1 MNAIYK
7 VIWNDA
13 IRQYQVVNELCR
25 SRRKACSVKAVHT
38 ERTSDSATSSLK
50 IGAALVGAIAVM
62 GAGMTAYAED
72 LPLDF
77 VDGTFDTDGGTLND
91 PLQFGLEDVP
101 NFPTSNQFFVLNG
114 KDFRAGTSNV
124 SSQDSDGIIGN
135 LLQIPSRDYLPNGK
149 IKIVDDAGAVLYD
162 GSNEASRFGIAGSDA
177 NLYYKFNVN
186 FTGGEGNSLIYT
198 LNRELTRIDLTG
210 NQSSQYGLVVF
221 GGEADETSSN
231 LTDLDVAITGTGDIQ
246 FAFTNQQGGEDA
258 NMGYLYL
265 NTDSNILDDGVAE
278 EQASTYTG
286 KTYVGNVGGDP
297 NGKAVTVIFGKN
309 NAFGSTSNLYI
320 HDDSSVWFADKDL
333 KTRHTQTVGGLT
345 GEGEL
350 NFGNAAEV
358 TLKQT
363 STGNGYTDTDNGV
376 VRVDNA
382 FTGASANGGGA
393 VFNIDLSELKLNT
406 TDPVRGSD
414 SVYGIFF
421 TDQPQKDEYTG
432 LITLTGGAVTA
443 YNKDHSQNFNGVAD
457 PYTNLNGILL
467 GSTLQLKQDGWVR
480 VDSRGE
486 LNNLIIDSG
495 AGGIDFSNLGNVVA
509 NGEGALTINGNLTFS
524 GADATVS
531 IKDFNYN
538 IGEAAADMDLIDADE
553 GLRNTLVHVEGDV
566 VGEENYGFVL
576 EESQQKPVV
585 SEITDDSGTT
595 VASGT
600 WVFEDE
606 LDYDDSGNYDLV
618 YKLTQVDIK
627 EGQTL
632 TISGSDKASEASK
645 TQDFTAK
652 IIGSGNIVFDA
663 ADNATGSG
671 TRIEIGDASTTDKND
686 YTGSTTV
693 TDGTTLVLTEDD
705 AMGRTSDLIAHGNV
719 EIGSGIEQIVK
730 NINSSGSGTISIAD
744 SGTLTVD
751 ASGDQT
757 INNIISGAGDLN
769 IDLGGS
775 DKKLVFGNSGQGSSF
790 TGDLSLGNGRFSLD
804 DGQNEA
810 FAGSSSIV
818 LGTGSVFDFGSG
830 TSNIKDLT
838 VNADSKLESSALV
851 IGSDTAPHNIS
862 GSFSLNSD
870 TTITLTGVS
879 VETDL
884 SLTDYDGN
892 SVSQDFITAGNV
904 TVGAN
909 AEISLSGAGD
919 FVNLGN
925 LVLDYQQT
933 QNGSTATVAETVWT
947 VNGSLTQNGNAFQ
960 VGTQL
965 KEIRLIGNTILSGS
979 GTSNELSALVTDS
992 DTDGSHS
999 LQFSSADGTQTSFTI
1014 VDYAGDSVFG
1024 NSYTGAT
1031 TVDSNVTVTLGTN
1044 NGFGSTSLLT
1054 AQGNVTLSDGVKQ
1067 TVKGLSGTGTITLG
1081 SGAELT
1087 LDQTGSAS
1095 VGNILAGTGKFI
1107 VDLGAEANE
1116 LSFTNSGAGAFGGTV
1131 SLSDGTVRLA
1141 SGTATQ
1147 TVLSG
1152 ADLALDTDGRLIVS
1166 GSGTDQRELGGLTLN
1181 GNSQIDFSSVS
1192 MGDANSNNAQ
1202 LYVSGSFTINGSNDV
1217 SVGGINLDG
1226 TKNILAADDDNGG
1239 LKQALVTAN
1248 GGIDLSRG
1256 QLVIDL
1262 TDPLMKSEI
1271 KNSGSDK
1278 TVAYG
1283 VWTAG
1288 AGDDVFTVAGNTLYA
1303 SLRLSEIQLA
1313 DATTGLILDA
1323 TGLTVGDGTTLTAKI
1338 TDHDTTAGKIV
1349 FAGGDITIGGTRT
1362 DEENT
1367 YTGATDVTGGTVT
1380 LGKTNAFGKTSLL
1393 TVSGGQVAFN
1403 NQSTRIGAIKTT
1415 QDGALLGDGS
1425 ITLFGTS
1432 TQTDIVG
1439 ANIGLS
1445 ASIAMLDGHTATIHH
1460 SQGLGTG
1467 GIALSDSSTLILDY
1481 SDLNTAFANVL
1492 TGGGSL
1498 QIGNG
1503 TNAAAVYINGDN
1515 TGFSGNINIAANA
1528 DLLASGANVDDNLGT
1543 GVIKFAG
1550 SGSTL
1555 HLSSNTRGDITIDN
1569 AFSGA
1574 GSLYV
1579 SGTDSNQHF
1588 GFETSGWGN
1597 DFNGGTLTL
1606 TGIAMRVGSTV
1617 NYGDNNAANLAQAN
1631 LALNA
1636 NAILE
1641 VSSGD
1646 RIDTFN
1652 NLTLSGGS
1660 VRFDGTAGFNA
1671 GNDLAD
1677 LHIDGTLTLGSG
1689 NIALTLPDQSA
1700 DMTGSLGHDSLL
1712 STASSGL
1719 FETLIEA
1726 EKGIV
1731 GDISNITLN
1740 NGSGKGY
1747 SGKQNITGTLSGGS
1761 EGNVAYGLFDYG
1773 LATSGTSLGLDFD
1786 LTGVE
1791 IVRGETL
1798 VLEEDGTLGV
1808 VVSDHGTGT
1817 SGGSLEIA
1825 ADSEVLLTGANEYT
1839 GSTTVKGE
1847 LTAGA
1852 SGLGGTS
1859 FLSVESGGTYINSG
1873 ANTVGG
1879 LDVNA
1884 DSTLI
1889 LSGGSGTTLAIE
1901 HGDASGSSTIAGA
1914 LQGSGALSLD
1924 AGTLAVTA
1932 NNRTNW
1938 TGDIDLG
1945 TSSTG
1950 ATLRLNGENAL
1961 GTGTVT
1967 FVNSSSEI
1975 LLNHAGDLSFGNSVS
1990 GSGSFHV
1997 DLDGND
2003 FTFTNAEDDLTA
2015 GARLYLDHAGF
2026 SLDGGL
2032 NSTVAQ
2038 KTEIVLGS
2046 QSMLSSSGE
2055 VDRLVWGL
2063 DLTSGG
2069 TIDLGEIDGNGGQLV
2084 LSSGG
2089 SGNGTLK
2096 LSSDQTTTI
2105 TFNGSEA
2112 SGGNRVD
2119 ESNNGASL
2127 LAGGGTFDLD
2137 LFEGVSKLTGVT
2149 VETDGQISG
2158 GLATDGDFDSTAE
2171 NYYQNADSGDSA
2183 DDLVAVLRRGGNGSF
2198 YYDANRDVVYMKYG
2212 IREIDLQLSNS
2223 GQGLRLDAESM
2234 TDATLSA
2241 SVTGK
2246 GNIVFAGGAVTVT
2259 DSTNDYT
2266 GSTYVQSGVTVT
2278 LGASN
2283 VFGKTDY
2290 LQIDAGGSVALGAGF
2305 EQTVGEL
2312 SGSGS
2317 LTLGSGSSF
2326 EIDNSQRKGEGVRDE
2341 DDPAAK
2347 DAFVINAAITG
2358 AAGATFTINGAGA
2371 SDDSA
2376 TVSFGTTSNLSGTT
2390 LVFENLSTSFTSSG
2404 TSDHGYQ
2411 TAASAADTVLGTNS
2425 LLTIY
2430 ANNGGTAQTY
2440 DLNKLSFAGGRIDF
2454 GSVTLTTDDHTN
2466 AILHV
2471 DTLDLSQSGT
2481 IGVQATI
2488 DSGFNILDADTR
2500 SFRQTLIKYEK
2511 LTNTSNLDNLK
2522 PASSEEMPDS
2532 AIYAADNTTV
2542 LANVQWSG
2550 GFVPKDDADP
2560 NTIAMSYQAV
2570 ALKLAQGGTANGL
2583 VLDADGHDSTLSI
2596 YVTDDKSVK
2605 DNGGGNITYAGGKIT
2620 VAHENDYTGV
2630 TKVTAGSVT
2639 LGANSGF
2646 GLTSDLQVSDGAYV
2660 DLGSHA
2666 QTAGAVHASGAH
2678 ALRGSGTLTLGIA
2691 GNELNESFIS
2701 GSNSAEDVVSGF
2713 TGTVVLTNGHA
2724 LVLDSTEGLGAEAT
2738 ANLASGTL
2746 VVSGASGNFETT
2758 LTGAGTMKIEGGTV
2772 AIAGAGNDSFSG
2784 AWLLSNNARTTVS
2797 GSSDASADDLL
2808 GTGVVNLDAG
2818 TTLTLSE
2825 QNSSTNWSIDNAFV
2839 GSGTLE
2845 VLGTNP
2851 SSLQNFAFSTDWD
2864 DSNVFEG
2871 TLSLES
2877 GIRFTVSSGSNNAL
2891 NMAGTD
2897 FKLGSGA
2904 ELKVEKDGLVDTFKQ
2919 LSVENG
2925 STIRF
2930 EGELGIGA
2938 GAGDLAKLQVNSLS
2952 GSGNIVIDLPAD
2964 GQKVSQTIGEGD
2976 LIARDNSGFFQSL
2989 IVAETGGVN
2998 ASGWILNSNSGTA
3011 SGLKQGIFDANNT
3024 EVAQA
3029 EYSYGLEAGTDDG
3042 KNALGIGFDLTAVDI
3057 SGGKTLTLSG
3067 EGDFDAV
3074 VKDSTGAGDLLIS
3087 GNIGLTNAENEY
3099 SGMTTVS
3106 STGKLTAGAGALG
3119 DTSGLTLQNRALYV
3133 NDGANTVGTLNAQ
3146 GAQLTLNGALILED
3160 GSGNSISGGSILGAG
3175 AFTLNA
3181 GNLEIDAL
3189 ESENYSGAITLGT
3202 TSGGASFSFIN
3213 GIDGKAG
3220 IGAGTVTF
3228 AHDDSTVSVTGS
3240 SSLTLSNT
3248 YAGSGTINV
3257 NLGSSGNVFAFDD
3270 DQGEM
3275 GADDRFTGT
3284 LSIANA
3290 EYRLYEDETLAYA
3303 GLRTDSGSLV
3313 VVNTVGELTLGGGTI
3328 DFGSMS
3334 TDNAGSGQIATSS
3347 LNFVEGQHT
3356 TIDLALADR
3365 ADADGTS
3372 VFGTGEKLYLIEG
3385 KSLEI
3390 DEDEL
3395 GSLTLDSDAAATTQT
3410 VKQWGKD
3417 VANLHYGNGSL
3428 DADASGLYADWTL
3441 DTVELLSNASGGLH
3455 VEESGT
3461 ITAVVSGSGDVTFT
3475 GEDAVVTIAG
3485 SGDNTYTG
3493 ATFVTSDAQLTLGKD
3508 EALGD
3513 TNRLDVDSGASV
3525 AFGEYAQTI
3534 GELHVGASG
3543 HFTMSESGSLTLASG
3558 GSLIASANAEAAGN
3572 LIVSTGATLELRG
3585 NGAAGSLSLEAKD
3598 DASIS
3603 FTQAGSA
3610 DGYETVANVLRGSG
3624 TYIVGD
3630 GTKSAYVE
3638 LTNSGNAF
3646 GALKV
3651 LNAGHFLVNGMES
3664 GANALGGADL
3674 TVASG
3679 AYAELNG
3686 SSGWKFDNVLD
3697 IDEGGELAL
3706 SAGGSGNAF
3715 NFSGSNQ
3722 TINGRVTLTDL
3733 MLTLDGHNEEVL
3745 DTASVVAGSNSHVH
3759 VALGN
3764 VADDRQ
3770 QVKDFTLSSG
3780 AEITFDG
3787 QLGMSGVGAN
3797 VLGQMDVS
3805 GTLTLD
3811 SGSTVHVSVDP
3822 NTGASSTVAQDRL
3835 VETAASGSFQ
3845 NLITAGTIDGS
3856 AVSDNGTVIGIGLT
3870 DSRGNALQTVR
3881 AAIKNGNDTVAVGTF
3896 GSSLLVSGSSFG
3908 VRYGLQAID
3917 ILGDLTISESGS
3929 FSAKISSTG
3938 RTGSLTVSADEN
3950 LTLSGEN
3957 DYTVATTVTGM
3968 LTADKKALGNTKSLT
3983 ISNGG
3988 QFINAG
3994 ANEVGD
4000 LESSG
4005 KMTLNALLTVTNALD
4020 GESHVSGTLAGN
4032 GDLMINSGSLVST
4045 AVSDPTSGYAG
4056 TVTLGTSD
4064 TDAHLTLE
4072 ADAGAQIGSG
4082 TIEFANADSSLTI
4095 NTSGASVLGNLLSGV
4110 GQVTVS
4116 GTNGESFAFKAGQ
4129 EKSVFT
4135 GALTLTNVEYDFTT
4149 DANDILDDVS
4159 LTVNNGTTLVLND
4172 ADDTATRKIK
4182 GLSLNGGR
4190 IDFGTIGNGSGLIDL
4205 QGQSLLTSDVD
4216 TTLSLETDL
4225 ADRQDASG
4233 SAAFDTVID
4242 DSVLLIGNIAAATP
4256 ESVLDGLAFADNGQA
4271 FTRDLTQGTET
4282 TARIHGKLGG
4292 LVLAGNDDGTKNI
4305 EAGLVNES
4313 LELLTTYNVRDSGSI
4328 TLKIF
4333 GSGSLAVYNE
4343 LKLTNGA
4350 NSYKGDT
4357 TVFGAGAVLTL
4368 GADGAL
4374 GQADSHTGELS
4385 VTDGAKVD
4393 FGSTSQTIGSIT
4405 AEGTDALVSAD
4416 QTNGKLT
4423 IADGGTVSGVNSGF
4437 HTAVELSD
4445 GSAGLTLTNVDAL
4458 GQASITT
4465 LGSNTDL
4472 VLSGAD
4478 GEFDNIV
4485 AGSGGLSIVNGANV
4499 TLTGENTFA
4508 GTLTVDSDS
4517 SVAAS
4522 GDVFLH
4528 IVGGSLELEGSAD
4541 FTQTTFA
4548 DEHSV
4553 WKWNRTVNG
4562 SGNLSLSTDGAH
4574 ELVLESGLGN
4584 FKGNLTLGNLQM
4596 TLSSG
4601 GNIMQSLAALSG
4613 SKIKSLILDADA
4625 DLHLEGAT
4633 TLSTGADNFGVTMK
4647 SGGSFVFEGIAVPGS
4662 EESATNT
4669 THLTIK
4675 GNLTLE
4681 SGFELSLS
4689 TEEDAKVD
4697 PTNGKSLLEQDD
4709 DGMSISVITAHNIAL
4724 DGFKD
4729 INEGGSVTLDGGR
4742 DTTFEIV
4749 DGDGNV
4755 VADGH
4760 YAFEIGLTDET
4771 DSDTL
4776 NLSYKLDQVSIRGG
4790 QELELA
4796 GGNDGSAVEN
4806 TLSAKLSGSGN
4817 LSITSGVV
4825 TLANSNN
4832 DFTGATT
4839 VQSEAV
4845 LYAESGALG
4854 SDSGA
4859 ATSILTVAEKASAY
4873 IEGNNTVDGL
4883 MVSRGEGEETT
4894 GVLHIGASDDNVTL
4908 TLRSSTSETD
4918 PANHIYGTLSGA
4930 GTLRV
4935 LGNGQVDEGVD
4946 PDLTIHSSQE
4956 RFDGDVQLE
4965 SGAWVKIDADNS
4977 NLFGNRLVHTNIS
4990 IDKGSL
4996 LTIESQY
5003 NGEGTFAGVFTNGV
5017 SGGGTVEIK
5026 LHNSSNLFRFTAEQ
5040 DKAGFNGTFVL
5051 DQGTINYTQ
5060 LYGSTSGG
5068 AGDVLADAT
5077 LQLND
5082 NGILQLFG
5090 DDDTGSGTTAD
5101 VNLGGLTLDG
5111 GNIAFGSINYDAGHE
5126 SAVSGAHAMHINLGG
5141 DGVLALNDDDG
5152 RTSTVTIS
5160 QNETNNI
5167 SAGGS
5172 ELLAADDGTSIV
5184 LIHNIG
5190 SLEINGKNVTGE
5202 YANGASIGSDYLQLQ
5217 NEAGET
5223 QLLAQQLGGSGD
5235 YVDVAEVVRTFD
5247 NELTFGQSTING
5259 ENGKYAVSLGY
5270 TVDRVGL
5277 LHQTR
5282 AVSADDFAD
5291 ETVDNSLWQGLT
5303 ITASDSEDPKR
5314 NEFSAL
5320 ITDGSNGEAGNLVLR
5335 GNETARDA
5343 VLTITGPENDAGEF
5357 TGNTYTGKTWVTAGA
5372 NIAFGANS
5380 AFGSTQ
5386 ALRVDSG
5393 STVDFGTYDQT
5404 VGGLFALGD
5413 EALQSDE
5420 NSLITVTE
5428 DAVIRGA
5435 NENLFG
5441 NITFEGNAEINNA
5454 VGLGTGT
5461 VTLAG
5466 NGSQLEISGASG
5478 AAGGEFVNTLVGGE
5492 NTSVQMS
5499 GSDIALGTDQLE
5511 NYEGSFNLIESEL
5524 DLSIKP
5530 AESDETVLGN
5540 VITTDVD
5547 STLSASL
5554 GDGTKNF
5561 IFAEGSKIAGA
5572 LAISNGA
5579 FNLSDERNLSALDK
5593 TDLVIGGAGRLEIA
5607 SDIGAENVDNLT
5619 LNTGSIIAFSGGGTP
5634 GSAGYDDS
5642 KGHLDLG
5649 DGTLTVNGNVGVEVD
5664 VGMVNADLVEDAMHD
5679 VSNLPLTAQDVLT
5692 ADQGGQILANLVEAG
5707 NVVNDEGAFTLT
5719 VTGGV
5724 YDSTN
5729 SRLEVGIFNDGSSVK
5744 VAKGIYD
5751 YTVRLTED
5759 GLNLSYG
5766 LTGVELIKDQTL
5778 SLKGYAETDDIDNTL
5793 SIAVTGDG
5801 SLSIDA
5807 GTITLTG
5814 QNGYKGSTTVA
5825 GGATLV
5831 TGIGGKAL
5839 GETSSL
5845 NLKDTAD
5852 GLVGARV
5859 EIHGDETVGALNI
5872 DAKSTLA
5879 LGAAAENDRT
5889 EFTIKNTAGV
5899 ESTVNGQI
5907 TGGRDSL
5914 ITVIGNADS
5923 NDHDLVVT
5931 SANNNFY
5938 GDVTLQDAYVR
5949 LESINS
5955 FGSEGILRLDTTS
5968 TLEINSNADDAQ
5980 TVTDD
5985 DGTIYTYHKFE
5996 NLISGDGTVRVA
6008 LDDAD
6013 DYFDFA
6019 EDQYKYPSG
6028 DDQAFTGTL
6037 ELAVGKFRFTDRKA
6051 DVLESVHVK
6060 LDGDAT
6066 LDVSADTSETTDRTM
6081 RGLTLAGGTLEFGS
6095 LALDREQAE
6104 ARATHIDL
6112 NGYDLTLED
6121 SDRQVEVSFRQDAT
6135 NYISDAGSE
6144 VVNAADGDG
6153 SKIVLIH
6160 DIGKLVV
6167 DGQAIATAEDAQAVL
6182 QDYLKH
6188 EFADNAEDQIL
6199 HQSIAGAGQEADVQ
6213 QVARVNREFGDFGY
6227 ADMSAQ
6233 NLGNAL
6239 YVGYEINSIELLYRG
6254 SNNEAYGADGVWKG
6268 LTVSTSDLS
6277 NQLKAQLTGQG
6288 NLVVTGGTGGTLLIG
6303 DASTE
6308 TEYNNYT
6315 GRTWV
6320 TGNAKVEF
6328 AEDNA
6333 FGNTSHL
6340 RVDVGSSVN
6349 LGGDASGGGFSQT
6362 VGSLVTYD
6370 ENALI
6375 GGKDASV
6382 TVTGSAQIAG
6392 NNSGFYGNLIFDTEQ
6407 VTTGTVTDVEGL
6419 GKGDVYIG
6427 ENYQLQITDVADA
6440 SGGSVLLE
6448 NDLLDVNGEGGLLQI
6463 GSGLSKPEHE
6473 STTIIA
6479 GNNLNFSGNIRV
6491 EDGWAISAEVGEGE
6505 DIADRLGTGSLT
6517 LAGDASATIDFGSSD
6532 VEWNHNVD
6540 GRGTLNVTTDA
6551 DRTVSIGIGLGGDFE
6566 GTFTV
6571 GGGRFELADNADKL
6585 GNGNLAASGG
6595 NALII
6600 VSGEESVEFGK
6611 NLTIT
6616 GSNEDRGQLV
6626 FEDPIKLSDNGSP
6639 ELIVDG
6645 NLTLKGA
6652 DVSVSVDGELEAG
6665 QGPSDALDMSSITM
6679 ADEGA
6684 IDYVIAKAGLID
6696 MSDTTLSLET
6706 GGSGNAMTVD
6716 ITDGGKKVATGKYD
6730 FGLSVSTDRTELGLS
6745 YKLVEVEIDDA
6756 DTLLGLQGAI
6766 SGSTSAADWANAS
6779 EFSANITGAGGISLV
6794 NGNLTL
6800 TGAGNT
6806 YHGATVV
6813 YDGAVLT
6820 VESSLGNTSLVT
6832 VAEGGRLV
6840 NASDSTKAG
6849 AVNVAGRLD
6858 LQAGSKLSL
6867 KEGGESSI
6875 TGSITGSGNLALLSN
6890 ASVVV
6895 TAGSGYEAFTGSVT
6909 MEEGAEY
6916 ALSASNGSTVIVRNN
6931 FADSKNSAGGTV
6943 RFDKASGS
6951 SSANY
6956 SLAGS
6961 AVGFTGTFELGDN
6974 VVVSANSIEAIGGK
6988 GSELLIT
6995 TGKVGDEIDK
7005 ATLSFEYDDELV
7017 GQNDSLRITQ
7027 GMTEGITFEKSG
7039 DGVVDLSD
7047 NAMGA
7052 GKVDVKEG
7060 GVLFGTSDR
7069 KSAYDTAL
7077 EIVEDAWAAGFG
7089 GVSSLKV
7096 DLGGS
7101 FYVGGRSGYNS
7112 VFASTATKA
7121 ANEDPANTPPAADN
7135 TVDFVVNGSVTNAGT
7150 IYVGNKNADGSAPAD
7165 SSSIGNE
7172 LVIKGDYNVTA
7183 SDKDGV
7189 GTGGIFDMNAIIA
7202 GDDSIA
7208 DHVTITGKINGN
7220 GYVDVNYDSTVST
7233 GGTLEYLGLVKVE
7246 GGDDGESLWLK
7257 DEVKIGDLW
7266 YRLMWSSEQNEYY
7279 LQSSVT
7285 DPGDKPWDTEDVENV
7300 NAGTRSALAFMQA
7313 QAFDL
7318 SLRGHLGETL
7328 YVDPVTGEQRKSSFW
7343 MVQRGDW
7350 TKFSNASGQMNAD
7363 GNLYT
7368 THLGTDLFKRET
7380 DGATFRWG
7388 VLAGFAD
7395 GDFDVSSNVDGKSS
7409 KGSFRGYSA
7418 GLYMTA
7424 ESKAESGPFLGLQL
7438 RWNRFDNE
7446 VGPDD
7451 YDVNGLSL
7459 TAEASWDQLLSKG
7472 LTDGGRHYE
7481 WRLEPHVRAYWTNFS
7496 DPGNW
7501 TSRLGE
7507 TYSSDFDNGLL
7518 VRVGAR
7524 TKIQTTLGTGP
7535 AWQAYAEA
7543 NWVYNNGDYSTTM
7556 STQYGDVTS
7565 TQNGAEFAEF
7575 RLGLEAQFTTNVNVW
7590 LEGHH
7595 QTGSDDYESTGAM
7608 FGFKYMW

>member
-38 ERTSDSATSSLK
+38 DGFGRTIERRVLATAAATL
-50 IGAALVGAIAVM
+50 IGSAALLGAPGSVW
-62 GAGMTAYAED
+62 AGNFNLGEHAPDIEINIGTGSVNNGTPPKVD
-72 LPLDF
+72 FSLLP
-77 VDGTFDTDGGTLND
+77 
-91 PLQFGLEDVP
+91 
-101 NFPTSNQFFVLNG
+101 
-114 KDFRAGTSNV
+114 
-124 SSQDSDGIIGN
+124 
-135 LLQIPSRDYLPNGK
+135 
-149 IKIVDDAGAVLYD
+149 
-162 GSNEASRFGIAGSDA
+162 GSNETIYINQSA
-177 NLYYKFNVN
+177 
-186 FTGGEGNSLIYT
+186 FTGFASNIFNQEERTPPLYLLETTDSGAMVSDINLSILGADGQPLDLTNNPLGTTGTANFYYTFDNTRIVDGFLYVYRT
-198 LNRELTRIDLTG
+198 LNRIKLTSQDGYGQVFDVSDSKGADLK
-210 NQSSQYGLVVF
+210 
-221 GGEADETSSN
+221 A
-231 LTDLDVAITGTGDIQ
+231 AITGAGNITFSYNSTGE
-246 FAFTNQQGGEDA
+246 GGDP
-258 NMGYLYL
+258 GHLTL
-265 NTDSNILDDGVAE
+265 SNPDGVNNAN
-278 EQASTYTG
+278 TYTG
-286 KTYVGNVGGDP
+286 KTFVGYNSQGAESSPV
-297 NGKAVTVIFGKN
+297 NIYFGKDG
-309 NAFGSTSNLYI
+309 ALGSTIGTEQLQIAAQSAVHFGGENDNEAY
-320 HDDSSVWFADKDL
+320 
-333 KTRHTQTVGGLT
+333 TQTVRGLSGSGLLHLGTQATLTLNQSSSDT
-345 GEGEL
+345 GLVPDRAGQIIIS
-350 NFGNAAEV
+350 NRYAGSGTYNAA
-358 TLKQT
+358 
-363 STGNGYTDTDNGV
+363 NGSYSGSVFNVNLSDKVAGYELVFTDT
-376 VRVDNA
+376 
-382 FTGASANGGGA
+382 AS
-393 VFNIDLSELKLNT
+393 D
-406 TDPVRGSD
+406 
-414 SVYGIFF
+414 
-421 TDQPQKDEYTG
+421 YTG
-432 LITLTGGAVTA
+432 LINLTNAAVTA
-443 YNKDHSQNFNGVAD
+443 YDTEQTVNVGGIDYTPNALLESATLQLQSGSHLKVEGKKGSVHNLIIAD
-457 PYTNLNGILL
+457 ENTSIVFDNLELGNGILEIDNL
-467 GSTLQLKQDGWVR
+467 SLQNTGKV
-480 VDSRGE
+480 E
-486 LNNLIIDSG
+486 ID
-495 AGGIDFSNLGNVVA
+495 
-509 NGEGALTINGNLTFS
+509 
-524 GADATVS
+524 
-531 IKDFNYN
+531 N
-538 IGEAAADMDLIDADE
+538 IGSGLQGAASELGYLEADE
-553 GLRNTLVHVEGDV
+553 GITQKIIHVSGSIVGAENGIVLAGDTLQEKQTQISGDGVAADLYWNFDSSLIYNPDDQTYSAKYGLTKVNVESGQ
-566 VGEENYGFVL
+566 FVL
-576 EESQQKPVV
+576 EAKEGATEATADFTAQ
-585 SEITDDSGTT
+585 ITGSGGLRIDASGTT
-595 VASGT
+595 VTLGNTEQGAPANSYSGATTVTSGT
-600 WVFEDE
+600 DVI
-606 LDYDDSGNYDLV
+606 LAV
-618 YKLTQVDIK
+618 
-627 EGQTL
+627 
-632 TISGSDKASEASK
+632 DKAMGNTSSLDADGNV
-645 TQDFTAK
+645 TLAK
-652 IIGSGNIVFDA
+652 EVDQTIKGL
-663 ADNATGSG
+663 TGSG
-671 TRIEIGDASTTDKND
+671 TLTLEDDSVLTLKQSGDAILDNVLSGNGTFRVSGTGTDKTNVVFNKEFGYD
-686 YTGSTTV
+686 GAFDFSNTV
-693 TDGTTLVLTEDD
+693 FDLDEGHNRDAAASADFNLSNSVLHLGESGGT
-705 AMGRTSDLIAHGNV
+705 
-719 EIGSGIEQIVK
+719 
-730 NINSSGSGTISIAD
+730 
-744 SGTLTVD
+744 
-751 ASGDQT
+751 
-757 INNIISGAGDLN
+757 
-769 IDLGGS
+769 
-775 DKKLVFGNSGQGSSF
+775 FGNMVV
-790 TGDLSLGNGRFSLD
+790 D
-804 DGQNEA
+804 DGVQ
-810 FAGSSSIV
+810 
-818 LGTGSVFDFGSG
+818 FD
-830 TSNIKDLT
+830 
-838 VNADSKLESSALV
+838 SAYLV
-851 IGSDTAPHNIS
+851 IGSDTAALS
-862 GSFSLNSD
+862 G
-870 TTITLTGVS
+870 TG
-879 VETDL
+879 
-884 SLTDYDGN
+884 SLTFN
-892 SVSQDFITAGNV
+892 SNTSIKLEGISVADDIALIDFDENTQYQDFITASGGITGPGNV
-904 TVGAN
+904 TLQGQNLASFTGSYTQNGTNVANTTWVVSSDLQKNGSDSLQAGALLTGI
-909 AEISLSGAGD
+909 ELTGGELVISGAGTLAALVTQADDAQNAAIHFSLADGALSSSMTVSNTND
-919 FVNLGN
+919 FTAAVSVDGGVKLSLAADNALGTTSGLTVAGTAEVALNDGVSQTVGGLEGTGTVSLGSGSAFTLSQNGAASLETAVAGDANSTFTVNLGN
-925 LVLDYQQT
+925 SNNVLTFENRTGYNGKFVLQNAHLQFADNSNAEAVLGGSTFVLDDGAVFDLQT
-933 QNGSTATVAETVWT
+933 GTAGTLNGFVFDGGTLGTHQTTLTDAGNAQLIVSGDVSLDESSKIEADGITLTGASDVLRADNAKGVRQVFVQYTGEFNSGNGAQLSIDGDALASSDIFNDGNTTDVVAHGTWSSSVRVDTE
-947 VNGSLTQNGNAFQ
+947 GKQIYGDLQLTQIDLIDTN
-960 VGTQL
+960 VG
-965 KEIRLIGNTILSGS
+965 LILNTSDADDS
-979 GTSNELSALVTDS
+979 SLSALVT
-992 DTDGSHS
+992 
-999 LQFSSADGTQTSFTI
+999 
-1014 VDYAGDSVFG
+1014 
-1024 NSYTGAT
+1024 
-1031 TVDSNVTVTLGTN
+1031 
-1044 NGFGSTSLLT
+1044 
-1054 AQGNVTLSDGVKQ
+1054 
-1067 TVKGLSGTGTITLG
+1067 G
-1081 SGAELT
+1081 SGNLT
-1087 LDQTGSAS
+1087 LA
-1095 VGNILAGTGKFI
+1095 
-1107 VDLGAEANE
+1107 
-1116 LSFTNSGAGAFGGTV
+1116 
-1131 SLSDGTVRLA
+1131 
-1141 SGTATQ
+1141 
-1147 TVLSG
+1147 
-1152 ADLALDTDGRLIVS
+1152 
-1166 GSGTDQRELGGLTLN
+1166 
-1181 GNSQIDFSSVS
+1181 
-1192 MGDANSNNAQ
+1192 
-1202 LYVSGSFTINGSNDV
+1202 
-1217 SVGGINLDG
+1217 
-1226 TKNILAADDDNGG
+1226 
-1239 LKQALVTAN
+1239 
-1248 GGIDLSRG
+1248 
-1256 QLVIDL
+1256 
-1262 TDPLMKSEI
+1262 
-1271 KNSGSDK
+1271 
-1278 TVAYG
+1278 
-1283 VWTAG
+1283 
-1288 AGDDVFTVAGNTLYA
+1288 
-1303 SLRLSEIQLA
+1303 
-1313 DATTGLILDA
+1313 
-1323 TGLTVGDGTTLTAKI
+1323 
-1338 TDHDTTAGKIV
+1338 
-1349 FAGGDITIGGTRT
+1349 GDITIEG
-1362 DEENT
+1362 DQENT
-1367 YTGATDVTGGTVT
+1367 YSGTTTVTDGTVT

-1415 QDGALLGDGS
+1415 QGGALLGDGS

-1439 ANIGLS
+1439 ANTGLS
-1445 ASIAMLDGHTATIHH
+1445 ASIAMLDGHTATIHNP
-1460 SQGLGTG
+1460 QGLGTG
-1467 GIALSDSSTLILDY
+1467 GIGLSDGSTLILDY
-1481 SDLNTAFANVL
+1481 SDQSTVFANAL
-1492 TGGGSL
+1492 AGGGTL

-1503 TNAAAVYINGDN
+1503 TDAAAVLIGGGNS
-1515 TGFSGNINIAANA
+1515 GFSGSIDISAHAN
-1528 DLLASGANVDDNLGT
+1528 LLAGGSGVDDNLGT
-1543 GVIKFAG
+1543 GVIRFAD
-1550 SGSTL
+1550 STSTL
-1555 HLSSNTRGDITIDN
+1555 RLTSASGDLTIDN
-1569 AFSGA
+1569 ALSGA
-1574 GSLYV
+1574 GTLIVEGTS
-1579 SGTDSNQHF
+1579 SGQHF
-1588 GFETSGWGN
+1588 GFETADWGSN
-1597 DFNGGTLTL
+1597 SFGGGTLTL
-1606 TGIAMRVGSTV
+1606 SSIAMRVGSTA
-1617 NYGDNNAANLAQAN
+1617 NYGSNNAAHLAQSN
-1631 LALNA
+1631 IVLDSNA
-1636 NAILE
+1636 VLE
-1641 VSSGD
+1641 VSSGATV
-1646 RIDTFN
+1646 DTFN

-1660 VRFDGTAGFNA
+1660 VSFDGMVGFNA

-1677 LHIDGTLTLGSG
+1677 LKIDGTLTLGSG
-1689 NIALTLPDQSA
+1689 NIVLNLPGSSA
-1700 DMTGSLGHDSLL
+1700 DMAGSLGHGSLL
-1712 STASSGL
+1712 ATASGGL
-1719 FETLIEA
+1719 FETLIA
-1726 EKGIV
+1726 ASGLSGGIE
-1731 GDISNITLN
+1731 NITLN
-1740 NGSGKGY
+1740 GSGSGTRY
-1747 SGKQNITGTLSGGS
+1747 SGTQNITGTLRKGG

-1825 ADSEVLLTGANEYT
+1825 ADSEVLLTGANKYT

-1847 LTAGA
+1847 LTAGT

-1859 FLSVESGGTYINSG
+1859 LLSVKSGGTYINSG

-1879 LDVNA
+1879 LDVDA
-1884 DSTLI
+1884 DGTLI
-1889 LSGGSGTTLAIE
+1889 LSGSAGITLAIE
-1901 HGDASGSSTIAGA
+1901 HGDAIGSSTIAGA
-1914 LQGSGALSLD
+1914 LQGSGYLSLN
-1924 AGTLAVTA
+1924 AGTLQVDA
-1932 NNRTNW
+1932 NTGTNW
-1938 TGDIDLG
+1938 QGNLALG
-1945 TSSTG
+1945 TSATKAVLNLTG
-1950 ATLRLNGENAL
+1950 KNAL
-1961 GTGTVT
+1961 GNGTVT
-1967 FVNSSSEI
+1967 FVNNDSEI
-1975 LLNHAGDLSFGNSVS
+1975 HLLHSGALAFGNAVS
-1990 GSGSFHV
+1990 GSGSIYV
-1997 DLDGND
+1997 DLAGND
-2003 FTFTNAEDDLTA
+2003 FTFITNTQADLTS
-2015 GARLYLDHAGF
+2015 GSHLYLTDAGF
-2026 SLDGGL
+2026 SLDSGL

-2046 QSMLSSSGE
+2046 SSTLSSSGE
-2055 VDRLVWGL
+2055 ADRLVWGL

-2069 TIDLGEIDGNGGQLV
+2069 TIDLGEIDGYGGQLV

-2089 SGNGTLK
+2089 TGTLK

-2137 LFEGVSKLTGVT
+2137 LFEGVSNLTGVT

-2158 GLATDGDFDSTAE
+2158 GLATDGDFNSTAE

-2183 DDLVAVLRRGGNGSF
+2183 DDLVAVLRRGGSGLF

-2241 SVTGK
+2241 RVTGK

-2259 DSTNDYT
+2259 GSTNDYT
-2266 GSTYVQSGVTVT
+2266 GSTYVQSGATVT

-2290 LQIDAGGSVALGAGF
+2290 LQINAGGSVALGAGF

-2347 DAFVINAAITG
+2347 DALVINAAITG
-2358 AAGATFTINGAGA
+2358 ADAATFTINGAGA
-2371 SDDSA
+2371 SDGCAD
-2376 TVSFGTTSNLSGTT
+2376 VSFGTTSNLSGTT
-2390 LVFENLSTSFTSSG
+2390 LVLENLSTSFNSSG
-2404 TSDHGYQ
+2404 TGDHGYW

-2440 DLNKLSFAGGRIDF
+2440 GLNKLSFAGGRIDF

-2488 DSGFNILDADTR
+2488 DSGFNILDADTQ

-2511 LTNTSNLDNLK
+2511 LTSTSNLDNLK

-2532 AIYAADNTTV
+2532 AIYAADDTTV

-2550 GFVPKDDADP
+2550 GIVPQDEADL

-2570 ALKLAQGGTANGL
+2570 ALKLAQGGSGDGL
-2583 VLDADGHDSTLSI
+2583 VLNADGHDSTLSI
-2596 YVTDDKSVK
+2596 YVTDDESV
-2605 DNGGGNITYAGGKIT
+2605 GGSGGNITYAGGNILVT
-2620 VAHENDYTGV
+2620 HENDYTGV

-2639 LGANSGF
+2639 LGADSGF

-2660 DLGSHA
+2660 NLDGYD
-2666 QTAGAVHASGAH
+2666 QTAGAIHTTDAH

-2701 GSNSAEDVVSGF
+2701 SSNSAEDAVSGF
-2713 TGTVVLTNGHA
+2713 TGTVVLTNGHV
-2724 LVLDSTEGLGAEAT
+2724 LVLDSTEGLGDEAT

-2746 VVSGASGNFETT
+2746 VVSGASGTFATT
-2758 LTGAGTMKIEGGTV
+2758 LTGAGTMKIDSGTV
-2772 AIAGAGNDSFSG
+2772 AIAGAGNESFSG
-2784 AWLLSNNARTTVS
+2784 AWLLSKRAHTTVS
-2797 GSSDASADDLL
+2797 GSADASADDLL
-2808 GTGVVNLDAG
+2808 GTGVVNLEAE

-2825 QNSSTNWSIDNAFV
+2825 QNSSTNWSIDNAFA

-2891 NMAGTD
+2891 NMAGAN
-2897 FKLGSGA
+2897 FKLGPGA
-2904 ELKVEKDGLVDTFKQ
+2904 ELKVEEGGLVDTFKQ
-2919 LSVENG
+2919 LAVEDG

-2930 EGELGIGA
+2930 GGTLGIGA
-2938 GAGDLAKLQVNSLS
+2938 ETNYLAKLQVNSLS

-2976 LIARDNSGFFQSL
+2976 LIDRDNSGFFQSL

-2998 ASGWILNSNSGTA
+2998 ASGWLLNGNSGTA
-3011 SGLKQGIFDANNT
+3011 SGLKQGFFAANNT

-3106 STGKLTAGAGALG
+3106 SKGKLTAAAGALG
-3119 DTSGLTLQNRALYV
+3119 ETSELNLQDDASYV
-3133 NDGANTVGTLNAQ
+3133 NDGENTVGALAAQ
-3146 GAQLTLNGALILED
+3146 GAQLTLYGDLIVEN
-3160 GSGNSISGGSILGAG
+3160 GSGKIISGGSISGAG

-3189 ESENYSGAITLGT
+3189 ESENYSGAVTLGT

-3213 GIDGKAG
+3213 GINGKAG
-3220 IGAGTVTF
+3220 IGTGTVTF
-3228 AHDDSTVSVTGS
+3228 AHDDSTVSVSGMNGV
-3240 SSLTLSNT
+3240 TLSNT
-3248 YAGSGTINV
+3248 YAGNGTINV
-3257 NLGSSGNVFAFDD
+3257 DLGGSLNVFAFNGA
-3270 DQGEM
+3270 QGKVAE
-3275 GADDRFTGT
+3275 DERFTGT

-3303 GLRTDSGSLV
+3303 GLRTNAGSLV
-3313 VVNTVGELTLGGGTI
+3313 VVNTSDKLDDRTIGELTLGGGTI

-3334 TDNAGSGQIATSS
+3334 TANAGSGQIVTGS

-3365 ADADGTS
+3365 ADTDGSS

-3385 KSLEI
+3385 SGLGI
-3390 DEDEL
+3390 DANEL
-3395 GSLTLDSDAAATTQT
+3395 GSLVLDSSAASTTQT
-3410 VKQWGKD
+3410 VTKSGVN
-3417 VANLHYGNGSL
+3417 VAKLHYGSGKL

-3441 DTVELLSNASGGLH
+3441 DTVELLSNASGGFH

-3651 LNAGHFLVNGMES
+3651 LNAGHLLVNGMES
-3664 GANALGGADL
+3664 DANALGGADL

-3715 NFSGSNQ
+3715 NFAGTNQ
-3722 TINGRVTLTDL
+3722 RIDGTVTLTDL
-3733 MLTLDGHNEEVL
+3733 MLTIGGASGSGNAAVL
-3745 DTASVVAGSNSHVH
+3745 DSASVVAGSNSHVH

-3856 AVSDNGTVIGIGLT
+3856 AVSDDGTVTGIGLT
-3870 DSRGNALQTVR
+3870 DSSGNALQTVR
-3881 AAIKNGNDTVAVGTF
+3881 ADIKNGSDTVAVGTF
-3896 GSSLLVSGSSFG
+3896 GSSMLVSGSSFG

-3917 ILGDLTISESGS
+3917 IVGDLTISESGS
-3929 FSAKISSTG
+3929 FSAKISSTSG
-3938 RTGSLTVSADEN
+3938 TGSLTVSAGEN

-3957 DYTVATTVTGM
+3957 DYTVATTVTGI
-3968 LTADKKALGNTKSLT
+3968 LTAEEKALGQTESLT
-3983 ISNGG
+3983 IGDGG
-3988 QFINAG
+3988 QFVNAG
-3994 ANEVGD
+3994 VNAVGK
-4000 LESSG
+4000 LEASG
-4005 KMTLNALLTVTNALD
+4005 HMTLDALLTVTNAKG

-4032 GDLMINSGSLVST
+4032 GGLMINSGSLVST
-4045 AVSDPTSGYAG
+4045 AVSEPTSGYTG
-4056 TVTLGTSD
+4056 TVTLGTSG

-4072 ADAGAQIGSG
+4072 AAAGAQIGSG
-4082 TIEFANADSSLTI
+4082 TIEFANADSSLTV
-4095 NTSGASVLGNLLSGV
+4095 NTPSDSVLGNLLSGV

-4116 GTNGESFAFKAGQ
+4116 GTNGESFAFKDGQ
-4129 EKSVFT
+4129 QGEDVNFA
-4135 GALTLTNVEYDFTT
+4135 GALTLTNVQYDFTT

-4159 LTVNNGTTLVLND
+4159 LTVNNGTTLVLNK
-4172 ADDTATRKIK
+4172 ADDTATRKIN
-4182 GLSLNGGR
+4182 GMSLNGGR
-4190 IDFGTIGNGSGLIDL
+4190 IDFGTIGNGSGHIDL
-4205 QGQSLLTSDVD
+4205 QGQSLSTSTVAD
-4216 TTLSLETDL
+4216 TTFSLETDL

-4233 SAAFDTVID
+4233 SAAFDGVID
-4242 DSVLLIGNIAAATP
+4242 ESVLLIGNVAADTP
-4256 ESVLDGLAFADNGQA
+4256 ESVLDGLAFEDNGQA
-4271 FTRDLTQGTET
+4271 FTRDLTQVTEKGTET

-4292 LVLAGNDDGTKNI
+4292 LVLTGNADGTKNVV
-4305 EAGLVNES
+4305 AGLENQS

-4328 TLKIF
+4328 ALKIF
-4333 GSGSLAVYNE
+4333 GSGSLAVYDE
-4343 LKLTNGA
+4343 LTLTNGV
-4350 NSYKGDT
+4350 NSYTGDT
-4357 TVFGAGAVLTL
+4357 TVSGTGAVLTL

-4374 GQADSHTGELS
+4374 GQTNSHTGKLS

-4405 AEGTDALVSAD
+4405 AEGTDALVSAN

-4445 GSAGLTLTNVDAL
+4445 GSADLTLTNVDAL

-4465 LGSNTDL
+4465 LGSGTDL

-4485 AGSGGLSIVNGANV
+4485 AGSGGVSIEDGANV
-4499 TLTGENTFA
+4499 TLKGDNTFD
-4508 GTLTVDSDS
+4508 GSLKVDGSS

-4522 GDVFLH
+4522 GNVFSH
-4528 IVGGSLELEGSAD
+4528 IGDGSLELEGSAD

-4548 DEHSV
+4548 DEHPV
-4553 WKWNRTVNG
+4553 WTWDRTVNG

-4574 ELVLESGLGN
+4574 ELVLESGFANFAGTLSLGD
-4584 FKGNLTLGNLQM
+4584 LSLS
-4596 TLSSG
+4596 LSSG
-4601 GNIMQSLAALSG
+4601 GRALQSLETFSFSAIKHLVLESG
-4613 SKIKSLILDADA
+4613 A
-4625 DLHLEGAT
+4625 DLHLDGET
-4633 TLSTGADNFGVTMK
+4633 TLTSQANAFDVTMK
-4647 SGGSFVFEGIAVPGS
+4647 SGGSFVFEGIAVPGA
-4662 EESATNT
+4662 EDAATNT
-4669 THLTIK
+4669 THLTVD
-4675 GNLTLE
+4675 GTLKLE
-4681 SGFELSLS
+4681 EGFELSLS
-4689 TEEDAKVD
+4689 TQEGAKVD

-4709 DGMSISVITAHNIAL
+4709 DGMTIDVIAAN
-4724 DGFKD
+4724 D
-4729 INEGGSVTLDGGR
+4729 IQGDVSQGKVTLDGGG
-4742 DTTFEIV
+4742 DTKFEIV
-4749 DGDGNV
+4749 NAEGTT
-4755 VADGH
+4755 VADG
-4760 YAFEIGLTDET
+4760 YYGFDIVSGSSGRL
-4771 DSDTL
+4771 DTISL
-4776 NLSYKLDQVSIRGG
+4776 EYKLDRVEIRGG
-4790 QELELA
+4790 ETLELKGDGDASLDSNTLKAEVTGSGDLSIA
-4796 GGNDGSAVEN
+4796 GNVTLDAANSYTGETIVTAGSKLYANENALGTVDG
-4806 TLSAKLSGSGN
+4806 TLSAVTSKLRVEEGGEALINGFNTVEGLEIKKGGTLTIGSSSGAVPENPVMLTLKSDESAGSRLDGTLNGTGTIKVVGSGDVDDDDN
-4817 LSITSGVV
+4817 PADLTIVGSQG
-4825 TLANSNN
+4825 
-4832 DFTGATT
+4832 DFLGDL
-4839 VQSEAV
+4839 V
-4845 LYAESGALG
+4845 L
-4854 SDSGA
+4854 DSGA
-4859 ATSILTVAEKASAY
+4859 WIDLAANSLNIFGSSSSDASNRIL
-4873 IEGNNTVDGL
+4873 
-4883 MVSRGEGEETT
+4883 VSKDS
-4894 GVLHIGASDDNVTL
+4894 L
-4908 TLRSSTSETD
+4908 
-4918 PANHIYGTLSGA
+4918 
-4930 GTLRV
+4930 
-4935 LGNGQVDEGVD
+4935 
-4946 PDLTIHSSQE
+4946 LTIHSNNNHDASFGGVFE
-4956 RFDGDVQLE
+4956 NG
-4965 SGAWVKIDADNS
+4965 SGGKGGRIEVTLASADNDFTFS
-4977 NLFGNRLVHTNIS
+4977 
-4990 IDKGSL
+4990 DKQAEVVF
-4996 LTIESQY
+4996 T
-5003 NGEGTFAGVFTNGV
+5003 GTFAL
-5017 SGGGTVEIK
+5017 E
-5026 LHNSSNLFRFTAEQ
+5026 
-5040 DKAGFNGTFVL
+5040 
-5051 DQGTINYTQ
+5051 QGTIDLGN
-5060 LYGSTSGG
+5060 LYSTTVTDASHN
-5068 AGDVLADAT
+5068 ALDDAT
-5077 LQLND
+5077 LELGA
-5082 NGILQLFG
+5082 NGKAILRASTSQTSE
-5090 DDDTGSGTTAD
+5090 DTL
-5101 VNLGGLTLDG
+5101 LGGLTMRG
-5111 GNIAFGSINYDAGHE
+5111 GTIEFGSINYEAGDD
-5126 SAVSGAHAMHINLGG
+5126 SSVSGAHASHIDLGG
-5141 DGVLALNDDDG
+5141 DGILDLYAPVTGDDG
-5152 RTSTVTIS
+5152 GVSQSTITIA
-5160 QNETNNI
+5160 QNETNRI
-5167 SAGGS
+5167 SDAGS

-5184 LIHNIG
+5184 LIHGIG
-5190 SLEINGKNVTGE
+5190 SLYADGTDVTDRADE
-5202 YANGASIGSDYLQLQ
+5202 YGAILNDYLHLE
-5217 NEAGET
+5217 NDAAET
-5223 QLLAQQLGGSGD
+5223 QLLEQAIESGESKAYAQ
-5235 YVDVAEVVRTFD
+5235 VAEVVRTFAD
-5247 NELTFGQSTING
+5247 ELTFGKSNLEG
-5259 ENGKYAVSLGY
+5259 EEDNYAVSLGY
-5270 TVDRVGL
+5270 SVDRVGL
-5277 LHQTR
+5277 LHQT
-5282 AVSADDFAD
+5282 ADATAD
-5291 ETVDNSLWQGLT
+5291 NFEDKALWQGLT
-5303 ITASDSEDPKR
+5303 ITTSENADR
-5314 NEFSAL
+5314 NTFEAL
-5320 ITDGSNGEAGNLVLR
+5320 ITDASDGLAGKLVLK
-5335 GNETARDA
+5335 GNTQAAEN
-5343 VLTITGPENDAGEF
+5343 VLTISGE
-5357 TGNTYTGKTWVTAGA
+5357 TNTYTGKTWVTAGA

-5380 AFGSTQ
+5380 AFGSTE

-5413 EALQSDE
+5413 NALQSDE
-5420 NSLITVTE
+5420 GSFITVTE

-5435 NENLFG
+5435 NEKLIG

-5466 NGSQLEISGASG
+5466 NGSQLEINGASG
-5478 AAGGEFVNTLVGGE
+5478 DAGGTFANTLVGGE
-5492 NTSVQMS
+5492 NTSVQII

-5511 NYEGSFNLIESEL
+5511 NYEGSFNLIKSEL

-5540 VITTDVD
+5540 VITTDVN

-5554 GDGTKNF
+5554 GDGNKNF
-5561 IFAEGSKIAGA
+5561 IFAEGSKVAGT
-5572 LAISNGA
+5572 LTISNGA

-5649 DGTLTVNGNVGVEVD
+5649 DGTLTVNGNIGVEVD

-5692 ADQGGQILANLVEAG
+5692 ADQGGHILANLVEAG
-5707 NVVNDEGAFTLT
+5707 KVVNVNDEGSFKLT

-5724 YDSTN
+5724 YDSEH
-5729 SRLEVGIFNDGSSVK
+5729 SRLEVGIFNDGSSVA

-5814 QNGYKGSTTVA
+5814 QNGYKGATTVA

-5845 NLKDTAD
+5845 NLEDTAD
-5852 GLVGARV
+5852 GLVGARA

-5872 DAKSTLA
+5872 DANSTLA

-5931 SANNNFY
+5931 SANDNFY

-5955 FGSEGILRLDTTS
+5955 FGSEGILRIDNKS

-5980 TVTDD
+5980 TVTGD

-6019 EDQYKYPSG
+6019 EDQYVYSSG

-6066 LDVSADTSETTDRTM
+6066 LDISSDTSETTDRTM
-6081 RGLTLAGGTLEFGS
+6081 RGLTLADGTLEFGA
-6095 LALDREQAE
+6095 LALDREHAE
-6104 ARATHIDL
+6104 ARATHINLVGNDL
-6112 NGYDLTLED
+6112 NLED
-6121 SDRQVEVSFRQDAT
+6121 ADRQVEISFRQDAT

-6160 DIGKLVV
+6160 GIGNLHV
-6167 DGQAIATAEDAQAVL
+6167 DGETLATSENAQAVL

-6188 EFADNAEDQIL
+6188 ELADNAEDQIL

-6213 QVARVNREFGDFGY
+6213 QVARVNRKFGDFGY
-6227 ADMSAQ
+6227 ADMSDQ

-6239 YVGYEINSIELLYRG
+6239 YLGYEINSIELLYRG
-6254 SNNEAYGADGVWKG
+6254 SNDEAYGADGVWKG

-6349 LGGDASGGGFSQT
+6349 LGGDESGGGFSQT

-6375 GGKDASV
+6375 GGKDASL

-6407 VTTGTVTDVEGL
+6407 ITTGTVTDVEGL
-6419 GKGDVYIG
+6419 GQGNVYIG
-6427 ENYQLQITDVADA
+6427 ENYQLQITDIADA
-6440 SGGSVLLE
+6440 DGGSVLLE
-6448 NDLLDVNGEGGLLQI
+6448 NDLSDVNGKGGLLQI

-6479 GNNLNFSGNIRV
+6479 GNNSNFSGDIRV
-6491 EDGWAISAEVGEGE
+6491 EDGWSISAEVGEGE
-6505 DIADRLGTGSLT
+6505 DIAHRLGTGSLS
-6517 LAGDASATIDFGSSD
+6517 LVGDSSATIDFGSSD

-6551 DRTVSIGIGLGGDFE
+6551 DRTVSIGSSGLGSGFE

-6595 NALII
+6595 DASII
-6600 VSGEESVEFGK
+6600 VSGEESVKFGN

-6616 GSNEDRGQLV
+6616 GSNNDRGQLV
-6626 FEDPIKLSDNGSP
+6626 FEDSIKLSDNGSP

-6645 NLTLKGA
+6645 NLTLNGA
-6652 DVSVSVDGELEAG
+6652 HVTVSVDGELEAG
-6665 QGPSDALDMSSITM
+6665 QGPGEALDMSSITM

-6684 IDYVIAKAGLID
+6684 IEHVIAEAGLIE
-6696 MSDTTLSLET
+6696 MSNTTLSLENV
-6706 GGSGNAMTVD
+6706 GSGNQTTVD
-6716 ITDGGKKVATGKYD
+6716 IYDGGQKVATGTYD
-6730 FGLSVSTDRTELGLS
+6730 FGLAVSTDRTELGLS
-6745 YKLVEVEIDDA
+6745 YKLIEVAIDEA
-6756 DTLLGLQGAI
+6756 DTLLGLQGAV
-6766 SGSTSAADWANAS
+6766 SGSTSAADWTNAS

-6840 NASDSTKAG
+6840 NASNSTKAG

-6858 LQAGSKLSL
+6858 LEAGSKLSL

-6875 TGSITGSGNLALLSN
+6875 TGSITGRGELELLSN
-6890 ASVVV
+6890 ASVAV
-6895 TAGSGYEAFTGSVT
+6895 TADSGYEAFTGLVK
-6909 MEEGAEY
+6909 MEAGAEY
-6916 ALSASNGSTVIVRNN
+6916 ALSASSSSTVIVRNS
-6931 FADSKNSAGGTV
+6931 FADSENSAGGTV

-6974 VVVSANSIEAIGGK
+6974 VVVSANSIEAIGGE

-6995 TGKVGDEIDK
+6995 TGKVGDEIEK
-7005 ATLSFEYDDELV
+7005 ATLNFEYDDELV

-7077 EIVEDAWAAGFG
+7077 EIAEDAWAAGFG

-7112 VFASTATKA
+7112 VLASPAAKA
-7121 ANEDPANTPPAADN
+7121 ANEDPANNPSAVDN
-7135 TVDFVVNGSVTNAGT
+7135 TVKFEVAGGVTNAGT
-7150 IYVGNKNADGSAPAD
+7150 IYVGNKNADGSAPAN

-7208 DHVTITGKINGN
+7208 DHITITGKINGN

-7246 GGDDGESLWLK
+7246 GGDDGDSLRLK
-7257 DEVKIGDLW
+7257 DTIKIGDLW
-7266 YRLMWSSEQNEYY
+7266 YRLMWSSDQNEYY

-7350 TKFSNASGQMNAD
+7350 TKFSNASGQMDAD

-7418 GLYMTA
+7418 GMYMTA

-7438 RWNRFDNE
+7438 RWNRFDSE
-7446 VGPDD
+7446 VGQDD

-7472 LTDGGRHYE
+7472 ITDGGRNYE
-7481 WRLEPHVRAYWTNFS
+7481 WRLEPHVRAYWTNFG
-7496 DPGNW
+7496 DPDDW
-7501 TSRLGE
+7501 TSSLGE

-7556 STQYGDVTS
+7556 STKYGDVTS

>member
-1 MNAIYK
+1 MTFGFNATGE
-7 VIWNDA
+7 
-13 IRQYQVVNELCR
+13 VNEGWL
-25 SRRKACSVKAVHT
+25 T
-38 ERTSDSATSSLK
+38 LNSDAETDEFKQVNDYTGVTRVGYTVAGSESDPTH
-50 IGAALVGAIAVM
+50 LVF
-62 GAGMTAYAED
+62 GMTEAFGDTSMLMVSSNSEVRFGGINGDKAYTQIVGG
-72 LPLDF
+72 LS
-77 VDGTFDTDGGTLND
+77 GTGTLDLGSAAHLTLN
-91 PLQFGLEDVP
+91 QSVVQGVTSA
-101 NFPTSNQFFVLNG
+101 PTTSEPGKLGILNNIL
-114 KDFRAGTSNV
+114 GTGATNPES
-124 SSQDSDGIIGN
+124 
-135 LLQIPSRDYLPNGK
+135 
-149 IKIVDDAGAVLYD
+149 GAVL
-162 GSNEASRFGIAGSDA
+162 
-177 NLYYKFNVN
+177 NV
-186 FTGGEGNSLIYT
+186 
-198 LNRELTRIDLTG
+198 
-210 NQSSQYGLVVF
+210 V
-221 GGEADETSSN
+221 
-231 LTDLDVAITGTGDIQ
+231 LD
-246 FAFTNQQGGEDA
+246 
-258 NMGYLYL
+258 
-265 NTDSNILDDGVAE
+265 
-278 EQASTYTG
+278 
-286 KTYVGNVGGDP
+286 
-297 NGKAVTVIFGKN
+297 
-309 NAFGSTSNLYI
+309 
-320 HDDSSVWFADKDL
+320 
-333 KTRHTQTVGGLT
+333 
-345 GEGEL
+345 
-350 NFGNAAEV
+350 
-358 TLKQT
+358 
-363 STGNGYTDTDNGV
+363 
-376 VRVDNA
+376 
-382 FTGASANGGGA
+382 GA
-393 VFNIDLSELKLNT
+393 VKDYE
-406 TDPVRGSD
+406 V
-414 SVYGIFF
+414 VF
-421 TDQPQKDEYTG
+421 TDQNVTVTDDQVDFSG
-432 LITLTGGAVTA
+432 LITLTNSAVTA
-443 YNKDHSQNFNGVAD
+443 YKNGRSDTVGDQEYTDVNK
-457 PYTNLNGILL
+457 ILT
-467 GSTLQLKQDGWVR
+467 GATLQLKSNGLLR
-480 VDSRGE
+480 VDSTGE
-486 LNNLIIDSG
+486 LKNLIISSG
-495 AGGIDFSNLGNVVA
+495 AGGIEFSGLGNVDA
-509 NGEGALTINGNLTFS
+509 DGQGALMINGGLTFD

-538 IGEAAADMDLIDADE
+538 IGEAAAGMDLIDADD
-553 GLRNTLVHVEGDV
+553 GLLNTLVHVKGDV

-576 EESQQKPVV
+576 DEASQQEKPVV
-585 SEITDDSGTT
+585 SAIKDDSGTT
-595 VASGT
+595 IASGT
-600 WVFEDE
+600 WVLEDE
-606 LDYDDSGNYDLV
+606 LRYDGSGNFDLA

-627 EGQTL
+627 EDQTL
-632 TISGSDKASEASK
+632 TISGSDKESEASK

-652 IIGSGNIVFDA
+652 ITGSGNIVFDA
-663 ADNATGSG
+663 AENATGSG

-705 AMGRTSDLIAHGNV
+705 AMGQTSDLIAYGNV
-719 EIGSGIEQIVK
+719 EIGSGIEQTVK
-730 NINSSGSGTISIAD
+730 NINSSGTGTISIDD
-744 SGTLTVD
+744 SGKLTVD

-775 DKKLVFGNSGQGSSF
+775 GNKLVFGNSGQGSSF

-818 LGTGSVFDFGSG
+818 LGSGAVFDFGSG

-884 SLTDYDGN
+884 SLTDYDGG
-892 SVSQDFITAGNV
+892 SVSQDFITAGDV
-904 TVGAN
+904 TVGAD
-909 AEISLSGAGD
+909 AEITLSGSGD

-933 QNGSTATVAETVWT
+933 QNGSAATVAETVWT

-992 DTDGSHS
+992 DKDGSHS

-1054 AQGNVTLSDGVKQ
+1054 AQGNVTLSDGVQQ

-1166 GSGTDQRELGGLTLN
+1166 GSGTDRRELGGLTLN

-1248 GGIDLSRG
+1248 GGIDLSSG

-1288 AGDDVFTVAGNTLYA
+1288 AGDDVFTVAGDTLYA

-1323 TGLTVGDGTTLTAKI
+1323 TGLTVGDSTTLTAKI

-1445 ASIAMLDGHTATIHH
+1445 ASIAMLDGHTATIHNP
-1460 SQGLGTG
+1460 QGLGKG
-1467 GIALSDSSTLILDY
+1467 GIGLSDGSTLILDY
-1481 SDLNTAFANVL
+1481 SDQSTAFANAL
-1492 TGGGSL
+1492 TGGGTL

-1503 TNAAAVYINGDN
+1503 TDAAAVLIGGGNS
-1515 TGFSGNINIAANA
+1515 GFSGSIDISAHAN
-1528 DLLASGANVDDNLGT
+1528 LLAGGSGVDDNLGT
-1543 GVIKFAG
+1543 GVIRFAD
-1550 SGSTL
+1550 STSTL
-1555 HLSSNTRGDITIDN
+1555 RLTSVSGDLTIDN
-1569 AFSGA
+1569 ALSGA
-1574 GSLYV
+1574 GTLIVEGTS
-1579 SGTDSNQHF
+1579 SGQHF
-1588 GFETSGWGN
+1588 GFETADWGSN
-1597 DFNGGTLTL
+1597 SFGGGTLTL
-1606 TGIAMRVGSTV
+1606 STIAMRVGSTA
-1617 NYGDNNAANLAQAN
+1617 NYGSNNAAHLAQSN
-1631 LALNA
+1631 IVLDSNA
-1636 NAILE
+1636 VLE
-1641 VSSGD
+1641 VSSGATV
-1646 RIDTFN
+1646 DTFN

-1660 VRFDGTAGFNA
+1660 VSFDGMVGFNA

-1677 LHIDGTLTLGSG
+1677 LKIDGTLTLESG
-1689 NIALTLPDQSA
+1689 NIVLNLPGSSA
-1700 DMTGSLGHDSLL
+1700 DMAGSLENGKLL
-1712 STASSGL
+1712 DTASGGL
-1719 FETLIEA
+1719 FETLIA
-1726 EKGIV
+1726 ASGLSGGIE
-1731 GDISNITLN
+1731 NITLN
-1740 NGSGKGY
+1740 GSGSGKRYLGT
-1747 SGKQNITGTLSGGS
+1747 QNITGG
-1761 EGNVAYGLFDYG
+1761 EGNVAYGIFDYG

-2149 VETDGQISG
+2149 VETDGQISD
-2158 GLATDGDFDSTAE
+2158 GLATDRDFESTAE

-2183 DDLVAVLRRGGNGSF
+2183 DDLVAVLRRGGSGLF

-2241 SVTGK
+2241 RVTGK

-2347 DAFVINAAITG
+2347 DALVINAAITG
-2358 AAGATFTINGAGA
+2358 ADAATFTINGAGA
-2371 SDDSA
+2371 SDGRAD
-2376 TVSFGTTSNLSGTT
+2376 VSFGTTSNLSGTT

-2532 AIYAADNTTV
+2532 AIYAADDTTV

-2550 GFVPKDDADP
+2550 GLVPQDEADP

-2570 ALKLAQGGTANGL
+2570 ALKLAQGGSGDGL
-2583 VLDADGHDSTLSI
+2583 VLNADGPDSTLSI
-2596 YVTDDKSVK
+2596 YVTDDESV
-2605 DNGGGNITYAGGKIT
+2605 GGSGGNITYAGGNILVT
-2620 VAHENDYTGV
+2620 HENDYTGV

-2639 LGANSGF
+2639 LGADSGF

-2660 DLGSHA
+2660 NLDGYD
-2666 QTAGAVHASGAH
+2666 QTAGAIHTTDAH

-2701 GSNSAEDVVSGF
+2701 SSNSAEDAVSGF
-2713 TGTVVLTNGHA
+2713 TGTVVLTNGHV
-2724 LVLDSTEGLGAEAT
+2724 LVLDSTEGLGDEAT

-2746 VVSGASGNFETT
+2746 VVSGASGTFATT
-2758 LTGAGTMKIEGGTV
+2758 LTGAGTMKIDSGTV
-2772 AIAGAGNDSFSG
+2772 AIAGAGNESFSG
-2784 AWLLSNNARTTVS
+2784 AWLLSNSAHTTVS
-2797 GSSDASADDLL
+2797 GSADASADDLL

-2825 QNSSTNWSIDNAFV
+2825 QNSSTSWSIDNAFA

-2891 NMAGTD
+2891 NMAGAD

-2904 ELKVEKDGLVDTFKQ
+2904 ELKVEKGGLVDTFKQ
-2919 LSVENG
+2919 LAVVDG

-2930 EGELGIGA
+2930 GGTLGIGA
-2938 GAGDLAKLQVNSLS
+2938 ETRDLAKLQVNSLS

-2998 ASGWILNSNSGTA
+2998 ASGWLLNSNSGTA
-3011 SGLKQGIFDANNT
+3011 SGLKQGILDANNI

-3119 DTSGLTLQNRALYV
+3119 DTSGLTLQSGASYI
-3133 NDGANTVGTLNAQ
+3133 NDGENTVGTLAAQ

-3160 GSGNSISGGSILGAG
+3160 GSGNSISGGSISGAG

-3189 ESENYSGAITLGT
+3189 ESEKYSGAVTLGT
-3202 TSGGASFSFIN
+3202 TSGGAHLGFVN
-3213 GIDGKAG
+3213 GTTG
-3220 IGAGTVTF
+3220 IGSVTVTF
-3228 AHDDSTVSVTGS
+3228 AHDESTVSVSGMNGV
-3240 SSLTLSNT
+3240 TLSNT
-3248 YAGSGTINV
+3248 YAGNGTINV
-3257 NLGSSGNVFAFDD
+3257 DLGGSLNVFAFNGA
-3270 DQGEM
+3270 QGKVAE
-3275 GADDRFTGT
+3275 DKRFTGT
-3284 LSIANA
+3284 LSLANA
-3290 EYRLYEDETLAYA
+3290 QYHLYEDETLANA
-3303 GLRTDSGSLV
+3303 GLRTNAGSLV
-3313 VVNTVGELTLGGGTI
+3313 VVNTSDKLDDRSVNVLTLGGGTI

-3365 ADADGTS
+3365 ADTDGSS

-3385 KSLEI
+3385 SSLGI
-3390 DEDEL
+3390 NANEL
-3395 GSLTLDSDAAATTQT
+3395 GSLVLDSSAASTTQT
-3410 VKQWGKD
+3410 VTQSGEN
-3417 VANLHYGNGSL
+3417 VAKLHYGSGKL

-3441 DTVELLSNASGGLH
+3441 DTVELLSNASGGFH

-3485 SGDNTYTG
+3485 RGNNTYTG
-3493 ATFVTSDAQLTLGKD
+3493 ATFVTSEAQLTLGKD

-3558 GSLIASANAEAAGN
+3558 GSLIASENADASGA
-3572 LIVSTGATLELRG
+3572 LLVSGSATLELRG
-3585 NGAAGSLSLEAKD
+3585 HGAAGSLALEAGS
-3598 DASIS
+3598 DAEIS
-3603 FTQAGSA
+3603 FTRVGS
-3610 DGYETVANVLRGSG
+3610 DGSYETVGNRLGGSG

-3630 GTKSAYVE
+3630 GTDSTYVE

-3646 GALKV
+3646 GVLKV

-3674 TVASG
+3674 TIASG

-3686 SSGWKFDNVLD
+3686 SSGWTFDNVLD

-3715 NFSGSNQ
+3715 NFAETNQ
-3722 TINGRVTLTDL
+3722 RIDGTVTLTDL
-3733 MLTLDGHNEEVL
+3733 MLTIGGASGSDNAAVL
-3745 DTASVVAGSNSHVH
+3745 DSASVVAGSNSHVH

-3856 AVSDNGTVIGIGLT
+3856 AISDDGIITGIGLT
-3870 DSRGNALQTVR
+3870 DSSDNALQTVR
-3881 AAIKNGNDTVAVGTF
+3881 ADIKNGSGTVAVGTF

-3908 VRYGLQAID
+3908 VFYGLQAID
-3917 ILGDLTISESGS
+3917 IVGDLTISESGS
-3929 FSAKISSTG
+3929 FSAKISSTSG
-3938 RTGSLTVSADEN
+3938 TGSLTVSAGEN
-3950 LTLSGEN
+3950 LTLTGEN
-3957 DYTVATTVTGM
+3957 DYTVATMVTGI

-4005 KMTLNALLTVTNALD
+4005 KMTLNELLTVTNAQD

-4032 GDLMINSGSLVST
+4032 GGLMINSGSLVST
-4045 AVSDPTSGYAG
+4045 AVSDPTSGYTG

-4072 ADAGAQIGSG
+4072 ATTGAQIGSG
-4082 TIEFANADSSLTI
+4082 TIEFAHADSSLTV
-4095 NTSGASVLGNLLSGV
+4095 NTSGASVLGNLLSGA
-4110 GQVTVS
+4110 GLVTVS
-4116 GTNGESFAFKAGQ
+4116 GTNGESFAFKKGQ
-4129 EKSVFT
+4129 EGKDIDFAGT
-4135 GALTLTNVEYDFTT
+4135 LTLTNVEYDFTT
-4149 DANDILDDVS
+4149 DANDILNDVS
-4159 LTVNNGTTLVLND
+4159 LTVNNGTTLVLNN
-4172 ADDTATRKIK
+4172 ADDTATRKVN
-4182 GLSLNGGR
+4182 GMSLNGGS
-4190 IDFGTIGNGSGLIDL
+4190 INFGTIGNGSGHIDL
-4205 QGQSLLTSDVD
+4205 QGQSLSTSTVAD
-4216 TTLSLETDL
+4216 TTFSLETDL

-4233 SAAFDTVID
+4233 SAAFDGVID
-4242 DSVLLIGNIAAATP
+4242 ESVLLIGNVAADTP
-4256 ESVLDGLAFADNGQA
+4256 ESVLDGLAFEDNGQA
-4271 FTRDLTQGTET
+4271 FTRDLTQVTEKGTET

-4292 LVLAGNDDGTKNI
+4292 LVLTGNDDGTKNV

-4313 LELLTTYNVRDSGSI
+4313 LELLTTYSVSDSGTI
-4328 TLKIF
+4328 ALKVF
-4333 GSGSLAVYNE
+4333 GSGSLAVYGE
-4343 LKLTNGA
+4343 LRLE
-4350 NSYKGDT
+4350 NSGNAYTGGT
-4357 TVFGAGAVLTL
+4357 TVSGKGAVLTL

-4374 GQADSHTGELS
+4374 GQANSHTGELS

-4393 FGSTSQTIGSIT
+4393 FGSTSQTIGSINAFGDNALEST
-4405 AEGTDALVSAD
+4405 GGT
-4416 QTNGKLT
+4416 LT
-4423 IADGGTVSGVNSGF
+4423 IASGGTVSGANSDF
-4437 HTAVELSD
+4437 NTDVELLD
-4445 GSAGLTLTNVDAL
+4445 GSADLTLTNVDAL

-4499 TLTGENTFA
+4499 TLKGDNTFD
-4508 GTLTVDSDS
+4508 GSLTVDANS

-4522 GDVFLH
+4522 GDVFSH
-4528 IVGGSLELEGSAD
+4528 IGGGSLELKGSAA
-4541 FTQTTFA
+4541 FAQTTFA
-4548 DEHSV
+4548 DENSV
-4553 WKWNRTVNG
+4553 WTWNRTVNG

-4596 TLSSG
+4596 MLSSG
-4601 GNIMQSLAALSG
+4601 GNDIALSG
-4613 SKIKSLILDADA
+4613 SKIKSLILDTGA

-4709 DGMSISVITAHNIAL
+4709 DGMSISVITADDIAL
-4724 DGFKD
+4724 DGFTD
-4729 INEGGSVTLDGGR
+4729 INKGGRVTLDGGR

-4749 DGDGNV
+4749 DRDGNV

-4806 TLSAKLSGSGN
+4806 TLSAKLTGSGN

-5051 DQGTINYTQ
+5051 DQGTINNTQ

-5202 YANGASIGSDYLQLQ
+5202 YVNGASIGSDYLQLQ

-5277 LHQTR
+5277 LHQTG

-5372 NIAFGANS
+5372 NIALGANS

-5404 VGGLFALGD
+5404 VGGLFALVD

-5420 NSLITVTE
+5420 GSLITVKE
-5428 DAVIRGA
+5428 DAVIRGS
-5435 NENLFG
+5435 NTNLFG
-5441 NITFEGNAEINNA
+5441 NITFEGDAEINNA

-5466 NGSQLEISGASG
+5466 NGSQLEINGASG
-5478 AAGGEFVNTLVGGE
+5478 AAGGEFANTLVGGE
-5492 NTSVQMS
+5492 NTSVQMI

-5511 NYEGSFNLIESEL
+5511 NYQGSFNLIESEL
-5524 DLSIKP
+5524 DLSIIP

-5579 FNLSDERNLSALDK
+5579 FNLSDERNLSAFDK
-5593 TDLVIGGAGRLEIA
+5593 TDLVIGSAGRLEIA
-5607 SDIGAENVDNLT
+5607 SDIGAEDVDNLT

-5649 DGTLTVNGNVGVEVD
+5649 DGTLTVNGNIGVEVD

-5707 NVVNDEGAFTLT
+5707 NVVNDEGSFTLT
-5719 VTGGV
+5719 VTGGE
-5724 YDSTN
+5724 YDSGH
-5729 SRLEVGIFNDGSSVK
+5729 SSLKVGIFNDGNTDE

-5751 YTVRLTED
+5751 YTVRLTEG

-5766 LTGVELIKDQTL
+5766 LTGVELIRDKTL

-6551 DRTVSIGIGLGGDFE
+6551 DRTVSIGIGLGSDFE

-6595 NALII
+6595 NASII

-6756 DTLLGLQGAI
+6756 DTLLGLQGAV

-6800 TGAGNT
+6800 TGAKND

-6820 VESSLGNTSLVT
+6820 VESSLDNTSLVT

-6858 LQAGSKLSL
+6858 LEAGSKLSL

-6875 TGSITGSGNLALLSN
+6875 TGSITGSGELELLSN
-6890 ASVVV
+6890 ASVAV
-6895 TAGSGYEAFTGSVT
+6895 TAGSGYEAFTGAVK

-6916 ALSASNGSTVIVRNN
+6916 VLNASNGSTVIVGNS
-6931 FADSKNSAGGTV
+6931 FADGKNSAGGTV
-6943 RFDKASGS
+6943 RFDKASGG

-6961 AVGFTGTFELGDN
+6961 AVDFTGTFELGDN
-6974 VVVSANSIEAIGGK
+6974 VVVSANSIAAIGGE

-6995 TGKVGDEIDK
+6995 TGKVGDEINK
-7005 ATLSFEYDDELV
+7005 ATLSFEYDDKLV

-7060 GVLFGTSDR
+7060 GVLFGTADR
-7069 KSAYDTAL
+7069 ESAYGTAL
-7077 EIVEDAWAAGFG
+7077 EIAEGAWAAGFG

-7112 VFASTATKA
+7112 VLASTVAKV
-7121 ANEDPANTPPAADN
+7121 ANEDPANNPPTADN
-7135 TVDFVVNGSVTNAGT
+7135 TAEFVVNGSVTNAGT

-7183 SDKDGV
+7183 SDKDDI

-7202 GDDSIA
+7202 GEDSIA

-7350 TKFSNASGQMNAD
+7350 TKFSNASGQMDAD

-7438 RWNRFDNE
+7438 RWNRFDSE
-7446 VGPDD
+7446 VGQDD

-7472 LTDGGRHYE
+7472 ITDGGRNYE
-7481 WRLEPHVRAYWTNFS
+7481 WRLEPHVRAYWTNFG
-7496 DPGNW
+7496 DPDDW
-7501 TSRLGE
+7501 TSSLGE

-7556 STQYGDVTS
+7556 STKYGDVTS

>member
-1 MNAIYK
+1 M
-7 VIWNDA
+7 
-13 IRQYQVVNELCR
+13 
-25 SRRKACSVKAVHT
+25 
-38 ERTSDSATSSLK
+38 
-50 IGAALVGAIAVM
+50 
-62 GAGMTAYAED
+62 
-72 LPLDF
+72 
-77 VDGTFDTDGGTLND
+77 
-91 PLQFGLEDVP
+91 
-101 NFPTSNQFFVLNG
+101 
-114 KDFRAGTSNV
+114 
-124 SSQDSDGIIGN
+124 
-135 LLQIPSRDYLPNGK
+135 
-149 IKIVDDAGAVLYD
+149 
-162 GSNEASRFGIAGSDA
+162 
-177 NLYYKFNVN
+177 
-186 FTGGEGNSLIYT
+186 
-198 LNRELTRIDLTG
+198 
-210 NQSSQYGLVVF
+210 
-221 GGEADETSSN
+221 
-231 LTDLDVAITGTGDIQ
+231 
-246 FAFTNQQGGEDA
+246 
-258 NMGYLYL
+258 
-265 NTDSNILDDGVAE
+265 
-278 EQASTYTG
+278 
-286 KTYVGNVGGDP
+286 
-297 NGKAVTVIFGKN
+297 
-309 NAFGSTSNLYI
+309 
-320 HDDSSVWFADKDL
+320 
-333 KTRHTQTVGGLT
+333 
-345 GEGEL
+345 
-350 NFGNAAEV
+350 
-358 TLKQT
+358 
-363 STGNGYTDTDNGV
+363 
-376 VRVDNA
+376 
-382 FTGASANGGGA
+382 
-393 VFNIDLSELKLNT
+393 
-406 TDPVRGSD
+406 
-414 SVYGIFF
+414 
-421 TDQPQKDEYTG
+421 
-432 LITLTGGAVTA
+432 
-443 YNKDHSQNFNGVAD
+443 
-457 PYTNLNGILL
+457 
-467 GSTLQLKQDGWVR
+467 
-480 VDSRGE
+480 
-486 LNNLIIDSG
+486 
-495 AGGIDFSNLGNVVA
+495 
-509 NGEGALTINGNLTFS
+509 
-524 GADATVS
+524 
-531 IKDFNYN
+531 
-538 IGEAAADMDLIDADE
+538 
-553 GLRNTLVHVEGDV
+553 
-566 VGEENYGFVL
+566 
-576 EESQQKPVV
+576 
-585 SEITDDSGTT
+585 
-595 VASGT
+595 
-600 WVFEDE
+600 
-606 LDYDDSGNYDLV
+606 
-618 YKLTQVDIK
+618 
-627 EGQTL
+627 
-632 TISGSDKASEASK
+632 
-645 TQDFTAK
+645 
-652 IIGSGNIVFDA
+652 
-663 ADNATGSG
+663 
-671 TRIEIGDASTTDKND
+671 
-686 YTGSTTV
+686 
-693 TDGTTLVLTEDD
+693 
-705 AMGRTSDLIAHGNV
+705 
-719 EIGSGIEQIVK
+719 
-730 NINSSGSGTISIAD
+730 
-744 SGTLTVD
+744 
-751 ASGDQT
+751 
-757 INNIISGAGDLN
+757 
-769 IDLGGS
+769 
-775 DKKLVFGNSGQGSSF
+775 
-790 TGDLSLGNGRFSLD
+790 
-804 DGQNEA
+804 
-810 FAGSSSIV
+810 
-818 LGTGSVFDFGSG
+818 
-830 TSNIKDLT
+830 
-838 VNADSKLESSALV
+838 
-851 IGSDTAPHNIS
+851 
-862 GSFSLNSD
+862 
-870 TTITLTGVS
+870 
-879 VETDL
+879 
-884 SLTDYDGN
+884 
-892 SVSQDFITAGNV
+892 
-904 TVGAN
+904 
-909 AEISLSGAGD
+909 
-919 FVNLGN
+919 
-925 LVLDYQQT
+925 
-933 QNGSTATVAETVWT
+933 
-947 VNGSLTQNGNAFQ
+947 
-960 VGTQL
+960 
-965 KEIRLIGNTILSGS
+965 
-979 GTSNELSALVTDS
+979 
-992 DTDGSHS
+992 
-999 LQFSSADGTQTSFTI
+999 
-1014 VDYAGDSVFG
+1014 
-1024 NSYTGAT
+1024 
-1031 TVDSNVTVTLGTN
+1031 
-1044 NGFGSTSLLT
+1044 
-1054 AQGNVTLSDGVKQ
+1054 
-1067 TVKGLSGTGTITLG
+1067 
-1081 SGAELT
+1081 
-1087 LDQTGSAS
+1087 
-1095 VGNILAGTGKFI
+1095 
-1107 VDLGAEANE
+1107 
-1116 LSFTNSGAGAFGGTV
+1116 
-1131 SLSDGTVRLA
+1131 
-1141 SGTATQ
+1141 
-1147 TVLSG
+1147 
-1152 ADLALDTDGRLIVS
+1152 
-1166 GSGTDQRELGGLTLN
+1166 
-1181 GNSQIDFSSVS
+1181 
-1192 MGDANSNNAQ
+1192 
-1202 LYVSGSFTINGSNDV
+1202 
-1217 SVGGINLDG
+1217 
-1226 TKNILAADDDNGG
+1226 
-1239 LKQALVTAN
+1239 
-1248 GGIDLSRG
+1248 
-1256 QLVIDL
+1256 
-1262 TDPLMKSEI
+1262 
-1271 KNSGSDK
+1271 
-1278 TVAYG
+1278 
-1283 VWTAG
+1283 
-1288 AGDDVFTVAGNTLYA
+1288 
-1303 SLRLSEIQLA
+1303 
-1313 DATTGLILDA
+1313 
-1323 TGLTVGDGTTLTAKI
+1323 
-1338 TDHDTTAGKIV
+1338 
-1349 FAGGDITIGGTRT
+1349 
-1362 DEENT
+1362 
-1367 YTGATDVTGGTVT
+1367 
-1380 LGKTNAFGKTSLL
+1380 
-1393 TVSGGQVAFN
+1393 
-1403 NQSTRIGAIKTT
+1403 
-1415 QDGALLGDGS
+1415 
-1425 ITLFGTS
+1425 
-1432 TQTDIVG
+1432 
-1439 ANIGLS
+1439 
-1445 ASIAMLDGHTATIHH
+1445 
-1460 SQGLGTG
+1460 
-1467 GIALSDSSTLILDY
+1467 
-1481 SDLNTAFANVL
+1481 
-1492 TGGGSL
+1492 
-1498 QIGNG
+1498 
-1503 TNAAAVYINGDN
+1503 
-1515 TGFSGNINIAANA
+1515 
-1528 DLLASGANVDDNLGT
+1528 
-1543 GVIKFAG
+1543 
-1550 SGSTL
+1550 
-1555 HLSSNTRGDITIDN
+1555 
-1569 AFSGA
+1569 
-1574 GSLYV
+1574 
-1579 SGTDSNQHF
+1579 
-1588 GFETSGWGN
+1588 
-1597 DFNGGTLTL
+1597 
-1606 TGIAMRVGSTV
+1606 
-1617 NYGDNNAANLAQAN
+1617 
-1631 LALNA
+1631 
-1636 NAILE
+1636 
-1641 VSSGD
+1641 
-1646 RIDTFN
+1646 
-1652 NLTLSGGS
+1652 
-1660 VRFDGTAGFNA
+1660 
-1671 GNDLAD
+1671 
-1677 LHIDGTLTLGSG
+1677 
-1689 NIALTLPDQSA
+1689 
-1700 DMTGSLGHDSLL
+1700 
-1712 STASSGL
+1712 
-1719 FETLIEA
+1719 
-1726 EKGIV
+1726 
-1731 GDISNITLN
+1731 
-1740 NGSGKGY
+1740 
-1747 SGKQNITGTLSGGS
+1747 
-1761 EGNVAYGLFDYG
+1761 
-1773 LATSGTSLGLDFD
+1773 
-1786 LTGVE
+1786 
-1791 IVRGETL
+1791 
-1798 VLEEDGTLGV
+1798 
-1808 VVSDHGTGT
+1808 
-1817 SGGSLEIA
+1817 
-1825 ADSEVLLTGANEYT
+1825 
-1839 GSTTVKGE
+1839 
-1847 LTAGA
+1847 
-1852 SGLGGTS
+1852 
-1859 FLSVESGGTYINSG
+1859 
-1873 ANTVGG
+1873 
-1879 LDVNA
+1879 
-1884 DSTLI
+1884 
-1889 LSGGSGTTLAIE
+1889 
-1901 HGDASGSSTIAGA
+1901 
-1914 LQGSGALSLD
+1914 
-1924 AGTLAVTA
+1924 
-1932 NNRTNW
+1932 
-1938 TGDIDLG
+1938 
-1945 TSSTG
+1945 
-1950 ATLRLNGENAL
+1950 
-1961 GTGTVT
+1961 
-1967 FVNSSSEI
+1967 
-1975 LLNHAGDLSFGNSVS
+1975 
-1990 GSGSFHV
+1990 
-1997 DLDGND
+1997 
-2003 FTFTNAEDDLTA
+2003 
-2015 GARLYLDHAGF
+2015 
-2026 SLDGGL
+2026 
-2032 NSTVAQ
+2032 
-2038 KTEIVLGS
+2038 
-2046 QSMLSSSGE
+2046 
-2055 VDRLVWGL
+2055 
-2063 DLTSGG
+2063 
-2069 TIDLGEIDGNGGQLV
+2069 
-2084 LSSGG
+2084 
-2089 SGNGTLK
+2089 
-2096 LSSDQTTTI
+2096 
-2105 TFNGSEA
+2105 
-2112 SGGNRVD
+2112 
-2119 ESNNGASL
+2119 
-2127 LAGGGTFDLD
+2127 
-2137 LFEGVSKLTGVT
+2137 
-2149 VETDGQISG
+2149 
-2158 GLATDGDFDSTAE
+2158 
-2171 NYYQNADSGDSA
+2171 
-2183 DDLVAVLRRGGNGSF
+2183 
-2198 YYDANRDVVYMKYG
+2198 
-2212 IREIDLQLSNS
+2212 
-2223 GQGLRLDAESM
+2223 
-2234 TDATLSA
+2234 
-2241 SVTGK
+2241 
-2246 GNIVFAGGAVTVT
+2246 
-2259 DSTNDYT
+2259 
-2266 GSTYVQSGVTVT
+2266 
-2278 LGASN
+2278 
-2283 VFGKTDY
+2283 
-2290 LQIDAGGSVALGAGF
+2290 
-2305 EQTVGEL
+2305 
-2312 SGSGS
+2312 
-2317 LTLGSGSSF
+2317 
-2326 EIDNSQRKGEGVRDE
+2326 
-2341 DDPAAK
+2341 
-2347 DAFVINAAITG
+2347 
-2358 AAGATFTINGAGA
+2358 
-2371 SDDSA
+2371 
-2376 TVSFGTTSNLSGTT
+2376 SFGTTSNLSGTT

-2532 AIYAADNTTV
+2532 AIYAADDTTV

-2550 GFVPKDDADP
+2550 GLVPQDEADP

-2570 ALKLAQGGTANGL
+2570 ALKLAQGGSGDGL
-2583 VLDADGHDSTLSI
+2583 VLNADGHDSTLSI
-2596 YVTDDKSVK
+2596 YVTDDESV
-2605 DNGGGNITYAGGKIT
+2605 GGSGGNITYAGGNILVT
-2620 VAHENDYTGV
+2620 HENDYTGV

-2639 LGANSGF
+2639 LGADSGF

-2660 DLGSHA
+2660 NLDGYD
-2666 QTAGAVHASGAH
+2666 QTAGAIHTTDAH

-2701 GSNSAEDVVSGF
+2701 SSNSAEDAVSGF
-2713 TGTVVLTNGHA
+2713 TGTVVLTNGHV
-2724 LVLDSTEGLGAEAT
+2724 LVLDSTEGLGDEAT

-2746 VVSGASGNFETT
+2746 VVSGASGTFATT
-2758 LTGAGTMKIEGGTV
+2758 LTGAGTMKIDSGTV
-2772 AIAGAGNDSFSG
+2772 AIAGAGNESFSG
-2784 AWLLSNNARTTVS
+2784 AWLLSNSAHTTVS
-2797 GSSDASADDLL
+2797 GSADASADDLL

-2825 QNSSTNWSIDNAFV
+2825 QNSSTSWSIDNAFA

-2891 NMAGTD
+2891 NMAGAD

-2904 ELKVEKDGLVDTFKQ
+2904 ELKVEKGGLVDTFKQ
-2919 LSVENG
+2919 LAVVDG

-2930 EGELGIGA
+2930 GGTLGIGA
-2938 GAGDLAKLQVNSLS
+2938 ETRDLAKLQVNSLS

-2998 ASGWILNSNSGTA
+2998 ASGWLLNSNSGTA
-3011 SGLKQGIFDANNT
+3011 SGLKQGILDANNI

-3119 DTSGLTLQNRALYV
+3119 DTSGLTLQSGASYI
-3133 NDGANTVGTLNAQ
+3133 NDGENTVGTLAAQ

-3160 GSGNSISGGSILGAG
+3160 GSGNSISGGSISGAG

-3189 ESENYSGAITLGT
+3189 ESEKYSGAVTLGT
-3202 TSGGASFSFIN
+3202 TSGGAHLGFVN
-3213 GIDGKAG
+3213 GTTG
-3220 IGAGTVTF
+3220 IGSVTVTF
-3228 AHDDSTVSVTGS
+3228 AHDESTVSVSGMNGV
-3240 SSLTLSNT
+3240 TLSNT
-3248 YAGSGTINV
+3248 YAGNGTINV
-3257 NLGSSGNVFAFDD
+3257 DLGGSLNVFAFNGA
-3270 DQGEM
+3270 QGKVAE
-3275 GADDRFTGT
+3275 DKRFTGT
-3284 LSIANA
+3284 LSLANA
-3290 EYRLYEDETLAYA
+3290 QYHLYEDETLANA
-3303 GLRTDSGSLV
+3303 GLRTNAGSLV
-3313 VVNTVGELTLGGGTI
+3313 VVNTSDKLDDRSVNVLTLGGGTI

-3365 ADADGTS
+3365 ADTDGSS

-3385 KSLEI
+3385 SSLGI
-3390 DEDEL
+3390 NANEL
-3395 GSLTLDSDAAATTQT
+3395 GSLVLDSSAASTTQT
-3410 VKQWGKD
+3410 VTQSGEN
-3417 VANLHYGNGSL
+3417 VAKLHYGSGKL

-3441 DTVELLSNASGGLH
+3441 DTVELLSNASGGFH

-3485 SGDNTYTG
+3485 RGNNTYTG
-3493 ATFVTSDAQLTLGKD
+3493 ATFVTSEAQLTLGKD

-3513 TNRLDVDSGASV
+3513 TNRLAVDSDASV
-3525 AFGEYAQTI
+3525 AFGEYDQTI
-3534 GELHVGASG
+3534 GELYVGTSG
-3543 HFTMSESGSLTLASG
+3543 HFTMSESGSLTLTNGS
-3558 GSLIASANAEAAGN
+3558 SLIASENADASGA
-3572 LIVSTGATLELRG
+3572 LLVSGSATLELRG
-3585 NGAAGSLSLEAKD
+3585 HGAAGSLALEAGS
-3598 DASIS
+3598 DAEIS
-3603 FTQAGSA
+3603 FTRVGS
-3610 DGYETVANVLRGSG
+3610 DGSYETVGNRLGGSG

-3630 GTKSAYVE
+3630 GTDSTYVE

-3646 GALKV
+3646 GVLKV

-3674 TVASG
+3674 TIASG

-3686 SSGWKFDNVLD
+3686 SSGWTFDNVLD

-3715 NFSGSNQ
+3715 NFAETNQ
-3722 TINGRVTLTDL
+3722 RIDGTVTLTDL
-3733 MLTLDGHNEEVL
+3733 MLTIGGASGSDNAAVL
-3745 DTASVVAGSNSHVH
+3745 DSASVVAGSNSHVH

-3845 NLITAGTIDGS
+3845 NLITAGAIDGS
-3856 AVSDNGTVIGIGLT
+3856 AVSDDGTVTGIGLT
-3870 DSRGNALQTVR
+3870 DSSGNALQTVR
-3881 AAIKNGNDTVAVGTF
+3881 ADIKNGSDTVAVGTF

-3917 ILGDLTISESGS
+3917 IVGDLTISESGS
-3929 FSAKISSTG
+3929 FSAKISSTSG
-3938 RTGSLTVSADEN
+3938 TGSLTVSAGEN
-3950 LTLSGEN
+3950 LTLTGEN
-3957 DYTVATTVTGM
+3957 DYTVATMVTGI

-3994 ANEVGD
+3994 ANEVGE

-4005 KMTLNALLTVTNALD
+4005 KMTLNALLTVTNDQD

-4032 GDLMINSGSLVST
+4032 GGLMINSGSLVST
-4045 AVSDPTSGYAG
+4045 AVSEPTSGYTG

-4072 ADAGAQIGSG
+4072 AAAGAQIGSG

-4116 GTNGESFAFKAGQ
+4116 GTNGESFAFKKGQ
-4129 EKSVFT
+4129 EGKDIDFAGT
-4135 GALTLTNVEYDFTT
+4135 LTLTNVEYDFTT
-4149 DANDILDDVS
+4149 DANDILNDVS
-4159 LTVNNGTTLVLND
+4159 LTVNNGTTLVLNK
-4172 ADDTATRKIK
+4172 ADDTATRKIN
-4182 GLSLNGGR
+4182 GMSLNGGR
-4190 IDFGTIGNGSGLIDL
+4190 IDFGTIGNGSGHIDL
-4205 QGQSLLTSDVD
+4205 QGQSLSTSTVAD
-4216 TTLSLETDL
+4216 TTFSLETDL

-4233 SAAFDTVID
+4233 SAAFDGVID
-4242 DSVLLIGNIAAATP
+4242 ESVLLIGNVAADTP
-4256 ESVLDGLAFADNGQA
+4256 ESVLDGLAFEDNGQA
-4271 FTRDLTQGTET
+4271 FTRDLTQVTEKGTET

-4292 LVLAGNDDGTKNI
+4292 LVLTGNADGTKNVV
-4305 EAGLVNES
+4305 AGLENQS

-4328 TLKIF
+4328 ALEIF
-4333 GSGSLAVYNE
+4333 GSGSLAVYDE
-4343 LKLTNGA
+4343 LTLTNGS
-4350 NSYKGDT
+4350 NRYTGET
-4357 TVFGAGAVLTL
+4357 TVSGTGAVLTL
-4368 GADGAL
+4368 VADGAL
-4374 GQADSHTGELS
+4374 GQANLHTGKLS
-4385 VTDGAKVD
+4385 VTGGAKVD
-4393 FGSTSQTIGSIT
+4393 FGSTSQTIGSIN
-4405 AEGTDALVSAD
+4405 ASGGDALVSTKGG
-4416 QTNGKLT
+4416 QLT
-4423 IADGGTVSGVNSGF
+4423 IANGGTVSGANVGF
-4437 HTAVELSD
+4437 NTAVELLD
-4445 GSAGLTLTNVDAL
+4445 GSVDLTLTNVDAL

-4499 TLTGENTFA
+4499 TLKGDNTFD
-4508 GTLTVDSDS
+4508 GSLTVDANS

-4522 GDVFLH
+4522 GDVFSH
-4528 IVGGSLELEGSAD
+4528 IGGGSLELKGSAA
-4541 FTQTTFA
+4541 FAQTTFA
-4548 DEHSV
+4548 DENSV
-4553 WKWNRTVNG
+4553 WTWNRTVNG

-4596 TLSSG
+4596 MLSSG
-4601 GNIMQSLAALSG
+4601 GNDIALSG
-4613 SKIKSLILDADA
+4613 SKIKSLILDTGA

-4709 DGMSISVITAHNIAL
+4709 DGMSISVITADDIAL
-4724 DGFKD
+4724 DGFTD
-4729 INEGGSVTLDGGR
+4729 INKGGRVTLDGGR

-4749 DGDGNV
+4749 DRDGNV

-4806 TLSAKLSGSGN
+4806 TLSAKLTGSGN

-5202 YANGASIGSDYLQLQ
+5202 YVNGASIGSDYLQLQ

-5277 LHQTR
+5277 LHQTG

-5372 NIAFGANS
+5372 NIALGANS

-5404 VGGLFALGD
+5404 VGGLFALVD

-5420 NSLITVTE
+5420 GSLITVKE
-5428 DAVIRGA
+5428 DAVIRGS
-5435 NENLFG
+5435 NTNLFG
-5441 NITFEGNAEINNA
+5441 NITFEGDAEINNA

-5466 NGSQLEISGASG
+5466 NGSQLEINGASG
-5478 AAGGEFVNTLVGGE
+5478 AAGGEFANTLVGGE
-5492 NTSVQMS
+5492 NTSVQMI

-5511 NYEGSFNLIESEL
+5511 NYKGSFNLIESEL
-5524 DLSIKP
+5524 DLSIIP

-5561 IFAEGSKIAGA
+5561 IFAEGSKITGA

-5579 FNLSDERNLSALDK
+5579 FNLSDERNLSAFDK
-5593 TDLVIGGAGRLEIA
+5593 TDLVIGSAGRLEIA
-5607 SDIGAENVDNLT
+5607 SDIGAEDVDNLT

-5649 DGTLTVNGNVGVEVD
+5649 DGTLTVNGNIGVEVD

-5707 NVVNDEGAFTLT
+5707 KVVNVNDEGSFTLT
-5719 VTGGV
+5719 VTGGE
-5724 YDSTN
+5724 YDSGH
-5729 SRLEVGIFNDGSSVK
+5729 SSLKVGIFNDGNTDE

-5751 YTVRLTED
+5751 YTVRLTEGEG

-5766 LTGVELIKDQTL
+5766 LTGVELIRDKTL

-6551 DRTVSIGIGLGGDFE
+6551 DRTVSIGIGLGSDFE

-6706 GGSGNAMTVD
+6706 GGSGNAMMVD

-6756 DTLLGLQGAI
+6756 DTLLGLQGAV

-6800 TGAGNT
+6800 TGAKND

-6820 VESSLGNTSLVT
+6820 VESSLDNTSLVT

-6875 TGSITGSGNLALLSN
+6875 TGSITGRGELELLSN
-6890 ASVVV
+6890 ASVAV
-6895 TAGSGYEAFTGSVT
+6895 TTGSGYEAFTGAVK

-6916 ALSASNGSTVIVRNN
+6916 VLNASNGSTVIVGNS
-6931 FADSKNSAGGTV
+6931 FADGKNSAGGTV
-6943 RFDKASGS
+6943 RFDKASGG

-6961 AVGFTGTFELGDN
+6961 AVDFTGTFELGDN
-6974 VVVSANSIEAIGGK
+6974 VVVSANSIAAIGGE

-7005 ATLSFEYDDELV
+7005 ATLSFEYDDKLV

-7060 GVLFGTSDR
+7060 GVLFGTADR
-7069 KSAYDTAL
+7069 ESAYGTAL
-7077 EIVEDAWAAGFG
+7077 EIAEGAWAAGFG

-7112 VFASTATKA
+7112 VPASTVAKV
-7121 ANEDPANTPPAADN
+7121 ANEDPANNPPTADN
-7135 TVDFVVNGSVTNAGT
+7135 TAEFVVNGSVTNAGT

-7183 SDKDGV
+7183 SDKDDI

-7202 GDDSIA
+7202 GEDSIA

-7257 DEVKIGDLW
+7257 DEVRIGDLW

-7350 TKFSNASGQMNAD
+7350 TKFSNASGQMDAD

-7438 RWNRFDNE
+7438 RWNRFDSE
-7446 VGPDD
+7446 VGQDD

-7472 LTDGGRHYE
+7472 ITDGGRNYE
-7481 WRLEPHVRAYWTNFS
+7481 WRLEPHVRAYWTNFG
-7496 DPGNW
+7496 DPDDW
-7501 TSRLGE
+7501 TSSLGE

-7524 TKIQTTLGTGP
+7524 AKIQTTLGTGP

-7556 STQYGDVTS
+7556 STKYGDVTS

>member
-1 MNAIYK
+1 M
-7 VIWNDA
+7 
-13 IRQYQVVNELCR
+13 
-25 SRRKACSVKAVHT
+25 
-38 ERTSDSATSSLK
+38 
-50 IGAALVGAIAVM
+50 
-62 GAGMTAYAED
+62 
-72 LPLDF
+72 
-77 VDGTFDTDGGTLND
+77 
-91 PLQFGLEDVP
+91 
-101 NFPTSNQFFVLNG
+101 
-114 KDFRAGTSNV
+114 
-124 SSQDSDGIIGN
+124 
-135 LLQIPSRDYLPNGK
+135 
-149 IKIVDDAGAVLYD
+149 
-162 GSNEASRFGIAGSDA
+162 
-177 NLYYKFNVN
+177 
-186 FTGGEGNSLIYT
+186 
-198 LNRELTRIDLTG
+198 
-210 NQSSQYGLVVF
+210 
-221 GGEADETSSN
+221 
-231 LTDLDVAITGTGDIQ
+231 
-246 FAFTNQQGGEDA
+246 
-258 NMGYLYL
+258 
-265 NTDSNILDDGVAE
+265 
-278 EQASTYTG
+278 
-286 KTYVGNVGGDP
+286 
-297 NGKAVTVIFGKN
+297 
-309 NAFGSTSNLYI
+309 
-320 HDDSSVWFADKDL
+320 
-333 KTRHTQTVGGLT
+333 
-345 GEGEL
+345 
-350 NFGNAAEV
+350 
-358 TLKQT
+358 
-363 STGNGYTDTDNGV
+363 
-376 VRVDNA
+376 
-382 FTGASANGGGA
+382 
-393 VFNIDLSELKLNT
+393 
-406 TDPVRGSD
+406 
-414 SVYGIFF
+414 
-421 TDQPQKDEYTG
+421 
-432 LITLTGGAVTA
+432 
-443 YNKDHSQNFNGVAD
+443 
-457 PYTNLNGILL
+457 
-467 GSTLQLKQDGWVR
+467 
-480 VDSRGE
+480 
-486 LNNLIIDSG
+486 
-495 AGGIDFSNLGNVVA
+495 
-509 NGEGALTINGNLTFS
+509 
-524 GADATVS
+524 
-531 IKDFNYN
+531 
-538 IGEAAADMDLIDADE
+538 
-553 GLRNTLVHVEGDV
+553 
-566 VGEENYGFVL
+566 
-576 EESQQKPVV
+576 
-585 SEITDDSGTT
+585 
-595 VASGT
+595 
-600 WVFEDE
+600 
-606 LDYDDSGNYDLV
+606 
-618 YKLTQVDIK
+618 
-627 EGQTL
+627 
-632 TISGSDKASEASK
+632 
-645 TQDFTAK
+645 
-652 IIGSGNIVFDA
+652 
-663 ADNATGSG
+663 
-671 TRIEIGDASTTDKND
+671 
-686 YTGSTTV
+686 
-693 TDGTTLVLTEDD
+693 
-705 AMGRTSDLIAHGNV
+705 
-719 EIGSGIEQIVK
+719 
-730 NINSSGSGTISIAD
+730 
-744 SGTLTVD
+744 
-751 ASGDQT
+751 
-757 INNIISGAGDLN
+757 
-769 IDLGGS
+769 
-775 DKKLVFGNSGQGSSF
+775 
-790 TGDLSLGNGRFSLD
+790 
-804 DGQNEA
+804 
-810 FAGSSSIV
+810 
-818 LGTGSVFDFGSG
+818 
-830 TSNIKDLT
+830 
-838 VNADSKLESSALV
+838 
-851 IGSDTAPHNIS
+851 
-862 GSFSLNSD
+862 
-870 TTITLTGVS
+870 
-879 VETDL
+879 
-884 SLTDYDGN
+884 
-892 SVSQDFITAGNV
+892 
-904 TVGAN
+904 
-909 AEISLSGAGD
+909 
-919 FVNLGN
+919 
-925 LVLDYQQT
+925 
-933 QNGSTATVAETVWT
+933 
-947 VNGSLTQNGNAFQ
+947 
-960 VGTQL
+960 
-965 KEIRLIGNTILSGS
+965 
-979 GTSNELSALVTDS
+979 
-992 DTDGSHS
+992 
-999 LQFSSADGTQTSFTI
+999 
-1014 VDYAGDSVFG
+1014 
-1024 NSYTGAT
+1024 
-1031 TVDSNVTVTLGTN
+1031 
-1044 NGFGSTSLLT
+1044 
-1054 AQGNVTLSDGVKQ
+1054 
-1067 TVKGLSGTGTITLG
+1067 
-1081 SGAELT
+1081 
-1087 LDQTGSAS
+1087 
-1095 VGNILAGTGKFI
+1095 
-1107 VDLGAEANE
+1107 
-1116 LSFTNSGAGAFGGTV
+1116 
-1131 SLSDGTVRLA
+1131 
-1141 SGTATQ
+1141 
-1147 TVLSG
+1147 
-1152 ADLALDTDGRLIVS
+1152 
-1166 GSGTDQRELGGLTLN
+1166 
-1181 GNSQIDFSSVS
+1181 
-1192 MGDANSNNAQ
+1192 
-1202 LYVSGSFTINGSNDV
+1202 
-1217 SVGGINLDG
+1217 
-1226 TKNILAADDDNGG
+1226 
-1239 LKQALVTAN
+1239 
-1248 GGIDLSRG
+1248 
-1256 QLVIDL
+1256 
-1262 TDPLMKSEI
+1262 
-1271 KNSGSDK
+1271 
-1278 TVAYG
+1278 
-1283 VWTAG
+1283 
-1288 AGDDVFTVAGNTLYA
+1288 
-1303 SLRLSEIQLA
+1303 
-1313 DATTGLILDA
+1313 
-1323 TGLTVGDGTTLTAKI
+1323 
-1338 TDHDTTAGKIV
+1338 
-1349 FAGGDITIGGTRT
+1349 
-1362 DEENT
+1362 
-1367 YTGATDVTGGTVT
+1367 
-1380 LGKTNAFGKTSLL
+1380 
-1393 TVSGGQVAFN
+1393 
-1403 NQSTRIGAIKTT
+1403 
-1415 QDGALLGDGS
+1415 
-1425 ITLFGTS
+1425 
-1432 TQTDIVG
+1432 
-1439 ANIGLS
+1439 
-1445 ASIAMLDGHTATIHH
+1445 
-1460 SQGLGTG
+1460 
-1467 GIALSDSSTLILDY
+1467 
-1481 SDLNTAFANVL
+1481 L

-1839 GSTTVKGE
+1839 GLTTVKGE

-2055 VDRLVWGL
+2055 VDRLVLGL

-2241 SVTGK
+2241 RVTGK

-2891 NMAGTD
+2891 NMAGAD

-3087 GNIGLTNAENEY
+3087 GNIGLTNSENAY
-3099 SGMTTVS
+3099 SGKTTVS
-3106 STGKLTAGAGALG
+3106 STGTLTAAAGALG
-3119 DTSGLTLQNRALYV
+3119 ETSELNLQDGASYV
-3133 NDGANTVGTLNAQ
+3133 NDGENTVGTLNAQ
-3146 GAQLTLNGALILED
+3146 GAQLTLNGALLLED
-3160 GSGNSISGGSILGAG
+3160 GSGNSISGGSISGAG

-3189 ESENYSGAITLGT
+3189 ESEKYSGVVTLGT

-3220 IGAGTVTF
+3220 IGTGTVTF

-3248 YAGSGTINV
+3248 YVGSGTINV

-3313 VVNTVGELTLGGGTI
+3313 VVNTVGNLADRTIGELTLGGGTI

-3715 NFSGSNQ
+3715 NFAGTNQ
-3722 TINGRVTLTDL
+3722 RIDGTVTLTDL
-3733 MLTLDGHNEEVL
+3733 MLTIGGASGSGNAAVL
-3745 DTASVVAGSNSHVH
+3745 DSASVVAGSNSHVH

-3805 GTLTLD
+3805 GTLMLD

-3856 AVSDNGTVIGIGLT
+3856 AISDDGIITGIGLT
-3870 DSRGNALQTVR
+3870 DSSGNALQTVR
-3881 AAIKNGNDTVAVGTF
+3881 ADIKNGSGTVAVGTF

-3908 VRYGLQAID
+3908 VFYGLQAID
-3917 ILGDLTISESGS
+3917 IVGDLTISESGS
-3929 FSAKISSTG
+3929 FSAKISSTSG
-3938 RTGSLTVSADEN
+3938 TGSLTVSAGEN
-3950 LTLSGEN
+3950 LTLTGEN
-3957 DYTVATTVTGM
+3957 DYTVATMVTGI

-4005 KMTLNALLTVTNALD
+4005 KMTLNELLTVTNAQD

-4032 GDLMINSGSLVST
+4032 GGLMINSGSLVST
-4045 AVSDPTSGYAG
+4045 AVSEPTSGYTG

-4072 ADAGAQIGSG
+4072 AAAGAQIGSG

-4116 GTNGESFAFKAGQ
+4116 GTNGESFAFKDGQ

-4135 GALTLTNVEYDFTT
+4135 GALALTNVKYDFTT

-4159 LTVNNGTTLVLND
+4159 LTVNNGTTLVLNKD
-4172 ADDTATRKIK
+4172 DDTATRKIN
-4182 GLSLNGGR
+4182 GMSLNGGS
-4190 IDFGTIGNGSGLIDL
+4190 IDFGTIGNGSGHIDL
-4205 QGQSLLTSDVD
+4205 QGQSLSTSTVAD
-4216 TTLSLETDL
+4216 TTFSLETDL

-4233 SAAFDTVID
+4233 SAAFDGVID
-4242 DSVLLIGNIAAATP
+4242 ESVLLIGNVAADTP
-4256 ESVLDGLAFADNGQA
+4256 ESVLDGLAFEDNGQA
-4271 FTRDLTQGTET
+4271 FTRDLTQVTEKGTET

-4328 TLKIF
+4328 TLEIF

-4445 GSAGLTLTNVDAL
+4445 GSADLTLTNVDAL

-4662 EESATNT
+4662 KESSTNT
-4669 THLTIK
+4669 THLTIDGDLK
-4675 GNLTLE
+4675 LE

-4742 DTTFEIV
+4742 DTIFEIV

-4776 NLSYKLDQVSIRGG
+4776 NLSYKLDQVTIRGG

-4817 LSITSGVV
+4817 LSIKSGVV

-4935 LGNGQVDEGVD
+4935 LGNGQVHEGVD

-4965 SGAWVKIDADNS
+4965 SGAWVKIDADKS
-4977 NLFGNRLVHTNIS
+4977 NLFGNSLVHTKIS

-4996 LTIESQY
+4996 LTIESRY
-5003 NGEGTFAGVFTNGV
+5003 DGEGSFAGIFTNGANDL
-5017 SGGGTVEIK
+5017 GGTVEIK
-5026 LHNSSNLFRFTAEQ
+5026 LLNASDLFRFTTDQ
-5040 DKAGFNGTFVL
+5040 DTAHFNGTFVL
-5051 DQGTINYTQ
+5051 DQGTIDYTR
-5060 LYGSTSGG
+5060 LYSSASGG
-5068 AGDVLADAT
+5068 NNAVLADAT

-5082 NGILQLFG
+5082 NGNLKLF
-5090 DDDTGSGTTAD
+5090 DTDETGNGSASD

-5141 DGVLALNDDDG
+5141 DGVLALNSVGEGEVG

-5372 NIAFGANS
+5372 NIALGANS

-5393 STVDFGTYDQT
+5393 STVDFGIYDQT

-5420 NSLITVTE
+5420 GSLITVKE
-5428 DAVIRGA
+5428 DAVIRGS
-5435 NENLFG
+5435 NTNLFG
-5441 NITFEGNAEINNA
+5441 NITFEGDAEINNA

-5466 NGSQLEISGASG
+5466 NGSQLEINGASD
-5478 AAGGEFVNTLVGGE
+5478 AAGGKFANTLVGGE

-5499 GSDIALGTDQLE
+5499 GSDIVLGTDQLE
-5511 NYEGSFNLIESEL
+5511 KYEGSFNLVKSEL

-5561 IFAEGSKIAGA
+5561 IFAEGSKIAGQ

-5593 TDLVIGGAGRLEIA
+5593 TDLVIGDAGRLEIA
-5607 SDIGAENVDNLT
+5607 SDIGAEDVDNLT
-5619 LNTGSIIAFSGGGTP
+5619 LDKDSTIAFSGGGTP

-5649 DGTLTVNGNVGVEVD
+5649 DGTLTVNGNIGVEVD
-5664 VGMVNADLVEDAMHD
+5664 VGMVNADLVEDAKHD

-5692 ADQGGQILANLVEAG
+5692 ADQGGHILANLVEAG
-5707 NVVNDEGAFTLT
+5707 KVVNDEGSFTLT
-5719 VTGGV
+5719 VTGGE
-5724 YDSTN
+5724 YDPTN
-5729 SRLEVGIFNDGSSVK
+5729 SRLEVGIFNDGSTDE

-5801 SLSIDA
+5801 SMSIDA

-5814 QNGYKGSTTVA
+5814 QNGYKGATTVA

-5845 NLKDTAD
+5845 NLEDSAD
-5852 GLVGARV
+5852 GLVGARA

-6551 DRTVSIGIGLGGDFE
+6551 DRTVSIGIGLGSDFE

-6875 TGSITGSGNLALLSN
+6875 TGSITGRGELELLSN
-6890 ASVVV
+6890 ASVAV
-6895 TAGSGYEAFTGSVT
+6895 TAGSGYEAFTGAVK

-6916 ALSASNGSTVIVRNN
+6916 VLNASNGSTVIVGNS
-6931 FADSKNSAGGTV
+6931 FADGKNSAGGTV

-7077 EIVEDAWAAGFG
+7077 EIAEDAWAAGFG

-7189 GTGGIFDMNAIIA
+7189 G
-7202 GDDSIA
+7202 
-7208 DHVTITGKINGN
+7208 
-7220 GYVDVNYDSTVST
+7220 T

-7350 TKFSNASGQMNAD
+7350 TKFSNASGQMDAD

-7395 GDFDVSSNVDGKSS
+7395 GDFDVSSNVDGKTS

-7438 RWNRFDNE
+7438 RWNRFDSE
-7446 VGPDD
+7446 VGQDD

-7472 LTDGGRHYE
+7472 ITDGGRNYE
-7481 WRLEPHVRAYWTNFS
+7481 WRLEPHVRAYWTNFG
-7496 DPGNW
+7496 DPDDW
-7501 TSRLGE
+7501 TSSLGE

-7556 STQYGDVTS
+7556 STKYGDVTS

>member
-186 FTGGEGNSLIYT
+186 FTGGEDNSLIYT

-414 SVYGIFF
+414 SVYEIFF

-443 YNKDHSQNFNGVAD
+443 YNKDHLQKFNGVAD

-538 IGEAAADMDLIDADE
+538 IGEAAASMDLIDADE

-719 EIGSGIEQIVK
+719 EIGSGIEQTVK

-933 QNGSTATVAETVWT
+933 QNGSAATVAETVWT

-1773 LATSGTSLGLDFD
+1773 LATSGNSLGLDFK
-1786 LTGVE
+1786 LTEVD

-1798 VLEEDGTLGV
+1798 VLKGDGTLGV
-1808 VVSDHGTGT
+1808 VVKDYQTGT
-1817 SGGSLEIA
+1817 SGGNLEIA
-1825 ADSEVLLTGANEYT
+1825 SGSNVVLSGQNEYT
-1839 GSTTVKGE
+1839 GTTTVHGE
-1847 LTAGA
+1847 LKADA
-1852 SGLGGTS
+1852 SGLGDTS
-1859 FLSVESGGTYINSG
+1859 LLVVESGGTYVNAG
-1873 ANTVGG
+1873 ENTVGG
-1879 LDVNA
+1879 LRVVEDGKLVL
-1884 DSTLI
+1884 D
-1889 LSGGSGTTLAIE
+1889 GDGEGQYPTLAIA
-1901 HGDASGSSTIAGA
+1901 HDAGESSTIAGVI
-1914 LQGSGALSLD
+1914 QGSGNLSLD
-1924 AGTLAVTA
+1924 EGTLAVTA
-1932 NNRTNW
+1932 NAETNW
-1938 TGDIDLG
+1938 QGNLALG
-1945 TSSTG
+1945 TS
-1950 ATLRLNGENAL
+1950 ATKAVLNLTGENAL
-1961 GTGTVT
+1961 GNGTVT
-1967 FVNSSSEI
+1967 FVNNDSEI
-1975 LLNHAGDLSFGNSVS
+1975 HLSHSGTLAFGNAVS
-1990 GSGSFHV
+1990 GSGSIYV
-1997 DLDGND
+1997 DLAGND
-2003 FTFTNAEDDLTA
+2003 FTFTNTQANLTA
-2015 GARLYLDHAGF
+2015 GSHLYLTDAGF
-2026 SLDGGL
+2026 SLDSGL

-2046 QSMLSSSGE
+2046 QSTLSSSGE

-2069 TIDLGEIDGNGGQLV
+2069 TIDLGEIDGDGGQLV

-2089 SGNGTLK
+2089 SGSGALK

-2149 VETDGQISG
+2149 VGTDGQISD
-2158 GLATDGDFDSTAE
+2158 GLATDGDFKSTAE

-2241 SVTGK
+2241 RVTGK

-2259 DSTNDYT
+2259 DSTNVYT
-2266 GSTYVQSGVTVT
+2266 GSTYVQSGATVT

-2358 AAGATFTINGAGA
+2358 ADAATFTINGAGA
-2371 SDDSA
+2371 SDVRAD
-2376 TVSFGTTSNLSGTT
+2376 VSFGTTSNLSGTT
-2390 LVFENLSTSFTSSG
+2390 LVLENLSTSFTSSG
-2404 TSDHGYQ
+2404 TNDHGYR
-2411 TAASAADTVLGTNS
+2411 TAASAADTVLGTDS
-2425 LLTIY
+2425 ILTIY
-2430 ANNGGTAQTY
+2430 ANNAGTAQTY
-2440 DLNKLSFAGGRIDF
+2440 DLNELSFAGGRINF
-2454 GSVTLTTDDHTN
+2454 GEVTLTTDSTD

-2471 DTLDLSQSGT
+2471 DTLDLSQAGT

-2488 DSGFNILDADTR
+2488 DSGFNILDADTK
-2500 SFRQTLIKYEK
+2500 SFRQTLIEYGS
-2511 LTNTSNLDNLK
+2511 LTENSNPDNLQ
-2522 PASSEEMPDS
+2522 PASSEEMDDS
-2532 AIYAADNTTV
+2532 AIYAADDTTV

-2550 GFVPKDDADP
+2550 GLVPKDDADP

-2570 ALKLAQGGTANGL
+2570 ALKLAQGGSGDGL
-2583 VLDADGHDSTLSI
+2583 VLNADGHDSTLSI
-2596 YVTDDKSVK
+2596 YVTDDESVK
-2605 DNGGGNITYAGGKIT
+2605 GNGGGNITYAGGKIT

-2630 TKVTAGSVT
+2630 TQVTAGSVT

-2691 GNELNESFIS
+2691 GNEFNESFIS
-2701 GSNSAEDVVSGF
+2701 GSNSAEGDISGF

-2758 LTGAGTMKIEGGTV
+2758 LTGAGTMKIDGGTV
-2772 AIAGAGNDSFSG
+2772 AIAGASNESFSG
-2784 AWLLSNNARTTVS
+2784 AWLLSNSTHTTVS
-2797 GSSDASADDLL
+2797 GSADASADDLL

-2825 QNSSTNWSIDNAFV
+2825 QNSSTNWLIDNAFV

-2851 SSLQNFAFSTDWD
+2851 SSLQDFAFSTDWD

-2877 GIRFTVSSGSNNAL
+2877 GIRFTVSSGSNNAF
-2891 NMAGTD
+2891 NMAGAD

-2904 ELKVEKDGLVDTFKQ
+2904 ELKVEKGGLVDTFKQ
-2919 LSVENG
+2919 LAGVDG

-2930 EGELGIGA
+2930 GGTLGIGA
-2938 GAGDLAKLQVNSLS
+2938 ETRDLAKLQVNSLS

-2998 ASGWILNSNSGTA
+2998 ASGWLLNSNSGTA

-3119 DTSGLTLQNRALYV
+3119 DTSGLTLQNLASYV

-3189 ESENYSGAITLGT
+3189 ESENYSGAVTLGT

-3220 IGAGTVTF
+3220 IGTGTVTF

-3303 GLRTDSGSLV
+3303 GLRTNAGSLV
-3313 VVNTVGELTLGGGTI
+3313 VVNTSDKLDDRTIGELTLGGGTI

-3334 TDNAGSGQIATSS
+3334 TANAGSGQIVTGS

-3365 ADADGTS
+3365 ADTDGSS

-3385 KSLEI
+3385 SGLGI
-3390 DEDEL
+3390 DANEL
-3395 GSLTLDSDAAATTQT
+3395 GSLVLDSSAASTTQT
-3410 VKQWGKD
+3410 VTKSGVN
-3417 VANLHYGNGSL
+3417 VAKLHYGSGKL

-3441 DTVELLSNASGGLH
+3441 DTVELLSNASGGFH

-3493 ATFVTSDAQLTLGKD
+3493 ATFVTSGAQLTLGKD

-3715 NFSGSNQ
+3715 NFAGTNQ
-3722 TINGRVTLTDL
+3722 RIDGTVTLTDL
-3733 MLTLDGHNEEVL
+3733 MLTIGGASGSGNAAVL
-3745 DTASVVAGSNSHVH
+3745 DSASVVAGSNSHVH

-3805 GTLTLD
+3805 GTLMLD

-3856 AVSDNGTVIGIGLT
+3856 AVSDDGIITGIGLT
-3870 DSRGNALQTVR
+3870 DSSGNALQTVR
-3881 AAIKNGNDTVAVGTF
+3881 ADIKNGSGTVAVGTF

-3908 VRYGLQAID
+3908 VFYGLQAID
-3917 ILGDLTISESGS
+3917 IVGDLTISESGS
-3929 FSAKISSTG
+3929 FSAKISSTSG
-3938 RTGSLTVSADEN
+3938 TGSLTVSAGKN

-3957 DYTVATTVTGM
+3957 DYTVATMVTGI
-3968 LTADKKALGNTKSLT
+3968 LTADKKALGKTKSLT

-4005 KMTLNALLTVTNALD
+4005 KMTLNELLTVTNAQD

-4032 GDLMINSGSLVST
+4032 GGLMINSGSLVST
-4045 AVSDPTSGYAG
+4045 AVSEPTSGYTG

-4072 ADAGAQIGSG
+4072 AAAGAQIGSG

-4116 GTNGESFAFKAGQ
+4116 GTNGESFAFKDGQ

-4135 GALTLTNVEYDFTT
+4135 GALALTNVKYDFTT

-4159 LTVNNGTTLVLND
+4159 LTVNNGTTLVLNKD
-4172 ADDTATRKIK
+4172 DDTATRKIN
-4182 GLSLNGGR
+4182 GMSLNGGS
-4190 IDFGTIGNGSGLIDL
+4190 IDFGTIGNGSGHIDL
-4205 QGQSLLTSDVD
+4205 QGQSLSTSTVAN

-4233 SAAFDTVID
+4233 SAAFDTIID
-4242 DSVLLIGNIAAATP
+4242 GSVLLIGNAAADTTAD
-4256 ESVLDGLAFADNGQA
+4256 VLGGLSFSGSDSD
-4271 FTRDLTQGTET
+4271 FTRDLIQDEDGNGVNEV
-4282 TARIHGKLGG
+4282 TARIHGTFGDLQLSTNAEGMKDVEVG
-4292 LVLAGNDDGTKNI
+4292 LTNTV
-4305 EAGLVNES
+4305 
-4313 LELLTTYNVRDSGSI
+4313 LELVTDQTYGVHESGTITLQVSGS
-4328 TLKIF
+4328 
-4333 GSGSLAVYNE
+4333 GNLAVYDE
-4343 LKLTNGA
+4343 LTLA
-4350 NSYKGDT
+4350 NSKNNYTGNT
-4357 TVFGAGAVLTL
+4357 SVSGTGAVLTL
-4368 GADGAL
+4368 GGDNAL
-4374 GQADSHTGELS
+4374 GQADSHTAELS
-4385 VTDGAKVD
+4385 VTNGGQVQ

-4445 GSAGLTLTNVDAL
+4445 GSADLTLTNVDAL

-4662 EESATNT
+4662 EETATNT
-4669 THLTIK
+4669 THLTID

-4681 SGFELSLS
+4681 KGFELSLS

-4729 INEGGSVTLDGGR
+4729 INDGGSVTLDGGR
-4742 DTTFEIV
+4742 DTIFEIV

-4776 NLSYKLDQVSIRGG
+4776 NLSYKLDQVTIRGG

-4817 LSITSGVV
+4817 LSIKSGVV

-4908 TLRSSTSETD
+4908 TRVRPRAKRIRPITSTAPFRAPGRCASSAT
-4918 PANHIYGTLSGA
+4918 
-4930 GTLRV
+4930 
-4935 LGNGQVDEGVD
+4935 
-4946 PDLTIHSSQE
+4946 
-4956 RFDGDVQLE
+4956 
-4965 SGAWVKIDADNS
+4965 VK
-4977 NLFGNRLVHTNIS
+4977 
-4990 IDKGSL
+4990 
-4996 LTIESQY
+4996 
-5003 NGEGTFAGVFTNGV
+5003 FTKAL
-5017 SGGGTVEIK
+5017 IRI
-5026 LHNSSNLFRFTAEQ
+5026 LRFTVRR
-5040 DKAGFNGTFVL
+5040 N
-5051 DQGTINYTQ
+5051 
-5060 LYGSTSGG
+5060 
-5068 AGDVLADAT
+5068 
-5077 LQLND
+5077 
-5082 NGILQLFG
+5082 
-5090 DDDTGSGTTAD
+5090 
-5101 VNLGGLTLDG
+5101 
-5111 GNIAFGSINYDAGHE
+5111 
-5126 SAVSGAHAMHINLGG
+5126 
-5141 DGVLALNDDDG
+5141 ALM
-5152 RTSTVTIS
+5152 VTC
-5160 QNETNNI
+5160 
-5167 SAGGS
+5167 
-5172 ELLAADDGTSIV
+5172 
-5184 LIHNIG
+5184 
-5190 SLEINGKNVTGE
+5190 
-5202 YANGASIGSDYLQLQ
+5202 
-5217 NEAGET
+5217 
-5223 QLLAQQLGGSGD
+5223 
-5235 YVDVAEVVRTFD
+5235 
-5247 NELTFGQSTING
+5247 
-5259 ENGKYAVSLGY
+5259 
-5270 TVDRVGL
+5270 
-5277 LHQTR
+5277 
-5282 AVSADDFAD
+5282 
-5291 ETVDNSLWQGLT
+5291 
-5303 ITASDSEDPKR
+5303 
-5314 NEFSAL
+5314 
-5320 ITDGSNGEAGNLVLR
+5320 
-5335 GNETARDA
+5335 
-5343 VLTITGPENDAGEF
+5343 
-5357 TGNTYTGKTWVTAGA
+5357 
-5372 NIAFGANS
+5372 
-5380 AFGSTQ
+5380 
-5386 ALRVDSG
+5386 
-5393 STVDFGTYDQT
+5393 
-5404 VGGLFALGD
+5404 
-5413 EALQSDE
+5413 
-5420 NSLITVTE
+5420 
-5428 DAVIRGA
+5428 
-5435 NENLFG
+5435 
-5441 NITFEGNAEINNA
+5441 
-5454 VGLGTGT
+5454 
-5461 VTLAG
+5461 
-5466 NGSQLEISGASG
+5466 
-5478 AAGGEFVNTLVGGE
+5478 
-5492 NTSVQMS
+5492 
-5499 GSDIALGTDQLE
+5499 
-5511 NYEGSFNLIESEL
+5511 
-5524 DLSIKP
+5524 
-5530 AESDETVLGN
+5530 
-5540 VITTDVD
+5540 
-5547 STLSASL
+5547 
-5554 GDGTKNF
+5554 
-5561 IFAEGSKIAGA
+5561 
-5572 LAISNGA
+5572 
-5579 FNLSDERNLSALDK
+5579 
-5593 TDLVIGGAGRLEIA
+5593 
-5607 SDIGAENVDNLT
+5607 
-5619 LNTGSIIAFSGGGTP
+5619 
-5634 GSAGYDDS
+5634 
-5642 KGHLDLG
+5642 
-5649 DGTLTVNGNVGVEVD
+5649 
-5664 VGMVNADLVEDAMHD
+5664 
-5679 VSNLPLTAQDVLT
+5679 
-5692 ADQGGQILANLVEAG
+5692 
-5707 NVVNDEGAFTLT
+5707 
-5719 VTGGV
+5719 
-5724 YDSTN
+5724 
-5729 SRLEVGIFNDGSSVK
+5729 
-5744 VAKGIYD
+5744 
-5751 YTVRLTED
+5751 
-5759 GLNLSYG
+5759 
-5766 LTGVELIKDQTL
+5766 
-5778 SLKGYAETDDIDNTL
+5778 
-5793 SIAVTGDG
+5793 
-5801 SLSIDA
+5801 
-5807 GTITLTG
+5807 
-5814 QNGYKGSTTVA
+5814 
-5825 GGATLV
+5825 
-5831 TGIGGKAL
+5831 
-5839 GETSSL
+5839 
-5845 NLKDTAD
+5845 NLKA
-5852 GLVGARV
+5852 A
-5859 EIHGDETVGALNI
+5859 HG
-5872 DAKSTLA
+5872 
-5879 LGAAAENDRT
+5879 
-5889 EFTIKNTAGV
+5889 
-5899 ESTVNGQI
+5899 
-5907 TGGRDSL
+5907 
-5914 ITVIGNADS
+5914 
-5923 NDHDLVVT
+5923 
-5931 SANNNFY
+5931 
-5938 GDVTLQDAYVR
+5938 
-5949 LESINS
+5949 
-5955 FGSEGILRLDTTS
+5955 
-5968 TLEINSNADDAQ
+5968 
-5980 TVTDD
+5980 
-5985 DGTIYTYHKFE
+5985 
-5996 NLISGDGTVRVA
+5996 
-6008 LDDAD
+6008 
-6013 DYFDFA
+6013 
-6019 EDQYKYPSG
+6019 
-6028 DDQAFTGTL
+6028 
-6037 ELAVGKFRFTDRKA
+6037 
-6051 DVLESVHVK
+6051 
-6060 LDGDAT
+6060 
-6066 LDVSADTSETTDRTM
+6066 
-6081 RGLTLAGGTLEFGS
+6081 
-6095 LALDREQAE
+6095 
-6104 ARATHIDL
+6104 
-6112 NGYDLTLED
+6112 
-6121 SDRQVEVSFRQDAT
+6121 
-6135 NYISDAGSE
+6135 
-6144 VVNAADGDG
+6144 
-6153 SKIVLIH
+6153 
-6160 DIGKLVV
+6160 
-6167 DGQAIATAEDAQAVL
+6167 
-6182 QDYLKH
+6182 
-6188 EFADNAEDQIL
+6188 
-6199 HQSIAGAGQEADVQ
+6199 
-6213 QVARVNREFGDFGY
+6213 
-6227 ADMSAQ
+6227 
-6233 NLGNAL
+6233 
-6239 YVGYEINSIELLYRG
+6239 
-6254 SNNEAYGADGVWKG
+6254 
-6268 LTVSTSDLS
+6268 
-6277 NQLKAQLTGQG
+6277 
-6288 NLVVTGGTGGTLLIG
+6288 
-6303 DASTE
+6303 
-6308 TEYNNYT
+6308 
-6315 GRTWV
+6315 
-6320 TGNAKVEF
+6320 
-6328 AEDNA
+6328 
-6333 FGNTSHL
+6333 
-6340 RVDVGSSVN
+6340 
-6349 LGGDASGGGFSQT
+6349 
-6362 VGSLVTYD
+6362 
-6370 ENALI
+6370 
-6375 GGKDASV
+6375 
-6382 TVTGSAQIAG
+6382 
-6392 NNSGFYGNLIFDTEQ
+6392 
-6407 VTTGTVTDVEGL
+6407 
-6419 GKGDVYIG
+6419 
-6427 ENYQLQITDVADA
+6427 
-6440 SGGSVLLE
+6440 
-6448 NDLLDVNGEGGLLQI
+6448 
-6463 GSGLSKPEHE
+6463 
-6473 STTIIA
+6473 
-6479 GNNLNFSGNIRV
+6479 
-6491 EDGWAISAEVGEGE
+6491 
-6505 DIADRLGTGSLT
+6505 
-6517 LAGDASATIDFGSSD
+6517 
-6532 VEWNHNVD
+6532 
-6540 GRGTLNVTTDA
+6540 
-6551 DRTVSIGIGLGGDFE
+6551 
-6566 GTFTV
+6566 
-6571 GGGRFELADNADKL
+6571 
-6585 GNGNLAASGG
+6585 
-6595 NALII
+6595 
-6600 VSGEESVEFGK
+6600 
-6611 NLTIT
+6611 
-6616 GSNEDRGQLV
+6616 
-6626 FEDPIKLSDNGSP
+6626 
-6639 ELIVDG
+6639 
-6645 NLTLKGA
+6645 
-6652 DVSVSVDGELEAG
+6652 
-6665 QGPSDALDMSSITM
+6665 
-6679 ADEGA
+6679 
-6684 IDYVIAKAGLID
+6684 
-6696 MSDTTLSLET
+6696 
-6706 GGSGNAMTVD
+6706 
-6716 ITDGGKKVATGKYD
+6716 
-6730 FGLSVSTDRTELGLS
+6730 
-6745 YKLVEVEIDDA
+6745 
-6756 DTLLGLQGAI
+6756 
-6766 SGSTSAADWANAS
+6766 
-6779 EFSANITGAGGISLV
+6779 
-6794 NGNLTL
+6794 
-6800 TGAGNT
+6800 
-6806 YHGATVV
+6806 
-6813 YDGAVLT
+6813 
-6820 VESSLGNTSLVT
+6820 
-6832 VAEGGRLV
+6832 
-6840 NASDSTKAG
+6840 
-6849 AVNVAGRLD
+6849 
-6858 LQAGSKLSL
+6858 
-6867 KEGGESSI
+6867 
-6875 TGSITGSGNLALLSN
+6875 
-6890 ASVVV
+6890 
-6895 TAGSGYEAFTGSVT
+6895 
-6909 MEEGAEY
+6909 
-6916 ALSASNGSTVIVRNN
+6916 
-6931 FADSKNSAGGTV
+6931 
-6943 RFDKASGS
+6943 
-6951 SSANY
+6951 
-6956 SLAGS
+6956 
-6961 AVGFTGTFELGDN
+6961 
-6974 VVVSANSIEAIGGK
+6974 
-6988 GSELLIT
+6988 
-6995 TGKVGDEIDK
+6995 
-7005 ATLSFEYDDELV
+7005 
-7017 GQNDSLRITQ
+7017 
-7027 GMTEGITFEKSG
+7027 
-7039 DGVVDLSD
+7039 
-7047 NAMGA
+7047 
-7052 GKVDVKEG
+7052 
-7060 GVLFGTSDR
+7060 
-7069 KSAYDTAL
+7069 
-7077 EIVEDAWAAGFG
+7077 
-7089 GVSSLKV
+7089 
-7096 DLGGS
+7096 
-7101 FYVGGRSGYNS
+7101 
-7112 VFASTATKA
+7112 
-7121 ANEDPANTPPAADN
+7121 
-7135 TVDFVVNGSVTNAGT
+7135 
-7150 IYVGNKNADGSAPAD
+7150 
-7165 SSSIGNE
+7165 
-7172 LVIKGDYNVTA
+7172 
-7183 SDKDGV
+7183 
-7189 GTGGIFDMNAIIA
+7189 
-7202 GDDSIA
+7202 
-7208 DHVTITGKINGN
+7208 
-7220 GYVDVNYDSTVST
+7220 
-7233 GGTLEYLGLVKVE
+7233 
-7246 GGDDGESLWLK
+7246 
-7257 DEVKIGDLW
+7257 
-7266 YRLMWSSEQNEYY
+7266 
-7279 LQSSVT
+7279 
-7285 DPGDKPWDTEDVENV
+7285 
-7300 NAGTRSALAFMQA
+7300 
-7313 QAFDL
+7313 
-7318 SLRGHLGETL
+7318 
-7328 YVDPVTGEQRKSSFW
+7328 
-7343 MVQRGDW
+7343 
-7350 TKFSNASGQMNAD
+7350 
-7363 GNLYT
+7363 
-7368 THLGTDLFKRET
+7368 
-7380 DGATFRWG
+7380 
-7388 VLAGFAD
+7388 
-7395 GDFDVSSNVDGKSS
+7395 
-7409 KGSFRGYSA
+7409 
-7418 GLYMTA
+7418 
-7424 ESKAESGPFLGLQL
+7424 
-7438 RWNRFDNE
+7438 
-7446 VGPDD
+7446 
-7451 YDVNGLSL
+7451 
-7459 TAEASWDQLLSKG
+7459 
-7472 LTDGGRHYE
+7472 
-7481 WRLEPHVRAYWTNFS
+7481 
-7496 DPGNW
+7496 
-7501 TSRLGE
+7501 
-7507 TYSSDFDNGLL
+7507 
-7518 VRVGAR
+7518 
-7524 TKIQTTLGTGP
+7524 
-7535 AWQAYAEA
+7535 
-7543 NWVYNNGDYSTTM
+7543 
-7556 STQYGDVTS
+7556 
-7565 TQNGAEFAEF
+7565 
-7575 RLGLEAQFTTNVNVW
+7575 
-7590 LEGHH
+7590 
-7595 QTGSDDYESTGAM
+7595 
-7608 FGFKYMW
+7608 

>member
-1 MNAIYK
+1 M
-7 VIWNDA
+7 
-13 IRQYQVVNELCR
+13 
-25 SRRKACSVKAVHT
+25 
-38 ERTSDSATSSLK
+38 
-50 IGAALVGAIAVM
+50 
-62 GAGMTAYAED
+62 
-72 LPLDF
+72 
-77 VDGTFDTDGGTLND
+77 
-91 PLQFGLEDVP
+91 
-101 NFPTSNQFFVLNG
+101 
-114 KDFRAGTSNV
+114 
-124 SSQDSDGIIGN
+124 
-135 LLQIPSRDYLPNGK
+135 
-149 IKIVDDAGAVLYD
+149 
-162 GSNEASRFGIAGSDA
+162 
-177 NLYYKFNVN
+177 
-186 FTGGEGNSLIYT
+186 
-198 LNRELTRIDLTG
+198 
-210 NQSSQYGLVVF
+210 
-221 GGEADETSSN
+221 
-231 LTDLDVAITGTGDIQ
+231 
-246 FAFTNQQGGEDA
+246 
-258 NMGYLYL
+258 
-265 NTDSNILDDGVAE
+265 
-278 EQASTYTG
+278 
-286 KTYVGNVGGDP
+286 
-297 NGKAVTVIFGKN
+297 
-309 NAFGSTSNLYI
+309 
-320 HDDSSVWFADKDL
+320 
-333 KTRHTQTVGGLT
+333 
-345 GEGEL
+345 
-350 NFGNAAEV
+350 
-358 TLKQT
+358 
-363 STGNGYTDTDNGV
+363 
-376 VRVDNA
+376 
-382 FTGASANGGGA
+382 
-393 VFNIDLSELKLNT
+393 
-406 TDPVRGSD
+406 
-414 SVYGIFF
+414 
-421 TDQPQKDEYTG
+421 
-432 LITLTGGAVTA
+432 
-443 YNKDHSQNFNGVAD
+443 
-457 PYTNLNGILL
+457 
-467 GSTLQLKQDGWVR
+467 
-480 VDSRGE
+480 
-486 LNNLIIDSG
+486 
-495 AGGIDFSNLGNVVA
+495 
-509 NGEGALTINGNLTFS
+509 
-524 GADATVS
+524 
-531 IKDFNYN
+531 
-538 IGEAAADMDLIDADE
+538 
-553 GLRNTLVHVEGDV
+553 
-566 VGEENYGFVL
+566 
-576 EESQQKPVV
+576 
-585 SEITDDSGTT
+585 
-595 VASGT
+595 
-600 WVFEDE
+600 
-606 LDYDDSGNYDLV
+606 
-618 YKLTQVDIK
+618 
-627 EGQTL
+627 
-632 TISGSDKASEASK
+632 
-645 TQDFTAK
+645 
-652 IIGSGNIVFDA
+652 
-663 ADNATGSG
+663 
-671 TRIEIGDASTTDKND
+671 
-686 YTGSTTV
+686 
-693 TDGTTLVLTEDD
+693 
-705 AMGRTSDLIAHGNV
+705 
-719 EIGSGIEQIVK
+719 
-730 NINSSGSGTISIAD
+730 
-744 SGTLTVD
+744 
-751 ASGDQT
+751 
-757 INNIISGAGDLN
+757 
-769 IDLGGS
+769 
-775 DKKLVFGNSGQGSSF
+775 
-790 TGDLSLGNGRFSLD
+790 
-804 DGQNEA
+804 
-810 FAGSSSIV
+810 
-818 LGTGSVFDFGSG
+818 
-830 TSNIKDLT
+830 
-838 VNADSKLESSALV
+838 
-851 IGSDTAPHNIS
+851 
-862 GSFSLNSD
+862 
-870 TTITLTGVS
+870 
-879 VETDL
+879 
-884 SLTDYDGN
+884 
-892 SVSQDFITAGNV
+892 
-904 TVGAN
+904 
-909 AEISLSGAGD
+909 
-919 FVNLGN
+919 
-925 LVLDYQQT
+925 
-933 QNGSTATVAETVWT
+933 
-947 VNGSLTQNGNAFQ
+947 
-960 VGTQL
+960 
-965 KEIRLIGNTILSGS
+965 
-979 GTSNELSALVTDS
+979 
-992 DTDGSHS
+992 
-999 LQFSSADGTQTSFTI
+999 
-1014 VDYAGDSVFG
+1014 
-1024 NSYTGAT
+1024 
-1031 TVDSNVTVTLGTN
+1031 
-1044 NGFGSTSLLT
+1044 
-1054 AQGNVTLSDGVKQ
+1054 
-1067 TVKGLSGTGTITLG
+1067 
-1081 SGAELT
+1081 
-1087 LDQTGSAS
+1087 DQTGSAS

-1152 ADLALDTDGRLIVS
+1152 ADLVLDTDGRLIVS
-1166 GSGTDQRELGGLTLN
+1166 GSGTDRRELGGLTLN

-1248 GGIDLSRG
+1248 GGIDLSSG

-1288 AGDDVFTVAGNTLYA
+1288 AGDDVFTVAGDTLYA

-1323 TGLTVGDGTTLTAKI
+1323 TGLTVGDSTTLTAKI

-1445 ASIAMLDGHTATIHH
+1445 ASIAMLDGHTATIHNP
-1460 SQGLGTG
+1460 QGLGKG
-1467 GIALSDSSTLILDY
+1467 GIGLSDGSTLILDY
-1481 SDLNTAFANVL
+1481 SDQSTAFANAL
-1492 TGGGSL
+1492 TGGGTL

-1503 TNAAAVYINGDN
+1503 TDAAAVLIGGGNS
-1515 TGFSGNINIAANA
+1515 GFSGSIDISAHAN
-1528 DLLASGANVDDNLGT
+1528 LLAGGSGVDDNLGT
-1543 GVIKFAG
+1543 GVIRFAD
-1550 SGSTL
+1550 STSTL
-1555 HLSSNTRGDITIDN
+1555 RLTSASGDLTIDN
-1569 AFSGA
+1569 ALSGA
-1574 GSLYV
+1574 GTLIVEGTS
-1579 SGTDSNQHF
+1579 SGQHF
-1588 GFETSGWGN
+1588 GFETADWGSN
-1597 DFNGGTLTL
+1597 SFGGGTLTL
-1606 TGIAMRVGSTV
+1606 SSIAMRVGSTA
-1617 NYGDNNAANLAQAN
+1617 NYGSNNAAHLAQSN
-1631 LALNA
+1631 IVLDSNA
-1636 NAILE
+1636 VLE
-1641 VSSGD
+1641 VSSGATV
-1646 RIDTFN
+1646 DTFN

-1660 VRFDGTAGFNA
+1660 VSFDGMVGFNA

-1677 LHIDGTLTLGSG
+1677 LKIDGTLTLGSG
-1689 NIALTLPDQSA
+1689 NIVLNLPGSSA
-1700 DMTGSLGHDSLL
+1700 DMAGSLENGKLL
-1712 STASSGL
+1712 DTASGGL
-1719 FETLIEA
+1719 FETLIA
-1726 EKGIV
+1726 ASGLSGGIE
-1731 GDISNITLN
+1731 NITLN
-1740 NGSGKGY
+1740 GSGSGKRYLGT
-1747 SGKQNITGTLSGGS
+1747 QNITGG
-1761 EGNVAYGLFDYG
+1761 EGNVAYGIFDYG

-1808 VVSDHGTGT
+1808 VVSDHGTGK

-1884 DSTLI
+1884 DGTLI

-1932 NNRTNW
+1932 NNGTNW

-1961 GTGTVT
+1961 RTGTVT

-2003 FTFTNAEDDLTA
+2003 FTFTNAEADLTA

-2046 QSMLSSSGE
+2046 QSTLSSSGE

-2084 LSSGG
+2084 FSSGG
-2089 SGNGTLK
+2089 SGSGTLK
-2096 LSSDQTTTI
+2096 LSSNQTTTI

-2137 LFEGVSKLTGVT
+2137 LFEGVSNLTGVT

-2158 GLATDGDFDSTAE
+2158 GLATDGDFESTAE

-2183 DDLVAVLRRGGNGSF
+2183 DDLVAVLRRGGSGLF

-2241 SVTGK
+2241 RVTGK

-2259 DSTNDYT
+2259 DSTNNYT
-2266 GSTYVQSGVTVT
+2266 GSTYVQSGATVT

-2347 DAFVINAAITG
+2347 DALVINAAITG
-2358 AAGATFTINGAGA
+2358 ADAATFTINGAGA
-2371 SDDSA
+2371 SDGRAD
-2376 TVSFGTTSNLSGTT
+2376 VSFGTTSNLSGTT

-2532 AIYAADNTTV
+2532 AIYAADDTTV

-2550 GFVPKDDADP
+2550 GLVPQDEADP

-2570 ALKLAQGGTANGL
+2570 ALKLAQGGSGDGL
-2583 VLDADGHDSTLSI
+2583 VLNADGHDSTLSI
-2596 YVTDDKSVK
+2596 YVTDDESV
-2605 DNGGGNITYAGGKIT
+2605 GGSGGNITYAGGNILVT
-2620 VAHENDYTGV
+2620 HENDYTGV

-2639 LGANSGF
+2639 LGADSGF

-2660 DLGSHA
+2660 NLDGYD
-2666 QTAGAVHASGAH
+2666 QTAGAIHTTDAH

-2701 GSNSAEDVVSGF
+2701 SSNSAEDAVSGF
-2713 TGTVVLTNGHA
+2713 TGTVVLTNGHV
-2724 LVLDSTEGLGAEAT
+2724 LVLDSTEGHGDEAT

-2746 VVSGASGNFETT
+2746 VVSGASGTFATT
-2758 LTGAGTMKIEGGTV
+2758 LTGAGTMKIDSGTV
-2772 AIAGAGNDSFSG
+2772 AIAGAGNESFSG
-2784 AWLLSNNARTTVS
+2784 AWLLSNSAHTTVS
-2797 GSSDASADDLL
+2797 GSADASADDLL

-2825 QNSSTNWSIDNAFV
+2825 QNSSTSWSIDNAFA

-2891 NMAGTD
+2891 NMAGAD

-2904 ELKVEKDGLVDTFKQ
+2904 ELKVEKGGLVDTFKQ
-2919 LSVENG
+2919 LAVVDG

-2930 EGELGIGA
+2930 GGTLGIGA
-2938 GAGDLAKLQVNSLS
+2938 ETRDLAKLQVNSLS

-2998 ASGWILNSNSGTA
+2998 ASGWLLNSNSGTA
-3011 SGLKQGIFDANNT
+3011 SGLKQGILDANNI

-3119 DTSGLTLQNRALYV
+3119 DTSGLTLQSGASYI
-3133 NDGANTVGTLNAQ
+3133 NDGENTVGTLAAQ

-3160 GSGNSISGGSILGAG
+3160 GSGNSISGGSISGEG

-3189 ESENYSGAITLGT
+3189 ESEKYSGAVTLGT
-3202 TSGGASFSFIN
+3202 TSGGAHLGFVN
-3213 GIDGKAG
+3213 GTTG
-3220 IGAGTVTF
+3220 IGSVTVTF
-3228 AHDDSTVSVTGS
+3228 AHDESTVSVSGMNGV
-3240 SSLTLSNT
+3240 TLSNT
-3248 YAGSGTINV
+3248 YAGNGTINV
-3257 NLGSSGNVFAFDD
+3257 DLGGSLNVFAFNGA
-3270 DQGEM
+3270 QGKVAE
-3275 GADDRFTGT
+3275 DKRFTGT
-3284 LSIANA
+3284 LSLANA
-3290 EYRLYEDETLAYA
+3290 QYHLYEDETLANA
-3303 GLRTDSGSLV
+3303 GLRTNAGSLV
-3313 VVNTVGELTLGGGTI
+3313 VVNTSDKLDDRSVNVLTLGGGTI

-3365 ADADGTS
+3365 ADTDGSS

-3385 KSLEI
+3385 SSLGI
-3390 DEDEL
+3390 NANEL
-3395 GSLTLDSDAAATTQT
+3395 GSLVLDSSAASTTQT
-3410 VKQWGKD
+3410 VTQSGEN
-3417 VANLHYGNGSL
+3417 VAKLHYGSGKL

-3441 DTVELLSNASGGLH
+3441 DTVELLSNASGGFH

-3485 SGDNTYTG
+3485 RGNNTYTG
-3493 ATFVTSDAQLTLGKD
+3493 ATFVTSEAQLTLGKD

-3513 TNRLDVDSGASV
+3513 TNRLAVDSDASV
-3525 AFGEYAQTI
+3525 AFGEYDQTI
-3534 GELHVGASG
+3534 GELYVGTSG
-3543 HFTMSESGSLTLASG
+3543 HFTMSESGSLTLTNGS
-3558 GSLIASANAEAAGN
+3558 SLIASENADASGA
-3572 LIVSTGATLELRG
+3572 LLVSGSATLELRG
-3585 NGAAGSLSLEAKD
+3585 HGAAGSLALEAGS
-3598 DASIS
+3598 DAEIS
-3603 FTQAGSA
+3603 FTRVGS
-3610 DGYETVANVLRGSG
+3610 DGSYETVGNRLGGSG

-3630 GTKSAYVE
+3630 GTDSTYVE

-3646 GALKV
+3646 GVLKV

-3674 TVASG
+3674 TIASG

-3686 SSGWKFDNVLD
+3686 SSGWTFDNVLD

-3715 NFSGSNQ
+3715 NFAETNQ
-3722 TINGRVTLTDL
+3722 RIDGTVTLTDL
-3733 MLTLDGHNEEVL
+3733 MLTIGGASGSDNAAVL
-3745 DTASVVAGSNSHVH
+3745 DSASVVAGSNSHVH

-3845 NLITAGTIDGS
+3845 NLITAGAIDGS
-3856 AVSDNGTVIGIGLT
+3856 AVSDDGTVTGIGLT
-3870 DSRGNALQTVR
+3870 DSSGNALQTVR
-3881 AAIKNGNDTVAVGTF
+3881 ADIKNGSDTVAVGTF

-3917 ILGDLTISESGS
+3917 IVGDLTISESGS
-3929 FSAKISSTG
+3929 FSAKISSTSG
-3938 RTGSLTVSADEN
+3938 TGSLTVSAGEN
-3950 LTLSGEN
+3950 LTLTGEN
-3957 DYTVATTVTGM
+3957 DYTVATMVTGI

-3994 ANEVGD
+3994 ANEVGE

-4005 KMTLNALLTVTNALD
+4005 KMTLNALLTVTNDQD

-4032 GDLMINSGSLVST
+4032 GGLMINSGSLVST
-4045 AVSDPTSGYAG
+4045 AVSEPTSGYTG

-4072 ADAGAQIGSG
+4072 AAAGAQIGSG

-4116 GTNGESFAFKAGQ
+4116 GTNGESFAFKKGQ
-4129 EKSVFT
+4129 EGKDIDFAGT
-4135 GALTLTNVEYDFTT
+4135 LTLTNVEYDFTT
-4149 DANDILDDVS
+4149 DANDILNDVS
-4159 LTVNNGTTLVLND
+4159 LTVNNGTTLVLNK
-4172 ADDTATRKIK
+4172 ADDTATRKIN
-4182 GLSLNGGR
+4182 GMSLNGGR
-4190 IDFGTIGNGSGLIDL
+4190 IDFGTIGNGSGHIDL
-4205 QGQSLLTSDVD
+4205 QGQSLSTSTVAD
-4216 TTLSLETDL
+4216 TTFSLETDL

-4662 EESATNT
+4662 EETATNT
-4669 THLTIK
+4669 THLTID

-4681 SGFELSLS
+4681 KGFELSLS

-4729 INEGGSVTLDGGR
+4729 INDGGSVTLDGGR
-4742 DTTFEIV
+4742 DTIFEIV

-4776 NLSYKLDQVSIRGG
+4776 NLSYKLDQVMIRGG

-4817 LSITSGVV
+4817 LSIKSGVV

-4935 LGNGQVDEGVD
+4935 LGNGQVHEGVD

-4965 SGAWVKIDADNS
+4965 SGAWVKIDADKS
-4977 NLFGNRLVHTNIS
+4977 NLFGNSLVHTKIS

-4996 LTIESQY
+4996 LTIESRY
-5003 NGEGTFAGVFTNGV
+5003 DGEGSFAGIFTNGANDL
-5017 SGGGTVEIK
+5017 GGTVEIK
-5026 LHNSSNLFRFTAEQ
+5026 LLNASDLFRFTTDQ
-5040 DKAGFNGTFVL
+5040 DTAHFNGTFVL
-5051 DQGTINYTQ
+5051 DQGTIDYTR
-5060 LYGSTSGG
+5060 LYSSASGG
-5068 AGDVLADAT
+5068 NNAVLADAT

-5082 NGILQLFG
+5082 NGNLKLF
-5090 DDDTGSGTTAD
+5090 DTDETGNVPD

-5141 DGVLALNDDDG
+5141 DGVLALNSVGEGEVG

-5372 NIAFGANS
+5372 NIALGANS

-5393 STVDFGTYDQT
+5393 STVDFGIYDQT

-5420 NSLITVTE
+5420 GSLITVKE
-5428 DAVIRGA
+5428 DAVIRGS
-5435 NENLFG
+5435 NTNLFG
-5441 NITFEGNAEINNA
+5441 NITFEGDAEINNA

-5466 NGSQLEISGASG
+5466 NGSQLEINGASD
-5478 AAGGEFVNTLVGGE
+5478 AAGGKFANTLVGGE

-5499 GSDIALGTDQLE
+5499 GSDIVLGTDQLE
-5511 NYEGSFNLIESEL
+5511 KYEGSFNLVKSEL

-5561 IFAEGSKIAGA
+5561 IFAEGSKIAGQ

-5593 TDLVIGGAGRLEIA
+5593 TDLVIGDAGRLEIA
-5607 SDIGAENVDNLT
+5607 SDIGAEDVDNLT
-5619 LNTGSIIAFSGGGTP
+5619 LDKDSTIAFSGGGTP

-5649 DGTLTVNGNVGVEVD
+5649 DGTLTVNGNIGVEVD
-5664 VGMVNADLVEDAMHD
+5664 VGMVNADLVEDAKHD

-5692 ADQGGQILANLVEAG
+5692 ADQGGHILANLVEAG
-5707 NVVNDEGAFTLT
+5707 KVVNDEGSFTLT
-5719 VTGGV
+5719 VTGGE
-5724 YDSTN
+5724 YDPTN
-5729 SRLEVGIFNDGSSVK
+5729 SRLEVGIFNDGSTDE

-5801 SLSIDA
+5801 SMSIDA

-5814 QNGYKGSTTVA
+5814 QNGYKGATTVA

-5845 NLKDTAD
+5845 NLEDSAD
-5852 GLVGARV
+5852 GLVGARA

-5955 FGSEGILRLDTTS
+5955 FGSEGILRIDNKS

-6407 VTTGTVTDVEGL
+6407 ITTGTVTDVEGL
-6419 GKGDVYIG
+6419 GQGDVYIG
-6427 ENYQLQITDVADA
+6427 ENYQLQVTDIADA
-6440 SGGSVLLE
+6440 DGGSILLE
-6448 NDLLDVNGEGGLLQI
+6448 NDIFDVNGKGGLLQI

-6473 STTIIA
+6473 STTIID
-6479 GNNLNFSGNIRV
+6479 GNNSNFSGNIRV
-6491 EDGWAISAEVGEGE
+6491 EDGWAISAEVGESE

-6551 DRTVSIGIGLGGDFE
+6551 DKTVSIGSGLGSGFE

-6595 NALII
+6595 NASII
-6600 VSGEESVEFGK
+6600 VSGDGPVEFGN

-6706 GGSGNAMTVD
+6706 GGSGNAMMVD

-6756 DTLLGLQGAI
+6756 DTLLGLQGAV

-6800 TGAGNT
+6800 TGAKND

-6820 VESSLGNTSLVT
+6820 VESSLDNTSLVT

-6858 LQAGSKLSL
+6858 LEAGSKLSL

-6974 VVVSANSIEAIGGK
+6974 VVVSANSIEAIGGE

-7005 ATLSFEYDDELV
+7005 ATLSFEYDDKLV

-7060 GVLFGTSDR
+7060 GVLFGTADR
-7069 KSAYDTAL
+7069 ESAYGTAL
-7077 EIVEDAWAAGFG
+7077 EIAEGAWAAGFG

-7112 VFASTATKA
+7112 VLASTVAKV
-7121 ANEDPANTPPAADN
+7121 ANEDPANNPPTADN

-7350 TKFSNASGQMNAD
+7350 TKFSNASGQMDAD

-7395 GDFDVSSNVDGKSS
+7395 GDFDVSSNVDGKTS

-7438 RWNRFDNE
+7438 RWNRFDSE
-7446 VGPDD
+7446 VGQDD

-7472 LTDGGRHYE
+7472 ITDGGRNYE
-7481 WRLEPHVRAYWTNFS
+7481 WRLEPHVRAYWTNFG
-7496 DPGNW
+7496 DPDDW
-7501 TSRLGE
+7501 TSSLGE

-7556 STQYGDVTS
+7556 STKYGDVTS

>member
-25 SRRKACSVKAVHT
+25 SRRKACSLKAVHT
-38 ERTSDSATSSLK
+38 DGTSRGIFRALK
-50 IGAALVGAIAVM
+50 VGAL
-62 GAGMTAYAED
+62 AGTLSLLTLGTSAWAAPYD
-72 LPLDF
+72 VPQFTWSLGGGQITS
-77 VDGTFDTDGGTLND
+77 GTFDPGINAL
-91 PLQFGLEDVP
+91 PDV
-101 NFPTSNQFFVLNG
+101 
-114 KDFRAGTSNV
+114 
-124 SSQDSDGIIGN
+124 
-135 LLQIPSRDYLPNGK
+135 
-149 IKIVDDAGAVLYD
+149 
-162 GSNEASRFGIAGSDA
+162 GSDERIVVD
-177 NLYYKFNVN
+177 LSKVN
-186 FTGGEGNSLIYT
+186 FTDITRLIYGQDEISS
-198 LNRELTRIDLTG
+198 LVPLIGVDSSYVTG
-210 NQSSQYGLVVF
+210 WGLDAPPPLVF
-221 GGEADETSSN
+221 
-231 LTDLDVAITGTGDIQ
+231 
-246 FAFTNQQGGEDA
+246 EDA
-258 NMGYLYL
+258 NGDRTTEY
-265 NTDSNILDDGVAE
+265 T
-278 EQASTYTG
+278 ASTGFANFKYSLGAGWTQS
-286 KTYVGNVGGDP
+286 N
-297 NGKAVTVIFGKN
+297 NQWVI
-309 NAFGSTSNLYI
+309 
-320 HDDSSVWFADKDL
+320 
-333 KTRHTQTVGGLT
+333 GLT
-345 GEGEL
+345 SQLTEIELTSQDNWQSIDAGE
-350 NFGNAAEV
+350 
-358 TLKQT
+358 T
-363 STGNGYTDTDNGV
+363 SDV
-376 VRVDNA
+376 
-382 FTGASANGGGA
+382 
-393 VFNIDLSELKLNT
+393 DLS
-406 TDPVRGSD
+406 
-414 SVYGIFF
+414 
-421 TDQPQKDEYTG
+421 
-432 LITLTGGAVTA
+432 
-443 YNKDHSQNFNGVAD
+443 
-457 PYTNLNGILL
+457 
-467 GSTLQLKQDGWVR
+467 
-480 VDSRGE
+480 
-486 LNNLIIDSG
+486 
-495 AGGIDFSNLGNVVA
+495 
-509 NGEGALTINGNLTFS
+509 
-524 GADATVS
+524 
-531 IKDFNYN
+531 
-538 IGEAAADMDLIDADE
+538 
-553 GLRNTLVHVEGDV
+553 
-566 VGEENYGFVL
+566 
-576 EESQQKPVV
+576 
-585 SEITDDSGTT
+585 
-595 VASGT
+595 
-600 WVFEDE
+600 
-606 LDYDDSGNYDLV
+606 
-618 YKLTQVDIK
+618 
-627 EGQTL
+627 
-632 TISGSDKASEASK
+632 
-645 TQDFTAK
+645 AK
-652 IIGSGNIVFDA
+652 I
-663 ADNATGSG
+663 TG
-671 TRIEIGDASTTDKND
+671 
-686 YTGSTTV
+686 
-693 TDGTTLVLTEDD
+693 
-705 AMGRTSDLIAHGNV
+705 
-719 EIGSGIEQIVK
+719 
-730 NINSSGSGTISIAD
+730 
-744 SGTLTVD
+744 
-751 ASGDQT
+751 
-757 INNIISGAGDLN
+757 
-769 IDLGGS
+769 
-775 DKKLVFGNSGQGSSF
+775 
-790 TGDLSLGNGRFSLD
+790 
-804 DGQNEA
+804 
-810 FAGSSSIV
+810 
-818 LGTGSVFDFGSG
+818 
-830 TSNIKDLT
+830 
-838 VNADSKLESSALV
+838 
-851 IGSDTAPHNIS
+851 
-862 GSFSLNSD
+862 
-870 TTITLTGVS
+870 
-879 VETDL
+879 
-884 SLTDYDGN
+884 
-892 SVSQDFITAGNV
+892 AGNV
-904 TVGAN
+904 TFGFNATGEVNEGWLTLN
-909 AEISLSGAGD
+909 SDAEIS
-919 FVNLGN
+919 
-925 LVLDYQQT
+925 
-933 QNGSTATVAETVWT
+933 
-947 VNGSLTQNGNAFQ
+947 
-960 VGTQL
+960 
-965 KEIRLIGNTILSGS
+965 
-979 GTSNELSALVTDS
+979 
-992 DTDGSHS
+992 
-999 LQFSSADGTQTSFTI
+999 FT
-1014 VDYAGDSVFG
+1014 
-1024 NSYTGAT
+1024 
-1031 TVDSNVTVTLGTN
+1031 
-1044 NGFGSTSLLT
+1044 
-1054 AQGNVTLSDGVKQ
+1054 
-1067 TVKGLSGTGTITLG
+1067 
-1081 SGAELT
+1081 
-1087 LDQTGSAS
+1087 
-1095 VGNILAGTGKFI
+1095 
-1107 VDLGAEANE
+1107 
-1116 LSFTNSGAGAFGGTV
+1116 
-1131 SLSDGTVRLA
+1131 
-1141 SGTATQ
+1141 
-1147 TVLSG
+1147 
-1152 ADLALDTDGRLIVS
+1152 
-1166 GSGTDQRELGGLTLN
+1166 
-1181 GNSQIDFSSVS
+1181 
-1192 MGDANSNNAQ
+1192 
-1202 LYVSGSFTINGSNDV
+1202 
-1217 SVGGINLDG
+1217 
-1226 TKNILAADDDNGG
+1226 
-1239 LKQALVTAN
+1239 
-1248 GGIDLSRG
+1248 
-1256 QLVIDL
+1256 
-1262 TDPLMKSEI
+1262 
-1271 KNSGSDK
+1271 
-1278 TVAYG
+1278 
-1283 VWTAG
+1283 
-1288 AGDDVFTVAGNTLYA
+1288 
-1303 SLRLSEIQLA
+1303 
-1313 DATTGLILDA
+1313 
-1323 TGLTVGDGTTLTAKI
+1323 
-1338 TDHDTTAGKIV
+1338 
-1349 FAGGDITIGGTRT
+1349 
-1362 DEENT
+1362 
-1367 YTGATDVTGGTVT
+1367 
-1380 LGKTNAFGKTSLL
+1380 
-1393 TVSGGQVAFN
+1393 
-1403 NQSTRIGAIKTT
+1403 
-1415 QDGALLGDGS
+1415 
-1425 ITLFGTS
+1425 
-1432 TQTDIVG
+1432 
-1439 ANIGLS
+1439 
-1445 ASIAMLDGHTATIHH
+1445 
-1460 SQGLGTG
+1460 
-1467 GIALSDSSTLILDY
+1467 
-1481 SDLNTAFANVL
+1481 
-1492 TGGGSL
+1492 
-1498 QIGNG
+1498 
-1503 TNAAAVYINGDN
+1503 
-1515 TGFSGNINIAANA
+1515 
-1528 DLLASGANVDDNLGT
+1528 
-1543 GVIKFAG
+1543 
-1550 SGSTL
+1550 
-1555 HLSSNTRGDITIDN
+1555 
-1569 AFSGA
+1569 
-1574 GSLYV
+1574 
-1579 SGTDSNQHF
+1579 
-1588 GFETSGWGN
+1588 
-1597 DFNGGTLTL
+1597 
-1606 TGIAMRVGSTV
+1606 RVGS
-1617 NYGDNNAANLAQAN
+1617 
-1631 LALNA
+1631 
-1636 NAILE
+1636 
-1641 VSSGD
+1641 
-1646 RIDTFN
+1646 
-1652 NLTLSGGS
+1652 
-1660 VRFDGTAGFNA
+1660 
-1671 GNDLAD
+1671 
-1677 LHIDGTLTLGSG
+1677 
-1689 NIALTLPDQSA
+1689 
-1700 DMTGSLGHDSLL
+1700 
-1712 STASSGL
+1712 
-1719 FETLIEA
+1719 
-1726 EKGIV
+1726 
-1731 GDISNITLN
+1731 
-1740 NGSGKGY
+1740 
-1747 SGKQNITGTLSGGS
+1747 
-1761 EGNVAYGLFDYG
+1761 
-1773 LATSGTSLGLDFD
+1773 
-1786 LTGVE
+1786 
-1791 IVRGETL
+1791 
-1798 VLEEDGTLGV
+1798 
-1808 VVSDHGTGT
+1808 
-1817 SGGSLEIA
+1817 
-1825 ADSEVLLTGANEYT
+1825 
-1839 GSTTVKGE
+1839 
-1847 LTAGA
+1847 
-1852 SGLGGTS
+1852 
-1859 FLSVESGGTYINSG
+1859 
-1873 ANTVGG
+1873 
-1879 LDVNA
+1879 
-1884 DSTLI
+1884 
-1889 LSGGSGTTLAIE
+1889 
-1901 HGDASGSSTIAGA
+1901 
-1914 LQGSGALSLD
+1914 
-1924 AGTLAVTA
+1924 
-1932 NNRTNW
+1932 
-1938 TGDIDLG
+1938 
-1945 TSSTG
+1945 
-1950 ATLRLNGENAL
+1950 
-1961 GTGTVT
+1961 
-1967 FVNSSSEI
+1967 
-1975 LLNHAGDLSFGNSVS
+1975 
-1990 GSGSFHV
+1990 
-1997 DLDGND
+1997 
-2003 FTFTNAEDDLTA
+2003 
-2015 GARLYLDHAGF
+2015 
-2026 SLDGGL
+2026 
-2032 NSTVAQ
+2032 
-2038 KTEIVLGS
+2038 
-2046 QSMLSSSGE
+2046 
-2055 VDRLVWGL
+2055 
-2063 DLTSGG
+2063 
-2069 TIDLGEIDGNGGQLV
+2069 
-2084 LSSGG
+2084 
-2089 SGNGTLK
+2089 
-2096 LSSDQTTTI
+2096 
-2105 TFNGSEA
+2105 
-2112 SGGNRVD
+2112 
-2119 ESNNGASL
+2119 
-2127 LAGGGTFDLD
+2127 
-2137 LFEGVSKLTGVT
+2137 
-2149 VETDGQISG
+2149 
-2158 GLATDGDFDSTAE
+2158 
-2171 NYYQNADSGDSA
+2171 
-2183 DDLVAVLRRGGNGSF
+2183 
-2198 YYDANRDVVYMKYG
+2198 
-2212 IREIDLQLSNS
+2212 
-2223 GQGLRLDAESM
+2223 
-2234 TDATLSA
+2234 
-2241 SVTGK
+2241 
-2246 GNIVFAGGAVTVT
+2246 
-2259 DSTNDYT
+2259 
-2266 GSTYVQSGVTVT
+2266 
-2278 LGASN
+2278 
-2283 VFGKTDY
+2283 
-2290 LQIDAGGSVALGAGF
+2290 
-2305 EQTVGEL
+2305 
-2312 SGSGS
+2312 
-2317 LTLGSGSSF
+2317 
-2326 EIDNSQRKGEGVRDE
+2326 
-2341 DDPAAK
+2341 
-2347 DAFVINAAITG
+2347 
-2358 AAGATFTINGAGA
+2358 
-2371 SDDSA
+2371 
-2376 TVSFGTTSNLSGTT
+2376 
-2390 LVFENLSTSFTSSG
+2390 
-2404 TSDHGYQ
+2404 
-2411 TAASAADTVLGTNS
+2411 
-2425 LLTIY
+2425 
-2430 ANNGGTAQTY
+2430 
-2440 DLNKLSFAGGRIDF
+2440 
-2454 GSVTLTTDDHTN
+2454 
-2466 AILHV
+2466 
-2471 DTLDLSQSGT
+2471 
-2481 IGVQATI
+2481 
-2488 DSGFNILDADTR
+2488 
-2500 SFRQTLIKYEK
+2500 
-2511 LTNTSNLDNLK
+2511 
-2522 PASSEEMPDS
+2522 
-2532 AIYAADNTTV
+2532 
-2542 LANVQWSG
+2542 
-2550 GFVPKDDADP
+2550 
-2560 NTIAMSYQAV
+2560 
-2570 ALKLAQGGTANGL
+2570 
-2583 VLDADGHDSTLSI
+2583 
-2596 YVTDDKSVK
+2596 
-2605 DNGGGNITYAGGKIT
+2605 
-2620 VAHENDYTGV
+2620 
-2630 TKVTAGSVT
+2630 
-2639 LGANSGF
+2639 
-2646 GLTSDLQVSDGAYV
+2646 
-2660 DLGSHA
+2660 
-2666 QTAGAVHASGAH
+2666 
-2678 ALRGSGTLTLGIA
+2678 
-2691 GNELNESFIS
+2691 
-2701 GSNSAEDVVSGF
+2701 
-2713 TGTVVLTNGHA
+2713 
-2724 LVLDSTEGLGAEAT
+2724 
-2738 ANLASGTL
+2738 
-2746 VVSGASGNFETT
+2746 
-2758 LTGAGTMKIEGGTV
+2758 
-2772 AIAGAGNDSFSG
+2772 
-2784 AWLLSNNARTTVS
+2784 
-2797 GSSDASADDLL
+2797 
-2808 GTGVVNLDAG
+2808 
-2818 TTLTLSE
+2818 
-2825 QNSSTNWSIDNAFV
+2825 
-2839 GSGTLE
+2839 
-2845 VLGTNP
+2845 
-2851 SSLQNFAFSTDWD
+2851 
-2864 DSNVFEG
+2864 
-2871 TLSLES
+2871 
-2877 GIRFTVSSGSNNAL
+2877 
-2891 NMAGTD
+2891 
-2897 FKLGSGA
+2897 
-2904 ELKVEKDGLVDTFKQ
+2904 
-2919 LSVENG
+2919 
-2925 STIRF
+2925 
-2930 EGELGIGA
+2930 
-2938 GAGDLAKLQVNSLS
+2938 
-2952 GSGNIVIDLPAD
+2952 
-2964 GQKVSQTIGEGD
+2964 
-2976 LIARDNSGFFQSL
+2976 
-2989 IVAETGGVN
+2989 
-2998 ASGWILNSNSGTA
+2998 
-3011 SGLKQGIFDANNT
+3011 
-3024 EVAQA
+3024 
-3029 EYSYGLEAGTDDG
+3029 
-3042 KNALGIGFDLTAVDI
+3042 
-3057 SGGKTLTLSG
+3057 
-3067 EGDFDAV
+3067 
-3074 VKDSTGAGDLLIS
+3074 
-3087 GNIGLTNAENEY
+3087 
-3099 SGMTTVS
+3099 
-3106 STGKLTAGAGALG
+3106 
-3119 DTSGLTLQNRALYV
+3119 
-3133 NDGANTVGTLNAQ
+3133 
-3146 GAQLTLNGALILED
+3146 D
-3160 GSGNSISGGSILGAG
+3160 GS
-3175 AFTLNA
+3175 
-3181 GNLEIDAL
+3181 
-3189 ESENYSGAITLGT
+3189 
-3202 TSGGASFSFIN
+3202 
-3213 GIDGKAG
+3213 
-3220 IGAGTVTF
+3220 
-3228 AHDDSTVSVTGS
+3228 
-3240 SSLTLSNT
+3240 
-3248 YAGSGTINV
+3248 
-3257 NLGSSGNVFAFDD
+3257 
-3270 DQGEM
+3270 
-3275 GADDRFTGT
+3275 
-3284 LSIANA
+3284 
-3290 EYRLYEDETLAYA
+3290 
-3303 GLRTDSGSLV
+3303 
-3313 VVNTVGELTLGGGTI
+3313 
-3328 DFGSMS
+3328 
-3334 TDNAGSGQIATSS
+3334 
-3347 LNFVEGQHT
+3347 
-3356 TIDLALADR
+3356 
-3365 ADADGTS
+3365 
-3372 VFGTGEKLYLIEG
+3372 
-3385 KSLEI
+3385 
-3390 DEDEL
+3390 
-3395 GSLTLDSDAAATTQT
+3395 
-3410 VKQWGKD
+3410 
-3417 VANLHYGNGSL
+3417 
-3428 DADASGLYADWTL
+3428 
-3441 DTVELLSNASGGLH
+3441 
-3455 VEESGT
+3455 
-3461 ITAVVSGSGDVTFT
+3461 
-3475 GEDAVVTIAG
+3475 
-3485 SGDNTYTG
+3485 
-3493 ATFVTSDAQLTLGKD
+3493 
-3508 EALGD
+3508 
-3513 TNRLDVDSGASV
+3513 
-3525 AFGEYAQTI
+3525 
-3534 GELHVGASG
+3534 
-3543 HFTMSESGSLTLASG
+3543 
-3558 GSLIASANAEAAGN
+3558 
-3572 LIVSTGATLELRG
+3572 
-3585 NGAAGSLSLEAKD
+3585 
-3598 DASIS
+3598 
-3603 FTQAGSA
+3603 
-3610 DGYETVANVLRGSG
+3610 YETVGNRLGGSG

-3630 GTKSAYVE
+3630 GTDSTYVE

-3646 GALKV
+3646 GVLKV
-3651 LNAGHFLVNGMES
+3651 LNAGHLLVNGMES

-3674 TVASG
+3674 TIASG

-3715 NFSGSNQ
+3715 NFAGTNQ
-3722 TINGRVTLTDL
+3722 RIDGTVTLTDL
-3733 MLTLDGHNEEVL
+3733 MLTIGGASGSGNAAVL
-3745 DTASVVAGSNSHVH
+3745 DSASVVAGSNSHVH

-3805 GTLTLD
+3805 GTLMLD

-3856 AVSDNGTVIGIGLT
+3856 AISDDGIITGIGLT
-3870 DSRGNALQTVR
+3870 DSSDNALQTVR
-3881 AAIKNGNDTVAVGTF
+3881 ADIKNGSGTVAVGTF

-3908 VRYGLQAID
+3908 VFYGLQAID
-3917 ILGDLTISESGS
+3917 IVGDLTISESGS
-3929 FSAKISSTG
+3929 FSAKISSTSG
-3938 RTGSLTVSADEN
+3938 TGSLTVSAGEN
-3950 LTLSGEN
+3950 LTLTGEN
-3957 DYTVATTVTGM
+3957 DYTVATMVTGI

-4005 KMTLNALLTVTNALD
+4005 KMTLNELLTVTNAQD

-4032 GDLMINSGSLVST
+4032 GGLMINSGSLVST
-4045 AVSDPTSGYAG
+4045 AVSDPTSGYTG

-4072 ADAGAQIGSG
+4072 ATTGAQIGSG
-4082 TIEFANADSSLTI
+4082 TIEFAHADSSLTV
-4095 NTSGASVLGNLLSGV
+4095 NTSGASVLGNLLSGA
-4110 GQVTVS
+4110 GLVTVS
-4116 GTNGESFAFKAGQ
+4116 GTNGESFAFKKGQ
-4129 EKSVFT
+4129 EGKDIDFAGT
-4135 GALTLTNVEYDFTT
+4135 LTLTNVEYDFTT

-4159 LTVNNGTTLVLND
+4159 LTLNNGTTLVLNK
-4172 ADDTATRKIK
+4172 ADDTATRKIN
-4182 GLSLNGGR
+4182 GMSLNGGR
-4190 IDFGTIGNGSGLIDL
+4190 IDFGTIGNGSGHIDL
-4205 QGQSLLTSDVD
+4205 QGQSLSTSTVAD
-4216 TTLSLETDL
+4216 TTFSLETDL

-4233 SAAFDTVID
+4233 SAAFDGVID
-4242 DSVLLIGNIAAATP
+4242 ESVLLIGNVAADTP
-4256 ESVLDGLAFADNGQA
+4256 ESVLDGLAFEDNGQA
-4271 FTRDLTQGTET
+4271 FTRDLTLVTEKGTET

-4292 LVLAGNDDGTKNI
+4292 LVLAGNADGTKNVV
-4305 EAGLVNES
+4305 AGLENQS

-4328 TLKIF
+4328 ALEIF
-4333 GSGSLAVYNE
+4333 GSGSLAVYDE
-4343 LKLTNGA
+4343 LTLTSGSNR
-4350 NSYKGDT
+4350 YTGDT
-4357 TVFGAGAVLTL
+4357 TVSGTGAVLTL
-4368 GADGAL
+4368 EADGAL
-4374 GQADSHTGELS
+4374 GQANSHTRVLS
-4385 VTDGAKVD
+4385 VTGGAKVD
-4393 FGSTSQTIGSIT
+4393 FGSTSQTIGSINAFGDNALEST
-4405 AEGTDALVSAD
+4405 GGT
-4416 QTNGKLT
+4416 LT
-4423 IADGGTVSGVNSGF
+4423 IANGGTVSGANSGF

-4499 TLTGENTFA
+4499 TLKGDNTFD
-4508 GTLTVDSDS
+4508 GSLTVDANS

-4522 GDVFLH
+4522 GDVFSH
-4528 IVGGSLELEGSAD
+4528 VGGGSLELKGSAA

-4548 DEHSV
+4548 DENSV
-4553 WKWNRTVNG
+4553 WTWNRTVNG

-4596 TLSSG
+4596 MLSSG
-4601 GNIMQSLAALSG
+4601 GNDIALSG
-4613 SKIKSLILDADA
+4613 SKIKSLILDTGA

-4709 DGMSISVITAHNIAL
+4709 DGMSISVITADDIAL
-4724 DGFKD
+4724 DGFAD
-4729 INEGGSVTLDGGR
+4729 INKGGRVTLDGGR

-4806 TLSAKLSGSGN
+4806 TLSAKLTGSGN

-4918 PANHIYGTLSGA
+4918 PANHIYGTLSGV

-4965 SGAWVKIDADNS
+4965 SGAWVKIAADNS

-5040 DKAGFNGTFVL
+5040 DKAHFNGTFVL
-5051 DQGTINYTQ
+5051 EQGTINYTQ

-5077 LQLND
+5077 LRLND

-5247 NELTFGQSTING
+5247 DELTFGQSTING

-5277 LHQTR
+5277 LHQTG
-5282 AVSADDFAD
+5282 AVSADDFTD

-5372 NIAFGANS
+5372 NIALGANS

-5393 STVDFGTYDQT
+5393 STVDFGIYDQT

-5420 NSLITVTE
+5420 GSLITVKE
-5428 DAVIRGA
+5428 DAVIRGS
-5435 NENLFG
+5435 NTNLFG
-5441 NITFEGNAEINNA
+5441 NITFEGDAEINNA

-5751 YTVRLTED
+5751 YTVCLTGD

-5845 NLKDTAD
+5845 NLEDSAD

-5899 ESTVNGQI
+5899 KSTVHGQI
-5907 TGGRDSL
+5907 KGGRDSL
-5914 ITVIGNADS
+5914 ITVIGNAESSDY
-5923 NDHDLVVT
+5923 DLVVT
-5931 SANNNFY
+5931 TANDDFY

-5968 TLEINSNADDAQ
+5968 TLEINSNADDAK
-5980 TVTDD
+5980 TVTGD
-5985 DGTIYTYHKFE
+5985 DGTVYTYHKFE

-6019 EDQYKYPSG
+6019 EDQYVYSSG

-6066 LDVSADTSETTDRTM
+6066 LDISSDTSETTDRTM

-6095 LALDREQAE
+6095 LALDREHAE
-6104 ARATHIDL
+6104 ARATHINLDGNDL
-6112 NGYDLTLED
+6112 NLED
-6121 SDRQVEVSFRQDAT
+6121 ADRQVEISFRQNAT

-6160 DIGKLVV
+6160 GIGNLHV
-6167 DGQAIATAEDAQAVL
+6167 DGETLATSENAQAVL

-6188 EFADNAEDQIL
+6188 ELADNAEDQIL

-6213 QVARVNREFGDFGY
+6213 QVARVDREFGDFGY
-6227 ADMSAQ
+6227 ADMSDQ

-6239 YVGYEINSIELLYRG
+6239 YLGYEINSIELLYRG
-6254 SNNEAYGADGVWKG
+6254 SNDEAYGADGVWKG

-6349 LGGDASGGGFSQT
+6349 LGGDESGGGFSQT

-6375 GGKDASV
+6375 GGKDASL

-6419 GKGDVYIG
+6419 GQGNVYIG

-6440 SGGSVLLE
+6440 VGGSILLE
-6448 NDLLDVNGEGGLLQI
+6448 NDLFDVNGEGGLLQI

-6479 GNNLNFSGNIRV
+6479 GNNSNFSGNIRV

-6540 GRGTLNVTTDA
+6540 GRGTLNVATDA
-6551 DRTVSIGIGLGGDFE
+6551 DKTVSIGSGFGSGFE

-6595 NALII
+6595 NASII
-6600 VSGEESVEFGK
+6600 VSGDGPVKFGN

-6706 GGSGNAMTVD
+6706 GGSGNAMMVD

-6756 DTLLGLQGAI
+6756 DTLLGLQGAV

-6800 TGAGNT
+6800 TGAKND

-6820 VESSLGNTSLVT
+6820 VESSLDNTSLVT

-6858 LQAGSKLSL
+6858 LKAGSKLSL

-6875 TGSITGSGNLALLSN
+6875 TGSITGSGELALLSN

-6895 TAGSGYEAFTGSVT
+6895 TAGSGYEAFTGFVT

-6931 FADSKNSAGGTV
+6931 FADGKNSAGGTV
-6943 RFDKASGS
+6943 RFDKALGS

-6961 AVGFTGTFELGDN
+6961 ADGFTGTFELGGN
-6974 VVVSANSIEAIGGK
+6974 VVVSTNSIEAIGGE

-7039 DGVVDLSD
+7039 NGVVDLSD

-7077 EIVEDAWAAGFG
+7077 EIAEDAWAAGFG

-7112 VFASTATKA
+7112 VLASTATKA

-7233 GGTLEYLGLVKVE
+7233 GGTLEYLGLVNVA
-7246 GGDDGESLWLK
+7246 GGDDGDSLRLK
-7257 DEVKIGDLW
+7257 DTIKIGDLW

-7350 TKFSNASGQMNAD
+7350 TKFSNASGQMDAD

>member
-1 MNAIYK
+1 MRYG
-7 VIWNDA
+7 
-13 IRQYQVVNELCR
+13 IRQ
-25 SRRKACSVKAVHT
+25 
-38 ERTSDSATSSLK
+38 
-50 IGAALVGAIAVM
+50 I
-62 GAGMTAYAED
+62 D
-72 LPLDF
+72 L
-77 VDGTFDTDGGTLND
+77 
-91 PLQFGLEDVP
+91 
-101 NFPTSNQFFVLNG
+101 
-114 KDFRAGTSNV
+114 
-124 SSQDSDGIIGN
+124 QDSDSGRGLRLAADGN
-135 LLQIPSRDYLPNGK
+135 
-149 IKIVDDAGAVLYD
+149 
-162 GSNEASRFGIAGSDA
+162 
-177 NLYYKFNVN
+177 
-186 FTGGEGNSLIYT
+186 GGELS
-198 LNRELTRIDLTG
+198 
-210 NQSSQYGLVVF
+210 
-221 GGEADETSSN
+221 AD
-231 LTDLDVAITGTGDIQ
+231 
-246 FAFTNQQGGEDA
+246 
-258 NMGYLYL
+258 
-265 NTDSNILDDGVAE
+265 
-278 EQASTYTG
+278 
-286 KTYVGNVGGDP
+286 
-297 NGKAVTVIFGKN
+297 VT
-309 NAFGSTSNLYI
+309 
-320 HDDSSVWFADKDL
+320 
-333 KTRHTQTVGGLT
+333 
-345 GEGEL
+345 
-350 NFGNAAEV
+350 
-358 TLKQT
+358 
-363 STGNGYTDTDNGV
+363 
-376 VRVDNA
+376 
-382 FTGASANGGGA
+382 
-393 VFNIDLSELKLNT
+393 
-406 TDPVRGSD
+406 
-414 SVYGIFF
+414 
-421 TDQPQKDEYTG
+421 
-432 LITLTGGAVTA
+432 
-443 YNKDHSQNFNGVAD
+443 
-457 PYTNLNGILL
+457 
-467 GSTLQLKQDGWVR
+467 
-480 VDSRGE
+480 
-486 LNNLIIDSG
+486 
-495 AGGIDFSNLGNVVA
+495 
-509 NGEGALTINGNLTFS
+509 
-524 GADATVS
+524 
-531 IKDFNYN
+531 
-538 IGEAAADMDLIDADE
+538 
-553 GLRNTLVHVEGDV
+553 
-566 VGEENYGFVL
+566 
-576 EESQQKPVV
+576 
-585 SEITDDSGTT
+585 
-595 VASGT
+595 
-600 WVFEDE
+600 
-606 LDYDDSGNYDLV
+606 
-618 YKLTQVDIK
+618 
-627 EGQTL
+627 
-632 TISGSDKASEASK
+632 
-645 TQDFTAK
+645 
-652 IIGSGNIVFDA
+652 GSGNIVYA
-663 ADNATGSG
+663 G
-671 TRIEIGDASTTDKND
+671 
-686 YTGSTTV
+686 
-693 TDGTTLVLTEDD
+693 
-705 AMGRTSDLIAHGNV
+705 GN
-719 EIGSGIEQIVK
+719 I
-730 NINSSGSGTISIAD
+730 
-744 SGTLTVD
+744 
-751 ASGDQT
+751 
-757 INNIISGAGDLN
+757 
-769 IDLGGS
+769 
-775 DKKLVFGNSGQGSSF
+775 
-790 TGDLSLGNGRFSLD
+790 R
-804 DGQNEA
+804 
-810 FAGSSSIV
+810 
-818 LGTGSVFDFGSG
+818 
-830 TSNIKDLT
+830 
-838 VNADSKLESSALV
+838 
-851 IGSDTAPHNIS
+851 
-862 GSFSLNSD
+862 
-870 TTITLTGVS
+870 
-879 VETDL
+879 
-884 SLTDYDGN
+884 
-892 SVSQDFITAGNV
+892 
-904 TVGAN
+904 
-909 AEISLSGAGD
+909 
-919 FVNLGN
+919 
-925 LVLDYQQT
+925 
-933 QNGSTATVAETVWT
+933 
-947 VNGSLTQNGNAFQ
+947 VNGS
-960 VGTQL
+960 
-965 KEIRLIGNTILSGS
+965 
-979 GTSNELSALVTDS
+979 
-992 DTDGSHS
+992 
-999 LQFSSADGTQTSFTI
+999 
-1014 VDYAGDSVFG
+1014 
-1024 NSYTGAT
+1024 
-1031 TVDSNVTVTLGTN
+1031 N
-1044 NGFGSTSLLT
+1044 N
-1054 AQGNVTLSDGVKQ
+1054 N
-1067 TVKGLSGTGTITLG
+1067 
-1081 SGAELT
+1081 
-1087 LDQTGSAS
+1087 
-1095 VGNILAGTGKFI
+1095 
-1107 VDLGAEANE
+1107 
-1116 LSFTNSGAGAFGGTV
+1116 
-1131 SLSDGTVRLA
+1131 
-1141 SGTATQ
+1141 
-1147 TVLSG
+1147 
-1152 ADLALDTDGRLIVS
+1152 
-1166 GSGTDQRELGGLTLN
+1166 
-1181 GNSQIDFSSVS
+1181 
-1192 MGDANSNNAQ
+1192 
-1202 LYVSGSFTINGSNDV
+1202 
-1217 SVGGINLDG
+1217 
-1226 TKNILAADDDNGG
+1226 
-1239 LKQALVTAN
+1239 
-1248 GGIDLSRG
+1248 
-1256 QLVIDL
+1256 
-1262 TDPLMKSEI
+1262 
-1271 KNSGSDK
+1271 
-1278 TVAYG
+1278 
-1283 VWTAG
+1283 
-1288 AGDDVFTVAGNTLYA
+1288 
-1303 SLRLSEIQLA
+1303 
-1313 DATTGLILDA
+1313 
-1323 TGLTVGDGTTLTAKI
+1323 
-1338 TDHDTTAGKIV
+1338 
-1349 FAGGDITIGGTRT
+1349 
-1362 DEENT
+1362 
-1367 YTGATDVTGGTVT
+1367 
-1380 LGKTNAFGKTSLL
+1380 
-1393 TVSGGQVAFN
+1393 
-1403 NQSTRIGAIKTT
+1403 
-1415 QDGALLGDGS
+1415 
-1425 ITLFGTS
+1425 
-1432 TQTDIVG
+1432 
-1439 ANIGLS
+1439 
-1445 ASIAMLDGHTATIHH
+1445 
-1460 SQGLGTG
+1460 
-1467 GIALSDSSTLILDY
+1467 
-1481 SDLNTAFANVL
+1481 
-1492 TGGGSL
+1492 
-1498 QIGNG
+1498 
-1503 TNAAAVYINGDN
+1503 
-1515 TGFSGNINIAANA
+1515 
-1528 DLLASGANVDDNLGT
+1528 
-1543 GVIKFAG
+1543 
-1550 SGSTL
+1550 
-1555 HLSSNTRGDITIDN
+1555 
-1569 AFSGA
+1569 
-1574 GSLYV
+1574 
-1579 SGTDSNQHF
+1579 
-1588 GFETSGWGN
+1588 
-1597 DFNGGTLTL
+1597 
-1606 TGIAMRVGSTV
+1606 
-1617 NYGDNNAANLAQAN
+1617 
-1631 LALNA
+1631 
-1636 NAILE
+1636 
-1641 VSSGD
+1641 
-1646 RIDTFN
+1646 
-1652 NLTLSGGS
+1652 
-1660 VRFDGTAGFNA
+1660 
-1671 GNDLAD
+1671 
-1677 LHIDGTLTLGSG
+1677 
-1689 NIALTLPDQSA
+1689 
-1700 DMTGSLGHDSLL
+1700 
-1712 STASSGL
+1712 
-1719 FETLIEA
+1719 
-1726 EKGIV
+1726 
-1731 GDISNITLN
+1731 
-1740 NGSGKGY
+1740 
-1747 SGKQNITGTLSGGS
+1747 
-1761 EGNVAYGLFDYG
+1761 
-1773 LATSGTSLGLDFD
+1773 
-1786 LTGVE
+1786 
-1791 IVRGETL
+1791 
-1798 VLEEDGTLGV
+1798 
-1808 VVSDHGTGT
+1808 
-1817 SGGSLEIA
+1817 
-1825 ADSEVLLTGANEYT
+1825 
-1839 GSTTVKGE
+1839 
-1847 LTAGA
+1847 
-1852 SGLGGTS
+1852 
-1859 FLSVESGGTYINSG
+1859 
-1873 ANTVGG
+1873 
-1879 LDVNA
+1879 
-1884 DSTLI
+1884 
-1889 LSGGSGTTLAIE
+1889 
-1901 HGDASGSSTIAGA
+1901 
-1914 LQGSGALSLD
+1914 
-1924 AGTLAVTA
+1924 
-1932 NNRTNW
+1932 
-1938 TGDIDLG
+1938 
-1945 TSSTG
+1945 
-1950 ATLRLNGENAL
+1950 
-1961 GTGTVT
+1961 
-1967 FVNSSSEI
+1967 
-1975 LLNHAGDLSFGNSVS
+1975 
-1990 GSGSFHV
+1990 
-1997 DLDGND
+1997 
-2003 FTFTNAEDDLTA
+2003 
-2015 GARLYLDHAGF
+2015 
-2026 SLDGGL
+2026 
-2032 NSTVAQ
+2032 
-2038 KTEIVLGS
+2038 
-2046 QSMLSSSGE
+2046 
-2055 VDRLVWGL
+2055 
-2063 DLTSGG
+2063 
-2069 TIDLGEIDGNGGQLV
+2069 
-2084 LSSGG
+2084 
-2089 SGNGTLK
+2089 
-2096 LSSDQTTTI
+2096 
-2105 TFNGSEA
+2105 
-2112 SGGNRVD
+2112 
-2119 ESNNGASL
+2119 
-2127 LAGGGTFDLD
+2127 
-2137 LFEGVSKLTGVT
+2137 
-2149 VETDGQISG
+2149 
-2158 GLATDGDFDSTAE
+2158 
-2171 NYYQNADSGDSA
+2171 
-2183 DDLVAVLRRGGNGSF
+2183 
-2198 YYDANRDVVYMKYG
+2198 
-2212 IREIDLQLSNS
+2212 
-2223 GQGLRLDAESM
+2223 
-2234 TDATLSA
+2234 
-2241 SVTGK
+2241 
-2246 GNIVFAGGAVTVT
+2246 
-2259 DSTNDYT
+2259 YT
-2266 GSTYVQSGVTVT
+2266 GSTYVENGANVE
-2278 LGASN
+2278 LGKNNAL
-2283 VFGKTDY
+2283 GKTDY
-2290 LQIDAGGSVALGAGF
+2290 LSIVAGSTVTLGNGLS
-2305 EQTVGEL
+2305 QTVGEL
-2312 SGSGS
+2312 VGDG
-2317 LTLGSGSSF
+2317 TLNLVNDSTF
-2326 EIDNSQRKGEGVRDE
+2326 TINNSQRQNGEN
-2341 DDPAAK
+2341 DPAAK
-2347 DAFVINAAITG
+2347 DDILINTDVVAFSG
-2358 AAGATFTINGAGA
+2358 AKFVINGAGA
-2371 SDDSA
+2371 ADGRAD
-2376 TVSFGTTSNLSGTT
+2376 VSFAKDASLEGADFTLENAEIRFDHANATDLSYGS
-2390 LVFENLSTSFTSSG
+2390 VNDAANFT
-2404 TSDHGYQ
+2404 
-2411 TAASAADTVLGTNS
+2411 LGTNS
-2425 LLTIY
+2425 ELVVD
-2430 ANNGGTAQTY
+2430 ARNGTAAQNY
-2440 DLNKLSFAGGRIDF
+2440 SIDN
-2454 GSVTLTTDDHTN
+2454 TLTLSGGLISFSDVQLTTEAGN
-2466 AILHV
+2466 TAILDVGHIEV
-2471 DTLDLSQSGT
+2471 TDSGF
-2481 IGVQATI
+2481 IGVSATI
-2488 DSGFNILDADTR
+2488 DDNFNILDADTQN
-2500 SFRQTLIKYEK
+2500 FQQTLISYDSITGRDK
-2511 LTNTSNLDNLK
+2511 LQAATSDQID
-2522 PASSEEMPDS
+2522 DS
-2532 AIYAADNTTV
+2532 AIKNDSGNTV
-2542 LANVQWSG
+2542 AYVEWDG
-2550 GFVPKDDADP
+2550 GFVAEDQSPE
-2560 NTIAMSYQAV
+2560 NTIVMSYKV
-2570 ALKLAQGGTANGL
+2570 AKLKLAQGGEENGL
-2583 VLDADGHDSTLSI
+2583 VLDANDHDTKLSVLI
-2596 YVTDDKSVK
+2596 DDADEVK
-2605 DNGGGNITYAGGKIT
+2605 NNGGGNITFAGGDIT
-2620 VAHENDYTGV
+2620 VTHENTYTGV

-2639 LGANSGF
+2639 LDANSAF
-2646 GLTSDLQVSDGAYV
+2646 GSSRLLAVENGTVNFSTVSQT
-2660 DLGSHA
+2660 LGSIDV
-2666 QTAGAVHASGAH
+2666 GVSGNITGISGTGMVT
-2678 ALRGSGTLTLGIA
+2678 LGSDAYADGISTISGQHSDFDTNLTLANGHTLTLNDTFGIGDTGTVVLGGDTKLVINDIDGGDLTKIVSGEAGANVRLSGSGFEISADNKNYRGNWTFTDGTTVSVAGDDNLSADDRLGSSGMVTLGNNASLALSQVKDNITIDNVFAGA
-2691 GNELNESFIS
+2691 GNLVVS
-2701 GSNSAEDVVSGF
+2701 GTNGQTFEFSRKWSHAEASGF
-2713 TGTVVLTNGHA
+2713 TGTLRLNGDIQMTVGGKGDSSGANNAANLAYADFHLGADSKLIVEKQMSVVDTFDNLNVAQGSTVEFKGQLRTGAAPSNLGRLQVHTLTGTGNILLDIPTTDDTVVQEVAENYLLDLDTPQFETLITVESGAVSADGWTLNGESEDGSGFRQAVTNGTDTVAHA
-2724 LVLDSTEGLGAEAT
+2724 IYDYGLGVRNTDDDADADSLGVELDLTQVDIVKDQTLTFSTNGTLSAQVTNSSGAGNLSVTSGAEVTLSGKNNYSGNTNVVDKGSKLT
-2738 ANLASGTL
+2738 AGESGLGNTNTLDLASGTAFVNAGL
-2746 VVSGASGNFETT
+2746 NTVKSLTASDATIELNKTFTLASGVADRSTITGGSISGVGT
-2758 LTGAGTMKIEGGTV
+2758 L
-2772 AIAGAGNDSFSG
+2772 AIKNG
-2784 AWLLSNNARTTVS
+2784 WLTVS
-2797 GSSDASADDLL
+2797 GELNDEKFSGIVDLGNVNPTVGYGGATLVLDGLAGIGHGTINFTTATSALD
-2808 GTGVVNLDAG
+2808 VNGSVG
-2818 TTLTLSE
+2818 TTLTNLVSGAGE
-2825 QNSSTNWSIDNAFV
+2825 INVDLGVSTNVFDFRSDQGDAFKGWLILNNAGYHLYDDAGELASATLLTSGGGYVTVNTANYIADHKV
-2839 GSGTLE
+2839 GGLSLYGGTLDFGLLTEGSESGQIE
-2845 VLGTNP
+2845 VGADGFATNASPTVVKVALGENNNATGSDVFDLNSDLSVLLIEGFDATGRDLTSLDFSGSDEVDQLVKQSGRYADGSATAELTY
-2851 SSLQNFAFSTDWD
+2851 SSGHLVGN
-2864 DSNVFEG
+2864 
-2871 TLSLES
+2871 ES
-2877 GIRFTVSSGSNNAL
+2877 GISAAWDLSQINLLSGNGEGFLINASGESGGAGTISALITGDGNIEFAGGTVTLNNSQNSYSGSTTVSNETTL
-2891 NMAGTD
+2891 
-2897 FKLGSGA
+2897 
-2904 ELKVEKDGLVDTFKQ
+2904 
-2919 LSVENG
+2919 
-2925 STIRF
+2925 
-2930 EGELGIGA
+2930 
-2938 GAGDLAKLQVNSLS
+2938 DLAQTGALGNTSDLKIES
-2952 GSGNIVIDLPAD
+2952 GTVAFNGTE
-2964 GQKVSQTIGEGD
+2964 QTIGS
-2976 LIARDNSGFFQSL
+2976 IH
-2989 IVAETGGVN
+2989 
-2998 ASGWILNSNSGTA
+2998 
-3011 SGLKQGIFDANNT
+3011 
-3024 EVAQA
+3024 
-3029 EYSYGLEAGTDDG
+3029 
-3042 KNALGIGFDLTAVDI
+3042 VD
-3057 SGGKTLTLSG
+3057 
-3067 EGDFDAV
+3067 
-3074 VKDSTGAGDLLIS
+3074 
-3087 GNIGLTNAENEY
+3087 
-3099 SGMTTVS
+3099 
-3106 STGKLTAGAGALG
+3106 
-3119 DTSGLTLQNRALYV
+3119 Q
-3133 NDGANTVGTLNAQ
+3133 
-3146 GAQLTLNGALILED
+3146 
-3160 GSGNSISGGSILGAG
+3160 
-3175 AFTLNA
+3175 
-3181 GNLEIDAL
+3181 
-3189 ESENYSGAITLGT
+3189 
-3202 TSGGASFSFIN
+3202 
-3213 GIDGKAG
+3213 
-3220 IGAGTVTF
+3220 
-3228 AHDDSTVSVTGS
+3228 
-3240 SSLTLSNT
+3240 
-3248 YAGSGTINV
+3248 
-3257 NLGSSGNVFAFDD
+3257 
-3270 DQGEM
+3270 
-3275 GADDRFTGT
+3275 
-3284 LSIANA
+3284 
-3290 EYRLYEDETLAYA
+3290 
-3303 GLRTDSGSLV
+3303 
-3313 VVNTVGELTLGGGTI
+3313 
-3328 DFGSMS
+3328 
-3334 TDNAGSGQIATSS
+3334 
-3347 LNFVEGQHT
+3347 
-3356 TIDLALADR
+3356 
-3365 ADADGTS
+3365 
-3372 VFGTGEKLYLIEG
+3372 TGE
-3385 KSLEI
+3385 
-3390 DEDEL
+3390 
-3395 GSLTLDSDAAATTQT
+3395 
-3410 VKQWGKD
+3410 
-3417 VANLHYGNGSL
+3417 
-3428 DADASGLYADWTL
+3428 
-3441 DTVELLSNASGGLH
+3441 
-3455 VEESGT
+3455 
-3461 ITAVVSGSGDVTFT
+3461 
-3475 GEDAVVTIAG
+3475 
-3485 SGDNTYTG
+3485 
-3493 ATFVTSDAQLTLGKD
+3493 
-3508 EALGD
+3508 
-3513 TNRLDVDSGASV
+3513 
-3525 AFGEYAQTI
+3525 
-3534 GELHVGASG
+3534 
-3543 HFTMSESGSLTLASG
+3543 FTMSGSGSLTLTSGASV
-3558 GSLIASANAEAAGN
+3558 IASANEGAFGGE
-3572 LIVSTGATLELRG
+3572 LIVQNDATLELRG
-3585 NGAAGSLSLEAKD
+3585 SNAAGNLELA
-3598 DASIS
+3598 AVAQTSSIS
-3603 FTQAGSA
+3603 FTRVGS
-3610 DGYETVANVLRGSG
+3610 DTGYAEVDNLLTGSG
-3624 TYIVGD
+3624 TYIIGD
-3630 GTKSAYVE
+3630 GTNAAYVE
-3638 LTNSGNAF
+3638 FTNTANNFASVDV
-3646 GALKV
+3646 LKE
-3651 LNAGHFLVNGMES
+3651 GHFLINGMEDNS
-3664 GANALGGADL
+3664 NNALGAAGLSLAG
-3674 TVASG
+3674 G

-3686 SSGWKFDNVLD
+3686 SSGWTFDNVLD

-3715 NFSGSNQ
+3715 NFAGTNQ
-3722 TINGRVTLTDL
+3722 RIDGTVTLTDL
-3733 MLTLDGHNEEVL
+3733 MLTIGGASGSGNAAVL
-3745 DTASVVAGSNSHVH
+3745 DSASVVAGSNSHVH

-3764 VADDRQ
+3764 VADDQQ

-3881 AAIKNGNDTVAVGTF
+3881 ADIKNGNDTVAVGTF

-3917 ILGDLTISESGS
+3917 IVGDLTISESGS
-3929 FSAKISSTG
+3929 FSAKISSTSG
-3938 RTGSLTVSADEN
+3938 TGSLTVSAGEN
-3950 LTLSGEN
+3950 LTLTGEN
-3957 DYTVATTVTGM
+3957 DYTVATMVTGI

-4005 KMTLNALLTVTNALD
+4005 KMTLNELLTVTNAQD

-4032 GDLMINSGSLVST
+4032 GGLMINSGSLVST
-4045 AVSDPTSGYAG
+4045 AVSDPTSGYTG

-4072 ADAGAQIGSG
+4072 ATTGAQIGSG
-4082 TIEFANADSSLTI
+4082 TIEFAHADSSLTI
-4095 NTSGASVLGNLLSGV
+4095 NTSGASVLGNLLSGA

-4116 GTNGESFAFKAGQ
+4116 GTNGESFAFKDGQ

-4135 GALTLTNVEYDFTT
+4135 GALALTNVKYDFTT
-4149 DANDILDDVS
+4149 DTNDILDDVS
-4159 LTVNNGTTLVLND
+4159 LTVNNGTTLVLNK
-4172 ADDTATRKIK
+4172 ADDTATRKIN
-4182 GLSLNGGR
+4182 GMSLNGGR
-4190 IDFGTIGNGSGLIDL
+4190 IDFGTIGNGSGHIDL
-4205 QGQSLLTSDVD
+4205 QGQSLSTSTVAD
-4216 TTLSLETDL
+4216 TTFSLETDL

-4233 SAAFDTVID
+4233 SAAFDGVID
-4242 DSVLLIGNIAAATP
+4242 ESVLLIGNVAADTP
-4256 ESVLDGLAFADNGQA
+4256 ESVLDGLAFEDNGQA
-4271 FTRDLTQGTET
+4271 FTRDLTQVTEKGTET

-4292 LVLAGNDDGTKNI
+4292 LVLAGNDDGTKNV

-4313 LELLTTYNVRDSGSI
+4313 LELLTIYNVRDSGSI
-4328 TLKIF
+4328 ALKIF
-4333 GSGSLAVYNE
+4333 GSGSLAVYDE
-4343 LKLTNGA
+4343 LTLTNGV
-4350 NSYKGDT
+4350 NSYTGDT
-4357 TVFGAGAVLTL
+4357 TVSGTGAVLTL

-4374 GQADSHTGELS
+4374 GQTNSHTGKLS

-4405 AEGTDALVSAD
+4405 AEGTDALVSAN

-4445 GSAGLTLTNVDAL
+4445 GSADLTLTHVDAL

-4465 LGSNTDL
+4465 LGSGTDL

-4485 AGSGGLSIVNGANV
+4485 AGSGGVSIEDGANV
-4499 TLTGENTFA
+4499 TLKGENTFD
-4508 GTLTVDSDS
+4508 GSLTVDANS

-4522 GDVFLH
+4522 GDVFSH
-4528 IVGGSLELEGSAD
+4528 IGGGSLELKGSAA

-4548 DEHSV
+4548 DENSV
-4553 WKWNRTVNG
+4553 WTWNRTVNG

-4574 ELVLESGLGN
+4574 ELVLESGLGY

-4613 SKIKSLILDADA
+4613 SKIKSLILNADA

-4633 TLSTGADNFGVTMK
+4633 TLSTGVDNFGVTMK

-4662 EESATNT
+4662 EETATNT
-4669 THLTIK
+4669 THLTID

-4689 TEEDAKVD
+4689 TQEGAKVD
-4697 PTNGKSLLEQDD
+4697 PTHGKSLLEQDD
-4709 DGMSISVITAHNIAL
+4709 DGMSISVITADNIAL
-4724 DGFKD
+4724 DDFTD
-4729 INEGGSVTLDGGR
+4729 INEGGRVTLDGGR
-4742 DTTFEIV
+4742 PTTFEIV

-4796 GGNDGSAVEN
+4796 GGNDGFADEN
-4806 TLSAKLSGSGN
+4806 TLSAKLTGSGN

-4883 MVSRGEGEETT
+4883 MVSRGEGEETN

-4965 SGAWVKIDADNS
+4965 SGAWVKIDADKS
-4977 NLFGNRLVHTNIS
+4977 NLFGNSLVHTKIS

-5026 LHNSSNLFRFTAEQ
+5026 LLNASDLFRFTTDQ
-5040 DKAGFNGTFVL
+5040 DTAHFNGTFVL
-5051 DQGTINYTQ
+5051 DQGTIDYTR
-5060 LYGSTSGG
+5060 LYSSASGG
-5068 AGDVLADAT
+5068 NNAVLADAT

-5082 NGILQLFG
+5082 NGNLKLF
-5090 DDDTGSGTTAD
+5090 DTDETGNGSTSD

-5235 YVDVAEVVRTFD
+5235 FVDVAEVVRTFD

-5259 ENGKYAVSLGY
+5259 ENGRFAVSLGY

-5335 GNETARDA
+5335 GNETVPGA
-5343 VLTITGPENDAGEF
+5343 VLTITGPKNDAGEF

-5386 ALRVDSG
+5386 ALRIDSG
-5393 STVDFGTYDQT
+5393 STVDFGTYDQS

-5413 EALQSDE
+5413 NALQSDE
-5420 NSLITVTE
+5420 GSFITVTE

-5435 NENLFG
+5435 NEKLIG

-5466 NGSQLEISGASG
+5466 NGSQLEINGASG
-5478 AAGGEFVNTLVGGE
+5478 DAGGTFANTLVGGE
-5492 NTSVQMS
+5492 NTSVQII

-5511 NYEGSFNLIESEL
+5511 NYEGSFNLIKSEL

-5540 VITTDVD
+5540 VITTDVN

-5561 IFAEGSKIAGA
+5561 IFAEGSKIAGT
-5572 LAISNGA
+5572 LAISNSS

-5649 DGTLTVNGNVGVEVD
+5649 DGTLTVNGNIGVEVD

-5692 ADQGGQILANLVEAG
+5692 ADQGGHILANLVEAG
-5707 NVVNDEGAFTLT
+5707 KVVNVNDEGSFTLT
-5719 VTGGV
+5719 VTGGE
-5724 YDSTN
+5724 YDPTN
-5729 SRLEVGIFNDGSSVK
+5729 SRLEVGIFNDGSTDE

-5814 QNGYKGSTTVA
+5814 QNGYKGATTVA

-5845 NLKDTAD
+5845 NLEDTAD
-5852 GLVGARV
+5852 GLVGARA

-5872 DAKSTLA
+5872 DANSTLA

-5899 ESTVNGQI
+5899 QSTVHGQI

-5914 ITVIGNADS
+5914 ITVIGNAESSDY
-5923 NDHDLVVT
+5923 DLVVT
-5931 SANNNFY
+5931 TANDDFY

-5955 FGSEGILRLDTTS
+5955 FGSEGILRIDNKS

-5980 TVTDD
+5980 TVTGD

-6019 EDQYKYPSG
+6019 EDQYVYSSG

-6066 LDVSADTSETTDRTM
+6066 LDISSDTSETTDRTM
-6081 RGLTLAGGTLEFGS
+6081 RGLTLAGGTLEFGA
-6095 LALDREQAE
+6095 LALDREHAE
-6104 ARATHIDL
+6104 ARATHINLVGNDL
-6112 NGYDLTLED
+6112 NLED
-6121 SDRQVEVSFRQDAT
+6121 ADRQVEISFRQDAT

-6160 DIGKLVV
+6160 GIGNLHV
-6167 DGQAIATAEDAQAVL
+6167 DGETLATSENAQAVL

-6188 EFADNAEDQIL
+6188 ELADNAEDQIL

-6213 QVARVNREFGDFGY
+6213 QVARVNRKFGDFGY
-6227 ADMSAQ
+6227 ADMSDQ

-6239 YVGYEINSIELLYRG
+6239 YLGYEINSIELLYRG
-6254 SNNEAYGADGVWKG
+6254 SNDEAYGADGVWKG

-6349 LGGDASGGGFSQT
+6349 LGGDESGGGFSQT

-6375 GGKDASV
+6375 GGKDASL

-6407 VTTGTVTDVEGL
+6407 ITTGTVTDVEGL
-6419 GKGDVYIG
+6419 GQGNVYIG
-6427 ENYQLQITDVADA
+6427 ENYQLQITDIADA
-6440 SGGSVLLE
+6440 DGGSILLE
-6448 NDLLDVNGEGGLLQI
+6448 NDIFDVNGKGGLLQI

-6479 GNNLNFSGNIRV
+6479 GNNSNFSGNIRV

-6505 DIADRLGTGSLT
+6505 DIAHRLGTGSLT

-6540 GRGTLNVTTDA
+6540 GRGTLNVATDA
-6551 DRTVSIGIGLGGDFE
+6551 DKTVSIGSGLGSGFE
-6566 GTFTV
+6566 GTFAV

-6595 NALII
+6595 DASII
-6600 VSGEESVEFGK
+6600 VSGEESVKFGN

-6616 GSNEDRGQLV
+6616 GSNNDRGQLV
-6626 FEDPIKLSDNGSP
+6626 FEDSIKLSDNGSP

-6645 NLTLKGA
+6645 NLTLNGA
-6652 DVSVSVDGELEAG
+6652 HVTVSVDGELEAG
-6665 QGPSDALDMSSITM
+6665 QGPGEALDMSSITM

-6684 IDYVIAKAGLID
+6684 IEHVIAEAGLIE
-6696 MSDTTLSLET
+6696 MSNTTLSLENV
-6706 GGSGNAMTVD
+6706 GSGNQTTVD
-6716 ITDGGKKVATGKYD
+6716 IYDGGQKVATGTYD
-6730 FGLSVSTDRTELGLS
+6730 FGLAVSTDRTELGLS
-6745 YKLVEVEIDDA
+6745 YKLIEVAIDEA
-6756 DTLLGLQGAI
+6756 DTLLGLQGAV
-6766 SGSTSAADWANAS
+6766 SGSTSAADWTNAS

-6840 NASDSTKAG
+6840 NASNSTKAG

-6858 LQAGSKLSL
+6858 LEAGSKLSL

-6875 TGSITGSGNLALLSN
+6875 TGSITGRGELELLSN
-6890 ASVVV
+6890 ASVAV
-6895 TAGSGYEAFTGSVT
+6895 TADSGYEAFTGLVK
-6909 MEEGAEY
+6909 MEAGAEY
-6916 ALSASNGSTVIVRNN
+6916 ALSASSSSTVIVRNS
-6931 FADSKNSAGGTV
+6931 FADSENSAGGTV

-6974 VVVSANSIEAIGGK
+6974 VVVSANSIKAIGGK

-7077 EIVEDAWAAGFG
+7077 EIAEDAWAAGFG

-7112 VFASTATKA
+7112 VLASPAAKA
-7121 ANEDPANTPPAADN
+7121 ANEDPANNPSAVDN
-7135 TVDFVVNGSVTNAGT
+7135 TVKFEVAGGVTNAGT

-7246 GGDDGESLWLK
+7246 GGDDGDSLRLK
-7257 DEVKIGDLW
+7257 DTIKIGDLW
-7266 YRLMWSSEQNEYY
+7266 YRLMWSSDQNEYY

-7350 TKFSNASGQMNAD
+7350 TKFSNASGQMDAD

-7395 GDFDVSSNVDGKSS
+7395 GDFDVSSNVDGKTS

-7418 GLYMTA
+7418 GMYMTA

-7438 RWNRFDNE
+7438 RWNRFDSE
-7446 VGPDD
+7446 VGQDD

-7472 LTDGGRHYE
+7472 ITDGGRNYE
-7481 WRLEPHVRAYWTNFS
+7481 WRLEPHVRAYWTNFG
-7496 DPGNW
+7496 DPDDW
-7501 TSRLGE
+7501 TSSLGE

-7556 STQYGDVTS
+7556 STKYGDVTS

>member
-1 MNAIYK
+1 M
-7 VIWNDA
+7 
-13 IRQYQVVNELCR
+13 
-25 SRRKACSVKAVHT
+25 
-38 ERTSDSATSSLK
+38 TS
-50 IGAALVGAIAVM
+50 
-62 GAGMTAYAED
+62 
-72 LPLDF
+72 
-77 VDGTFDTDGGTLND
+77 
-91 PLQFGLEDVP
+91 
-101 NFPTSNQFFVLNG
+101 
-114 KDFRAGTSNV
+114 
-124 SSQDSDGIIGN
+124 
-135 LLQIPSRDYLPNGK
+135 
-149 IKIVDDAGAVLYD
+149 
-162 GSNEASRFGIAGSDA
+162 
-177 NLYYKFNVN
+177 
-186 FTGGEGNSLIYT
+186 
-198 LNRELTRIDLTG
+198 
-210 NQSSQYGLVVF
+210 
-221 GGEADETSSN
+221 
-231 LTDLDVAITGTGDIQ
+231 
-246 FAFTNQQGGEDA
+246 
-258 NMGYLYL
+258 
-265 NTDSNILDDGVAE
+265 
-278 EQASTYTG
+278 
-286 KTYVGNVGGDP
+286 
-297 NGKAVTVIFGKN
+297 
-309 NAFGSTSNLYI
+309 
-320 HDDSSVWFADKDL
+320 
-333 KTRHTQTVGGLT
+333 
-345 GEGEL
+345 
-350 NFGNAAEV
+350 
-358 TLKQT
+358 
-363 STGNGYTDTDNGV
+363 
-376 VRVDNA
+376 
-382 FTGASANGGGA
+382 
-393 VFNIDLSELKLNT
+393 
-406 TDPVRGSD
+406 
-414 SVYGIFF
+414 
-421 TDQPQKDEYTG
+421 
-432 LITLTGGAVTA
+432 
-443 YNKDHSQNFNGVAD
+443 
-457 PYTNLNGILL
+457 
-467 GSTLQLKQDGWVR
+467 
-480 VDSRGE
+480 
-486 LNNLIIDSG
+486 
-495 AGGIDFSNLGNVVA
+495 
-509 NGEGALTINGNLTFS
+509 
-524 GADATVS
+524 
-531 IKDFNYN
+531 
-538 IGEAAADMDLIDADE
+538 
-553 GLRNTLVHVEGDV
+553 
-566 VGEENYGFVL
+566 
-576 EESQQKPVV
+576 
-585 SEITDDSGTT
+585 
-595 VASGT
+595 
-600 WVFEDE
+600 
-606 LDYDDSGNYDLV
+606 
-618 YKLTQVDIK
+618 
-627 EGQTL
+627 
-632 TISGSDKASEASK
+632 
-645 TQDFTAK
+645 
-652 IIGSGNIVFDA
+652 
-663 ADNATGSG
+663 
-671 TRIEIGDASTTDKND
+671 
-686 YTGSTTV
+686 
-693 TDGTTLVLTEDD
+693 
-705 AMGRTSDLIAHGNV
+705 
-719 EIGSGIEQIVK
+719 
-730 NINSSGSGTISIAD
+730 
-744 SGTLTVD
+744 
-751 ASGDQT
+751 ASGDLT
-757 INNIISGAGDLN
+757 ID
-769 IDLGGS
+769 
-775 DKKLVFGNSGQGSSF
+775 
-790 TGDLSLGNGRFSLD
+790 
-804 DGQNEA
+804 
-810 FAGSSSIV
+810 
-818 LGTGSVFDFGSG
+818 
-830 TSNIKDLT
+830 
-838 VNADSKLESSALV
+838 NA
-851 IGSDTAPHNIS
+851 
-862 GSFSLNSD
+862 
-870 TTITLTGVS
+870 
-879 VETDL
+879 
-884 SLTDYDGN
+884 
-892 SVSQDFITAGNV
+892 
-904 TVGAN
+904 
-909 AEISLSGAGD
+909 LSGAG
-919 FVNLGN
+919 
-925 LVLDYQQT
+925 T
-933 QNGSTATVAETVWT
+933 
-947 VNGSLTQNGNAFQ
+947 
-960 VGTQL
+960 
-965 KEIRLIGNTILSGS
+965 LIVE
-979 GTSNELSALVTDS
+979 GTS
-992 DTDGSHS
+992 
-999 LQFSSADGTQTSFTI
+999 
-1014 VDYAGDSVFG
+1014 
-1024 NSYTGAT
+1024 
-1031 TVDSNVTVTLGTN
+1031 
-1044 NGFGSTSLLT
+1044 
-1054 AQGNVTLSDGVKQ
+1054 
-1067 TVKGLSGTGTITLG
+1067 SG
-1081 SGAELT
+1081 
-1087 LDQTGSAS
+1087 
-1095 VGNILAGTGKFI
+1095 
-1107 VDLGAEANE
+1107 
-1116 LSFTNSGAGAFGGTV
+1116 
-1131 SLSDGTVRLA
+1131 
-1141 SGTATQ
+1141 
-1147 TVLSG
+1147 
-1152 ADLALDTDGRLIVS
+1152 
-1166 GSGTDQRELGGLTLN
+1166 
-1181 GNSQIDFSSVS
+1181 
-1192 MGDANSNNAQ
+1192 
-1202 LYVSGSFTINGSNDV
+1202 
-1217 SVGGINLDG
+1217 
-1226 TKNILAADDDNGG
+1226 
-1239 LKQALVTAN
+1239 
-1248 GGIDLSRG
+1248 
-1256 QLVIDL
+1256 
-1262 TDPLMKSEI
+1262 
-1271 KNSGSDK
+1271 
-1278 TVAYG
+1278 
-1283 VWTAG
+1283 
-1288 AGDDVFTVAGNTLYA
+1288 
-1303 SLRLSEIQLA
+1303 
-1313 DATTGLILDA
+1313 
-1323 TGLTVGDGTTLTAKI
+1323 
-1338 TDHDTTAGKIV
+1338 
-1349 FAGGDITIGGTRT
+1349 
-1362 DEENT
+1362 
-1367 YTGATDVTGGTVT
+1367 
-1380 LGKTNAFGKTSLL
+1380 
-1393 TVSGGQVAFN
+1393 
-1403 NQSTRIGAIKTT
+1403 
-1415 QDGALLGDGS
+1415 
-1425 ITLFGTS
+1425 
-1432 TQTDIVG
+1432 
-1439 ANIGLS
+1439 
-1445 ASIAMLDGHTATIHH
+1445 
-1460 SQGLGTG
+1460 
-1467 GIALSDSSTLILDY
+1467 
-1481 SDLNTAFANVL
+1481 
-1492 TGGGSL
+1492 
-1498 QIGNG
+1498 
-1503 TNAAAVYINGDN
+1503 
-1515 TGFSGNINIAANA
+1515 
-1528 DLLASGANVDDNLGT
+1528 
-1543 GVIKFAG
+1543 
-1550 SGSTL
+1550 
-1555 HLSSNTRGDITIDN
+1555 
-1569 AFSGA
+1569 
-1574 GSLYV
+1574 
-1579 SGTDSNQHF
+1579 QHF
-1588 GFETSGWGN
+1588 GFETADWGSN
-1597 DFNGGTLTL
+1597 SFGGGTLTL
-1606 TGIAMRVGSTV
+1606 SSIAMRVGSTA
-1617 NYGDNNAANLAQAN
+1617 NYGSNNAAHLAQSN
-1631 LALNA
+1631 IVLDSNA
-1636 NAILE
+1636 VLE
-1641 VSSGD
+1641 VSSGATV
-1646 RIDTFN
+1646 DTFN

-1660 VRFDGTAGFNA
+1660 VSFDGMVGFNA

-1677 LHIDGTLTLGSG
+1677 LKIDGTLTLGSG
-1689 NIALTLPDQSA
+1689 NIVLNLPGSSA
-1700 DMTGSLGHDSLL
+1700 DMAGSLGHGSLL
-1712 STASSGL
+1712 ATASGGL
-1719 FETLIEA
+1719 FETLIA
-1726 EKGIV
+1726 ASGLSGGIE
-1731 GDISNITLN
+1731 NITLN
-1740 NGSGKGY
+1740 GSGSGTRY
-1747 SGKQNITGTLSGGS
+1747 SGTQNITGTLRKGG

-1847 LTAGA
+1847 LTAGT

-1859 FLSVESGGTYINSG
+1859 LLSVKSGGTYINSG

-1879 LDVNA
+1879 LDVDA
-1884 DSTLI
+1884 DGTLI
-1889 LSGGSGTTLAIE
+1889 LSGSAGITLAIE
-1901 HGDASGSSTIAGA
+1901 HGDAIGSSTIAGA
-1914 LQGSGALSLD
+1914 LQGSGYLSLN
-1924 AGTLAVTA
+1924 AGTLQVDA
-1932 NNRTNW
+1932 NTGTNW
-1938 TGDIDLG
+1938 QGNLALG
-1945 TSSTG
+1945 TS
-1950 ATLRLNGENAL
+1950 ATKAVLNLTGENAL
-1961 GTGTVT
+1961 GNGTVT
-1967 FVNSSSEI
+1967 FVNNDSEI
-1975 LLNHAGDLSFGNSVS
+1975 HLLHSGALAFGNAVS
-1990 GSGSFHV
+1990 GSGSIYV
-1997 DLDGND
+1997 DLAGND
-2003 FTFTNAEDDLTA
+2003 FTFTNTQADLTS
-2015 GARLYLDHAGF
+2015 GSHLYLTDAGF
-2026 SLDGGL
+2026 SLDSGR

-2046 QSMLSSSGE
+2046 QSTLSSSGE
-2055 VDRLVWGL
+2055 ADRLVWGL

-2069 TIDLGEIDGNGGQLV
+2069 TIDLGEIDGDGGQLV

-2089 SGNGTLK
+2089 SGSGTLK
-2096 LSSDQTTTI
+2096 LSSGQTTTI

-2137 LFEGVSKLTGVT
+2137 LFEGVSNLTGVT
-2149 VETDGQISG
+2149 VGTDGQISS
-2158 GLATDGDFDSTAE
+2158 GLATDGDFNSTAE

-2183 DDLVAVLRRGGNGSF
+2183 DDLVAVLRRGGSGLF

-2241 SVTGK
+2241 RVTGK

-2259 DSTNDYT
+2259 GSTNDYT
-2266 GSTYVQSGVTVT
+2266 GSTYVQSGATVT

-2290 LQIDAGGSVALGAGF
+2290 LQINAGGSVALGAGF

-2347 DAFVINAAITG
+2347 DALVINAAITG
-2358 AAGATFTINGAGA
+2358 ADAATFTINGAGA
-2371 SDDSA
+2371 SDGCAD
-2376 TVSFGTTSNLSGTT
+2376 VSFGTTSNLSGTT
-2390 LVFENLSTSFTSSG
+2390 LVLENLSTSFNSSG
-2404 TSDHGYQ
+2404 TGDHGYW

-2440 DLNKLSFAGGRIDF
+2440 GLNKLSFAGGRIDF

-2488 DSGFNILDADTR
+2488 DSGFNILDADTQ

-2511 LTNTSNLDNLK
+2511 LTSTSNLDNLK

-2532 AIYAADNTTV
+2532 AIYAADDTTV

-2550 GFVPKDDADP
+2550 GIVPQDEADL

-2570 ALKLAQGGTANGL
+2570 ALKLAQGGSGDGL
-2583 VLDADGHDSTLSI
+2583 VLNADGHDSTLSI
-2596 YVTDDKSVK
+2596 YVTDDESV
-2605 DNGGGNITYAGGKIT
+2605 GGSGGNITYAGGNILVT
-2620 VAHENDYTGV
+2620 HENDYTGV

-2639 LGANSGF
+2639 LGADSGF

-2660 DLGSHA
+2660 NLDGYA
-2666 QTAGAVHASGAH
+2666 QTAGAIHTTDAH

-2701 GSNSAEDVVSGF
+2701 SSNSAEDAVSGF
-2713 TGTVVLTNGHA
+2713 TGTVVLTNGHV
-2724 LVLDSTEGLGAEAT
+2724 LVLDSTEGLGDEAT

-2746 VVSGASGNFETT
+2746 VVSGASGTFATT
-2758 LTGAGTMKIEGGTV
+2758 LTGAGTMKIDSGTV
-2772 AIAGAGNDSFSG
+2772 AIAGAGNESFSG
-2784 AWLLSNNARTTVS
+2784 AWLLSNKAHTTVS
-2797 GSSDASADDLL
+2797 GSADASADDLL
-2808 GTGVVNLDAG
+2808 GTGVVNLGAG

-2825 QNSSTNWSIDNAFV
+2825 QNSSTNWLIDNAFV

-2891 NMAGTD
+2891 NMAGAN
-2897 FKLGSGA
+2897 FKLGPGA
-2904 ELKVEKDGLVDTFKQ
+2904 ELKVEEGGLVDTFKQ
-2919 LSVENG
+2919 LAVEDG

-2930 EGELGIGA
+2930 GGTLGIGA
-2938 GAGDLAKLQVNSLS
+2938 ETNYLAKLQVNSLS

-2976 LIARDNSGFFQSL
+2976 LIDRDNSGFFQSL

-2998 ASGWILNSNSGTA
+2998 VSGWLLNGNSGTA
-3011 SGLKQGIFDANNT
+3011 SGLKQGIFDAHNT

-3106 STGKLTAGAGALG
+3106 SKGKLTAAAGALG
-3119 DTSGLTLQNRALYV
+3119 ETSELNLQDDASYV
-3133 NDGANTVGTLNAQ
+3133 NDGENTVGALAAQ
-3146 GAQLTLNGALILED
+3146 GAQLTLYGDLIVEN
-3160 GSGNSISGGSILGAG
+3160 GSGKIISGGSISGAG

-3189 ESENYSGAITLGT
+3189 ESENYSGAVTLGT

-3213 GIDGKAG
+3213 GINGKAG
-3220 IGAGTVTF
+3220 IGTGTVTF
-3228 AHDDSTVSVTGS
+3228 AHDESTVSVSGMNGV
-3240 SSLTLSNT
+3240 TLSNT
-3248 YAGSGTINV
+3248 YAGNGTINV
-3257 NLGSSGNVFAFDD
+3257 DLGGSLNVFAFNGA
-3270 DQGEM
+3270 QGKVAENE
-3275 GADDRFTGT
+3275 RFTGT
-3284 LSIANA
+3284 LSLANA
-3290 EYRLYEDETLAYA
+3290 QYHLYEDETLANA
-3303 GLRTDSGSLV
+3303 GLRTNAGSLV
-3313 VVNTVGELTLGGGTI
+3313 VVNTSDKLDDRSVNVLTLGGGTI

-3385 KSLEI
+3385 KSLGI

-3603 FTQAGSA
+3603 FTQAGST

-3651 LNAGHFLVNGMES
+3651 LNAGHLLVNGMES
-3664 GANALGGADL
+3664 DANALGGADL
-3674 TVASG
+3674 TVASS

-3706 SAGGSGNAF
+3706 SAGGSENAF
-3715 NFSGSNQ
+3715 NFAGTNQ
-3722 TINGRVTLTDL
+3722 RIDGTVTLTDL
-3733 MLTLDGHNEEVL
+3733 MLTIGGTSGSGNAAVL
-3745 DTASVVAGSNSHVH
+3745 DSASVVAGSNSHVH

-3822 NTGASSTVAQDRL
+3822 TTGASSTVAQDRL
-3835 VETAASGSFQ
+3835 VETASSGSFQ

-3881 AAIKNGNDTVAVGTF
+3881 ANIKNGNDTVAVGTF

-3917 ILGDLTISESGS
+3917 IVGDLTISESGS
-3929 FSAKISSTG
+3929 FSAKISSTSG
-3938 RTGSLTVSADEN
+3938 TGSLTVSAGEN
-3950 LTLSGEN
+3950 LTLTGEN
-3957 DYTVATTVTGM
+3957 DYTVATEVTGI
-3968 LTADKKALGNTKSLT
+3968 LTAEEKALGKTESLT
-3983 ISNGG
+3983 ISNVG
-3988 QFINAG
+3988 QFFNAG
-3994 ANEVGD
+3994 ANEVGE

-4005 KMTLNALLTVTNALD
+4005 KMTLNALLTVTNDQD
-4020 GESHVSGTLAGN
+4020 GESHVSGTLTGN
-4032 GDLMINSGSLVST
+4032 GGLMINSGSLVST
-4045 AVSDPTSGYAG
+4045 AVSEPTSGYTG
-4056 TVTLGTSD
+4056 TVTLGTSN

-4072 ADAGAQIGSG
+4072 AAAGAQIGSG

-4095 NTSGASVLGNLLSGV
+4095 NTSVASVLGNLLSGV

-4116 GTNGESFAFKAGQ
+4116 GTNGESFAFKNGQ
-4129 EKSVFT
+4129 QGEDVNFA
-4135 GALTLTNVEYDFTT
+4135 GALTLTNVQYDFTT

-4159 LTVNNGTTLVLND
+4159 LTVNNGTTLVLNK
-4172 ADDTATRKIK
+4172 ADDTATRKIN
-4182 GLSLNGGR
+4182 GMSLNGGR
-4190 IDFGTIGNGSGLIDL
+4190 IDFGTIGNGSGHIDL
-4205 QGQSLLTSDVD
+4205 QGQSLSTSTVAD
-4216 TTLSLETDL
+4216 TTFSLETDL

-4233 SAAFDTVID
+4233 SAAFDGVIEE
-4242 DSVLLIGNIAAATP
+4242 SVLLIGNVAADTP
-4256 ESVLDGLAFADNGQA
+4256 ESVLDGLAFEDNGQA
-4271 FTRDLTQGTET
+4271 FTRDLTQVTEKGTET

-4292 LVLAGNDDGTKNI
+4292 LVLTGNADGTKNVV
-4305 EAGLVNES
+4305 AGLENQS

-4328 TLKIF
+4328 ALKIF
-4333 GSGSLAVYNE
+4333 GSGSLAVYDE
-4343 LKLTNGA
+4343 LTLTNGV
-4350 NSYKGDT
+4350 NSYTGDT
-4357 TVFGAGAVLTL
+4357 TVSGTGAVLTL

-4374 GQADSHTGELS
+4374 GQTNSHTGKLS

-4405 AEGTDALVSAD
+4405 AEGTDALVSAN

-4445 GSAGLTLTNVDAL
+4445 GSADLTLTNVDAL

-4465 LGSNTDL
+4465 LGSGTDL

-4485 AGSGGLSIVNGANV
+4485 AGSGGVSIEDRANV
-4499 TLTGENTFA
+4499 TLKGDNTFD
-4508 GTLTVDSDS
+4508 GSLKVDGSS

-4522 GDVFLH
+4522 GNVFSH
-4528 IVGGSLELEGSAD
+4528 IGDGSLELEGSAD

-4548 DEHSV
+4548 DEHPV
-4553 WKWNRTVNG
+4553 WTWDRTVNG

-4574 ELVLESGLGN
+4574 ELVLESGFANFAGTLSLGD
-4584 FKGNLTLGNLQM
+4584 LSLS
-4596 TLSSG
+4596 LSSG
-4601 GNIMQSLAALSG
+4601 GRALQSLETFSDSAIKHLVLESG
-4613 SKIKSLILDADA
+4613 A
-4625 DLHLEGAT
+4625 DLHLDGET
-4633 TLSTGADNFGVTMK
+4633 TLTSQADAFDVTMK
-4647 SGGSFVFEGIAVPGS
+4647 GGGSFVFEGIAVPGA
-4662 EESATNT
+4662 EDAATNT
-4669 THLTIK
+4669 THLTVNGTLK
-4675 GNLTLE
+4675 LE

-4689 TEEDAKVD
+4689 TQEGAKVD

-4709 DGMSISVITAHNIAL
+4709 DGMTIDVIAAN
-4724 DGFKD
+4724 D
-4729 INEGGSVTLDGGR
+4729 IQGDVSQGKVTLDGGG
-4742 DTTFEIV
+4742 DTKFEIV
-4749 DGDGNV
+4749 NAEGTT
-4755 VADGH
+4755 VADG
-4760 YAFEIGLTDET
+4760 YYGFDIVSGSSGRL
-4771 DSDTL
+4771 DTISL
-4776 NLSYKLDQVSIRGG
+4776 EYKLDRVVIRGG
-4790 QELELA
+4790 ETLELKGDGDASLDSNTLKAEVTGSGDLSIA
-4796 GGNDGSAVEN
+4796 GNVTLDAANSYTGETIVTAGSKLYANENALGTVDG
-4806 TLSAKLSGSGN
+4806 TLSAVTSKLRVEEGGEALINGFNTVEGLEIKKGGTLTIGLSSGAVPENPVMLTLKSDESAGSRLDGTLNGTGTIKVVGSGDVDDDN
-4817 LSITSGVV
+4817 PADLTIVGSQG
-4825 TLANSNN
+4825 
-4832 DFTGATT
+4832 DFLGDL
-4839 VQSEAV
+4839 V
-4845 LYAESGALG
+4845 L
-4854 SDSGA
+4854 DSGA
-4859 ATSILTVAEKASAY
+4859 WIDLAANSLNIFGSSSSDASNRIL
-4873 IEGNNTVDGL
+4873 
-4883 MVSRGEGEETT
+4883 VSEDS
-4894 GVLHIGASDDNVTL
+4894 L
-4908 TLRSSTSETD
+4908 
-4918 PANHIYGTLSGA
+4918 
-4930 GTLRV
+4930 
-4935 LGNGQVDEGVD
+4935 
-4946 PDLTIHSSQE
+4946 LTIHSNNNHDASFGGVFE
-4956 RFDGDVQLE
+4956 NGLGGKGGRIEVTLA
-4965 SGAWVKIDADNS
+4965 SADNDFTFS
-4977 NLFGNRLVHTNIS
+4977 
-4990 IDKGSL
+4990 DKQAEVVF
-4996 LTIESQY
+4996 T
-5003 NGEGTFAGVFTNGV
+5003 GTFAL
-5017 SGGGTVEIK
+5017 E
-5026 LHNSSNLFRFTAEQ
+5026 
-5040 DKAGFNGTFVL
+5040 
-5051 DQGTINYTQ
+5051 QGTIDLGN
-5060 LYGSTSGG
+5060 LYSTTVTDASHN
-5068 AGDVLADAT
+5068 ALDDAT
-5077 LQLND
+5077 LELGA
-5082 NGILQLFG
+5082 NGKAILRASTSQTSE
-5090 DDDTGSGTTAD
+5090 DTL
-5101 VNLGGLTLDG
+5101 LGGLTMRG
-5111 GNIAFGSINYDAGHE
+5111 GTIEFGSINYEAGDD
-5126 SAVSGAHAMHINLGG
+5126 SSVSGAHASHIDLGG
-5141 DGVLALNDDDG
+5141 DGILDLYAPVTGDDG
-5152 RTSTVTIS
+5152 GVSQSTITIA
-5160 QNETNNI
+5160 QNETNRI
-5167 SAGGS
+5167 SDAGS

-5184 LIHNIG
+5184 LIHGIG
-5190 SLEINGKNVTGE
+5190 SLYADGTDVTDRADE
-5202 YANGASIGSDYLQLQ
+5202 YGAILNDYLHLE
-5217 NEAGET
+5217 NDAAET
-5223 QLLAQQLGGSGD
+5223 QLLEQAIESGESKAYAQ
-5235 YVDVAEVVRTFD
+5235 VAEVVRTFAD
-5247 NELTFGQSTING
+5247 ELTFGKSNLEG
-5259 ENGKYAVSLGY
+5259 EEDNYAVSLGY
-5270 TVDRVGL
+5270 SVDRVGL
-5277 LHQTR
+5277 LHQT
-5282 AVSADDFAD
+5282 ADATAD
-5291 ETVDNSLWQGLT
+5291 NFEDKALWQGLT
-5303 ITASDSEDPKR
+5303 ITTSENADR
-5314 NEFSAL
+5314 NTFEAL
-5320 ITDGSNGEAGNLVLR
+5320 ITDASDGLAGNLVLK
-5335 GNETARDA
+5335 GNTQAAEN
-5343 VLTITGPENDAGEF
+5343 VLTISGE
-5357 TGNTYTGKTWVTAGA
+5357 TNTYTGKTWVTAGA

-5380 AFGSTQ
+5380 AFGSTE

-5413 EALQSDE
+5413 NALQSDE
-5420 NSLITVTE
+5420 GSFITVTE

-5435 NENLFG
+5435 NEKLIG

-5466 NGSQLEISGASG
+5466 NGSQLEINGASG
-5478 AAGGEFVNTLVGGE
+5478 DAGGTFANTLVGGE
-5492 NTSVQMS
+5492 NTSVQII

-5511 NYEGSFNLIESEL
+5511 NYEGSFNLIKSEL

-5540 VITTDVD
+5540 VITTDVN

-5561 IFAEGSKIAGA
+5561 IFAEGSKIAGT
-5572 LAISNGA
+5572 LAISNSA

-5649 DGTLTVNGNVGVEVD
+5649 DGTLTVNGNIGVEVD

-5692 ADQGGQILANLVEAG
+5692 ADQGGHILANLVEAG
-5707 NVVNDEGAFTLT
+5707 KVVNVNDEGSFTLT
-5719 VTGGV
+5719 VAGGE
-5724 YDSTN
+5724 YDPDH
-5729 SRLEVGIFNDGSSVK
+5729 SRLEVGIFNDGSAVE

-5766 LTGVELIKDQTL
+5766 LTGVKLIKDQTL

-5845 NLKDTAD
+5845 NLVDTPTAD
-5852 GLVGARV
+5852 GLVGARA

-5872 DAKSTLA
+5872 EDKSTLA

-5899 ESTVNGQI
+5899 ESTVHGQI

-5914 ITVIGNADS
+5914 ITVIGNAESSDY
-5923 NDHDLVVT
+5923 DLVVT
-5931 SANNNFY
+5931 TANDDFY

-5980 TVTDD
+5980 TVTGD
-5985 DGTIYTYHKFE
+5985 DGTVYTYHKFE

-6019 EDQYKYPSG
+6019 EDQYVYSSG

-6066 LDVSADTSETTDRTM
+6066 LDISSDTSETTDRTM
-6081 RGLTLAGGTLEFGS
+6081 RGLTLAGGTLEFGA
-6095 LALDREQAE
+6095 LALDREHAE
-6104 ARATHIDL
+6104 ARATHINLVGNDL
-6112 NGYDLTLED
+6112 NLED
-6121 SDRQVEVSFRQDAT
+6121 ADRQVEISFRQDAT

-6160 DIGKLVV
+6160 GIGNLHV
-6167 DGQAIATAEDAQAVL
+6167 DGETLATSENAQAVL

-6188 EFADNAEDQIL
+6188 ELADNAEDQIL

-6213 QVARVNREFGDFGY
+6213 QVARVNRKFGDFGY
-6227 ADMSAQ
+6227 ADMSDQ

-6239 YVGYEINSIELLYRG
+6239 YLGYEINSIELLYRG
-6254 SNNEAYGADGVWKG
+6254 SNDEAYGADGVWKG

-6349 LGGDASGGGFSQT
+6349 LGGDESGGGFSQT

-6375 GGKDASV
+6375 GGKDASL

-6407 VTTGTVTDVEGL
+6407 ITTGTVTDVEGL
-6419 GKGDVYIG
+6419 GQGNVYIG
-6427 ENYQLQITDVADA
+6427 ENYQLQITDIADA
-6440 SGGSVLLE
+6440 DGGSILLE
-6448 NDLLDVNGEGGLLQI
+6448 NDIFDVNGKGGLLQI

-6479 GNNLNFSGNIRV
+6479 GNNSNFSGNIRV

-6540 GRGTLNVTTDA
+6540 GRGTLNVATDA
-6551 DRTVSIGIGLGGDFE
+6551 DKTVSIGSGLGSGFE
-6566 GTFTV
+6566 GTFAV
-6571 GGGRFELADNADKL
+6571 GGGRFELADNANKL

-6595 NALII
+6595 NASII
-6600 VSGEESVEFGK
+6600 VSGDGPVKFGN

-6626 FEDPIKLSDNGSP
+6626 FEDSIKLSDNGSP

-6665 QGPSDALDMSSITM
+6665 QGPDKPLDMSSITM
-6679 ADEGA
+6679 ADEGS

-6706 GGSGNAMTVD
+6706 DGSGNAMTVD

-6730 FGLSVSTDRTELGLS
+6730 FGLSVSTDRTELGLA
-6745 YKLVEVEIDDA
+6745 YHLVEVEIDDA
-6756 DTLLGLQGAI
+6756 DTLLGLQGAV
-6766 SGSTSAADWANAS
+6766 SGSTSAADWENAS

-6840 NASDSTKAG
+6840 NASNSTKAG

-6858 LQAGSKLSL
+6858 LEAGSKLSL
-6867 KEGGESSI
+6867 KEGGESFI
-6875 TGSITGSGNLALLSN
+6875 TGSITGRGELELLSN
-6890 ASVVV
+6890 ASVAV
-6895 TAGSGYEAFTGSVT
+6895 TADSGYEAFTGLVK
-6909 MEEGAEY
+6909 MEAGAEY
-6916 ALSASNGSTVIVRNN
+6916 ALSASSSSTVIVRNS
-6931 FADSKNSAGGTV
+6931 FADAKNSVGGTV

-6956 SLAGS
+6956 LLRGS
-6961 AVGFTGTFELGDN
+6961 AVDFTGTFELGGN
-6974 VVVSANSIEAIGGK
+6974 VVVSTNSIEAIGGE

-7052 GKVDVKEG
+7052 GAVDVKEG

-7077 EIVEDAWAAGFG
+7077 EIAEDAWAAGFG
-7089 GVSSLKV
+7089 GVSSLKI

-7101 FYVGGRSGYNS
+7101 LYVGGRFGYNS
-7112 VFASTATKA
+7112 VLASTAAKA
-7121 ANEDPANTPPAADN
+7121 ANEDPANNPSAVDN
-7135 TVDFVVNGSVTNAGT
+7135 TVKFEVTGGVTNAGT

-7165 SSSIGNE
+7165 GSSIGNE
-7172 LVIKGDYNVTA
+7172 LVINGDYNVTA

-7246 GGDDGESLWLK
+7246 GGDDGDSLRLK
-7257 DEVKIGDLW
+7257 DTIKIGDLW
-7266 YRLMWSSEQNEYY
+7266 YRLMWSSDQNEYY

-7285 DPGDKPWDTEDVENV
+7285 DPGDKPWDTEEVENV

-7350 TKFSNASGQMNAD
+7350 TKFSNASGQMDAD

-7395 GDFDVSSNVDGKSS
+7395 GDFDVSSNVDGKTS

-7438 RWNRFDNE
+7438 RWNRFDSE
-7446 VGPDD
+7446 VGQDD

-7472 LTDGGRHYE
+7472 ITDGGRNYE
-7481 WRLEPHVRAYWTNFS
+7481 WRLEPHVRAYWTNFG
-7496 DPGNW
+7496 DPDDW
-7501 TSRLGE
+7501 TSSLGE

-7556 STQYGDVTS
+7556 STKYGDVTS

>member
-1 MNAIYK
+1 M
-7 VIWNDA
+7 
-13 IRQYQVVNELCR
+13 
-25 SRRKACSVKAVHT
+25 
-38 ERTSDSATSSLK
+38 
-50 IGAALVGAIAVM
+50 
-62 GAGMTAYAED
+62 
-72 LPLDF
+72 
-77 VDGTFDTDGGTLND
+77 
-91 PLQFGLEDVP
+91 
-101 NFPTSNQFFVLNG
+101 
-114 KDFRAGTSNV
+114 
-124 SSQDSDGIIGN
+124 
-135 LLQIPSRDYLPNGK
+135 
-149 IKIVDDAGAVLYD
+149 
-162 GSNEASRFGIAGSDA
+162 
-177 NLYYKFNVN
+177 
-186 FTGGEGNSLIYT
+186 
-198 LNRELTRIDLTG
+198 
-210 NQSSQYGLVVF
+210 
-221 GGEADETSSN
+221 
-231 LTDLDVAITGTGDIQ
+231 
-246 FAFTNQQGGEDA
+246 
-258 NMGYLYL
+258 
-265 NTDSNILDDGVAE
+265 
-278 EQASTYTG
+278 
-286 KTYVGNVGGDP
+286 
-297 NGKAVTVIFGKN
+297 
-309 NAFGSTSNLYI
+309 
-320 HDDSSVWFADKDL
+320 
-333 KTRHTQTVGGLT
+333 
-345 GEGEL
+345 
-350 NFGNAAEV
+350 
-358 TLKQT
+358 
-363 STGNGYTDTDNGV
+363 
-376 VRVDNA
+376 
-382 FTGASANGGGA
+382 
-393 VFNIDLSELKLNT
+393 
-406 TDPVRGSD
+406 
-414 SVYGIFF
+414 
-421 TDQPQKDEYTG
+421 
-432 LITLTGGAVTA
+432 
-443 YNKDHSQNFNGVAD
+443 
-457 PYTNLNGILL
+457 
-467 GSTLQLKQDGWVR
+467 
-480 VDSRGE
+480 
-486 LNNLIIDSG
+486 
-495 AGGIDFSNLGNVVA
+495 
-509 NGEGALTINGNLTFS
+509 
-524 GADATVS
+524 
-531 IKDFNYN
+531 
-538 IGEAAADMDLIDADE
+538 
-553 GLRNTLVHVEGDV
+553 
-566 VGEENYGFVL
+566 
-576 EESQQKPVV
+576 
-585 SEITDDSGTT
+585 
-595 VASGT
+595 
-600 WVFEDE
+600 
-606 LDYDDSGNYDLV
+606 
-618 YKLTQVDIK
+618 
-627 EGQTL
+627 
-632 TISGSDKASEASK
+632 
-645 TQDFTAK
+645 
-652 IIGSGNIVFDA
+652 
-663 ADNATGSG
+663 
-671 TRIEIGDASTTDKND
+671 
-686 YTGSTTV
+686 
-693 TDGTTLVLTEDD
+693 
-705 AMGRTSDLIAHGNV
+705 
-719 EIGSGIEQIVK
+719 
-730 NINSSGSGTISIAD
+730 
-744 SGTLTVD
+744 
-751 ASGDQT
+751 
-757 INNIISGAGDLN
+757 
-769 IDLGGS
+769 
-775 DKKLVFGNSGQGSSF
+775 
-790 TGDLSLGNGRFSLD
+790 
-804 DGQNEA
+804 
-810 FAGSSSIV
+810 
-818 LGTGSVFDFGSG
+818 
-830 TSNIKDLT
+830 
-838 VNADSKLESSALV
+838 
-851 IGSDTAPHNIS
+851 
-862 GSFSLNSD
+862 
-870 TTITLTGVS
+870 
-879 VETDL
+879 
-884 SLTDYDGN
+884 
-892 SVSQDFITAGNV
+892 
-904 TVGAN
+904 
-909 AEISLSGAGD
+909 
-919 FVNLGN
+919 
-925 LVLDYQQT
+925 
-933 QNGSTATVAETVWT
+933 
-947 VNGSLTQNGNAFQ
+947 
-960 VGTQL
+960 
-965 KEIRLIGNTILSGS
+965 
-979 GTSNELSALVTDS
+979 
-992 DTDGSHS
+992 
-999 LQFSSADGTQTSFTI
+999 
-1014 VDYAGDSVFG
+1014 
-1024 NSYTGAT
+1024 
-1031 TVDSNVTVTLGTN
+1031 
-1044 NGFGSTSLLT
+1044 
-1054 AQGNVTLSDGVKQ
+1054 
-1067 TVKGLSGTGTITLG
+1067 
-1081 SGAELT
+1081 
-1087 LDQTGSAS
+1087 
-1095 VGNILAGTGKFI
+1095 
-1107 VDLGAEANE
+1107 
-1116 LSFTNSGAGAFGGTV
+1116 
-1131 SLSDGTVRLA
+1131 
-1141 SGTATQ
+1141 
-1147 TVLSG
+1147 
-1152 ADLALDTDGRLIVS
+1152 
-1166 GSGTDQRELGGLTLN
+1166 
-1181 GNSQIDFSSVS
+1181 
-1192 MGDANSNNAQ
+1192 
-1202 LYVSGSFTINGSNDV
+1202 
-1217 SVGGINLDG
+1217 
-1226 TKNILAADDDNGG
+1226 
-1239 LKQALVTAN
+1239 
-1248 GGIDLSRG
+1248 
-1256 QLVIDL
+1256 
-1262 TDPLMKSEI
+1262 
-1271 KNSGSDK
+1271 
-1278 TVAYG
+1278 
-1283 VWTAG
+1283 
-1288 AGDDVFTVAGNTLYA
+1288 
-1303 SLRLSEIQLA
+1303 
-1313 DATTGLILDA
+1313 
-1323 TGLTVGDGTTLTAKI
+1323 
-1338 TDHDTTAGKIV
+1338 
-1349 FAGGDITIGGTRT
+1349 
-1362 DEENT
+1362 
-1367 YTGATDVTGGTVT
+1367 
-1380 LGKTNAFGKTSLL
+1380 

-2241 SVTGK
+2241 RVTGK

-2891 NMAGTD
+2891 NMAGAD

-3189 ESENYSGAITLGT
+3189 ESENYSGAVTLGT

-3220 IGAGTVTF
+3220 IGTGTVTF

-3313 VVNTVGELTLGGGTI
+3313 VVNTVGNLADRTVGELTLGGGTI

-3715 NFSGSNQ
+3715 NFAGTNQ
-3722 TINGRVTLTDL
+3722 RIDGTVTLTDL
-3733 MLTLDGHNEEVL
+3733 MLTIGGASGSGNAAVL
-3745 DTASVVAGSNSHVH
+3745 DSASVVAGSNSHVH

-3797 VLGQMDVS
+3797 VLGQMNVS
-3805 GTLTLD
+3805 GTLMLD

-3856 AVSDNGTVIGIGLT
+3856 AISDDGIITGIGLT
-3870 DSRGNALQTVR
+3870 DSSGNALQTVR
-3881 AAIKNGNDTVAVGTF
+3881 ADIKNGSGTVAVGTF

-3908 VRYGLQAID
+3908 VFYGLQTID
-3917 ILGDLTISESGS
+3917 IVGDLTISESGS
-3929 FSAKISSTG
+3929 FSAKISSTSG
-3938 RTGSLTVSADEN
+3938 TGSLTVSAGKN

-3957 DYTVATTVTGM
+3957 DYKVATTVTGI
-3968 LTADKKALGNTKSLT
+3968 LTAEEKALGKTKSLT

-3988 QFINAG
+3988 QFTNAG
-3994 ANEVGD
+3994 ANEVGY

-4005 KMTLNALLTVTNALD
+4005 QMTLNALLTITNAKD
-4020 GESHVSGTLAGN
+4020 SESHVSGTLSGS
-4032 GDLMINSGSLVST
+4032 GGLTIESGSLVST
-4045 AVSDPTSGYAG
+4045 AVSEPTSGYTG

-4064 TDAHLTLE
+4064 TDAHLTIE
-4072 ADAGAQIGSG
+4072 AAAGAQIGSG
-4082 TIEFANADSSLTI
+4082 TIQFANADSSLTV
-4095 NTSGASVLGNLLSGV
+4095 NTTSDSVLGNLLSGV

-4116 GTNGESFAFKAGQ
+4116 GTNGESFAFKDGQ

-4135 GALTLTNVEYDFTT
+4135 GALALTKVKYDFTT

-4159 LTVNNGTTLVLND
+4159 LTVNNGTTLVLNK
-4172 ADDTATRKIK
+4172 ADDTATRKIN
-4182 GLSLNGGR
+4182 GMSLNGGR
-4190 IDFGTIGNGSGLIDL
+4190 IDFGTIGNGSGHIDL
-4205 QGQSLLTSDVD
+4205 QGQSLSTSTVAD
-4216 TTLSLETDL
+4216 TTFSLETDL

-4233 SAAFDTVID
+4233 SAAFDGVID
-4242 DSVLLIGNIAAATP
+4242 DSVLLIGNVAADTP
-4256 ESVLDGLAFADNGQA
+4256 ESVLDGLAFEDNGQA
-4271 FTRDLTQGTET
+4271 FTRDLTQVTEKGTET

-4292 LVLAGNDDGTKNI
+4292 LVLTGNADGTKNVV
-4305 EAGLVNES
+4305 AGLENQS

-4328 TLKIF
+4328 ALEIF
-4333 GSGSLAVYNE
+4333 GSGSLAVYDE
-4343 LKLTNGA
+4343 LTLTNGS
-4350 NSYKGDT
+4350 NRYTGET
-4357 TVFGAGAVLTL
+4357 TVSGTGAVLTL
-4368 GADGAL
+4368 VADGAL
-4374 GQADSHTGELS
+4374 GQANLHTGKLS
-4385 VTDGAKVD
+4385 VTGGAKVD
-4393 FGSTSQTIGSIT
+4393 FGSTSQTIGSIN
-4405 AEGTDALVSAD
+4405 ASGGDALVSTKGG
-4416 QTNGKLT
+4416 QLT
-4423 IADGGTVSGVNSGF
+4423 IANGGTVSGANVGF
-4437 HTAVELSD
+4437 NTAVELLD
-4445 GSAGLTLTNVDAL
+4445 GSADLTLTNVDAL

-4499 TLTGENTFA
+4499 TLKGDNTFD
-4508 GTLTVDSDS
+4508 GSLTVDANS

-4522 GDVFLH
+4522 GDVFSH
-4528 IVGGSLELEGSAD
+4528 IGGGSLELKGSAA
-4541 FTQTTFA
+4541 FAQTTFA
-4548 DEHSV
+4548 DENSV
-4553 WKWNRTVNG
+4553 WTWNRTVNG

-4596 TLSSG
+4596 MLSSG
-4601 GNIMQSLAALSG
+4601 GNDIALSG
-4613 SKIKSLILDADA
+4613 SKIKSLILDTGA

-4709 DGMSISVITAHNIAL
+4709 DGMSISVITADDIAL
-4724 DGFKD
+4724 DGFTD
-4729 INEGGSVTLDGGR
+4729 INKGGRVTLDGGR

-5090 DDDTGSGTTAD
+5090 DDDTGSGTAAD

-5420 NSLITVTE
+5420 DSLITVTE

-6551 DRTVSIGIGLGGDFE
+6551 DRTVSIGIGLGSDFE

-7077 EIVEDAWAAGFG
+7077 EIAEDAWAAGFG

>member
-1 MNAIYK
+1 M
-7 VIWNDA
+7 
-13 IRQYQVVNELCR
+13 
-25 SRRKACSVKAVHT
+25 
-38 ERTSDSATSSLK
+38 
-50 IGAALVGAIAVM
+50 
-62 GAGMTAYAED
+62 
-72 LPLDF
+72 
-77 VDGTFDTDGGTLND
+77 
-91 PLQFGLEDVP
+91 
-101 NFPTSNQFFVLNG
+101 
-114 KDFRAGTSNV
+114 
-124 SSQDSDGIIGN
+124 
-135 LLQIPSRDYLPNGK
+135 
-149 IKIVDDAGAVLYD
+149 
-162 GSNEASRFGIAGSDA
+162 
-177 NLYYKFNVN
+177 
-186 FTGGEGNSLIYT
+186 
-198 LNRELTRIDLTG
+198 
-210 NQSSQYGLVVF
+210 
-221 GGEADETSSN
+221 
-231 LTDLDVAITGTGDIQ
+231 
-246 FAFTNQQGGEDA
+246 
-258 NMGYLYL
+258 
-265 NTDSNILDDGVAE
+265 
-278 EQASTYTG
+278 
-286 KTYVGNVGGDP
+286 
-297 NGKAVTVIFGKN
+297 
-309 NAFGSTSNLYI
+309 
-320 HDDSSVWFADKDL
+320 
-333 KTRHTQTVGGLT
+333 
-345 GEGEL
+345 
-350 NFGNAAEV
+350 
-358 TLKQT
+358 
-363 STGNGYTDTDNGV
+363 
-376 VRVDNA
+376 
-382 FTGASANGGGA
+382 
-393 VFNIDLSELKLNT
+393 
-406 TDPVRGSD
+406 
-414 SVYGIFF
+414 
-421 TDQPQKDEYTG
+421 
-432 LITLTGGAVTA
+432 
-443 YNKDHSQNFNGVAD
+443 
-457 PYTNLNGILL
+457 
-467 GSTLQLKQDGWVR
+467 
-480 VDSRGE
+480 
-486 LNNLIIDSG
+486 
-495 AGGIDFSNLGNVVA
+495 
-509 NGEGALTINGNLTFS
+509 
-524 GADATVS
+524 
-531 IKDFNYN
+531 
-538 IGEAAADMDLIDADE
+538 
-553 GLRNTLVHVEGDV
+553 
-566 VGEENYGFVL
+566 
-576 EESQQKPVV
+576 
-585 SEITDDSGTT
+585 
-595 VASGT
+595 
-600 WVFEDE
+600 
-606 LDYDDSGNYDLV
+606 
-618 YKLTQVDIK
+618 
-627 EGQTL
+627 
-632 TISGSDKASEASK
+632 
-645 TQDFTAK
+645 
-652 IIGSGNIVFDA
+652 
-663 ADNATGSG
+663 
-671 TRIEIGDASTTDKND
+671 
-686 YTGSTTV
+686 
-693 TDGTTLVLTEDD
+693 
-705 AMGRTSDLIAHGNV
+705 
-719 EIGSGIEQIVK
+719 
-730 NINSSGSGTISIAD
+730 
-744 SGTLTVD
+744 
-751 ASGDQT
+751 
-757 INNIISGAGDLN
+757 
-769 IDLGGS
+769 
-775 DKKLVFGNSGQGSSF
+775 
-790 TGDLSLGNGRFSLD
+790 
-804 DGQNEA
+804 
-810 FAGSSSIV
+810 
-818 LGTGSVFDFGSG
+818 
-830 TSNIKDLT
+830 
-838 VNADSKLESSALV
+838 
-851 IGSDTAPHNIS
+851 
-862 GSFSLNSD
+862 
-870 TTITLTGVS
+870 
-879 VETDL
+879 
-884 SLTDYDGN
+884 
-892 SVSQDFITAGNV
+892 
-904 TVGAN
+904 
-909 AEISLSGAGD
+909 
-919 FVNLGN
+919 
-925 LVLDYQQT
+925 
-933 QNGSTATVAETVWT
+933 
-947 VNGSLTQNGNAFQ
+947 
-960 VGTQL
+960 
-965 KEIRLIGNTILSGS
+965 
-979 GTSNELSALVTDS
+979 
-992 DTDGSHS
+992 
-999 LQFSSADGTQTSFTI
+999 
-1014 VDYAGDSVFG
+1014 
-1024 NSYTGAT
+1024 
-1031 TVDSNVTVTLGTN
+1031 
-1044 NGFGSTSLLT
+1044 
-1054 AQGNVTLSDGVKQ
+1054 
-1067 TVKGLSGTGTITLG
+1067 
-1081 SGAELT
+1081 
-1087 LDQTGSAS
+1087 
-1095 VGNILAGTGKFI
+1095 
-1107 VDLGAEANE
+1107 
-1116 LSFTNSGAGAFGGTV
+1116 
-1131 SLSDGTVRLA
+1131 
-1141 SGTATQ
+1141 
-1147 TVLSG
+1147 
-1152 ADLALDTDGRLIVS
+1152 
-1166 GSGTDQRELGGLTLN
+1166 
-1181 GNSQIDFSSVS
+1181 
-1192 MGDANSNNAQ
+1192 
-1202 LYVSGSFTINGSNDV
+1202 
-1217 SVGGINLDG
+1217 
-1226 TKNILAADDDNGG
+1226 
-1239 LKQALVTAN
+1239 
-1248 GGIDLSRG
+1248 
-1256 QLVIDL
+1256 
-1262 TDPLMKSEI
+1262 
-1271 KNSGSDK
+1271 
-1278 TVAYG
+1278 
-1283 VWTAG
+1283 
-1288 AGDDVFTVAGNTLYA
+1288 
-1303 SLRLSEIQLA
+1303 
-1313 DATTGLILDA
+1313 
-1323 TGLTVGDGTTLTAKI
+1323 
-1338 TDHDTTAGKIV
+1338 
-1349 FAGGDITIGGTRT
+1349 
-1362 DEENT
+1362 
-1367 YTGATDVTGGTVT
+1367 
-1380 LGKTNAFGKTSLL
+1380 
-1393 TVSGGQVAFN
+1393 
-1403 NQSTRIGAIKTT
+1403 
-1415 QDGALLGDGS
+1415 
-1425 ITLFGTS
+1425 
-1432 TQTDIVG
+1432 
-1439 ANIGLS
+1439 
-1445 ASIAMLDGHTATIHH
+1445 
-1460 SQGLGTG
+1460 
-1467 GIALSDSSTLILDY
+1467 
-1481 SDLNTAFANVL
+1481 
-1492 TGGGSL
+1492 
-1498 QIGNG
+1498 
-1503 TNAAAVYINGDN
+1503 
-1515 TGFSGNINIAANA
+1515 
-1528 DLLASGANVDDNLGT
+1528 
-1543 GVIKFAG
+1543 
-1550 SGSTL
+1550 
-1555 HLSSNTRGDITIDN
+1555 
-1569 AFSGA
+1569 
-1574 GSLYV
+1574 
-1579 SGTDSNQHF
+1579 
-1588 GFETSGWGN
+1588 
-1597 DFNGGTLTL
+1597 
-1606 TGIAMRVGSTV
+1606 
-1617 NYGDNNAANLAQAN
+1617 
-1631 LALNA
+1631 
-1636 NAILE
+1636 
-1641 VSSGD
+1641 SSGD

-1773 LATSGTSLGLDFD
+1773 LATSGNSLGLDFK
-1786 LTGVE
+1786 LTEVD

-1798 VLEEDGTLGV
+1798 VLKGDGTLGV
-1808 VVSDHGTGT
+1808 VVKDYQTGT
-1817 SGGSLEIA
+1817 SGGNLEIA
-1825 ADSEVLLTGANEYT
+1825 SGSNVVLSGQNEYT
-1839 GSTTVKGE
+1839 GTTTVRGH
-1847 LTAGA
+1847 LAADA
-1852 SGLGGTS
+1852 SGLGDTS
-1859 FLSVESGGTYINSG
+1859 LLVVESSGTYVNAG
-1873 ANTVGG
+1873 ENTVGG
-1879 LDVNA
+1879 LRVVEDGKLVL
-1884 DSTLI
+1884 D
-1889 LSGGSGTTLAIE
+1889 GDGDGQYPTLAIA
-1901 HGDASGSSTIAGA
+1901 HDAGESSTIAGVI
-1914 LQGSGALSLD
+1914 QGSGNLSLD
-1924 AGTLAVTA
+1924 EGTLAVTA
-1932 NNRTNW
+1932 NAETNW
-1938 TGDIDLG
+1938 QGNLALG
-1945 TSSTG
+1945 TS
-1950 ATLRLNGENAL
+1950 ATKAVLNLTGENAL
-1961 GTGTVT
+1961 GNGTVT
-1967 FVNSSSEI
+1967 FVNNDSEI
-1975 LLNHAGDLSFGNSVS
+1975 HLSHSGALAFGNAVS
-1990 GSGSFHV
+1990 GSGSIYV
-1997 DLDGND
+1997 DLAGND
-2003 FTFTNAEDDLTA
+2003 FTFTNTQANLTA
-2015 GARLYLDHAGF
+2015 GSHLYLTDAGF
-2026 SLDGGL
+2026 SLDSGL

-2046 QSMLSSSGE
+2046 QSTLSSSGE

-2069 TIDLGEIDGNGGQLV
+2069 TIDLGEIDGDGGQLV
-2084 LSSGG
+2084 LSSGDSG
-2089 SGNGTLK
+2089 SGALK

-2137 LFEGVSKLTGVT
+2137 LFEGVSDLIGVT
-2149 VETDGQISG
+2149 EGTDGQISD
-2158 GLATDGDFDSTAE
+2158 GLATDGDFSRTAE

-2183 DDLVAVLRRGGNGSF
+2183 DDLVAVLRRGGSGSF

-2241 SVTGK
+2241 RVTGK
-2246 GNIVFAGGAVTVT
+2246 GNIIFAGGAVTVT

-2266 GSTYVQSGVTVT
+2266 GSTYVQSGATVT

-2290 LQIDAGGSVALGAGF
+2290 LQINAGGSVALGAGF

-2358 AAGATFTINGAGA
+2358 ADAATFTINGAGA
-2371 SDDSA
+2371 SDGRAD
-2376 TVSFGTTSNLSGTT
+2376 VSFGTTSNLSGTT
-2390 LVFENLSTSFTSSG
+2390 LVLENLSTSFTSSG
-2404 TSDHGYQ
+2404 TNDHGYR
-2411 TAASAADTVLGTNS
+2411 TAASAADTVLGTDS
-2425 LLTIY
+2425 ILTIY
-2430 ANNGGTAQTY
+2430 ANNAGTAQTY
-2440 DLNKLSFAGGRIDF
+2440 DLNELSFAGGRINF
-2454 GSVTLTTDDHTN
+2454 GEVTLTTDSTD

-2471 DTLDLSQSGT
+2471 DTLDLSQAGT

-2488 DSGFNILDADTR
+2488 DSGFNILDADTK
-2500 SFRQTLIKYEK
+2500 SFRQTLIEYGS
-2511 LTNTSNLDNLK
+2511 LTENSNPDNLQ
-2522 PASSEEMPDS
+2522 PASSEEMDDS
-2532 AIYAADNTTV
+2532 AIYAADDTTV

-2550 GFVPKDDADP
+2550 GLVPKDDADP

-2570 ALKLAQGGTANGL
+2570 ALKLAQGGSGDGL
-2583 VLDADGHDSTLSI
+2583 VLNADGHDSTLSI

-2701 GSNSAEDVVSGF
+2701 GSNSAEGDISGF

-2724 LVLDSTEGLGAEAT
+2724 LVLDSTEGLGDKAT

-2746 VVSGASGNFETT
+2746 VVSGASGTFATT
-2758 LTGAGTMKIEGGTV
+2758 LTGAGTMKIDGGTV
-2772 AIAGAGNDSFSG
+2772 AIAGAGNESFSG
-2784 AWLLSNNARTTVS
+2784 AWLLSNSAHTTVS
-2797 GSSDASADDLL
+2797 GSADASAEDLL

-2818 TTLTLSE
+2818 TMLTLSE

-2891 NMAGTD
+2891 NMAGAD
-2897 FKLGSGA
+2897 FKLSSGA
-2904 ELKVEKDGLVDTFKQ
+2904 ELKVEKGGLVDTFKQ
-2919 LSVENG
+2919 LAVVDG

-2930 EGELGIGA
+2930 GGTLGIGA
-2938 GAGDLAKLQVNSLS
+2938 ETRDLAKLQVNSLS

-2998 ASGWILNSNSGTA
+2998 ASGWLLNSNSGTA
-3011 SGLKQGIFDANNT
+3011 SGLKQGILDANNI

-3119 DTSGLTLQNRALYV
+3119 DTSGLTLQNGASYV
-3133 NDGANTVGTLNAQ
+3133 NDGENTVGTLAAQ

-3160 GSGNSISGGSILGAG
+3160 GSGNSISGGSISGEG

-3189 ESENYSGAITLGT
+3189 ESEKYSGAVTLGT
-3202 TSGGASFSFIN
+3202 TSGGAHLGFVN
-3213 GIDGKAG
+3213 GTTG
-3220 IGAGTVTF
+3220 IGSDTVTF
-3228 AHDDSTVSVTGS
+3228 AHDESTVSVSGMNGV
-3240 SSLTLSNT
+3240 TLSNT
-3248 YAGSGTINV
+3248 YAGNGTINV
-3257 NLGSSGNVFAFDD
+3257 DLGGSLNVFAFNGA
-3270 DQGEM
+3270 QGKVAE
-3275 GADDRFTGT
+3275 DERFTGT
-3284 LSIANA
+3284 LSLANA
-3290 EYRLYEDETLAYA
+3290 QYHLYEDETLANA
-3303 GLRTDSGSLV
+3303 GLRTNAGSLV
-3313 VVNTVGELTLGGGTI
+3313 VVNTSDKLDDRSVNVLTLGGGTI

-3385 KSLEI
+3385 KSLGI

-3558 GSLIASANAEAAGN
+3558 GSLIASANAEAVGN

-3610 DGYETVANVLRGSG
+3610 DGYETVANVLLGSG

-3674 TVASG
+3674 TIASG

-3686 SSGWKFDNVLD
+3686 SSGWTFDNVLD

-3715 NFSGSNQ
+3715 NFAETNQ
-3722 TINGRVTLTDL
+3722 RIDGTVTLTDL
-3733 MLTLDGHNEEVL
+3733 MLTIGGASGSDNAAVL
-3745 DTASVVAGSNSHVH
+3745 DSASVVAGSNSHVH

-3845 NLITAGTIDGS
+3845 NLITAGAIDGS
-3856 AVSDNGTVIGIGLT
+3856 AVSDDGTVTGIGLT
-3870 DSRGNALQTVR
+3870 DSSGNALQTVR
-3881 AAIKNGNDTVAVGTF
+3881 ADIKNGSDTVAVGTF

-3917 ILGDLTISESGS
+3917 IVGDLTISESGS
-3929 FSAKISSTG
+3929 FSAKISSTSG
-3938 RTGSLTVSADEN
+3938 TGSLTVSAGEN
-3950 LTLSGEN
+3950 LTLTGEN
-3957 DYTVATTVTGM
+3957 DYTVATMVTGI

-3994 ANEVGD
+3994 ANEVGE

-4005 KMTLNALLTVTNALD
+4005 KMTLNALLTVTNDQD

-4032 GDLMINSGSLVST
+4032 GGLMINSGSLVST
-4045 AVSDPTSGYAG
+4045 AVSEPTSGYTG

-4072 ADAGAQIGSG
+4072 AAAGAQIGSG

-4116 GTNGESFAFKAGQ
+4116 GTNGESFAFKKGQ
-4129 EKSVFT
+4129 EGKDIDFAGT
-4135 GALTLTNVEYDFTT
+4135 LTLTNVEYDFTT
-4149 DANDILDDVS
+4149 DANDILNDVS
-4159 LTVNNGTTLVLND
+4159 LTVNNGTTLVLNK
-4172 ADDTATRKIK
+4172 ADDTATRKIN
-4182 GLSLNGGR
+4182 GMSLNGGR
-4190 IDFGTIGNGSGLIDL
+4190 IDFGTIGNGSGHIDL
-4205 QGQSLLTSDVD
+4205 QGQSLSTSTVAD
-4216 TTLSLETDL
+4216 TTFSLETDL

-4233 SAAFDTVID
+4233 SAAFDGVID
-4242 DSVLLIGNIAAATP
+4242 ESVLLIGNVAADTP
-4256 ESVLDGLAFADNGQA
+4256 ESVLDGLAFEDNGQA
-4271 FTRDLTQGTET
+4271 FTRDLTQVTEKGTET

-4292 LVLAGNDDGTKNI
+4292 LVLTGNADGTKNVV
-4305 EAGLVNES
+4305 AGLENQS

-4328 TLKIF
+4328 ALEIF
-4333 GSGSLAVYNE
+4333 GSGSLAVYDE
-4343 LKLTNGA
+4343 LTLTNGS
-4350 NSYKGDT
+4350 NRYTGET
-4357 TVFGAGAVLTL
+4357 TVSGTGAVLTL
-4368 GADGAL
+4368 VADGAL
-4374 GQADSHTGELS
+4374 GQANLHTGKLS
-4385 VTDGAKVD
+4385 VTGGAKVD
-4393 FGSTSQTIGSIT
+4393 FGSTSQTIGSIN
-4405 AEGTDALVSAD
+4405 ASGGDALVSTKGG
-4416 QTNGKLT
+4416 QLT
-4423 IADGGTVSGVNSGF
+4423 IANGGTVSGANVGF
-4437 HTAVELSD
+4437 NTAVELLD
-4445 GSAGLTLTNVDAL
+4445 GSADLTLTNVDAL

-4499 TLTGENTFA
+4499 TLKGDNTFD
-4508 GTLTVDSDS
+4508 GSLTVDANS

-4522 GDVFLH
+4522 GDVFSH
-4528 IVGGSLELEGSAD
+4528 IGGGSLELKGSAA
-4541 FTQTTFA
+4541 FAQTTFA
-4548 DEHSV
+4548 DENSV
-4553 WKWNRTVNG
+4553 WTWNRTVNG

-4596 TLSSG
+4596 MLSSG
-4601 GNIMQSLAALSG
+4601 GNDIALSG
-4613 SKIKSLILDADA
+4613 SKIKSLILDTGA

-4709 DGMSISVITAHNIAL
+4709 DGMSISVITADDIAL
-4724 DGFKD
+4724 DGFTD
-4729 INEGGSVTLDGGR
+4729 INKGGRVTLDGGR

-4749 DGDGNV
+4749 DRDGNV

-4806 TLSAKLSGSGN
+4806 TLSAKLTGSGN

-4965 SGAWVKIDADNS
+4965 SGAWVKIDADKS
-4977 NLFGNRLVHTNIS
+4977 NLFGNSLVHTKIS

-4996 LTIESQY
+4996 LTIESRY
-5003 NGEGTFAGVFTNGV
+5003 DGEGSFAGIFTNGANDL
-5017 SGGGTVEIK
+5017 GGTVEIK
-5026 LHNSSNLFRFTAEQ
+5026 LLNASDLFRFTTDQ
-5040 DKAGFNGTFVL
+5040 DTAHFNGTFVL
-5051 DQGTINYTQ
+5051 DQGTIDYTR
-5060 LYGSTSGG
+5060 LYSSASGG
-5068 AGDVLADAT
+5068 NNAVLADAT

-5082 NGILQLFG
+5082 NGNLKLF
-5090 DDDTGSGTTAD
+5090 DTDETGNGSTSD

-5141 DGVLALNDDDG
+5141 DGVLALNSVGEGEVG
-5152 RTSTVTIS
+5152 RTSTVTIL

-5277 LHQTR
+5277 LHQTGT
-5282 AVSADDFAD
+5282 VSADDFTD

-5420 NSLITVTE
+5420 DSLVTVTE

-5607 SDIGAENVDNLT
+5607 SGIGAENVDNLT

-5649 DGTLTVNGNVGVEVD
+5649 DGTLTVNGNIGVEVD

-5707 NVVNDEGAFTLT
+5707 KVVNVNDEGSFTLT
-5719 VTGGV
+5719 VTGGE
-5724 YDSTN
+5724 YDSGH
-5729 SRLEVGIFNDGSSVK
+5729 SSLKVGIFNDGNTDE

-5751 YTVRLTED
+5751 YTVRLTEGEG

-5766 LTGVELIKDQTL
+5766 LTGVELIRDKTL

-5899 ESTVNGQI
+5899 KSTVHGQI

-5914 ITVIGNADS
+5914 ITVIGNAESSDY
-5923 NDHDLVVT
+5923 DLVVT
-5931 SANNNFY
+5931 TANDDFY

-5968 TLEINSNADDAQ
+5968 TLEINSNADDAK
-5980 TVTDD
+5980 TVTGD
-5985 DGTIYTYHKFE
+5985 DGTVYTYHKFE

-6019 EDQYKYPSG
+6019 EDQYVYSSG

-6051 DVLESVHVK
+6051 NVLESVHVK

-6066 LDVSADTSETTDRTM
+6066 LDISSDTSETMDRTM
-6081 RGLTLAGGTLEFGS
+6081 RGLTLAGGTLEFGA
-6095 LALDREQAE
+6095 LALDREHAE
-6104 ARATHIDL
+6104 ARATHIKLVGNDL
-6112 NGYDLTLED
+6112 NLED
-6121 SDRQVEVSFRQDAT
+6121 ADRQVEISFRQDAT

-6160 DIGKLVV
+6160 DIGTLYI
-6167 DGQAIATAEDAQAVL
+6167 DGTALATSDNAQAAL

-6188 EFADNAEDQIL
+6188 ELADNAEDQIL
-6199 HQSIAGAGQEADVQ
+6199 HQSIAGAGQETDVQ
-6213 QVARVNREFGDFGY
+6213 QVARVNRKFGDFGY
-6227 ADMSAQ
+6227 ADMSDQ

-6239 YVGYEINSIELLYRG
+6239 YLGYEINSIELLYRG
-6254 SNNEAYGADGVWKG
+6254 SNDEAYGADGVWKG

-6349 LGGDASGGGFSQT
+6349 LGGNESGGGFSQT

-6375 GGKDASV
+6375 GGKDASL

-6407 VTTGTVTDVEGL
+6407 ITTGTVTDVEGL
-6419 GKGDVYIG
+6419 GQGDVYIG
-6427 ENYQLQITDVADA
+6427 ENYQLQVTDIADA
-6440 SGGSVLLE
+6440 DGGSILLG
-6448 NDLLDVNGEGGLLQI
+6448 NDLFNVNGKGGLLQI

-6540 GRGTLNVTTDA
+6540 GRGTLNVTTGA
-6551 DRTVSIGIGLGGDFE
+6551 DKTVSIGSGLGSGFE

-6595 NALII
+6595 NASII
-6600 VSGEESVEFGK
+6600 VSGEGPVEFGN

-6616 GSNEDRGQLV
+6616 GSNENRGQLV

-6756 DTLLGLQGAI
+6756 DTLLGLQGAV

-6800 TGAGNT
+6800 TGAENT

-6820 VESSLGNTSLVT
+6820 VESSLCNTSLVT

-6875 TGSITGSGNLALLSN
+6875 TGSITGSGNLELLSN
-6890 ASVVV
+6890 ASVAV

-6916 ALSASNGSTVIVRNN
+6916 ALSASNGSTVIVRNS
-6931 FADSKNSAGGTV
+6931 FADSENSAGGTV

-6961 AVGFTGTFELGDN
+6961 AVGFSGTFELGDD
-6974 VVVSANSIEAIGGK
+6974 VVVSANSIAAIGGE

-6995 TGKVGDEIDK
+6995 TGKVGDEIEK

-7017 GQNDSLRITQ
+7017 GQSDSLRITQ

-7077 EIVEDAWAAGFG
+7077 EIAEDAWAAGFG

-7112 VFASTATKA
+7112 VLASTAAKA
-7121 ANEDPANTPPAADN
+7121 ANEDPANNPPTVDN
-7135 TVDFVVNGSVTNAGT
+7135 TVEFVVNGGVTNAGT

-7172 LVIKGDYNVTA
+7172 LVINGDYNVTA
-7183 SDKDGV
+7183 SDKEDV
-7189 GTGGIFDMNAIIA
+7189 VTGGILDMNAIIA
-7202 GDDSIA
+7202 GEDSKA
-7208 DHVTITGKINGN
+7208 DHVTITGKINGK
-7220 GYVDVNYDSTVST
+7220 GFVDVNYDDSVST
-7233 GGTLEYLGLVKVE
+7233 GGELEYLGLVKVE
-7246 GGDDGESLWLK
+7246 GGDSGENLLLK
-7257 DEVKIGDLW
+7257 DKIQIGDLY

-7285 DPGDKPWDTEDVENV
+7285 DPGDKPWDTEEVENV

-7350 TKFSNASGQMNAD
+7350 TKFSNASGQMDAD

-7395 GDFDVSSNVDGKSS
+7395 GDFDVSSNVDGKTS

-7438 RWNRFDNE
+7438 RWNRFDSE
-7446 VGPDD
+7446 VGQDD

-7472 LTDGGRHYE
+7472 ITDSGRNYE
-7481 WRLEPHVRAYWTNFS
+7481 WRLEPHVRAYWTNFG
-7496 DPGNW
+7496 DPDDW
-7501 TSRLGE
+7501 TSSLGE

-7556 STQYGDVTS
+7556 STKYGDVTS

>member
-1 MNAIYK
+1 MPF
-7 VIWNDA
+7 
-13 IRQYQVVNELCR
+13 L
-25 SRRKACSVKAVHT
+25 
-38 ERTSDSATSSLK
+38 
-50 IGAALVGAIAVM
+50 
-62 GAGMTAYAED
+62 
-72 LPLDF
+72 
-77 VDGTFDTDGGTLND
+77 
-91 PLQFGLEDVP
+91 
-101 NFPTSNQFFVLNG
+101 
-114 KDFRAGTSNV
+114 
-124 SSQDSDGIIGN
+124 
-135 LLQIPSRDYLPNGK
+135 
-149 IKIVDDAGAVLYD
+149 
-162 GSNEASRFGIAGSDA
+162 
-177 NLYYKFNVN
+177 
-186 FTGGEGNSLIYT
+186 
-198 LNRELTRIDLTG
+198 
-210 NQSSQYGLVVF
+210 
-221 GGEADETSSN
+221 
-231 LTDLDVAITGTGDIQ
+231 
-246 FAFTNQQGGEDA
+246 
-258 NMGYLYL
+258 
-265 NTDSNILDDGVAE
+265 
-278 EQASTYTG
+278 
-286 KTYVGNVGGDP
+286 
-297 NGKAVTVIFGKN
+297 
-309 NAFGSTSNLYI
+309 
-320 HDDSSVWFADKDL
+320 
-333 KTRHTQTVGGLT
+333 
-345 GEGEL
+345 
-350 NFGNAAEV
+350 
-358 TLKQT
+358 
-363 STGNGYTDTDNGV
+363 
-376 VRVDNA
+376 
-382 FTGASANGGGA
+382 
-393 VFNIDLSELKLNT
+393 
-406 TDPVRGSD
+406 
-414 SVYGIFF
+414 
-421 TDQPQKDEYTG
+421 
-432 LITLTGGAVTA
+432 
-443 YNKDHSQNFNGVAD
+443 
-457 PYTNLNGILL
+457 
-467 GSTLQLKQDGWVR
+467 
-480 VDSRGE
+480 
-486 LNNLIIDSG
+486 
-495 AGGIDFSNLGNVVA
+495 
-509 NGEGALTINGNLTFS
+509 
-524 GADATVS
+524 
-531 IKDFNYN
+531 
-538 IGEAAADMDLIDADE
+538 
-553 GLRNTLVHVEGDV
+553 
-566 VGEENYGFVL
+566 
-576 EESQQKPVV
+576 
-585 SEITDDSGTT
+585 
-595 VASGT
+595 
-600 WVFEDE
+600 
-606 LDYDDSGNYDLV
+606 
-618 YKLTQVDIK
+618 
-627 EGQTL
+627 
-632 TISGSDKASEASK
+632 
-645 TQDFTAK
+645 
-652 IIGSGNIVFDA
+652 
-663 ADNATGSG
+663 
-671 TRIEIGDASTTDKND
+671 
-686 YTGSTTV
+686 
-693 TDGTTLVLTEDD
+693 
-705 AMGRTSDLIAHGNV
+705 
-719 EIGSGIEQIVK
+719 
-730 NINSSGSGTISIAD
+730 
-744 SGTLTVD
+744 
-751 ASGDQT
+751 
-757 INNIISGAGDLN
+757 
-769 IDLGGS
+769 
-775 DKKLVFGNSGQGSSF
+775 
-790 TGDLSLGNGRFSLD
+790 
-804 DGQNEA
+804 
-810 FAGSSSIV
+810 
-818 LGTGSVFDFGSG
+818 
-830 TSNIKDLT
+830 
-838 VNADSKLESSALV
+838 
-851 IGSDTAPHNIS
+851 
-862 GSFSLNSD
+862 
-870 TTITLTGVS
+870 
-879 VETDL
+879 
-884 SLTDYDGN
+884 
-892 SVSQDFITAGNV
+892 
-904 TVGAN
+904 
-909 AEISLSGAGD
+909 
-919 FVNLGN
+919 
-925 LVLDYQQT
+925 
-933 QNGSTATVAETVWT
+933 
-947 VNGSLTQNGNAFQ
+947 
-960 VGTQL
+960 
-965 KEIRLIGNTILSGS
+965 
-979 GTSNELSALVTDS
+979 
-992 DTDGSHS
+992 
-999 LQFSSADGTQTSFTI
+999 
-1014 VDYAGDSVFG
+1014 
-1024 NSYTGAT
+1024 
-1031 TVDSNVTVTLGTN
+1031 
-1044 NGFGSTSLLT
+1044 
-1054 AQGNVTLSDGVKQ
+1054 
-1067 TVKGLSGTGTITLG
+1067 
-1081 SGAELT
+1081 
-1087 LDQTGSAS
+1087 
-1095 VGNILAGTGKFI
+1095 
-1107 VDLGAEANE
+1107 
-1116 LSFTNSGAGAFGGTV
+1116 GTV
-1131 SLSDGTVRLA
+1131 SLSNGLVRLE
-1141 SGTATQ
+1141 SGAATQ
-1147 TVLSG
+1147 NVLSG
-1152 ADLALDTDGRLIVS
+1152 TQLVLGNAGELIVS
-1166 GSGTDQRELGGLTLN
+1166 GTGSDPRHLGGLTL
-1181 GNSQIDFSSVS
+1181 GGGSKIDFSAVT
-1192 MGDANSNNAQ
+1192 MGDSNSGDAQ
-1202 LYVSGSFTINGSNDV
+1202 LQVSGGFTINGSNDV
-1217 SVGGINLDG
+1217 SVGGIHLDG
-1226 TKNILAADDDNGG
+1226 TGNILSADDPLGG
-1239 LKQALVTAN
+1239 LKQALVTAG
-1248 GGIDLSRG
+1248 GGIRYGTDG
-1256 QLVIDL
+1256 ELVIDL
-1262 TDPLMKSEI
+1262 DASSMKSEI
-1271 KNSGSDK
+1271 KNSGSN
-1278 TVAYG
+1278 TVAAYG
-1283 VWTAG
+1283 VWSAG
-1288 AGDDVFTVAGNTLYA
+1288 GENGEVFTIDGNTLYA

-1313 DATTGLILDA
+1313 DTSEGLKLDA
-1323 TGLTVGDGTTLTAKI
+1323 TGLTGDTTITAKI
-1338 TDHDTTAGKIV
+1338 TDSEKTAGKIV
-1349 FAGGDITIGGTRT
+1349 FDGGEDDSITIANSNDYHG
-1362 DEENT
+1362 
-1367 YTGATDVTGGTVT
+1367 VTAVEGGTVIVAADSGFGIT
-1380 LGKTNAFGKTSLL
+1380 SELNISAGAFVNLQGFDQTVGQLVVGSSDGKAT
-1393 TVSGGQVAFN
+1393 
-1403 NQSTRIGAIKTT
+1403 
-1415 QDGALLGDGS
+1415 DAL
-1425 ITLFGTS
+1425 
-1432 TQTDIVG
+1432 
-1439 ANIGLS
+1439 
-1445 ASIAMLDGHTATIHH
+1445 
-1460 SQGLGTG
+1460 
-1467 GIALSDSSTLILDY
+1467 
-1481 SDLNTAFANVL
+1481 
-1492 TGGGSL
+1492 
-1498 QIGNG
+1498 NG
-1503 TNAAAVYINGDN
+1503 T
-1515 TGFSGNINIAANA
+1515 
-1528 DLLASGANVDDNLGT
+1528 
-1543 GVIKFAG
+1543 
-1550 SGSTL
+1550 
-1555 HLSSNTRGDITIDN
+1555 
-1569 AFSGA
+1569 
-1574 GSLYV
+1574 
-1579 SGTDSNQHF
+1579 
-1588 GFETSGWGN
+1588 
-1597 DFNGGTLTL
+1597 GTLTL
-1606 TGIAMRVGSTV
+1606 AAGGNSEIWGTNNFGGTIVLGS
-1617 NYGDNNAANLAQAN
+1617 GHDLAINNASGIGASAKVGFSAADSVLTIEGAKSGTFGTELLGSGTVVIRDSSIAVADGNTN
-1631 LALNA
+1631 FTGRWE
-1636 NAILE
+1636 LE
-1641 VSSGD
+1641 S
-1646 RIDTFN
+1646 
-1652 NLTLSGGS
+1652 
-1660 VRFDGTAGFNA
+1660 NA
-1671 GNDLAD
+1671 GVTVSDNVDAVLGTGAVVA
-1677 LHIDGTLTLGSG
+1677 LDGTLTLGFASNSATDVTIDEKLSG
-1689 NIALTLPDQSA
+1689 S
-1700 DMTGSLGHDSLL
+1700 GSLVLTGN
-1712 STASSGL
+1712 
-1719 FETLIEA
+1719 
-1726 EKGIV
+1726 
-1731 GDISNITLN
+1731 SNQ
-1740 NGSGKGY
+1740 K
-1747 SGKQNITGTLSGGS
+1747 
-1761 EGNVAYGLFDYG
+1761 FG
-1773 LATSGTSLGLDFD
+1773 LAQSGSNFSGTVTLDK
-1786 LTGVE
+1786 
-1791 IVRGETL
+1791 I
-1798 VLEEDGTLGV
+1798 
-1808 VVSDHGTGT
+1808 SM
-1817 SGGSLEIA
+1817 
-1825 ADSEVLLTGANEYT
+1825 
-1839 GSTTVKGE
+1839 TV
-1847 LTAGA
+1847 
-1852 SGLGGTS
+1852 
-1859 FLSVESGGTYINSG
+1859 
-1873 ANTVGG
+1873 
-1879 LDVNA
+1879 
-1884 DSTLI
+1884 
-1889 LSGGSGTTLAIE
+1889 GGSGTGTNNANAFKTADLVLQGGSVLEVATGSTVTTFDKVSVNNGQTAGFKFGGLGFNSDGTTATGTSALVINELVNNGAAQITLDALGTN
-1901 HGDASGSSTIAGA
+1901 GDLLGAVAETSLVNGGVDVFQALIQTGKVMDESILNNFTLTGVGTGQATQEIKSATGQVATGYYDFDLALGDSGTDLGVSYDLTRIDISGDKTLTLYEEGTLDAQLTSESGSGNLTIAAGGKIILANDSANALNSYTGVTNVLGTLTAHAGNLGSTSELQIGAGGHYVNAGDNKVGLLDADGTLELSEGYTLEITQGADKISNIAGTLTGGGDLSFAAGELTVSGSSSSNYDGTVYVGSANSEAVLTI
-1914 LQGSGALSLD
+1914 SGA
-1924 AGTLAVTA
+1924 G
-1932 NNRTNW
+1932 
-1938 TGDIDLG
+1938 
-1945 TSSTG
+1945 
-1950 ATLRLNGENAL
+1950 AL
-1961 GTGTVT
+1961 GTGAIVLGTHSGSAVNIYGTEGQT
-1967 FVNSSSEI
+1967 FVNEI
-1975 LLNHAGDLSFGNSVS
+1975 S
-1990 GSGSFHV
+1990 GSGTINV
-1997 DLDGND
+1997 DLSG
-2003 FTFTNAEDDLTA
+2003 
-2015 GARLYLDHAGF
+2015 GAFAFGTEQLGLSTG
-2026 SLDGGL
+2026 STLVLDGATFDLISSDVNFNDDVAGKLAIELTDGSKLINDGSADKDVYSLTL
-2032 NSTVAQ
+2032 N
-2038 KTEIVLGS
+2038 
-2046 QSMLSSSGE
+2046 
-2055 VDRLVWGL
+2055 
-2063 DLTSGG
+2063 GG
-2069 TIDLGEIDGNGGQLV
+2069 TIDLGEINTEFGQINLVSEEGTLNIINKTTIDIASQSDDNVTESGDRTITDGSELLTGGVFYLDIFTGVKNLNGIKNLV
-2084 LSSGG
+2084 LEQGFSG
-2089 SGNGTLK
+2089 TTEK
-2096 LSSDQTTTI
+2096 LLQDADPD
-2105 TFNGSEA
+2105 SEGLELVA
-2112 SGGNRVD
+2112 NMTRD
-2119 ESNNGASL
+2119 D
-2127 LAGGGTFDLD
+2127 GTFEYD
-2137 LFEGVSKLTGVT
+2137 GSKVYL
-2149 VETDGQISG
+2149 EYRFKEIE
-2158 GLATDGDFDSTAE
+2158 L
-2171 NYYQNADSGDSA
+2171 
-2183 DDLVAVLRRGGNGSF
+2183 LREELN
-2198 YYDANRDVVYMKYG
+2198 
-2212 IREIDLQLSNS
+2212 
-2223 GQGLRLDAESM
+2223 QGLLVDAEQKPGG
-2234 TDATLSA
+2234 TLSA
-2241 SVTGK
+2241 KITGD
-2246 GNIVFAGGAVTVT
+2246 GNLKLDGTLNLGVAGTV
-2259 DSTNDYT
+2259 NDYT
-2266 GSTYVQSGVTVT
+2266 GRTYVLGDGVVT
-2278 LGASN
+2278 IQADSA
-2283 VFGKTDY
+2283 FGQTKDLDIAT
-2290 LQIDAGGSVALGAGF
+2290 GGVVKLNGF
-2305 EQTVGEL
+2305 DQTVGAL
-2312 SGSGS
+2312 SGTGKLEFASGS
-2317 LTLGSGSSF
+2317 DFKLDNYLDKEGAQS
-2326 EIDNSQRKGEGVRDE
+2326 ID
-2341 DDPAAK
+2341 
-2347 DAFVINAAITG
+2347 INNELVG
-2358 AAGATFTINGAGA
+2358 AAGATFTIDGTYGTGENDHA
-2371 SDDSA
+2371 S
-2376 TVSFGTTSNLSGTT
+2376 VSFGRKNNLGGMTFTLRNAKFDIGGTGDFDYLTSRSANDF
-2390 LVFENLSTSFTSSG
+2390 VLSTGAAVTVNG
-2404 TSDHGYQ
+2404 TSGN
-2411 TAASAADTVLGTNS
+2411 L
-2425 LLTIY
+2425 
-2430 ANNGGTAQTY
+2430 Y
-2440 DLNKLSFAGGRIDF
+2440 DYNELSFAGGSLDVTN
-2454 GSVTLTTDDHTN
+2454 VTLVKEGTGASTAAVIETN
-2466 AILHV
+2466 K
-2471 DTLDLSQSGT
+2471 LDLNGNGT
-2481 IGVQATI
+2481 LSVAAKI
-2488 DSGFNILDADTR
+2488 DSSFDVLADDQANFV
-2500 SFRQTLIKYEK
+2500 STLIKYGE
-2511 LTNTSNLDNLK
+2511 LDGNKSNLK
-2522 PASSEEMPDS
+2522 PSTTFSSS
-2532 AIYAADNTTV
+2532 AIE
-2542 LANVQWSG
+2542 
-2550 GFVPKDDADP
+2550 
-2560 NTIAMSYQAV
+2560 
-2570 ALKLAQGGTANGL
+2570 QGGTNVAYVNWDGDITVDESAKTVGMSYRVAAIQLADETGDGL
-2583 VLDADGHDSTLSI
+2583 KLSTGNTAGVDAALDAL
-2596 YVTDDKSVK
+2596 VTDY
-2605 DNGGGNITYAGGKIT
+2605 GTHAGNITFDGGRIT
-2620 VAHENDYTGV
+2620 IGSGTVDEKANTYTGTTNVRSNSTV
-2630 TKVTAGSVT
+2630 TLAKDGAFGRTDLLNISNGQVNFNDKSETLGSIAVGSSGSITGAGSVT
-2639 LGANSGF
+2639 LGIAGYDETSSTILGEHSSFTADVTLANG
-2646 GLTSDLQVSDGAYV
+2646 
-2660 DLGSHA
+2660 H
-2666 QTAGAVHASGAH
+2666 
-2678 ALRGSGTLTLGIA
+2678 TLTLNDTIGIGSSGTIKLESGTNLVINDELG
-2691 GNELNESFIS
+2691 GNFTKT
-2701 GSNSAEDVVSGF
+2701 VSGADNANIELSGKGIGIYADNSNYLGDW
-2713 TGTVVLTNGHA
+2713 TLTNGTTASVSGSDTVGVDSILGRGGTVA
-2724 LVLDSTEGLGAEAT
+2724 LGTDATLALSQDSGSIVVDNVFAGA
-2738 ANLASGTL
+2738 GTL
-2746 VVSGASGNFETT
+2746 VVSGT
-2758 LTGAGTMKIEGGTV
+2758 
-2772 AIAGAGNDSFSG
+2772 
-2784 AWLLSNNARTTVS
+2784 
-2797 GSSDASADDLL
+2797 
-2808 GTGVVNLDAG
+2808 
-2818 TTLTLSE
+2818 SE
-2825 QNSSTNWSIDNAFV
+2825 QEFGFSTNWTDAET
-2839 GSGTLE
+2839 SGFT
-2845 VLGTNP
+2845 
-2851 SSLQNFAFSTDWD
+2851 
-2864 DSNVFEG
+2864 G
-2871 TLSLES
+2871 TLSLED
-2877 GIRFTVSSGSNNAL
+2877 GIKMTVGGGSGSGSYNATNL
-2891 NMAGTD
+2891 TNAD
-2897 FKLGSGA
+2897 FKLGSGSTLVVA
-2904 ELKVEKDGLVDTFKQ
+2904 KQDSIVDTFDVLNVSGGT
-2919 LSVENG
+2919 LSFG
-2925 STIRF
+2925 GTFGLGASTS
-2930 EGELGIGA
+2930 ELGQ
-2938 GAGDLAKLQVNSLS
+2938 LQVGSLS
-2952 GSGNIVIDLPAD
+2952 GSGDIALSIPSG
-2964 GQKVSQTIGEGD
+2964 GQAVAQTIDQND
-2976 LIARDNSGFFQSL
+2976 LINID
-2989 IVAETGGVN
+2989 
-2998 ASGWILNSNSGTA
+2998 ASGDDLFQALVTVESGTA
-3011 SGLKQGIFDANNT
+3011 SADRWTLNGSEMTSGSGLRQAVNGDDST
-3024 EVAQA
+3024 TTVAYAKYDYQLTTGDV
-3029 EYSYGLEAGTDDG
+3029 SGVGSGTD
-3042 KNALGIGFDLTAVDI
+3042 NALGIGYDLTAVDI
-3057 SGGKTLTLSG
+3057 VSGQTLTLSTSGSLGAIIENSSGHGNLAITGQIVLTSENTYSG
-3067 EGDFDAV
+3067 ETRVSGENAKLTVGVSGLGETSVLKLSSDAEFVNSGANAVGYLTASDADMTLDAALTVKGTSGSTIDGGTLNGTGALNLVIGGLTVTDNVGGNYSGLITLGDSGKDTNAELTLSGTAGLGTGMVAFATSNSKVAVNGSASTTLANTYSGNGVIDVDLGASDSVFAFNGAQGTDSAVFTGELRLSNATYNLYAEGEKLAGATLTTENNSVININTTDSVGNRNVGSLHLNGGQINFGELAFGSDSGQIVISKTGDFGIRTDGSESNTVINVSLADNTEASAESVFDANAD
-3074 VKDSTGAGDLLIS
+3074 KSILLIRGFDAQRADLTGLNLGNSKTLTQDVIQTRRGADNDQTAVLTYASGALTGTEQGIEAGWKLTQIELTDASGKGLLINASGESGQSGSISALIS
-3087 GNIGLTNAENEY
+3087 G
-3099 SGMTTVS
+3099 
-3106 STGKLTAGAGALG
+3106 
-3119 DTSGLTLQNRALYV
+3119 
-3133 NDGANTVGTLNAQ
+3133 
-3146 GAQLTLNGALILED
+3146 
-3160 GSGNSISGGSILGAG
+3160 
-3175 AFTLNA
+3175 A
-3181 GNLEIDAL
+3181 GNIE
-3189 ESENYSGAITLGT
+3189 
-3202 TSGGASFSFIN
+3202 F
-3213 GIDGKAG
+3213 
-3220 IGAGTVTF
+3220 
-3228 AHDDSTVSVTGS
+3228 
-3240 SSLTLSNT
+3240 
-3248 YAGSGTINV
+3248 
-3257 NLGSSGNVFAFDD
+3257 
-3270 DQGEM
+3270 
-3275 GADDRFTGT
+3275 
-3284 LSIANA
+3284 
-3290 EYRLYEDETLAYA
+3290 
-3303 GLRTDSGSLV
+3303 
-3313 VVNTVGELTLGGGTI
+3313 GGGTI
-3328 DFGSMS
+3328 KLDHAN
-3334 TDNAGSGQIATSS
+3334 TY
-3347 LNFVEGQHT
+3347 EGQT
-3356 TIDLALADR
+3356 T
-3365 ADADGTS
+3365 
-3372 VFGTGEKLYLIEG
+3372 V
-3385 KSLEI
+3385 
-3390 DEDEL
+3390 
-3395 GSLTLDSDAAATTQT
+3395 
-3410 VKQWGKD
+3410 
-3417 VANLHYGNGSL
+3417 
-3428 DADASGLYADWTL
+3428 
-3441 DTVELLSNASGGLH
+3441 SN
-3455 VEESGT
+3455 
-3461 ITAVVSGSGDVTFT
+3461 
-3475 GEDAVVTIAG
+3475 
-3485 SGDNTYTG
+3485 N
-3493 ATFVTSDAQLTLGKD
+3493 
-3508 EALGD
+3508 
-3513 TNRLDVDSGASV
+3513 
-3525 AFGEYAQTI
+3525 
-3534 GELHVGASG
+3534 
-3543 HFTMSESGSLTLASG
+3543 
-3558 GSLIASANAEAAGN
+3558 
-3572 LIVSTGATLELRG
+3572 ATLELGQSEALG
-3585 NGAAGSLSLEAKD
+3585 NTSLLNITSGTVAVNATHQTIGSLQTTVEGAITMATGGRLEL
-3598 DASIS
+3598 
-3603 FTQAGSA
+3603 AGDSS
-3610 DGYETVANVLRGSG
+3610 V
-3624 TYIVGD
+3624 
-3630 GTKSAYVE
+3630 
-3638 LTNSGNAF
+3638 
-3646 GALKV
+3646 
-3651 LNAGHFLVNGMES
+3651 S
-3664 GANALGGADL
+3664 GANSGIASGSTIALATGSETLTINDAESLGLADISLGNGTTLLLSGIASGSSAATFDNAISGASGTVALNSGALVEFTSTANGFGTLHVYGKGTTAVVNDMQENVTALGNALVNVD
-3674 TVASG
+3674 SG
-3679 AYAELNG
+3679 SRAELNG
-3686 SSGWKFDNVLD
+3686 SDDWTLDNALA
-3697 IDEGGELAL
+3697 IAEGGELAL

-3745 DTASVVAGSNSHVH
+3745 GTASVVAGSNSHIH
-3759 VALGN
+3759 VAKGANASDL
-3764 VADDRQ
+3764 Q

-3787 QLGMSGVGAN
+3787 RLGMSGVGAD
-3797 VLGQMDVS
+3797 VLGQLDVD
-3805 GTLTLD
+3805 GTLTLE
-3811 SGSTVHVSVDP
+3811 SGSTVHVNLDP
-3822 NTGASSTVAQDRL
+3822 NTGSSSTVAQEQLVATADR
-3835 VETAASGSFQ
+3835 GSFQ

-3856 AVSDNGTVIGIGLT
+3856 AVSDDGTVTGIGLT
-3870 DSRGNALQTVR
+3870 DSSGNALQTVL
-3881 AAIKNGNDTVAVGTF
+3881 ADIKNGSDTVAVGTF

-3908 VRYGLQAID
+3908 VFYGLQAID
-3917 ILGDLTISESGS
+3917 IVGDLTISESGS

-3938 RTGSLTVSADEN
+3938 VTGSLTVSAGEN

-3957 DYTVATTVTGM
+3957 DYTVATMVTGI
-3968 LTADKKALGNTKSLT
+3968 LTADKKALGKTKSLT

-4005 KMTLNALLTVTNALD
+4005 KMTLNELLTVTNAQD

-4032 GDLMINSGSLVST
+4032 GGLMINSGSLVST
-4045 AVSDPTSGYAG
+4045 AVSEPTSGYTG

-4072 ADAGAQIGSG
+4072 AAAGAQIGSG

-4116 GTNGESFAFKAGQ
+4116 GTNGESFAFKDGQ

-4135 GALTLTNVEYDFTT
+4135 GALALTNVKYDFTT

-4159 LTVNNGTTLVLND
+4159 LTVNNGTTLVLNKD
-4172 ADDTATRKIK
+4172 DDTATRKIN
-4182 GLSLNGGR
+4182 GMSLNGGS
-4190 IDFGTIGNGSGLIDL
+4190 IDFGTIGNGSGHIDL
-4205 QGQSLLTSDVD
+4205 QGQSLSTSTVAD
-4216 TTLSLETDL
+4216 TTFSLETDL

-4233 SAAFDTVID
+4233 SAAFDGVID
-4242 DSVLLIGNIAAATP
+4242 ESVLLIGNVAADTP
-4256 ESVLDGLAFADNGQA
+4256 ESVLDGLAFEDNGQA
-4271 FTRDLTQGTET
+4271 FTRDLTQVTEKGTET

-4343 LKLTNGA
+4343 LKLSNGA

-4662 EESATNT
+4662 EETATNT
-4669 THLTIK
+4669 THLTID

-4681 SGFELSLS
+4681 KGFELSLS

-4742 DTTFEIV
+4742 DTIFEIV

-4776 NLSYKLDQVSIRGG
+4776 NLSYKLDQVTIRGG

-4817 LSITSGVV
+4817 LSIKSGVV

-4935 LGNGQVDEGVD
+4935 LGNGQVHEGVD

-4965 SGAWVKIDADNS
+4965 SGAWVKIDADKS
-4977 NLFGNRLVHTNIS
+4977 NLFGNSLVHTKIS

-4996 LTIESQY
+4996 LTIESRY
-5003 NGEGTFAGVFTNGV
+5003 DGEGSFAGIFTNGANDL
-5017 SGGGTVEIK
+5017 GGTVEIK
-5026 LHNSSNLFRFTAEQ
+5026 LLNASDLFRFTTDQ
-5040 DKAGFNGTFVL
+5040 DTAQFNGTFVL
-5051 DQGTINYTQ
+5051 DQGTIDYTR
-5060 LYGSTSGG
+5060 LYSSASGG
-5068 AGDVLADAT
+5068 NNAVLADAT

-5082 NGILQLFG
+5082 NGNLKLF
-5090 DDDTGSGTTAD
+5090 DTDETGNGSTSD

-5190 SLEINGKNVTGE
+5190 SLEINGKDVTGA
-5202 YANGASIGSDYLQLQ
+5202 YANGTSISNDYLQLQ

-5277 LHQTR
+5277 LHQTGT
-5282 AVSADDFAD
+5282 VSADDFTD

-5393 STVDFGTYDQT
+5393 STIDFGTYDQT

-5420 NSLITVTE
+5420 DSLVTVTE

-5649 DGTLTVNGNVGVEVD
+5649 DGTLTVNGNIGVEVD
-5664 VGMVNADLVEDAMHD
+5664 VGMVNADLVEDAKHD

-5692 ADQGGQILANLVEAG
+5692 ADQGGHILANLVEAG
-5707 NVVNDEGAFTLT
+5707 KVVNDEGSFTLT
-5719 VTGGV
+5719 VTGGE
-5724 YDSTN
+5724 YDPTN
-5729 SRLEVGIFNDGSSVK
+5729 SRLEVGIFNDGSTDE

-5814 QNGYKGSTTVA
+5814 QNGYKGATTVA

-5845 NLKDTAD
+5845 NLEDSAD
-5852 GLVGARV
+5852 GLVGARA

-5899 ESTVNGQI
+5899 KSTVHGQI

-5914 ITVIGNADS
+5914 ITVIGNAESSDY
-5923 NDHDLVVT
+5923 DLVVT
-5931 SANNNFY
+5931 TANDDFY

-5968 TLEINSNADDAQ
+5968 TLEINSNADDAK
-5980 TVTDD
+5980 TVTGD
-5985 DGTIYTYHKFE
+5985 DGTVYTYHKFE

-6019 EDQYKYPSG
+6019 EDQYVYSSG

-6066 LDVSADTSETTDRTM
+6066 LDISSDTSETTDRTM

-6095 LALDREQAE
+6095 LALDREHAE
-6104 ARATHIDL
+6104 ARATHINLDGNDL
-6112 NGYDLTLED
+6112 NLED
-6121 SDRQVEVSFRQDAT
+6121 ADRQVEISFRQNAT

-6160 DIGKLVV
+6160 GIGNLHV
-6167 DGQAIATAEDAQAVL
+6167 DGETLATSENAQAVL

-6188 EFADNAEDQIL
+6188 ELADNAEDQIL

-6213 QVARVNREFGDFGY
+6213 QVARVDREFGDFGY
-6227 ADMSAQ
+6227 ADMSDQ

-6239 YVGYEINSIELLYRG
+6239 YLGYEINSIELLYRG
-6254 SNNEAYGADGVWKG
+6254 SNDEAYGADGVWKG

-6288 NLVVTGGTGGTLLIG
+6288 NLVVTGGTGGMLLIG

-6308 TEYNNYT
+6308 TEYNNFT

-6349 LGGDASGGGFSQT
+6349 LGGDESGGGFSQT

-6375 GGKDASV
+6375 GGKDASL

-6419 GKGDVYIG
+6419 GQGNVYIG
-6427 ENYQLQITDVADA
+6427 ENYQLQITDIADA
-6440 SGGSVLLE
+6440 DGGSILLE
-6448 NDLLDVNGEGGLLQI
+6448 NDIFDVNGKGGLLQI

-6479 GNNLNFSGNIRV
+6479 GNNSNFSGNIRV

-6540 GRGTLNVTTDA
+6540 GRGTLNVATDA
-6551 DRTVSIGIGLGGDFE
+6551 DKTVSIGSGLGSGFE

-6595 NALII
+6595 NASII
-6600 VSGEESVEFGK
+6600 VSDDGPVEFGN
-6611 NLTIT
+6611 NLTLT

-6626 FEDPIKLSDNGSP
+6626 FEDSIKLSDNGSP

-6665 QGPSDALDMSSITM
+6665 QGPNEPLDMSSITM
-6679 ADEGA
+6679 ADEGS

-6706 GGSGNAMTVD
+6706 DGSGNAMTVD

-6745 YKLVEVEIDDA
+6745 YRLVEVEIDDA
-6756 DTLLGLQGAI
+6756 DTLLGLQGAV

-6779 EFSANITGAGGISLV
+6779 EFSAKITGAGGISLV

-6800 TGAGNT
+6800 TGAENT

-6858 LQAGSKLSL
+6858 LEAGSKLSL

-6875 TGSITGSGNLALLSN
+6875 TGSITGSGNLELLSN
-6890 ASVVV
+6890 ASVAV

-6916 ALSASNGSTVIVRNN
+6916 ALSASNGSTVIVRNS

-6974 VVVSANSIEAIGGK
+6974 VVVSANSIAAIGGE

-6995 TGKVGDEIDK
+6995 TGKVGDEIEK

-7017 GQNDSLRITQ
+7017 GQSDSLRITQ

-7052 GKVDVKEG
+7052 GAVDVKEG

-7077 EIVEDAWAAGFG
+7077 EIAEDAWAAGFG

-7112 VFASTATKA
+7112 VFASTTTKA

-7350 TKFSNASGQMNAD
+7350 TKFSNASGQMDAD

-7438 RWNRFDNE
+7438 RWNRFDSE
-7446 VGPDD
+7446 VGQDD

-7472 LTDGGRHYE
+7472 ITDGGRNYE
-7481 WRLEPHVRAYWTNFS
+7481 WRLEPHVRAYWTNFG
-7496 DPGNW
+7496 DPDDW
-7501 TSRLGE
+7501 TSSLGE

-7556 STQYGDVTS
+7556 STKYGDVTS

>member
-1 MNAIYK
+1 M
-7 VIWNDA
+7 
-13 IRQYQVVNELCR
+13 
-25 SRRKACSVKAVHT
+25 
-38 ERTSDSATSSLK
+38 
-50 IGAALVGAIAVM
+50 
-62 GAGMTAYAED
+62 
-72 LPLDF
+72 
-77 VDGTFDTDGGTLND
+77 
-91 PLQFGLEDVP
+91 
-101 NFPTSNQFFVLNG
+101 
-114 KDFRAGTSNV
+114 
-124 SSQDSDGIIGN
+124 
-135 LLQIPSRDYLPNGK
+135 
-149 IKIVDDAGAVLYD
+149 
-162 GSNEASRFGIAGSDA
+162 
-177 NLYYKFNVN
+177 
-186 FTGGEGNSLIYT
+186 
-198 LNRELTRIDLTG
+198 
-210 NQSSQYGLVVF
+210 
-221 GGEADETSSN
+221 
-231 LTDLDVAITGTGDIQ
+231 
-246 FAFTNQQGGEDA
+246 
-258 NMGYLYL
+258 
-265 NTDSNILDDGVAE
+265 
-278 EQASTYTG
+278 
-286 KTYVGNVGGDP
+286 
-297 NGKAVTVIFGKN
+297 
-309 NAFGSTSNLYI
+309 
-320 HDDSSVWFADKDL
+320 
-333 KTRHTQTVGGLT
+333 
-345 GEGEL
+345 
-350 NFGNAAEV
+350 
-358 TLKQT
+358 
-363 STGNGYTDTDNGV
+363 
-376 VRVDNA
+376 
-382 FTGASANGGGA
+382 
-393 VFNIDLSELKLNT
+393 
-406 TDPVRGSD
+406 
-414 SVYGIFF
+414 
-421 TDQPQKDEYTG
+421 
-432 LITLTGGAVTA
+432 
-443 YNKDHSQNFNGVAD
+443 
-457 PYTNLNGILL
+457 
-467 GSTLQLKQDGWVR
+467 
-480 VDSRGE
+480 
-486 LNNLIIDSG
+486 
-495 AGGIDFSNLGNVVA
+495 
-509 NGEGALTINGNLTFS
+509 
-524 GADATVS
+524 
-531 IKDFNYN
+531 
-538 IGEAAADMDLIDADE
+538 
-553 GLRNTLVHVEGDV
+553 
-566 VGEENYGFVL
+566 
-576 EESQQKPVV
+576 
-585 SEITDDSGTT
+585 
-595 VASGT
+595 
-600 WVFEDE
+600 
-606 LDYDDSGNYDLV
+606 
-618 YKLTQVDIK
+618 
-627 EGQTL
+627 
-632 TISGSDKASEASK
+632 
-645 TQDFTAK
+645 
-652 IIGSGNIVFDA
+652 
-663 ADNATGSG
+663 
-671 TRIEIGDASTTDKND
+671 
-686 YTGSTTV
+686 
-693 TDGTTLVLTEDD
+693 
-705 AMGRTSDLIAHGNV
+705 
-719 EIGSGIEQIVK
+719 
-730 NINSSGSGTISIAD
+730 
-744 SGTLTVD
+744 
-751 ASGDQT
+751 
-757 INNIISGAGDLN
+757 
-769 IDLGGS
+769 
-775 DKKLVFGNSGQGSSF
+775 
-790 TGDLSLGNGRFSLD
+790 SLD
-804 DGQNEA
+804 E
-810 FAGSSSIV
+810 
-818 LGTGSVFDFGSG
+818 
-830 TSNIKDLT
+830 
-838 VNADSKLESSALV
+838 
-851 IGSDTAPHNIS
+851 
-862 GSFSLNSD
+862 
-870 TTITLTGVS
+870 
-879 VETDL
+879 
-884 SLTDYDGN
+884 
-892 SVSQDFITAGNV
+892 
-904 TVGAN
+904 
-909 AEISLSGAGD
+909 
-919 FVNLGN
+919 
-925 LVLDYQQT
+925 
-933 QNGSTATVAETVWT
+933 
-947 VNGSLTQNGNAFQ
+947 
-960 VGTQL
+960 
-965 KEIRLIGNTILSGS
+965 
-979 GTSNELSALVTDS
+979 
-992 DTDGSHS
+992 
-999 LQFSSADGTQTSFTI
+999 
-1014 VDYAGDSVFG
+1014 
-1024 NSYTGAT
+1024 
-1031 TVDSNVTVTLGTN
+1031 
-1044 NGFGSTSLLT
+1044 
-1054 AQGNVTLSDGVKQ
+1054 
-1067 TVKGLSGTGTITLG
+1067 
-1081 SGAELT
+1081 
-1087 LDQTGSAS
+1087 
-1095 VGNILAGTGKFI
+1095 
-1107 VDLGAEANE
+1107 
-1116 LSFTNSGAGAFGGTV
+1116 
-1131 SLSDGTVRLA
+1131 
-1141 SGTATQ
+1141 
-1147 TVLSG
+1147 
-1152 ADLALDTDGRLIVS
+1152 
-1166 GSGTDQRELGGLTLN
+1166 
-1181 GNSQIDFSSVS
+1181 
-1192 MGDANSNNAQ
+1192 
-1202 LYVSGSFTINGSNDV
+1202 
-1217 SVGGINLDG
+1217 
-1226 TKNILAADDDNGG
+1226 
-1239 LKQALVTAN
+1239 
-1248 GGIDLSRG
+1248 
-1256 QLVIDL
+1256 
-1262 TDPLMKSEI
+1262 
-1271 KNSGSDK
+1271 
-1278 TVAYG
+1278 
-1283 VWTAG
+1283 
-1288 AGDDVFTVAGNTLYA
+1288 
-1303 SLRLSEIQLA
+1303 
-1313 DATTGLILDA
+1313 
-1323 TGLTVGDGTTLTAKI
+1323 
-1338 TDHDTTAGKIV
+1338 
-1349 FAGGDITIGGTRT
+1349 
-1362 DEENT
+1362 
-1367 YTGATDVTGGTVT
+1367 
-1380 LGKTNAFGKTSLL
+1380 
-1393 TVSGGQVAFN
+1393 
-1403 NQSTRIGAIKTT
+1403 
-1415 QDGALLGDGS
+1415 
-1425 ITLFGTS
+1425 
-1432 TQTDIVG
+1432 
-1439 ANIGLS
+1439 
-1445 ASIAMLDGHTATIHH
+1445 
-1460 SQGLGTG
+1460 
-1467 GIALSDSSTLILDY
+1467 
-1481 SDLNTAFANVL
+1481 
-1492 TGGGSL
+1492 
-1498 QIGNG
+1498 
-1503 TNAAAVYINGDN
+1503 
-1515 TGFSGNINIAANA
+1515 
-1528 DLLASGANVDDNLGT
+1528 
-1543 GVIKFAG
+1543 
-1550 SGSTL
+1550 
-1555 HLSSNTRGDITIDN
+1555 
-1569 AFSGA
+1569 
-1574 GSLYV
+1574 
-1579 SGTDSNQHF
+1579 
-1588 GFETSGWGN
+1588 
-1597 DFNGGTLTL
+1597 
-1606 TGIAMRVGSTV
+1606 
-1617 NYGDNNAANLAQAN
+1617 
-1631 LALNA
+1631 
-1636 NAILE
+1636 
-1641 VSSGD
+1641 
-1646 RIDTFN
+1646 
-1652 NLTLSGGS
+1652 
-1660 VRFDGTAGFNA
+1660 
-1671 GNDLAD
+1671 
-1677 LHIDGTLTLGSG
+1677 
-1689 NIALTLPDQSA
+1689 
-1700 DMTGSLGHDSLL
+1700 
-1712 STASSGL
+1712 
-1719 FETLIEA
+1719 
-1726 EKGIV
+1726 
-1731 GDISNITLN
+1731 
-1740 NGSGKGY
+1740 
-1747 SGKQNITGTLSGGS
+1747 
-1761 EGNVAYGLFDYG
+1761 
-1773 LATSGTSLGLDFD
+1773 
-1786 LTGVE
+1786 
-1791 IVRGETL
+1791 
-1798 VLEEDGTLGV
+1798 
-1808 VVSDHGTGT
+1808 
-1817 SGGSLEIA
+1817 
-1825 ADSEVLLTGANEYT
+1825 
-1839 GSTTVKGE
+1839 
-1847 LTAGA
+1847 
-1852 SGLGGTS
+1852 
-1859 FLSVESGGTYINSG
+1859 
-1873 ANTVGG
+1873 
-1879 LDVNA
+1879 
-1884 DSTLI
+1884 
-1889 LSGGSGTTLAIE
+1889 
-1901 HGDASGSSTIAGA
+1901 
-1914 LQGSGALSLD
+1914 
-1924 AGTLAVTA
+1924 GTLAVTA
-1932 NNRTNW
+1932 NAETNW
-1938 TGDIDLG
+1938 QGNLALG
-1945 TSSTG
+1945 TS
-1950 ATLRLNGENAL
+1950 ATKAVLNLTGENAL
-1961 GTGTVT
+1961 GNGTVT
-1967 FVNSSSEI
+1967 FVNNDSEI
-1975 LLNHAGDLSFGNSVS
+1975 HLSHSGALAFGNAVS
-1990 GSGSFHV
+1990 GSGSIYV
-1997 DLDGND
+1997 DLAGND
-2003 FTFTNAEDDLTA
+2003 FTFTNTQANLTA
-2015 GARLYLDHAGF
+2015 GSHLYLTDAGF
-2026 SLDGGL
+2026 SLDSGL

-2046 QSMLSSSGE
+2046 QSTLSSSGE

-2069 TIDLGEIDGNGGQLV
+2069 TIDLGEIDGDGGQLV
-2084 LSSGG
+2084 LSSGDSG
-2089 SGNGTLK
+2089 SGALK

-2137 LFEGVSKLTGVT
+2137 LFEGVSDLIGVT
-2149 VETDGQISG
+2149 EGTDGQISD
-2158 GLATDGDFDSTAE
+2158 GLATDGDFSRTAE

-2183 DDLVAVLRRGGNGSF
+2183 DDLVAVLRRGGSGSF

-2241 SVTGK
+2241 RVTGK
-2246 GNIVFAGGAVTVT
+2246 GNIIFAGGAVTVT

-2266 GSTYVQSGVTVT
+2266 GSTYVQSGATVT

-2290 LQIDAGGSVALGAGF
+2290 LQINAGGSVALGAGF

-2358 AAGATFTINGAGA
+2358 ADAATFTINGAGA
-2371 SDDSA
+2371 SDGRAD
-2376 TVSFGTTSNLSGTT
+2376 VSFGTTSNLSGTT
-2390 LVFENLSTSFTSSG
+2390 LVLENLSTSFTSSG
-2404 TSDHGYQ
+2404 TNDHGYR
-2411 TAASAADTVLGTNS
+2411 TAASAADTVLGTDS
-2425 LLTIY
+2425 ILTIY
-2430 ANNGGTAQTY
+2430 ANNAGTAQTY
-2440 DLNKLSFAGGRIDF
+2440 DLNELSFAGGRINF
-2454 GSVTLTTDDHTN
+2454 GEVTLTTDSTD

-2471 DTLDLSQSGT
+2471 DTLDLSQAGT

-2488 DSGFNILDADTR
+2488 DSGFNILDADTK
-2500 SFRQTLIKYEK
+2500 SFRQTLIEYGS
-2511 LTNTSNLDNLK
+2511 LTENSNPDNLQ
-2522 PASSEEMPDS
+2522 PASSEEMDDS
-2532 AIYAADNTTV
+2532 AIYAADDTTV

-2550 GFVPKDDADP
+2550 GLVPKDDADP

-2570 ALKLAQGGTANGL
+2570 ALKLAQGGSGDGL
-2583 VLDADGHDSTLSI
+2583 VLNADGHDSTLSI

-2701 GSNSAEDVVSGF
+2701 GSNSAEGDISGF

-2724 LVLDSTEGLGAEAT
+2724 LVLDSTEGLGDKAT

-2746 VVSGASGNFETT
+2746 VVSGASGTFATT
-2758 LTGAGTMKIEGGTV
+2758 LTGAGTMKIDGGTV
-2772 AIAGAGNDSFSG
+2772 AIAGAGNESFSG
-2784 AWLLSNNARTTVS
+2784 AWLLSNSAHTTVS
-2797 GSSDASADDLL
+2797 GSADASAEDLL

-2818 TTLTLSE
+2818 TMLTLSE

-2891 NMAGTD
+2891 NMAGAD
-2897 FKLGSGA
+2897 FKLSSEA
-2904 ELKVEKDGLVDTFKQ
+2904 ELKVEKGGLVDTFKQ
-2919 LSVENG
+2919 LAVVDG

-2930 EGELGIGA
+2930 GGTLGIGA
-2938 GAGDLAKLQVNSLS
+2938 ETRDLAKLQVNSLS

-2998 ASGWILNSNSGTA
+2998 ASGWLLNSNSGTA
-3011 SGLKQGIFDANNT
+3011 SGLKQGILDAKNI

-3119 DTSGLTLQNRALYV
+3119 DTSGLTLQNGASYV
-3133 NDGANTVGTLNAQ
+3133 NDGENTVGTLAAQ

-3160 GSGNSISGGSILGAG
+3160 GSGNSISGGSISGAG

-3189 ESENYSGAITLGT
+3189 ESEKYSGAVTLGT
-3202 TSGGASFSFIN
+3202 TSGGAHLGFVN
-3213 GIDGKAG
+3213 GTTG
-3220 IGAGTVTF
+3220 IGSGTVTF
-3228 AHDDSTVSVTGS
+3228 AHDESTVSVSGMNGV
-3240 SSLTLSNT
+3240 TLSNT
-3248 YAGSGTINV
+3248 YAGNGTINV
-3257 NLGSSGNVFAFDD
+3257 DLGGSLNVFAFNGA
-3270 DQGEM
+3270 QGKVAE
-3275 GADDRFTGT
+3275 DERFTGT
-3284 LSIANA
+3284 LSLANA
-3290 EYRLYEDETLAYA
+3290 QYHLYEDETLANA
-3303 GLRTDSGSLV
+3303 GLRTNAGSLV
-3313 VVNTVGELTLGGGTI
+3313 VVNTSDKLDDRSVNVLTLGGGTI

-3385 KSLEI
+3385 KSLGI

-3610 DGYETVANVLRGSG
+3610 DGYETVANVLLGSG

-3674 TVASG
+3674 TIASG

-3686 SSGWKFDNVLD
+3686 SSGWTFDNVLD

-3715 NFSGSNQ
+3715 NFAETNQ
-3722 TINGRVTLTDL
+3722 RIDGTVTLTDL
-3733 MLTLDGHNEEVL
+3733 MLTIGGASGSDNAAVL
-3745 DTASVVAGSNSHVH
+3745 DSASVVAGSNSHVH

-3845 NLITAGTIDGS
+3845 NLITAGAIDGS
-3856 AVSDNGTVIGIGLT
+3856 AVSDDGTVTGIGLT
-3870 DSRGNALQTVR
+3870 DSSGNALQTVR
-3881 AAIKNGNDTVAVGTF
+3881 ADIKNGSDTVAVGTF

-3917 ILGDLTISESGS
+3917 IVGDLTISESGS
-3929 FSAKISSTG
+3929 FSAKISSTSG
-3938 RTGSLTVSADEN
+3938 TGSLTVSAGEN
-3950 LTLSGEN
+3950 LTLTGEN
-3957 DYTVATTVTGM
+3957 DYTVATMVTGI

-3994 ANEVGD
+3994 ANEVGE

-4005 KMTLNALLTVTNALD
+4005 KMTLNALLTVTNDQD

-4032 GDLMINSGSLVST
+4032 GGLMINSGSLVST
-4045 AVSDPTSGYAG
+4045 AVSEPTSGYTG

-4072 ADAGAQIGSG
+4072 AAAGAQIGSG

-4116 GTNGESFAFKAGQ
+4116 GTNGESFAFKKGQ
-4129 EKSVFT
+4129 EGKDIDFAGT
-4135 GALTLTNVEYDFTT
+4135 LTLTNVEYDFTT
-4149 DANDILDDVS
+4149 DANDILNDVS
-4159 LTVNNGTTLVLND
+4159 LTVNNGTTLVLNK
-4172 ADDTATRKIK
+4172 ADDTATRKIN
-4182 GLSLNGGR
+4182 GMSLNGGR
-4190 IDFGTIGNGSGLIDL
+4190 IDFGTIGNGSGHIDL
-4205 QGQSLLTSDVD
+4205 QGQSLSTSTVAD
-4216 TTLSLETDL
+4216 TTFSLETDL

-4233 SAAFDTVID
+4233 SAAFDGVID
-4242 DSVLLIGNIAAATP
+4242 ESVLLIGNVAADTP
-4256 ESVLDGLAFADNGQA
+4256 ESVLDGLAFEDNGQA
-4271 FTRDLTQGTET
+4271 FTRDLTQVTEKGTET

-4292 LVLAGNDDGTKNI
+4292 LVLTGNADGTKNVV
-4305 EAGLVNES
+4305 AGLENQS

-4328 TLKIF
+4328 ALEIF
-4333 GSGSLAVYNE
+4333 GSGSLAVYDE
-4343 LKLTNGA
+4343 LTLTNGS
-4350 NSYKGDT
+4350 NRYTGET
-4357 TVFGAGAVLTL
+4357 TVSGTGAVLTL
-4368 GADGAL
+4368 VADGAL
-4374 GQADSHTGELS
+4374 GQANLHTGKLS
-4385 VTDGAKVD
+4385 VTGGAKVD
-4393 FGSTSQTIGSIT
+4393 FGSTSQTIGSIN
-4405 AEGTDALVSAD
+4405 ASGGDALVSTKGG
-4416 QTNGKLT
+4416 QLT
-4423 IADGGTVSGVNSGF
+4423 IANGGTVSGANVGF
-4437 HTAVELSD
+4437 NTAVELLD
-4445 GSAGLTLTNVDAL
+4445 GSADLTLTNVDAL

-4499 TLTGENTFA
+4499 TLKGDNTFD
-4508 GTLTVDSDS
+4508 GSLTVDANS

-4522 GDVFLH
+4522 GDVFSH
-4528 IVGGSLELEGSAD
+4528 IGGGSLELKGSAA
-4541 FTQTTFA
+4541 FAQTTFA
-4548 DEHSV
+4548 DENSV
-4553 WKWNRTVNG
+4553 WTWNRTVNG

-4596 TLSSG
+4596 MLSSG
-4601 GNIMQSLAALSG
+4601 GNDIALSG
-4613 SKIKSLILDADA
+4613 SKIKSLILDTGA

-4709 DGMSISVITAHNIAL
+4709 DGMSISVITADDIAL
-4724 DGFKD
+4724 DGFTD
-4729 INEGGSVTLDGGR
+4729 INKGGRVTLDGGR

-4749 DGDGNV
+4749 DRDGNV

-4806 TLSAKLSGSGN
+4806 TLSAKLTGSGN

-4965 SGAWVKIDADNS
+4965 SGAWVKIDADKS
-4977 NLFGNRLVHTNIS
+4977 NLFGNSLVHTKIS

-4996 LTIESQY
+4996 LTIESRY
-5003 NGEGTFAGVFTNGV
+5003 DGEGSFAGIFTN
-5017 SGGGTVEIK
+5017 SANDLGGTVEIK
-5026 LHNSSNLFRFTAEQ
+5026 LLNASDLFRFTTDQ
-5040 DKAGFNGTFVL
+5040 DTAHFNGTFVL
-5051 DQGTINYTQ
+5051 DQGTIDYTR
-5060 LYGSTSGG
+5060 LYSSASGG
-5068 AGDVLADAT
+5068 NNAVLADAT

-5082 NGILQLFG
+5082 NGNLKLF
-5090 DDDTGSGTTAD
+5090 DTDETGNGSTSD

-5141 DGVLALNDDDG
+5141 DGVLALNSVGEGEVG
-5152 RTSTVTIS
+5152 RTSTVTIL

-5277 LHQTR
+5277 LHQTGT
-5282 AVSADDFAD
+5282 VSADDFTD

-5420 NSLITVTE
+5420 DSLVTVTE

-5607 SDIGAENVDNLT
+5607 SGIGAENVDNLT

-5649 DGTLTVNGNVGVEVD
+5649 DGTLTVNGNIGVEVD

-5707 NVVNDEGAFTLT
+5707 KVVNVNDEGSFTLT
-5719 VTGGV
+5719 VTGGE
-5724 YDSTN
+5724 YDSGH
-5729 SRLEVGIFNDGSSVK
+5729 SSLKVGIFNDGNTDE

-5751 YTVRLTED
+5751 YTVRLTEGEG

-5766 LTGVELIKDQTL
+5766 LTGVELIRDKTL

-5899 ESTVNGQI
+5899 KSTVHGQI

-5914 ITVIGNADS
+5914 ITVIGNAESSDY
-5923 NDHDLVVT
+5923 DLVVT
-5931 SANNNFY
+5931 TANDDFY

-5968 TLEINSNADDAQ
+5968 TLEINSNADDAK
-5980 TVTDD
+5980 TVTGD
-5985 DGTIYTYHKFE
+5985 DGTVYTYHKFE

-6019 EDQYKYPSG
+6019 EDQYVYSSG

-6066 LDVSADTSETTDRTM
+6066 LDISSDTSETTDRTM

-6095 LALDREQAE
+6095 LALDREHAE
-6104 ARATHIDL
+6104 ARATHINLDGNDL
-6112 NGYDLTLED
+6112 NLED
-6121 SDRQVEVSFRQDAT
+6121 ADRQVEISFRQNAT

-6160 DIGKLVV
+6160 GIGNLHV
-6167 DGQAIATAEDAQAVL
+6167 DGETLATSENAQAVL

-6188 EFADNAEDQIL
+6188 ELADNAEDQIL

-6213 QVARVNREFGDFGY
+6213 QVARVDREFGDFGY
-6227 ADMSAQ
+6227 ADMSDQ

-6239 YVGYEINSIELLYRG
+6239 YLGYEINSIELLYRG
-6254 SNNEAYGADGVWKG
+6254 SNDEAYGADGVWKG

-6288 NLVVTGGTGGTLLIG
+6288 NLVVTGGTGGMLLIG

-6308 TEYNNYT
+6308 TEYNNFT

-6349 LGGDASGGGFSQT
+6349 LGGDESGGGFSQT

-6375 GGKDASV
+6375 GGKDASL

-6419 GKGDVYIG
+6419 GQGNVYIG
-6427 ENYQLQITDVADA
+6427 ENYQLQITDIADA
-6440 SGGSVLLE
+6440 DGGSILLE
-6448 NDLLDVNGEGGLLQI
+6448 NDIFDVNGKGGLLQI

-6479 GNNLNFSGNIRV
+6479 GNNSNFSGNIRV

-6540 GRGTLNVTTDA
+6540 GRGTLNVATDA
-6551 DRTVSIGIGLGGDFE
+6551 DKTVSIGSGLGSGFE

-6595 NALII
+6595 NASII
-6600 VSGEESVEFGK
+6600 VSDDGPVEFGN
-6611 NLTIT
+6611 NLTLT

-6626 FEDPIKLSDNGSP
+6626 FEDSIKLSDNGSP

-6665 QGPSDALDMSSITM
+6665 QGPNEPLDMSSITM
-6679 ADEGA
+6679 ADEGS

-6706 GGSGNAMTVD
+6706 DGNGNAMTVD

-6745 YKLVEVEIDDA
+6745 YRLVEVEIDDA
-6756 DTLLGLQGAI
+6756 DTLLGLQGAV

-6779 EFSANITGAGGISLV
+6779 EFSAKITGAGGISLV

-6800 TGAGNT
+6800 TGAENT

-6849 AVNVAGRLD
+6849 AVNVAGRL
-6858 LQAGSKLSL
+6858 GSKLSL

-6875 TGSITGSGNLALLSN
+6875 TGSITGSGNLELLSN
-6890 ASVVV
+6890 ASVAV

-6916 ALSASNGSTVIVRNN
+6916 ALSASNGSTVIVRNS

-6974 VVVSANSIEAIGGK
+6974 VVVSANSIAAIGGE

-6995 TGKVGDEIDK
+6995 TGKVGDEIEK

-7017 GQNDSLRITQ
+7017 GQSDSLRITQ

-7052 GKVDVKEG
+7052 GAVDVKEG

-7077 EIVEDAWAAGFG
+7077 EIAEDAWAAGFG

-7112 VFASTATKA
+7112 VFASTTTKA

-7246 GGDDGESLWLK
+7246 GGDDGDSLRLK
-7257 DEVKIGDLW
+7257 DTIKIGDLW
-7266 YRLMWSSEQNEYY
+7266 YRLMWSSDQNEYY

-7350 TKFSNASGQMNAD
+7350 TKFSNASGQLDAD

-7438 RWNRFDNE
+7438 RWNRFDSE
-7446 VGPDD
+7446 VGQDD

-7472 LTDGGRHYE
+7472 ITDGGRNYE
-7481 WRLEPHVRAYWTNFS
+7481 WRLEPHVRAYWTNFG
-7496 DPGNW
+7496 DPDDW
-7501 TSRLGE
+7501 TSSLGE

-7556 STQYGDVTS
+7556 STKYGDVTS

>member
-1 MNAIYK
+1 MK
-7 VIWNDA
+7 
-13 IRQYQVVNELCR
+13 
-25 SRRKACSVKAVHT
+25 
-38 ERTSDSATSSLK
+38 
-50 IGAALVGAIAVM
+50 
-62 GAGMTAYAED
+62 
-72 LPLDF
+72 
-77 VDGTFDTDGGTLND
+77 
-91 PLQFGLEDVP
+91 
-101 NFPTSNQFFVLNG
+101 
-114 KDFRAGTSNV
+114 
-124 SSQDSDGIIGN
+124 
-135 LLQIPSRDYLPNGK
+135 
-149 IKIVDDAGAVLYD
+149 
-162 GSNEASRFGIAGSDA
+162 
-177 NLYYKFNVN
+177 
-186 FTGGEGNSLIYT
+186 
-198 LNRELTRIDLTG
+198 
-210 NQSSQYGLVVF
+210 
-221 GGEADETSSN
+221 
-231 LTDLDVAITGTGDIQ
+231 
-246 FAFTNQQGGEDA
+246 
-258 NMGYLYL
+258 
-265 NTDSNILDDGVAE
+265 
-278 EQASTYTG
+278 
-286 KTYVGNVGGDP
+286 
-297 NGKAVTVIFGKN
+297 
-309 NAFGSTSNLYI
+309 
-320 HDDSSVWFADKDL
+320 
-333 KTRHTQTVGGLT
+333 
-345 GEGEL
+345 
-350 NFGNAAEV
+350 
-358 TLKQT
+358 
-363 STGNGYTDTDNGV
+363 
-376 VRVDNA
+376 
-382 FTGASANGGGA
+382 
-393 VFNIDLSELKLNT
+393 
-406 TDPVRGSD
+406 
-414 SVYGIFF
+414 
-421 TDQPQKDEYTG
+421 
-432 LITLTGGAVTA
+432 
-443 YNKDHSQNFNGVAD
+443 
-457 PYTNLNGILL
+457 
-467 GSTLQLKQDGWVR
+467 
-480 VDSRGE
+480 
-486 LNNLIIDSG
+486 
-495 AGGIDFSNLGNVVA
+495 
-509 NGEGALTINGNLTFS
+509 
-524 GADATVS
+524 
-531 IKDFNYN
+531 
-538 IGEAAADMDLIDADE
+538 
-553 GLRNTLVHVEGDV
+553 
-566 VGEENYGFVL
+566 
-576 EESQQKPVV
+576 
-585 SEITDDSGTT
+585 
-595 VASGT
+595 
-600 WVFEDE
+600 
-606 LDYDDSGNYDLV
+606 
-618 YKLTQVDIK
+618 
-627 EGQTL
+627 
-632 TISGSDKASEASK
+632 
-645 TQDFTAK
+645 
-652 IIGSGNIVFDA
+652 
-663 ADNATGSG
+663 
-671 TRIEIGDASTTDKND
+671 
-686 YTGSTTV
+686 
-693 TDGTTLVLTEDD
+693 
-705 AMGRTSDLIAHGNV
+705 
-719 EIGSGIEQIVK
+719 
-730 NINSSGSGTISIAD
+730 
-744 SGTLTVD
+744 
-751 ASGDQT
+751 
-757 INNIISGAGDLN
+757 
-769 IDLGGS
+769 
-775 DKKLVFGNSGQGSSF
+775 
-790 TGDLSLGNGRFSLD
+790 
-804 DGQNEA
+804 
-810 FAGSSSIV
+810 
-818 LGTGSVFDFGSG
+818 
-830 TSNIKDLT
+830 
-838 VNADSKLESSALV
+838 
-851 IGSDTAPHNIS
+851 
-862 GSFSLNSD
+862 
-870 TTITLTGVS
+870 
-879 VETDL
+879 
-884 SLTDYDGN
+884 
-892 SVSQDFITAGNV
+892 
-904 TVGAN
+904 
-909 AEISLSGAGD
+909 
-919 FVNLGN
+919 
-925 LVLDYQQT
+925 DYQ
-933 QNGSTATVAETVWT
+933 
-947 VNGSLTQNGNAFQ
+947 
-960 VGTQL
+960 
-965 KEIRLIGNTILSGS
+965 
-979 GTSNELSALVTDS
+979 
-992 DTDGSHS
+992 
-999 LQFSSADGTQTSFTI
+999 
-1014 VDYAGDSVFG
+1014 
-1024 NSYTGAT
+1024 
-1031 TVDSNVTVTLGTN
+1031 
-1044 NGFGSTSLLT
+1044 
-1054 AQGNVTLSDGVKQ
+1054 
-1067 TVKGLSGTGTITLG
+1067 
-1081 SGAELT
+1081 
-1087 LDQTGSAS
+1087 
-1095 VGNILAGTGKFI
+1095 
-1107 VDLGAEANE
+1107 
-1116 LSFTNSGAGAFGGTV
+1116 
-1131 SLSDGTVRLA
+1131 
-1141 SGTATQ
+1141 
-1147 TVLSG
+1147 
-1152 ADLALDTDGRLIVS
+1152 
-1166 GSGTDQRELGGLTLN
+1166 
-1181 GNSQIDFSSVS
+1181 
-1192 MGDANSNNAQ
+1192 
-1202 LYVSGSFTINGSNDV
+1202 
-1217 SVGGINLDG
+1217 
-1226 TKNILAADDDNGG
+1226 
-1239 LKQALVTAN
+1239 
-1248 GGIDLSRG
+1248 
-1256 QLVIDL
+1256 
-1262 TDPLMKSEI
+1262 
-1271 KNSGSDK
+1271 
-1278 TVAYG
+1278 
-1283 VWTAG
+1283 
-1288 AGDDVFTVAGNTLYA
+1288 
-1303 SLRLSEIQLA
+1303 
-1313 DATTGLILDA
+1313 
-1323 TGLTVGDGTTLTAKI
+1323 
-1338 TDHDTTAGKIV
+1338 
-1349 FAGGDITIGGTRT
+1349 
-1362 DEENT
+1362 
-1367 YTGATDVTGGTVT
+1367 
-1380 LGKTNAFGKTSLL
+1380 
-1393 TVSGGQVAFN
+1393 
-1403 NQSTRIGAIKTT
+1403 
-1415 QDGALLGDGS
+1415 
-1425 ITLFGTS
+1425 
-1432 TQTDIVG
+1432 
-1439 ANIGLS
+1439 
-1445 ASIAMLDGHTATIHH
+1445 
-1460 SQGLGTG
+1460 
-1467 GIALSDSSTLILDY
+1467 
-1481 SDLNTAFANVL
+1481 
-1492 TGGGSL
+1492 
-1498 QIGNG
+1498 
-1503 TNAAAVYINGDN
+1503 
-1515 TGFSGNINIAANA
+1515 
-1528 DLLASGANVDDNLGT
+1528 
-1543 GVIKFAG
+1543 
-1550 SGSTL
+1550 
-1555 HLSSNTRGDITIDN
+1555 
-1569 AFSGA
+1569 
-1574 GSLYV
+1574 
-1579 SGTDSNQHF
+1579 
-1588 GFETSGWGN
+1588 
-1597 DFNGGTLTL
+1597 
-1606 TGIAMRVGSTV
+1606 
-1617 NYGDNNAANLAQAN
+1617 
-1631 LALNA
+1631 
-1636 NAILE
+1636 
-1641 VSSGD
+1641 
-1646 RIDTFN
+1646 
-1652 NLTLSGGS
+1652 
-1660 VRFDGTAGFNA
+1660 
-1671 GNDLAD
+1671 
-1677 LHIDGTLTLGSG
+1677 
-1689 NIALTLPDQSA
+1689 
-1700 DMTGSLGHDSLL
+1700 
-1712 STASSGL
+1712 
-1719 FETLIEA
+1719 
-1726 EKGIV
+1726 
-1731 GDISNITLN
+1731 
-1740 NGSGKGY
+1740 
-1747 SGKQNITGTLSGGS
+1747 
-1761 EGNVAYGLFDYG
+1761 
-1773 LATSGTSLGLDFD
+1773 
-1786 LTGVE
+1786 
-1791 IVRGETL
+1791 
-1798 VLEEDGTLGV
+1798 
-1808 VVSDHGTGT
+1808 TGT
-1817 SGGSLEIA
+1817 SGGNLEIA
-1825 ADSEVLLTGANEYT
+1825 SGSNVVLSGQNEYT
-1839 GSTTVKGE
+1839 GTTTVRGH
-1847 LTAGA
+1847 LAADA
-1852 SGLGGTS
+1852 SGLGDTS
-1859 FLSVESGGTYINSG
+1859 LLVVESSGTYVNAG
-1873 ANTVGG
+1873 ENTVGG
-1879 LDVNA
+1879 LRVVEDGKLVL
-1884 DSTLI
+1884 D
-1889 LSGGSGTTLAIE
+1889 GDGEGQYPTLAIA
-1901 HGDASGSSTIAGA
+1901 HDAGESSTIAGVI
-1914 LQGSGALSLD
+1914 QGSGNLSLD
-1924 AGTLAVTA
+1924 EGTLAVTA
-1932 NNRTNW
+1932 NAETNW
-1938 TGDIDLG
+1938 QGNLALG
-1945 TSSTG
+1945 TS
-1950 ATLRLNGENAL
+1950 ATKAVLNLTGENAL
-1961 GTGTVT
+1961 GNGTVT
-1967 FVNSSSEI
+1967 FVNNDSEI
-1975 LLNHAGDLSFGNSVS
+1975 HLSHSGALAFGNAVS
-1990 GSGSFHV
+1990 GSGSIYV
-1997 DLDGND
+1997 DLAGND
-2003 FTFTNAEDDLTA
+2003 FTFTNTQANLTA
-2015 GARLYLDHAGF
+2015 GSHLYLTDAGF
-2026 SLDGGL
+2026 SLDSGL

-2046 QSMLSSSGE
+2046 QSTLSSSGE

-2069 TIDLGEIDGNGGQLV
+2069 TIDLGEIDGDGGQLV
-2084 LSSGG
+2084 LSSGDSG
-2089 SGNGTLK
+2089 SGALK

-2137 LFEGVSKLTGVT
+2137 LFEGVSDLIGVT
-2149 VETDGQISG
+2149 EGTDGQISD
-2158 GLATDGDFDSTAE
+2158 GLATDGDFSRTAE

-2183 DDLVAVLRRGGNGSF
+2183 DDLVAVLRRGGSGSF

-2241 SVTGK
+2241 RVTGK
-2246 GNIVFAGGAVTVT
+2246 GNIIFAGGAVTVT

-2266 GSTYVQSGVTVT
+2266 GSTYVQSGATVT

-2290 LQIDAGGSVALGAGF
+2290 LQINAGGSVALGAGF

-2358 AAGATFTINGAGA
+2358 ADAATFTINGAGA
-2371 SDDSA
+2371 SDGRAD
-2376 TVSFGTTSNLSGTT
+2376 VSFGTTSNLSGTT
-2390 LVFENLSTSFTSSG
+2390 LVLENLSTSFTSSG
-2404 TSDHGYQ
+2404 TNDHGYR
-2411 TAASAADTVLGTNS
+2411 TAASAADTVLGTDS
-2425 LLTIY
+2425 ILTIY
-2430 ANNGGTAQTY
+2430 ANNAGTAQTY
-2440 DLNKLSFAGGRIDF
+2440 DLNELSFAGGRINF
-2454 GSVTLTTDDHTN
+2454 GEVTLTTDSTD

-2471 DTLDLSQSGT
+2471 DTLDLSQAGT

-2488 DSGFNILDADTR
+2488 DSGFNILDADTK
-2500 SFRQTLIKYEK
+2500 SFRQTLIEYGS
-2511 LTNTSNLDNLK
+2511 LTENSNPDNLQ
-2522 PASSEEMPDS
+2522 PASSEEMDDS
-2532 AIYAADNTTV
+2532 AIYAADDTTV

-2550 GFVPKDDADP
+2550 GLVPKDDADP

-2570 ALKLAQGGTANGL
+2570 ALKLAQGGSGDGL
-2583 VLDADGHDSTLSI
+2583 VLNADGHDSTLSI

-2701 GSNSAEDVVSGF
+2701 GSNSAEGDISGF

-2724 LVLDSTEGLGAEAT
+2724 LVLDSTEGLGDKAT

-2746 VVSGASGNFETT
+2746 VVSGASGTFATT
-2758 LTGAGTMKIEGGTV
+2758 LTGAGTMKIDGGTV
-2772 AIAGAGNDSFSG
+2772 AIAGAGNESFSG
-2784 AWLLSNNARTTVS
+2784 AWLLSNSAHTTVS
-2797 GSSDASADDLL
+2797 GSADASAEDLL

-2818 TTLTLSE
+2818 TMLTLSE

-2891 NMAGTD
+2891 NMAGAD
-2897 FKLGSGA
+2897 FKLSSGA
-2904 ELKVEKDGLVDTFKQ
+2904 ELKVEKGGLVDTFKQ
-2919 LSVENG
+2919 LAVVDG

-2930 EGELGIGA
+2930 GGTLGIGA
-2938 GAGDLAKLQVNSLS
+2938 ETRDLAKLQVNSLS

-2998 ASGWILNSNSGTA
+2998 ASGWLLNSNSGTA
-3011 SGLKQGIFDANNT
+3011 SGLKQGILDANNI

-3119 DTSGLTLQNRALYV
+3119 DTSGLTLQNGASYV
-3133 NDGANTVGTLNAQ
+3133 NDGENTVGTLAAQ

-3160 GSGNSISGGSILGAG
+3160 GSGNSISGGSISGEG

-3189 ESENYSGAITLGT
+3189 ESEKYSGAVTLGT
-3202 TSGGASFSFIN
+3202 TSGGAHLGFVN
-3213 GIDGKAG
+3213 GTTG
-3220 IGAGTVTF
+3220 IGSDTVTF
-3228 AHDDSTVSVTGS
+3228 AHDESTVSVSGMNGV
-3240 SSLTLSNT
+3240 TLSNT
-3248 YAGSGTINV
+3248 YAGNGTINV
-3257 NLGSSGNVFAFDD
+3257 DLGGSLNVFAFNGA
-3270 DQGEM
+3270 QGKVAE
-3275 GADDRFTGT
+3275 DERFTGT
-3284 LSIANA
+3284 LSLANA
-3290 EYRLYEDETLAYA
+3290 QYHLYEDETLANA
-3303 GLRTDSGSLV
+3303 GLRTNAGSLV
-3313 VVNTVGELTLGGGTI
+3313 VVNTSDKLDDRSVNVLTLGGGTI

-3385 KSLEI
+3385 KSLGI

-3558 GSLIASANAEAAGN
+3558 GSLIASANAEAVGN

-3610 DGYETVANVLRGSG
+3610 DGYETVANVLLGSG

-3674 TVASG
+3674 TIASG

-3686 SSGWKFDNVLD
+3686 SSGWTFDNVLD

-3715 NFSGSNQ
+3715 NFAETNQ
-3722 TINGRVTLTDL
+3722 RIDGTVTFTDL
-3733 MLTLDGHNEEVL
+3733 MLTIGGASGSDNAAVL
-3745 DTASVVAGSNSHVH
+3745 DSASVVAGSNSHVH

-3845 NLITAGTIDGS
+3845 NLITAGAIDGS
-3856 AVSDNGTVIGIGLT
+3856 AVSDDGTVTGIGLT
-3870 DSRGNALQTVR
+3870 DSSGNALQTVR
-3881 AAIKNGNDTVAVGTF
+3881 ADIKNGSDTVAVGTF

-3917 ILGDLTISESGS
+3917 IVGDLTISESGS
-3929 FSAKISSTG
+3929 FSAKISSTSG
-3938 RTGSLTVSADEN
+3938 TGSLTVSAGEN
-3950 LTLSGEN
+3950 LTLTGEN
-3957 DYTVATTVTGM
+3957 DYTVATMVTGI

-3994 ANEVGD
+3994 ANEVGE

-4005 KMTLNALLTVTNALD
+4005 KMTLNALLTVTNDQD

-4032 GDLMINSGSLVST
+4032 GGLMINSGSLVST
-4045 AVSDPTSGYAG
+4045 AVSEPTSGYTG

-4072 ADAGAQIGSG
+4072 AAAGAQIGSG

-4116 GTNGESFAFKAGQ
+4116 GTNGESFAFKKGQ
-4129 EKSVFT
+4129 EGKDIDFAGT
-4135 GALTLTNVEYDFTT
+4135 LTLTNVEYDFTT
-4149 DANDILDDVS
+4149 DANDILNDVS
-4159 LTVNNGTTLVLND
+4159 LTVNNGTTLVLNK
-4172 ADDTATRKIK
+4172 ADDTATRKIN
-4182 GLSLNGGR
+4182 GMSLNGGR
-4190 IDFGTIGNGSGLIDL
+4190 IDFGTIGNGSGHIDL
-4205 QGQSLLTSDVD
+4205 QGQSLSTSTVAD
-4216 TTLSLETDL
+4216 TTFSLETDL

-4233 SAAFDTVID
+4233 SAAFDGVID
-4242 DSVLLIGNIAAATP
+4242 ESVLLIGNVAADTP
-4256 ESVLDGLAFADNGQA
+4256 ESVLDGLAFEDNGQA
-4271 FTRDLTQGTET
+4271 FTRDLTQVTEKGTET

-4292 LVLAGNDDGTKNI
+4292 LVLTGNADGTKNVV
-4305 EAGLVNES
+4305 AGLENQS

-4328 TLKIF
+4328 ALEIF
-4333 GSGSLAVYNE
+4333 GSGSLAVYDE
-4343 LKLTNGA
+4343 LTLTNGS
-4350 NSYKGDT
+4350 NRYTGET
-4357 TVFGAGAVLTL
+4357 TVSGTGAVLTL
-4368 GADGAL
+4368 VADGAL
-4374 GQADSHTGELS
+4374 GQANLHTGKLS
-4385 VTDGAKVD
+4385 VTGGAKVD
-4393 FGSTSQTIGSIT
+4393 FGSTSQTIGSIN
-4405 AEGTDALVSAD
+4405 ASGGDALVSTKGG
-4416 QTNGKLT
+4416 QLT
-4423 IADGGTVSGVNSGF
+4423 IANGGTVSGANVGF
-4437 HTAVELSD
+4437 NTAVELLD
-4445 GSAGLTLTNVDAL
+4445 GSADLTLTNVDAL

-4499 TLTGENTFA
+4499 TLKGDNTFD
-4508 GTLTVDSDS
+4508 GSLTVDANS

-4522 GDVFLH
+4522 GDVFSH
-4528 IVGGSLELEGSAD
+4528 IGGGSLELKGSAA
-4541 FTQTTFA
+4541 FAQTTFA
-4548 DEHSV
+4548 DENSV
-4553 WKWNRTVNG
+4553 WTWNRTVNG

-4596 TLSSG
+4596 MLSSG
-4601 GNIMQSLAALSG
+4601 GNDIALSG
-4613 SKIKSLILDADA
+4613 SKIKSLILDTGA

-4709 DGMSISVITAHNIAL
+4709 DGMSISVITADDIAL
-4724 DGFKD
+4724 DGFTD
-4729 INEGGSVTLDGGR
+4729 INKGGRVTLDGGR

-4749 DGDGNV
+4749 DRDGNV

-4806 TLSAKLSGSGN
+4806 TLSAKLTGSGN

-4965 SGAWVKIDADNS
+4965 SGAWVKIDADKS
-4977 NLFGNRLVHTNIS
+4977 NLFGNSLVHTKIS

-4996 LTIESQY
+4996 LTIESRY
-5003 NGEGTFAGVFTNGV
+5003 DGEGSFAGIFTNGANDL
-5017 SGGGTVEIK
+5017 GGTVEIK
-5026 LHNSSNLFRFTAEQ
+5026 LLNASDLFRFTTDQ
-5040 DKAGFNGTFVL
+5040 DTAHFNGTFVL
-5051 DQGTINYTQ
+5051 DQGTIDYTR
-5060 LYGSTSGG
+5060 LYSSASGG
-5068 AGDVLADAT
+5068 NNAVLADAT

-5082 NGILQLFG
+5082 NGNLKLF
-5090 DDDTGSGTTAD
+5090 DTDETGNGSTSD

-5141 DGVLALNDDDG
+5141 DGVLALNSVGEGEVG
-5152 RTSTVTIS
+5152 RTSTVTIL

-5277 LHQTR
+5277 LHQTGT
-5282 AVSADDFAD
+5282 VSADDFTD

-5420 NSLITVTE
+5420 DSLVTVTE

-5607 SDIGAENVDNLT
+5607 SGIGAENVDNLT

-5649 DGTLTVNGNVGVEVD
+5649 DGTLTVNGNIGVEVD

-5707 NVVNDEGAFTLT
+5707 KVVNVNDEGSFTLT
-5719 VTGGV
+5719 VTGGE
-5724 YDSTN
+5724 YDSGH
-5729 SRLEVGIFNDGSSVK
+5729 SSLKVGIFNDGNTDE

-5751 YTVRLTED
+5751 YTVRLTEGEG

-5766 LTGVELIKDQTL
+5766 LTGVELIRDKTL

-5899 ESTVNGQI
+5899 KSTVHGQI

-5914 ITVIGNADS
+5914 ITVIGNAESSDY
-5923 NDHDLVVT
+5923 DLVVT
-5931 SANNNFY
+5931 TANDDFY

-5968 TLEINSNADDAQ
+5968 TLEINSNADDAK
-5980 TVTDD
+5980 TVTGD
-5985 DGTIYTYHKFE
+5985 DGTVYTYHKFE

-6019 EDQYKYPSG
+6019 EDQYVYSSG

-6051 DVLESVHVK
+6051 NVLESVHVK

-6066 LDVSADTSETTDRTM
+6066 LDISSDTSETMDRTM
-6081 RGLTLAGGTLEFGS
+6081 RGLTLAGGTLEFGA
-6095 LALDREQAE
+6095 LALDREHAE
-6104 ARATHIDL
+6104 ARATHIKLVGNDL
-6112 NGYDLTLED
+6112 NLED
-6121 SDRQVEVSFRQDAT
+6121 ADRQVEISFRQDAT

-6160 DIGKLVV
+6160 DIGTLYI
-6167 DGQAIATAEDAQAVL
+6167 DGTALATSDNAQAAL

-6188 EFADNAEDQIL
+6188 ELADNAEDQIL
-6199 HQSIAGAGQEADVQ
+6199 HQSIAGAGQETDVQ
-6213 QVARVNREFGDFGY
+6213 QVARVNRKFGDFGY
-6227 ADMSAQ
+6227 ADMSDQ

-6239 YVGYEINSIELLYRG
+6239 YLGYEINSIELLYRG
-6254 SNNEAYGADGVWKG
+6254 SNDEAYGADGVWKG

-6349 LGGDASGGGFSQT
+6349 LGGNESGGGFSQT

-6375 GGKDASV
+6375 GGKDASL

-6407 VTTGTVTDVEGL
+6407 ITTGTVTDVEGL
-6419 GKGDVYIG
+6419 GQGDVYIG
-6427 ENYQLQITDVADA
+6427 ENYQLQVTDIADA
-6440 SGGSVLLE
+6440 DGGSILLG
-6448 NDLLDVNGEGGLLQI
+6448 NDLFNVNGKGGLLQI

-6540 GRGTLNVTTDA
+6540 GRGTLNVTTGA
-6551 DRTVSIGIGLGGDFE
+6551 DKTVSIGSGLGSGFE

-6595 NALII
+6595 NASII
-6600 VSGEESVEFGK
+6600 VSGEGPVEFGN

-6616 GSNEDRGQLV
+6616 GSNENRGQLV

-6756 DTLLGLQGAI
+6756 DTLLGLQGAV

-6800 TGAGNT
+6800 TGAENT

-6820 VESSLGNTSLVT
+6820 VESSLCNTSLVT

-6875 TGSITGSGNLALLSN
+6875 TGSITGSGNLELLSN
-6890 ASVVV
+6890 ASVAV

-6916 ALSASNGSTVIVRNN
+6916 ALSASNGSTVIVRNS
-6931 FADSKNSAGGTV
+6931 FADSENSAGGTV

-6961 AVGFTGTFELGDN
+6961 AVGFSGTFELGDD
-6974 VVVSANSIEAIGGK
+6974 VVVSANSIAAIGGE

-6995 TGKVGDEIDK
+6995 TGKVGDEIEK

-7017 GQNDSLRITQ
+7017 GQSDSLRITQ

-7077 EIVEDAWAAGFG
+7077 EIAEDAWAAGFG

-7112 VFASTATKA
+7112 VLASTAAKA
-7121 ANEDPANTPPAADN
+7121 ANEDPANNPPTVDN
-7135 TVDFVVNGSVTNAGT
+7135 TVEFVVNGGVTNAGT

-7172 LVIKGDYNVTA
+7172 LVINGDYNVTA
-7183 SDKDGV
+7183 SDKEDV
-7189 GTGGIFDMNAIIA
+7189 VTGGILDMNAIIA
-7202 GDDSIA
+7202 GEDSKA
-7208 DHVTITGKINGN
+7208 DHVTITGKINGK
-7220 GYVDVNYDSTVST
+7220 GFVDVNYDDSVST
-7233 GGTLEYLGLVKVE
+7233 GGELEYLGLVKVE
-7246 GGDDGESLWLK
+7246 GGDSGENLLLK
-7257 DEVKIGDLW
+7257 DKIQIGDLY

-7285 DPGDKPWDTEDVENV
+7285 DPGDKPWDTEEVENV

-7350 TKFSNASGQMNAD
+7350 TKFSNASGQMDAD

-7395 GDFDVSSNVDGKSS
+7395 GDFDVSSNVDGKTS

-7438 RWNRFDNE
+7438 RWNRFDSE
-7446 VGPDD
+7446 VGQDD

-7472 LTDGGRHYE
+7472 ITDSGRNYE
-7481 WRLEPHVRAYWTNFS
+7481 WRLEPHVRAYWTNFG
-7496 DPGNW
+7496 DPDDW
-7501 TSRLGE
+7501 TSSLGE

-7556 STQYGDVTS
+7556 STKYGDVTS

>member
-1 MNAIYK
+1 M
-7 VIWNDA
+7 
-13 IRQYQVVNELCR
+13 
-25 SRRKACSVKAVHT
+25 
-38 ERTSDSATSSLK
+38 
-50 IGAALVGAIAVM
+50 
-62 GAGMTAYAED
+62 
-72 LPLDF
+72 
-77 VDGTFDTDGGTLND
+77 
-91 PLQFGLEDVP
+91 
-101 NFPTSNQFFVLNG
+101 
-114 KDFRAGTSNV
+114 
-124 SSQDSDGIIGN
+124 
-135 LLQIPSRDYLPNGK
+135 
-149 IKIVDDAGAVLYD
+149 
-162 GSNEASRFGIAGSDA
+162 
-177 NLYYKFNVN
+177 
-186 FTGGEGNSLIYT
+186 
-198 LNRELTRIDLTG
+198 
-210 NQSSQYGLVVF
+210 
-221 GGEADETSSN
+221 
-231 LTDLDVAITGTGDIQ
+231 
-246 FAFTNQQGGEDA
+246 
-258 NMGYLYL
+258 
-265 NTDSNILDDGVAE
+265 
-278 EQASTYTG
+278 
-286 KTYVGNVGGDP
+286 
-297 NGKAVTVIFGKN
+297 
-309 NAFGSTSNLYI
+309 
-320 HDDSSVWFADKDL
+320 
-333 KTRHTQTVGGLT
+333 
-345 GEGEL
+345 
-350 NFGNAAEV
+350 
-358 TLKQT
+358 
-363 STGNGYTDTDNGV
+363 
-376 VRVDNA
+376 
-382 FTGASANGGGA
+382 
-393 VFNIDLSELKLNT
+393 
-406 TDPVRGSD
+406 
-414 SVYGIFF
+414 
-421 TDQPQKDEYTG
+421 
-432 LITLTGGAVTA
+432 
-443 YNKDHSQNFNGVAD
+443 
-457 PYTNLNGILL
+457 
-467 GSTLQLKQDGWVR
+467 
-480 VDSRGE
+480 
-486 LNNLIIDSG
+486 
-495 AGGIDFSNLGNVVA
+495 
-509 NGEGALTINGNLTFS
+509 
-524 GADATVS
+524 
-531 IKDFNYN
+531 
-538 IGEAAADMDLIDADE
+538 
-553 GLRNTLVHVEGDV
+553 
-566 VGEENYGFVL
+566 
-576 EESQQKPVV
+576 
-585 SEITDDSGTT
+585 
-595 VASGT
+595 
-600 WVFEDE
+600 
-606 LDYDDSGNYDLV
+606 
-618 YKLTQVDIK
+618 
-627 EGQTL
+627 
-632 TISGSDKASEASK
+632 
-645 TQDFTAK
+645 
-652 IIGSGNIVFDA
+652 
-663 ADNATGSG
+663 
-671 TRIEIGDASTTDKND
+671 
-686 YTGSTTV
+686 
-693 TDGTTLVLTEDD
+693 
-705 AMGRTSDLIAHGNV
+705 
-719 EIGSGIEQIVK
+719 
-730 NINSSGSGTISIAD
+730 
-744 SGTLTVD
+744 
-751 ASGDQT
+751 
-757 INNIISGAGDLN
+757 
-769 IDLGGS
+769 
-775 DKKLVFGNSGQGSSF
+775 
-790 TGDLSLGNGRFSLD
+790 
-804 DGQNEA
+804 
-810 FAGSSSIV
+810 
-818 LGTGSVFDFGSG
+818 
-830 TSNIKDLT
+830 
-838 VNADSKLESSALV
+838 
-851 IGSDTAPHNIS
+851 
-862 GSFSLNSD
+862 
-870 TTITLTGVS
+870 
-879 VETDL
+879 
-884 SLTDYDGN
+884 
-892 SVSQDFITAGNV
+892 
-904 TVGAN
+904 
-909 AEISLSGAGD
+909 
-919 FVNLGN
+919 
-925 LVLDYQQT
+925 
-933 QNGSTATVAETVWT
+933 
-947 VNGSLTQNGNAFQ
+947 
-960 VGTQL
+960 
-965 KEIRLIGNTILSGS
+965 
-979 GTSNELSALVTDS
+979 
-992 DTDGSHS
+992 
-999 LQFSSADGTQTSFTI
+999 
-1014 VDYAGDSVFG
+1014 
-1024 NSYTGAT
+1024 
-1031 TVDSNVTVTLGTN
+1031 
-1044 NGFGSTSLLT
+1044 
-1054 AQGNVTLSDGVKQ
+1054 
-1067 TVKGLSGTGTITLG
+1067 
-1081 SGAELT
+1081 
-1087 LDQTGSAS
+1087 
-1095 VGNILAGTGKFI
+1095 
-1107 VDLGAEANE
+1107 
-1116 LSFTNSGAGAFGGTV
+1116 
-1131 SLSDGTVRLA
+1131 
-1141 SGTATQ
+1141 
-1147 TVLSG
+1147 
-1152 ADLALDTDGRLIVS
+1152 
-1166 GSGTDQRELGGLTLN
+1166 
-1181 GNSQIDFSSVS
+1181 
-1192 MGDANSNNAQ
+1192 
-1202 LYVSGSFTINGSNDV
+1202 
-1217 SVGGINLDG
+1217 
-1226 TKNILAADDDNGG
+1226 
-1239 LKQALVTAN
+1239 
-1248 GGIDLSRG
+1248 
-1256 QLVIDL
+1256 
-1262 TDPLMKSEI
+1262 
-1271 KNSGSDK
+1271 
-1278 TVAYG
+1278 
-1283 VWTAG
+1283 
-1288 AGDDVFTVAGNTLYA
+1288 
-1303 SLRLSEIQLA
+1303 
-1313 DATTGLILDA
+1313 
-1323 TGLTVGDGTTLTAKI
+1323 
-1338 TDHDTTAGKIV
+1338 
-1349 FAGGDITIGGTRT
+1349 
-1362 DEENT
+1362 
-1367 YTGATDVTGGTVT
+1367 
-1380 LGKTNAFGKTSLL
+1380 
-1393 TVSGGQVAFN
+1393 
-1403 NQSTRIGAIKTT
+1403 
-1415 QDGALLGDGS
+1415 
-1425 ITLFGTS
+1425 
-1432 TQTDIVG
+1432 
-1439 ANIGLS
+1439 
-1445 ASIAMLDGHTATIHH
+1445 
-1460 SQGLGTG
+1460 
-1467 GIALSDSSTLILDY
+1467 
-1481 SDLNTAFANVL
+1481 
-1492 TGGGSL
+1492 
-1498 QIGNG
+1498 
-1503 TNAAAVYINGDN
+1503 
-1515 TGFSGNINIAANA
+1515 
-1528 DLLASGANVDDNLGT
+1528 
-1543 GVIKFAG
+1543 
-1550 SGSTL
+1550 
-1555 HLSSNTRGDITIDN
+1555 
-1569 AFSGA
+1569 
-1574 GSLYV
+1574 
-1579 SGTDSNQHF
+1579 
-1588 GFETSGWGN
+1588 
-1597 DFNGGTLTL
+1597 
-1606 TGIAMRVGSTV
+1606 
-1617 NYGDNNAANLAQAN
+1617 
-1631 LALNA
+1631 
-1636 NAILE
+1636 
-1641 VSSGD
+1641 
-1646 RIDTFN
+1646 
-1652 NLTLSGGS
+1652 
-1660 VRFDGTAGFNA
+1660 
-1671 GNDLAD
+1671 
-1677 LHIDGTLTLGSG
+1677 
-1689 NIALTLPDQSA
+1689 
-1700 DMTGSLGHDSLL
+1700 
-1712 STASSGL
+1712 
-1719 FETLIEA
+1719 
-1726 EKGIV
+1726 
-1731 GDISNITLN
+1731 
-1740 NGSGKGY
+1740 
-1747 SGKQNITGTLSGGS
+1747 
-1761 EGNVAYGLFDYG
+1761 
-1773 LATSGTSLGLDFD
+1773 
-1786 LTGVE
+1786 
-1791 IVRGETL
+1791 
-1798 VLEEDGTLGV
+1798 
-1808 VVSDHGTGT
+1808 
-1817 SGGSLEIA
+1817 
-1825 ADSEVLLTGANEYT
+1825 
-1839 GSTTVKGE
+1839 
-1847 LTAGA
+1847 
-1852 SGLGGTS
+1852 
-1859 FLSVESGGTYINSG
+1859 
-1873 ANTVGG
+1873 
-1879 LDVNA
+1879 
-1884 DSTLI
+1884 
-1889 LSGGSGTTLAIE
+1889 
-1901 HGDASGSSTIAGA
+1901 
-1914 LQGSGALSLD
+1914 
-1924 AGTLAVTA
+1924 
-1932 NNRTNW
+1932 
-1938 TGDIDLG
+1938 
-1945 TSSTG
+1945 
-1950 ATLRLNGENAL
+1950 
-1961 GTGTVT
+1961 
-1967 FVNSSSEI
+1967 
-1975 LLNHAGDLSFGNSVS
+1975 
-1990 GSGSFHV
+1990 
-1997 DLDGND
+1997 
-2003 FTFTNAEDDLTA
+2003 
-2015 GARLYLDHAGF
+2015 
-2026 SLDGGL
+2026 
-2032 NSTVAQ
+2032 
-2038 KTEIVLGS
+2038 
-2046 QSMLSSSGE
+2046 
-2055 VDRLVWGL
+2055 
-2063 DLTSGG
+2063 
-2069 TIDLGEIDGNGGQLV
+2069 
-2084 LSSGG
+2084 
-2089 SGNGTLK
+2089 
-2096 LSSDQTTTI
+2096 
-2105 TFNGSEA
+2105 
-2112 SGGNRVD
+2112 
-2119 ESNNGASL
+2119 
-2127 LAGGGTFDLD
+2127 
-2137 LFEGVSKLTGVT
+2137 
-2149 VETDGQISG
+2149 
-2158 GLATDGDFDSTAE
+2158 
-2171 NYYQNADSGDSA
+2171 
-2183 DDLVAVLRRGGNGSF
+2183 
-2198 YYDANRDVVYMKYG
+2198 
-2212 IREIDLQLSNS
+2212 
-2223 GQGLRLDAESM
+2223 
-2234 TDATLSA
+2234 
-2241 SVTGK
+2241 
-2246 GNIVFAGGAVTVT
+2246 
-2259 DSTNDYT
+2259 
-2266 GSTYVQSGVTVT
+2266 
-2278 LGASN
+2278 
-2283 VFGKTDY
+2283 
-2290 LQIDAGGSVALGAGF
+2290 
-2305 EQTVGEL
+2305 
-2312 SGSGS
+2312 
-2317 LTLGSGSSF
+2317 
-2326 EIDNSQRKGEGVRDE
+2326 
-2341 DDPAAK
+2341 
-2347 DAFVINAAITG
+2347 
-2358 AAGATFTINGAGA
+2358 
-2371 SDDSA
+2371 
-2376 TVSFGTTSNLSGTT
+2376 SFGTTSNLSGTT

-2532 AIYAADNTTV
+2532 AIYAADDTTV

-2550 GFVPKDDADP
+2550 GLVPQDEADP

-2570 ALKLAQGGTANGL
+2570 ALKLAQGGSGDGL
-2583 VLDADGHDSTLSI
+2583 VLNADGHDSTLSI
-2596 YVTDDKSVK
+2596 YVTDDESV
-2605 DNGGGNITYAGGKIT
+2605 GGSGGNITYAGGNILVT
-2620 VAHENDYTGV
+2620 HENDYTGV

-2639 LGANSGF
+2639 LGADSGF

-2660 DLGSHA
+2660 NLDGYD
-2666 QTAGAVHASGAH
+2666 QTAGAIHTTDAH

-2701 GSNSAEDVVSGF
+2701 SSNSAEDAVSGF
-2713 TGTVVLTNGHA
+2713 TGTVVLTNGHV
-2724 LVLDSTEGLGAEAT
+2724 LVLDSTEGLGDEAT

-2746 VVSGASGNFETT
+2746 VVSGASGTFATT
-2758 LTGAGTMKIEGGTV
+2758 LTGAGTMKIDSGTV
-2772 AIAGAGNDSFSG
+2772 AIAGAGNESFSG
-2784 AWLLSNNARTTVS
+2784 AWLLSNSAHTTVS
-2797 GSSDASADDLL
+2797 GSADASADDLL

-2825 QNSSTNWSIDNAFV
+2825 QNSSTSWSIDNAFA

-2891 NMAGTD
+2891 NMAGAD

-2904 ELKVEKDGLVDTFKQ
+2904 ELKVEKGGLVDTFKQ
-2919 LSVENG
+2919 LAVVDG

-2930 EGELGIGA
+2930 GGTLGIGA
-2938 GAGDLAKLQVNSLS
+2938 ETRDLAKLQVNSLS

-2998 ASGWILNSNSGTA
+2998 ASGWLLNSNSGTA
-3011 SGLKQGIFDANNT
+3011 SGLKQGILDANNI

-3119 DTSGLTLQNRALYV
+3119 DTSGLTLQSGASYI
-3133 NDGANTVGTLNAQ
+3133 NDGENTVGTLAAQ

-3160 GSGNSISGGSILGAG
+3160 GSGNSISGGSISGAG

-3189 ESENYSGAITLGT
+3189 ESEKYSGAVTLGT
-3202 TSGGASFSFIN
+3202 TSGGAHLGFVN
-3213 GIDGKAG
+3213 GTTG
-3220 IGAGTVTF
+3220 IGSVTVTF
-3228 AHDDSTVSVTGS
+3228 AHDESTVSVSGMNGV
-3240 SSLTLSNT
+3240 TLSNT
-3248 YAGSGTINV
+3248 YAGNGTINV
-3257 NLGSSGNVFAFDD
+3257 DLGGSLNVFAFNGA
-3270 DQGEM
+3270 QGKVAE
-3275 GADDRFTGT
+3275 DKRFTGT
-3284 LSIANA
+3284 LSLANA
-3290 EYRLYEDETLAYA
+3290 QYHLYEDETLANA
-3303 GLRTDSGSLV
+3303 GLRTNAGSLV
-3313 VVNTVGELTLGGGTI
+3313 VVNTSDKLDDRSVNVLTLGGGTI

-3365 ADADGTS
+3365 ADTDGSS

-3385 KSLEI
+3385 SSLGI
-3390 DEDEL
+3390 NANEL
-3395 GSLTLDSDAAATTQT
+3395 GSLVLDSSAASTTQT
-3410 VKQWGKD
+3410 VTQSGEN
-3417 VANLHYGNGSL
+3417 VAKLHYGSGKL

-3441 DTVELLSNASGGLH
+3441 DTVELLSNASGGFH

-3485 SGDNTYTG
+3485 RGNNTYTG
-3493 ATFVTSDAQLTLGKD
+3493 ATFVTSEAQLTLGKD

-3513 TNRLDVDSGASV
+3513 TNRLAVDSDASV
-3525 AFGEYAQTI
+3525 AFGEYDQTI
-3534 GELHVGASG
+3534 GELYVGTSG
-3543 HFTMSESGSLTLASG
+3543 HFTMSESGSLTLTNGS
-3558 GSLIASANAEAAGN
+3558 SLIASENADASGA
-3572 LIVSTGATLELRG
+3572 LLVSGSATLELRG
-3585 NGAAGSLSLEAKD
+3585 HGAAGSLALEAGS
-3598 DASIS
+3598 DAEIS
-3603 FTQAGSA
+3603 FTRVGS
-3610 DGYETVANVLRGSG
+3610 DGSYETVGNRLGGSG

-3630 GTKSAYVE
+3630 GTDSTYVE

-3646 GALKV
+3646 GVLKV

-3674 TVASG
+3674 TIASG

-3686 SSGWKFDNVLD
+3686 SSGWTFDNVLD

-3715 NFSGSNQ
+3715 NFAETNQ
-3722 TINGRVTLTDL
+3722 RIDGTVTLTDL
-3733 MLTLDGHNEEVL
+3733 MLTIGGASGSDNAAVL
-3745 DTASVVAGSNSHVH
+3745 DSASVVAGSNSHVH

-3845 NLITAGTIDGS
+3845 NLITAGAIDGS
-3856 AVSDNGTVIGIGLT
+3856 AVSDDGTVTGIGLT
-3870 DSRGNALQTVR
+3870 DSSGNALQTVR
-3881 AAIKNGNDTVAVGTF
+3881 ADIKNGSDTVAVGTF

-3917 ILGDLTISESGS
+3917 IVGDLTISESGS
-3929 FSAKISSTG
+3929 FSAKISSTSG
-3938 RTGSLTVSADEN
+3938 TGSLTVSAGEN
-3950 LTLSGEN
+3950 LTLTGEN
-3957 DYTVATTVTGM
+3957 DYTVATMVTGI

-3994 ANEVGD
+3994 ANEVGE

-4005 KMTLNALLTVTNALD
+4005 KMTLNALLTVTNDQD

-4032 GDLMINSGSLVST
+4032 GGLMINSGSLVST
-4045 AVSDPTSGYAG
+4045 AVSEPTSGYTG

-4072 ADAGAQIGSG
+4072 AAAGAQIGSG

-4116 GTNGESFAFKAGQ
+4116 GTNGESFAFKKGQ
-4129 EKSVFT
+4129 EGKDIDFAGT
-4135 GALTLTNVEYDFTT
+4135 LTLTNVEYDFTT
-4149 DANDILDDVS
+4149 DANDILNDVS
-4159 LTVNNGTTLVLND
+4159 LTVNNGTTLVLNK
-4172 ADDTATRKIK
+4172 ADDTATRKIN
-4182 GLSLNGGR
+4182 GMSLNGGR
-4190 IDFGTIGNGSGLIDL
+4190 IDFGTIGNGSGHIDL
-4205 QGQSLLTSDVD
+4205 QGQSLSTSTVAD
-4216 TTLSLETDL
+4216 TTFSLETDL

-4233 SAAFDTVID
+4233 SAAFDGVID
-4242 DSVLLIGNIAAATP
+4242 ESVLLIGNVAADTP
-4256 ESVLDGLAFADNGQA
+4256 ESVLDGLAFEDNGQA
-4271 FTRDLTQGTET
+4271 FTRDLTQVTEKGTET

-4292 LVLAGNDDGTKNI
+4292 LVLTGNADGTKNVV
-4305 EAGLVNES
+4305 AGLENQS

-4328 TLKIF
+4328 ALEIF
-4333 GSGSLAVYNE
+4333 GSGSLAVYDE
-4343 LKLTNGA
+4343 LTLTNGS
-4350 NSYKGDT
+4350 NRYTGET
-4357 TVFGAGAVLTL
+4357 TVSGTGAVLTL
-4368 GADGAL
+4368 VADGAL
-4374 GQADSHTGELS
+4374 GQANLHTGKLS
-4385 VTDGAKVD
+4385 VTGGAKVD
-4393 FGSTSQTIGSIT
+4393 FGSTSQTIGSIN
-4405 AEGTDALVSAD
+4405 ASGGDALVSTKGG
-4416 QTNGKLT
+4416 QLT
-4423 IADGGTVSGVNSGF
+4423 IANGGTVSGANVGF
-4437 HTAVELSD
+4437 NTAVELLD
-4445 GSAGLTLTNVDAL
+4445 GSVDLTLTNVDAL

-4499 TLTGENTFA
+4499 TLKGDNTFD
-4508 GTLTVDSDS
+4508 GSLTVDANS

-4522 GDVFLH
+4522 GDVFSH
-4528 IVGGSLELEGSAD
+4528 IGGGSLELKGSAA
-4541 FTQTTFA
+4541 FAQTTFA
-4548 DEHSV
+4548 DENSV
-4553 WKWNRTVNG
+4553 WTWNRTVNG

-4596 TLSSG
+4596 MLSSG
-4601 GNIMQSLAALSG
+4601 GNDIALSG
-4613 SKIKSLILDADA
+4613 SKIKSLILDTGA

-4709 DGMSISVITAHNIAL
+4709 DGMSISVITADDIAL
-4724 DGFKD
+4724 DGFTD
-4729 INEGGSVTLDGGR
+4729 INKGGRVTLDGGR

-4749 DGDGNV
+4749 DRDGNV

-4806 TLSAKLSGSGN
+4806 TLSAKLTGSGN

-5202 YANGASIGSDYLQLQ
+5202 YVNGASIGSDYLQLQ

-5277 LHQTR
+5277 LHQTG

-5372 NIAFGANS
+5372 NIALGANS

-5404 VGGLFALGD
+5404 VGGLFALVD

-5420 NSLITVTE
+5420 GSLITVKE
-5428 DAVIRGA
+5428 DAVIRGS
-5435 NENLFG
+5435 NTNLFG
-5441 NITFEGNAEINNA
+5441 NITFEGDAEINNA

-5466 NGSQLEISGASG
+5466 NGSQLEINGASG
-5478 AAGGEFVNTLVGGE
+5478 AAGGEFANTLVGGE
-5492 NTSVQMS
+5492 NTSVQMI

-5511 NYEGSFNLIESEL
+5511 NYKGSFNLIESEL
-5524 DLSIKP
+5524 DLSIIP

-5561 IFAEGSKIAGA
+5561 IFAEGSKITGA

-5579 FNLSDERNLSALDK
+5579 FNLSDERNLSAFDK
-5593 TDLVIGGAGRLEIA
+5593 TDLVIGSAGRLEIA
-5607 SDIGAENVDNLT
+5607 SDIGAEDVDNLT

-5649 DGTLTVNGNVGVEVD
+5649 DGTLTVNGNIGVEVD

-5707 NVVNDEGAFTLT
+5707 KVVNVNDEGSFTLT
-5719 VTGGV
+5719 VTGGE
-5724 YDSTN
+5724 YDSGH
-5729 SRLEVGIFNDGSSVK
+5729 SSLKVGIFNDGNTDE

-5751 YTVRLTED
+5751 YTVRLTEGEG

-5766 LTGVELIKDQTL
+5766 LTGVELIRDKTL

-6551 DRTVSIGIGLGGDFE
+6551 DRTVSIGIGLGSDFE

-6706 GGSGNAMTVD
+6706 GGSGNAMMVD

-6756 DTLLGLQGAI
+6756 DTLLGLQGAV

-6800 TGAGNT
+6800 TGAKND

-6820 VESSLGNTSLVT
+6820 VESSLDNTSLVT

-6875 TGSITGSGNLALLSN
+6875 TGSITGRGELELLSN
-6890 ASVVV
+6890 ASVAV
-6895 TAGSGYEAFTGSVT
+6895 TAGSGYEAFTGAVK

-6916 ALSASNGSTVIVRNN
+6916 VLNASNGSTVIVGNS
-6931 FADSKNSAGGTV
+6931 FADGKNSAGGTV
-6943 RFDKASGS
+6943 RFDKASGG

-6961 AVGFTGTFELGDN
+6961 AVDFTGTFELGDN
-6974 VVVSANSIEAIGGK
+6974 VVVSANSIAAIGGE

-7005 ATLSFEYDDELV
+7005 ATLSFEYDDKLV

-7060 GVLFGTSDR
+7060 GVLFGTADR
-7069 KSAYDTAL
+7069 ESAYGTAL
-7077 EIVEDAWAAGFG
+7077 EIAEGAWAAGFG

-7112 VFASTATKA
+7112 VPASTVAKV
-7121 ANEDPANTPPAADN
+7121 ANEDPANNPPTADN
-7135 TVDFVVNGSVTNAGT
+7135 TAEFVVNGSVTNAGT

-7183 SDKDGV
+7183 SDKDDI

-7202 GDDSIA
+7202 GEDSIA

-7257 DEVKIGDLW
+7257 DEVRIGDLW

-7350 TKFSNASGQMNAD
+7350 TKFSNASGQMDAD

-7438 RWNRFDNE
+7438 RWNRFDSE
-7446 VGPDD
+7446 VGQDD

-7472 LTDGGRHYE
+7472 ITDGGRNYE
-7481 WRLEPHVRAYWTNFS
+7481 WRLEPHVRAYWTNFG
-7496 DPGNW
+7496 DPDDW
-7501 TSRLGE
+7501 TSSLGE

-7524 TKIQTTLGTGP
+7524 AKIQTTLGTGP

-7556 STQYGDVTS
+7556 STKYGDVTS

>member
-1 MNAIYK
+1 M
-7 VIWNDA
+7 
-13 IRQYQVVNELCR
+13 
-25 SRRKACSVKAVHT
+25 
-38 ERTSDSATSSLK
+38 
-50 IGAALVGAIAVM
+50 
-62 GAGMTAYAED
+62 
-72 LPLDF
+72 
-77 VDGTFDTDGGTLND
+77 
-91 PLQFGLEDVP
+91 
-101 NFPTSNQFFVLNG
+101 
-114 KDFRAGTSNV
+114 
-124 SSQDSDGIIGN
+124 
-135 LLQIPSRDYLPNGK
+135 
-149 IKIVDDAGAVLYD
+149 
-162 GSNEASRFGIAGSDA
+162 
-177 NLYYKFNVN
+177 
-186 FTGGEGNSLIYT
+186 
-198 LNRELTRIDLTG
+198 
-210 NQSSQYGLVVF
+210 
-221 GGEADETSSN
+221 
-231 LTDLDVAITGTGDIQ
+231 
-246 FAFTNQQGGEDA
+246 
-258 NMGYLYL
+258 
-265 NTDSNILDDGVAE
+265 
-278 EQASTYTG
+278 
-286 KTYVGNVGGDP
+286 
-297 NGKAVTVIFGKN
+297 
-309 NAFGSTSNLYI
+309 
-320 HDDSSVWFADKDL
+320 
-333 KTRHTQTVGGLT
+333 
-345 GEGEL
+345 
-350 NFGNAAEV
+350 
-358 TLKQT
+358 
-363 STGNGYTDTDNGV
+363 
-376 VRVDNA
+376 
-382 FTGASANGGGA
+382 
-393 VFNIDLSELKLNT
+393 
-406 TDPVRGSD
+406 RG
-414 SVYGIFF
+414 
-421 TDQPQKDEYTG
+421 
-432 LITLTGGAVTA
+432 
-443 YNKDHSQNFNGVAD
+443 H
-457 PYTNLNGILL
+457 
-467 GSTLQLKQDGWVR
+467 
-480 VDSRGE
+480 
-486 LNNLIIDSG
+486 
-495 AGGIDFSNLGNVVA
+495 
-509 NGEGALTINGNLTFS
+509 
-524 GADATVS
+524 
-531 IKDFNYN
+531 
-538 IGEAAADMDLIDADE
+538 
-553 GLRNTLVHVEGDV
+553 
-566 VGEENYGFVL
+566 
-576 EESQQKPVV
+576 
-585 SEITDDSGTT
+585 
-595 VASGT
+595 
-600 WVFEDE
+600 
-606 LDYDDSGNYDLV
+606 
-618 YKLTQVDIK
+618 
-627 EGQTL
+627 
-632 TISGSDKASEASK
+632 
-645 TQDFTAK
+645 
-652 IIGSGNIVFDA
+652 
-663 ADNATGSG
+663 
-671 TRIEIGDASTTDKND
+671 
-686 YTGSTTV
+686 
-693 TDGTTLVLTEDD
+693 
-705 AMGRTSDLIAHGNV
+705 
-719 EIGSGIEQIVK
+719 
-730 NINSSGSGTISIAD
+730 
-744 SGTLTVD
+744 
-751 ASGDQT
+751 
-757 INNIISGAGDLN
+757 
-769 IDLGGS
+769 
-775 DKKLVFGNSGQGSSF
+775 
-790 TGDLSLGNGRFSLD
+790 
-804 DGQNEA
+804 
-810 FAGSSSIV
+810 
-818 LGTGSVFDFGSG
+818 
-830 TSNIKDLT
+830 
-838 VNADSKLESSALV
+838 
-851 IGSDTAPHNIS
+851 
-862 GSFSLNSD
+862 
-870 TTITLTGVS
+870 
-879 VETDL
+879 
-884 SLTDYDGN
+884 
-892 SVSQDFITAGNV
+892 
-904 TVGAN
+904 
-909 AEISLSGAGD
+909 
-919 FVNLGN
+919 
-925 LVLDYQQT
+925 
-933 QNGSTATVAETVWT
+933 
-947 VNGSLTQNGNAFQ
+947 
-960 VGTQL
+960 
-965 KEIRLIGNTILSGS
+965 
-979 GTSNELSALVTDS
+979 
-992 DTDGSHS
+992 
-999 LQFSSADGTQTSFTI
+999 
-1014 VDYAGDSVFG
+1014 
-1024 NSYTGAT
+1024 
-1031 TVDSNVTVTLGTN
+1031 
-1044 NGFGSTSLLT
+1044 
-1054 AQGNVTLSDGVKQ
+1054 
-1067 TVKGLSGTGTITLG
+1067 
-1081 SGAELT
+1081 
-1087 LDQTGSAS
+1087 
-1095 VGNILAGTGKFI
+1095 
-1107 VDLGAEANE
+1107 
-1116 LSFTNSGAGAFGGTV
+1116 
-1131 SLSDGTVRLA
+1131 
-1141 SGTATQ
+1141 
-1147 TVLSG
+1147 
-1152 ADLALDTDGRLIVS
+1152 
-1166 GSGTDQRELGGLTLN
+1166 
-1181 GNSQIDFSSVS
+1181 
-1192 MGDANSNNAQ
+1192 
-1202 LYVSGSFTINGSNDV
+1202 
-1217 SVGGINLDG
+1217 
-1226 TKNILAADDDNGG
+1226 LAAD
-1239 LKQALVTAN
+1239 
-1248 GGIDLSRG
+1248 
-1256 QLVIDL
+1256 
-1262 TDPLMKSEI
+1262 
-1271 KNSGSDK
+1271 
-1278 TVAYG
+1278 
-1283 VWTAG
+1283 
-1288 AGDDVFTVAGNTLYA
+1288 
-1303 SLRLSEIQLA
+1303 
-1313 DATTGLILDA
+1313 
-1323 TGLTVGDGTTLTAKI
+1323 
-1338 TDHDTTAGKIV
+1338 
-1349 FAGGDITIGGTRT
+1349 
-1362 DEENT
+1362 
-1367 YTGATDVTGGTVT
+1367 
-1380 LGKTNAFGKTSLL
+1380 
-1393 TVSGGQVAFN
+1393 
-1403 NQSTRIGAIKTT
+1403 
-1415 QDGALLGDGS
+1415 
-1425 ITLFGTS
+1425 
-1432 TQTDIVG
+1432 
-1439 ANIGLS
+1439 
-1445 ASIAMLDGHTATIHH
+1445 
-1460 SQGLGTG
+1460 
-1467 GIALSDSSTLILDY
+1467 
-1481 SDLNTAFANVL
+1481 
-1492 TGGGSL
+1492 
-1498 QIGNG
+1498 
-1503 TNAAAVYINGDN
+1503 
-1515 TGFSGNINIAANA
+1515 
-1528 DLLASGANVDDNLGT
+1528 
-1543 GVIKFAG
+1543 
-1550 SGSTL
+1550 
-1555 HLSSNTRGDITIDN
+1555 
-1569 AFSGA
+1569 
-1574 GSLYV
+1574 
-1579 SGTDSNQHF
+1579 
-1588 GFETSGWGN
+1588 
-1597 DFNGGTLTL
+1597 
-1606 TGIAMRVGSTV
+1606 
-1617 NYGDNNAANLAQAN
+1617 
-1631 LALNA
+1631 
-1636 NAILE
+1636 
-1641 VSSGD
+1641 
-1646 RIDTFN
+1646 
-1652 NLTLSGGS
+1652 
-1660 VRFDGTAGFNA
+1660 
-1671 GNDLAD
+1671 
-1677 LHIDGTLTLGSG
+1677 
-1689 NIALTLPDQSA
+1689 
-1700 DMTGSLGHDSLL
+1700 
-1712 STASSGL
+1712 
-1719 FETLIEA
+1719 
-1726 EKGIV
+1726 
-1731 GDISNITLN
+1731 
-1740 NGSGKGY
+1740 
-1747 SGKQNITGTLSGGS
+1747 
-1761 EGNVAYGLFDYG
+1761 
-1773 LATSGTSLGLDFD
+1773 
-1786 LTGVE
+1786 
-1791 IVRGETL
+1791 
-1798 VLEEDGTLGV
+1798 
-1808 VVSDHGTGT
+1808 
-1817 SGGSLEIA
+1817 
-1825 ADSEVLLTGANEYT
+1825 
-1839 GSTTVKGE
+1839 
-1847 LTAGA
+1847 A
-1852 SGLGGTS
+1852 SGLGDTS
-1859 FLSVESGGTYINSG
+1859 LLVVESSGTYVNAG
-1873 ANTVGG
+1873 ENTVGG
-1879 LDVNA
+1879 LRVVEDGKLVL
-1884 DSTLI
+1884 D
-1889 LSGGSGTTLAIE
+1889 GDGEGQYPTLAIA
-1901 HGDASGSSTIAGA
+1901 HDAGESSTIAGVI
-1914 LQGSGALSLD
+1914 QGSGNLSLD
-1924 AGTLAVTA
+1924 EGTLAVTA
-1932 NNRTNW
+1932 NAETNW
-1938 TGDIDLG
+1938 QGNLALG
-1945 TSSTG
+1945 TS
-1950 ATLRLNGENAL
+1950 ATKAVLNLTGENAL
-1961 GTGTVT
+1961 GNGTVT
-1967 FVNSSSEI
+1967 FVNNDSEI
-1975 LLNHAGDLSFGNSVS
+1975 HLSHSGALAFGNAVS
-1990 GSGSFHV
+1990 GSGSIYV
-1997 DLDGND
+1997 DLAGND
-2003 FTFTNAEDDLTA
+2003 FTFTNTQANLTA
-2015 GARLYLDHAGF
+2015 GSHLYLTDAGF
-2026 SLDGGL
+2026 SLDSGL

-2046 QSMLSSSGE
+2046 QSTLSSSGE

-2069 TIDLGEIDGNGGQLV
+2069 TIDLGEIDGDGGQLV
-2084 LSSGG
+2084 LSSGDSG
-2089 SGNGTLK
+2089 SGALK

-2137 LFEGVSKLTGVT
+2137 LFEGVSDLIGVT
-2149 VETDGQISG
+2149 EGTDGQISD
-2158 GLATDGDFDSTAE
+2158 GLATDGDFSRTAE

-2183 DDLVAVLRRGGNGSF
+2183 DDLVAVLRRGGSGSF

-2241 SVTGK
+2241 RVTGK
-2246 GNIVFAGGAVTVT
+2246 GNIIFAGGAVTVT

-2266 GSTYVQSGVTVT
+2266 GSTYVQSGATVT

-2290 LQIDAGGSVALGAGF
+2290 LQINAGGSVALGAGF

-2358 AAGATFTINGAGA
+2358 ADAATFTINGAGA
-2371 SDDSA
+2371 SDGRAD
-2376 TVSFGTTSNLSGTT
+2376 VSFGTTSNLSGTT
-2390 LVFENLSTSFTSSG
+2390 LVLENLSTSFTSSG
-2404 TSDHGYQ
+2404 TNDHGYR
-2411 TAASAADTVLGTNS
+2411 TAASAADTVLGTDS
-2425 LLTIY
+2425 ILTIY
-2430 ANNGGTAQTY
+2430 ANNAGTAQTY
-2440 DLNKLSFAGGRIDF
+2440 DLNELSFAGGRINF
-2454 GSVTLTTDDHTN
+2454 GEVTLTTDSTD

-2471 DTLDLSQSGT
+2471 DTLDLSQAGT

-2488 DSGFNILDADTR
+2488 DSGFNILDADTK
-2500 SFRQTLIKYEK
+2500 SFRQTLIEYGS
-2511 LTNTSNLDNLK
+2511 LTENSNPDNLQ
-2522 PASSEEMPDS
+2522 PASSEEMDDS
-2532 AIYAADNTTV
+2532 AIYAADDTTV

-2550 GFVPKDDADP
+2550 GLVPKDDADP

-2570 ALKLAQGGTANGL
+2570 ALKLAQGGSGDGL
-2583 VLDADGHDSTLSI
+2583 VLNADGHDSTLSI

-2701 GSNSAEDVVSGF
+2701 GSNSAEGDISGF

-2724 LVLDSTEGLGAEAT
+2724 LVLDSTEGLGDKAT

-2746 VVSGASGNFETT
+2746 VVSGASGTFATT
-2758 LTGAGTMKIEGGTV
+2758 LTGAGTMKIDGGTV
-2772 AIAGAGNDSFSG
+2772 AIAGAGNESFSG
-2784 AWLLSNNARTTVS
+2784 AWLLSNSAHTTVS
-2797 GSSDASADDLL
+2797 GSADASAEDLL

-2818 TTLTLSE
+2818 TMLTLSE

-2891 NMAGTD
+2891 NMAGAD
-2897 FKLGSGA
+2897 FKLSSGA
-2904 ELKVEKDGLVDTFKQ
+2904 ELKVEKGGLVDTFKQ
-2919 LSVENG
+2919 LAVVDG

-2930 EGELGIGA
+2930 GGTLGIGA
-2938 GAGDLAKLQVNSLS
+2938 ETRDLAKLQVNSLS

-2998 ASGWILNSNSGTA
+2998 ASGWLLNSNSGTA
-3011 SGLKQGIFDANNT
+3011 SGLKQGILDANNI

-3119 DTSGLTLQNRALYV
+3119 DTSGLTLQNGASYV
-3133 NDGANTVGTLNAQ
+3133 NDGENTVGTLAAQ

-3160 GSGNSISGGSILGAG
+3160 GSGNSISGGSISGEG

-3189 ESENYSGAITLGT
+3189 ESEKYSGAVTLGT
-3202 TSGGASFSFIN
+3202 TSGGAHLGFVN
-3213 GIDGKAG
+3213 GTTG
-3220 IGAGTVTF
+3220 IGSDTVTF
-3228 AHDDSTVSVTGS
+3228 AHDESTVSVSGMNGV
-3240 SSLTLSNT
+3240 TLSNT
-3248 YAGSGTINV
+3248 YAGNGTINV
-3257 NLGSSGNVFAFDD
+3257 DLGGSLNVFAFNGA
-3270 DQGEM
+3270 QGKVAE
-3275 GADDRFTGT
+3275 DERFTGT
-3284 LSIANA
+3284 LSLANA
-3290 EYRLYEDETLAYA
+3290 QYHLYEDETLANA
-3303 GLRTDSGSLV
+3303 GLRTNAGSLV
-3313 VVNTVGELTLGGGTI
+3313 VVNTSDKLDDRSVNVLTLGGGTI

-3385 KSLEI
+3385 KSLGI

-3558 GSLIASANAEAAGN
+3558 GSLIASANAEAVGN

-3610 DGYETVANVLRGSG
+3610 DGYETVANVLLGSG

-3674 TVASG
+3674 TIASG

-3686 SSGWKFDNVLD
+3686 SSGWTFDNVLD

-3715 NFSGSNQ
+3715 NFAETNQ
-3722 TINGRVTLTDL
+3722 RIDGTVTFTDL
-3733 MLTLDGHNEEVL
+3733 MLTIGGASGSDNAAVL
-3745 DTASVVAGSNSHVH
+3745 DSASVVAGSNSHVH

-3845 NLITAGTIDGS
+3845 NLITAGAIDGS
-3856 AVSDNGTVIGIGLT
+3856 AVSDDGTVTGIGLT
-3870 DSRGNALQTVR
+3870 DSSGNALQTVR
-3881 AAIKNGNDTVAVGTF
+3881 ADIKNGSDTVAVGTF

-3917 ILGDLTISESGS
+3917 IVGDLTISESGS
-3929 FSAKISSTG
+3929 FSAKISSTSG
-3938 RTGSLTVSADEN
+3938 TGSLTVSAGEN
-3950 LTLSGEN
+3950 LTLTGEN
-3957 DYTVATTVTGM
+3957 DYTVATMVTGI

-3994 ANEVGD
+3994 ANEVGE

-4005 KMTLNALLTVTNALD
+4005 KMTLNALLTVTNDQD

-4032 GDLMINSGSLVST
+4032 GGLMINSGSLVST
-4045 AVSDPTSGYAG
+4045 AVSEPTSGYTG

-4072 ADAGAQIGSG
+4072 AAAGAQIGSG

-4116 GTNGESFAFKAGQ
+4116 GTNGESFAFKKGQ
-4129 EKSVFT
+4129 EGKDIDFAGT
-4135 GALTLTNVEYDFTT
+4135 LTLTNVEYDFTT
-4149 DANDILDDVS
+4149 DANDILNDVS
-4159 LTVNNGTTLVLND
+4159 LTVNNGTTLVLNK
-4172 ADDTATRKIK
+4172 ADDTATRKIN
-4182 GLSLNGGR
+4182 GMSLNGGR
-4190 IDFGTIGNGSGLIDL
+4190 IDFGTIGNGSGHIDL
-4205 QGQSLLTSDVD
+4205 QGQSLSTSTVAD
-4216 TTLSLETDL
+4216 TTFSLETDL

-4233 SAAFDTVID
+4233 SAAFDGVID
-4242 DSVLLIGNIAAATP
+4242 ESVLLIGNVAADTP
-4256 ESVLDGLAFADNGQA
+4256 ESVLDGLAFEDNGQA
-4271 FTRDLTQGTET
+4271 FTRDLTQVTEKGTET

-4292 LVLAGNDDGTKNI
+4292 LVLTGNADGTKNVV
-4305 EAGLVNES
+4305 AGLENQS

-4328 TLKIF
+4328 ALEIF
-4333 GSGSLAVYNE
+4333 GSGSLAVYDE
-4343 LKLTNGA
+4343 LTLTNGS
-4350 NSYKGDT
+4350 NRYTGET
-4357 TVFGAGAVLTL
+4357 TVSGTGAVLTL
-4368 GADGAL
+4368 VADGAL
-4374 GQADSHTGELS
+4374 GQANLHTGKLS
-4385 VTDGAKVD
+4385 VTGGAKVD
-4393 FGSTSQTIGSIT
+4393 FGSTSQTIGSIN
-4405 AEGTDALVSAD
+4405 ASGGDALVSTKGG
-4416 QTNGKLT
+4416 QLT
-4423 IADGGTVSGVNSGF
+4423 IANGGTVSGANVGF
-4437 HTAVELSD
+4437 NTAVELLD
-4445 GSAGLTLTNVDAL
+4445 GSADLTLTNVDAL

-4499 TLTGENTFA
+4499 TLKGDNTFD
-4508 GTLTVDSDS
+4508 GSLTVDANS

-4522 GDVFLH
+4522 GDVFSH
-4528 IVGGSLELEGSAD
+4528 IGGGSLELKGSAA
-4541 FTQTTFA
+4541 FAQTTFA
-4548 DEHSV
+4548 DENSV
-4553 WKWNRTVNG
+4553 WTWNRTVNG

-4596 TLSSG
+4596 MLSSG
-4601 GNIMQSLAALSG
+4601 GNDIALSG
-4613 SKIKSLILDADA
+4613 SKIKSLILDTGA

-4709 DGMSISVITAHNIAL
+4709 DGMSISVITADDIAL
-4724 DGFKD
+4724 DGFTD
-4729 INEGGSVTLDGGR
+4729 INKGGRVTLDGGR

-4749 DGDGNV
+4749 DRDGNV

-4806 TLSAKLSGSGN
+4806 TLSAKLTGSGN

-4965 SGAWVKIDADNS
+4965 SGAWVKIDADKS
-4977 NLFGNRLVHTNIS
+4977 NLFGNSLVHTKIS

-4996 LTIESQY
+4996 LTIESRY
-5003 NGEGTFAGVFTNGV
+5003 DGEGSFAGIFTNGANDL
-5017 SGGGTVEIK
+5017 GGTVEIK
-5026 LHNSSNLFRFTAEQ
+5026 LLNASDLFRFTTDQ
-5040 DKAGFNGTFVL
+5040 DTAHFNGTFVL
-5051 DQGTINYTQ
+5051 DQGTIDYTR
-5060 LYGSTSGG
+5060 LYSSASGG
-5068 AGDVLADAT
+5068 NNAVLADAT

-5082 NGILQLFG
+5082 NGNLKLF
-5090 DDDTGSGTTAD
+5090 DTDETGNGSTSD

-5141 DGVLALNDDDG
+5141 DGVLALNSVGEGEVG
-5152 RTSTVTIS
+5152 RTSTVTIL

-5277 LHQTR
+5277 LHQTGT
-5282 AVSADDFAD
+5282 VSADDFTD

-5420 NSLITVTE
+5420 DSLVTVTE

-5607 SDIGAENVDNLT
+5607 SGIGAENVDNLT

-5649 DGTLTVNGNVGVEVD
+5649 DGTLTVNGNIGVEVD

-5707 NVVNDEGAFTLT
+5707 KVVNVNDEGSFTLT
-5719 VTGGV
+5719 VTGGE
-5724 YDSTN
+5724 YDSGH
-5729 SRLEVGIFNDGSSVK
+5729 SSLKVGIFNDGNTDE

-5751 YTVRLTED
+5751 YTVRLTEGEG

-5766 LTGVELIKDQTL
+5766 LTGVELIRDKTL

-5899 ESTVNGQI
+5899 KSTVHGQI

-5914 ITVIGNADS
+5914 ITVIGNAESSDY
-5923 NDHDLVVT
+5923 DLVVT
-5931 SANNNFY
+5931 TANDDFY

-5968 TLEINSNADDAQ
+5968 TLEINSNADDAK
-5980 TVTDD
+5980 TVTGD
-5985 DGTIYTYHKFE
+5985 DGTVYTYHKFE

-6019 EDQYKYPSG
+6019 EDQYVYSSG

-6051 DVLESVHVK
+6051 NVLESVHVK

-6066 LDVSADTSETTDRTM
+6066 LDISSDTSETMDRTM
-6081 RGLTLAGGTLEFGS
+6081 RGLTLAGGTLEFGA
-6095 LALDREQAE
+6095 LALDREHAE
-6104 ARATHIDL
+6104 ARATHIKLVGNDL
-6112 NGYDLTLED
+6112 NLED
-6121 SDRQVEVSFRQDAT
+6121 ADRQVEISFRQDAT

-6160 DIGKLVV
+6160 DIGTLYI
-6167 DGQAIATAEDAQAVL
+6167 DGTALATSDNAQAAL

-6188 EFADNAEDQIL
+6188 ELADNAEDQIL
-6199 HQSIAGAGQEADVQ
+6199 HQSIAGAGQETDVQ
-6213 QVARVNREFGDFGY
+6213 QVARVNRKFGDFGY
-6227 ADMSAQ
+6227 ADMSDQ

-6239 YVGYEINSIELLYRG
+6239 YLGYEINSIELLYRG
-6254 SNNEAYGADGVWKG
+6254 SNDEAYGADGVWKG

-6349 LGGDASGGGFSQT
+6349 LGGNESGGGFSQT

-6375 GGKDASV
+6375 GGKDASL

-6407 VTTGTVTDVEGL
+6407 ITTGTVTDVEGL
-6419 GKGDVYIG
+6419 GQGDVYIG
-6427 ENYQLQITDVADA
+6427 ENYQLQVTDIADA
-6440 SGGSVLLE
+6440 DGGSILLG
-6448 NDLLDVNGEGGLLQI
+6448 NDLFNVNGKGGLLQI

-6540 GRGTLNVTTDA
+6540 GRGTLNVTTGA
-6551 DRTVSIGIGLGGDFE
+6551 DKTVSIGSGLGSGFE

-6595 NALII
+6595 NASII
-6600 VSGEESVEFGK
+6600 VSGEGPVEFGN

-6616 GSNEDRGQLV
+6616 GSNENRGQLV

-6756 DTLLGLQGAI
+6756 DTLLGLQGAV

-6800 TGAGNT
+6800 TGAENT

-6820 VESSLGNTSLVT
+6820 VESSLCNTSLVT

-6875 TGSITGSGNLALLSN
+6875 TGSITGSGNLELLSN
-6890 ASVVV
+6890 ASVAV

-6916 ALSASNGSTVIVRNN
+6916 ALSASNGSTVIVRNS
-6931 FADSKNSAGGTV
+6931 FADSENSAGGTV

-6961 AVGFTGTFELGDN
+6961 AVGFSGTFELGDD
-6974 VVVSANSIEAIGGK
+6974 VVVSANSIAAIGGE

-6995 TGKVGDEIDK
+6995 TGKVGDEIEK

-7017 GQNDSLRITQ
+7017 GQSDSLRITQ

-7077 EIVEDAWAAGFG
+7077 EIAEDAWAAGFG

-7112 VFASTATKA
+7112 VLASTAAKA
-7121 ANEDPANTPPAADN
+7121 ANEDPANNPPTVDN
-7135 TVDFVVNGSVTNAGT
+7135 TVEFVVNGGVTNAGT

-7172 LVIKGDYNVTA
+7172 LVINGDYNVTA
-7183 SDKDGV
+7183 SDKEDV
-7189 GTGGIFDMNAIIA
+7189 VTGGILDMNAIIA
-7202 GDDSIA
+7202 GEDSKA
-7208 DHVTITGKINGN
+7208 DHVTITGKINGK
-7220 GYVDVNYDSTVST
+7220 GFVDVNYDDSVST
-7233 GGTLEYLGLVKVE
+7233 GGELEYLGLVKVE
-7246 GGDDGESLWLK
+7246 GGDSGENLLLK
-7257 DEVKIGDLW
+7257 DKIQIGDLY

-7285 DPGDKPWDTEDVENV
+7285 DPGDKPWDTEEVENV

-7350 TKFSNASGQMNAD
+7350 TKFSNASGQMDAD

-7395 GDFDVSSNVDGKSS
+7395 GDFDVSSNVDGKTS

-7438 RWNRFDNE
+7438 RWNRFDSE
-7446 VGPDD
+7446 VGQDD

-7472 LTDGGRHYE
+7472 ITDSGRNYE
-7481 WRLEPHVRAYWTNFS
+7481 WRLEPHVRAYWTNFG
-7496 DPGNW
+7496 DPDDW
-7501 TSRLGE
+7501 TSSLGE

-7556 STQYGDVTS
+7556 STKYGDVTS

>member
-1 MNAIYK
+1 M
-7 VIWNDA
+7 
-13 IRQYQVVNELCR
+13 
-25 SRRKACSVKAVHT
+25 
-38 ERTSDSATSSLK
+38 
-50 IGAALVGAIAVM
+50 
-62 GAGMTAYAED
+62 
-72 LPLDF
+72 
-77 VDGTFDTDGGTLND
+77 
-91 PLQFGLEDVP
+91 
-101 NFPTSNQFFVLNG
+101 
-114 KDFRAGTSNV
+114 
-124 SSQDSDGIIGN
+124 
-135 LLQIPSRDYLPNGK
+135 
-149 IKIVDDAGAVLYD
+149 
-162 GSNEASRFGIAGSDA
+162 
-177 NLYYKFNVN
+177 
-186 FTGGEGNSLIYT
+186 
-198 LNRELTRIDLTG
+198 
-210 NQSSQYGLVVF
+210 
-221 GGEADETSSN
+221 
-231 LTDLDVAITGTGDIQ
+231 
-246 FAFTNQQGGEDA
+246 
-258 NMGYLYL
+258 
-265 NTDSNILDDGVAE
+265 
-278 EQASTYTG
+278 
-286 KTYVGNVGGDP
+286 
-297 NGKAVTVIFGKN
+297 
-309 NAFGSTSNLYI
+309 
-320 HDDSSVWFADKDL
+320 
-333 KTRHTQTVGGLT
+333 
-345 GEGEL
+345 
-350 NFGNAAEV
+350 
-358 TLKQT
+358 
-363 STGNGYTDTDNGV
+363 
-376 VRVDNA
+376 
-382 FTGASANGGGA
+382 
-393 VFNIDLSELKLNT
+393 
-406 TDPVRGSD
+406 
-414 SVYGIFF
+414 
-421 TDQPQKDEYTG
+421 
-432 LITLTGGAVTA
+432 
-443 YNKDHSQNFNGVAD
+443 
-457 PYTNLNGILL
+457 
-467 GSTLQLKQDGWVR
+467 
-480 VDSRGE
+480 
-486 LNNLIIDSG
+486 
-495 AGGIDFSNLGNVVA
+495 
-509 NGEGALTINGNLTFS
+509 
-524 GADATVS
+524 
-531 IKDFNYN
+531 
-538 IGEAAADMDLIDADE
+538 
-553 GLRNTLVHVEGDV
+553 
-566 VGEENYGFVL
+566 
-576 EESQQKPVV
+576 
-585 SEITDDSGTT
+585 
-595 VASGT
+595 
-600 WVFEDE
+600 
-606 LDYDDSGNYDLV
+606 
-618 YKLTQVDIK
+618 
-627 EGQTL
+627 
-632 TISGSDKASEASK
+632 
-645 TQDFTAK
+645 
-652 IIGSGNIVFDA
+652 
-663 ADNATGSG
+663 
-671 TRIEIGDASTTDKND
+671 
-686 YTGSTTV
+686 
-693 TDGTTLVLTEDD
+693 
-705 AMGRTSDLIAHGNV
+705 
-719 EIGSGIEQIVK
+719 
-730 NINSSGSGTISIAD
+730 
-744 SGTLTVD
+744 
-751 ASGDQT
+751 
-757 INNIISGAGDLN
+757 
-769 IDLGGS
+769 
-775 DKKLVFGNSGQGSSF
+775 
-790 TGDLSLGNGRFSLD
+790 
-804 DGQNEA
+804 
-810 FAGSSSIV
+810 
-818 LGTGSVFDFGSG
+818 
-830 TSNIKDLT
+830 
-838 VNADSKLESSALV
+838 
-851 IGSDTAPHNIS
+851 
-862 GSFSLNSD
+862 
-870 TTITLTGVS
+870 
-879 VETDL
+879 
-884 SLTDYDGN
+884 
-892 SVSQDFITAGNV
+892 
-904 TVGAN
+904 
-909 AEISLSGAGD
+909 
-919 FVNLGN
+919 
-925 LVLDYQQT
+925 
-933 QNGSTATVAETVWT
+933 
-947 VNGSLTQNGNAFQ
+947 
-960 VGTQL
+960 
-965 KEIRLIGNTILSGS
+965 
-979 GTSNELSALVTDS
+979 
-992 DTDGSHS
+992 
-999 LQFSSADGTQTSFTI
+999 
-1014 VDYAGDSVFG
+1014 
-1024 NSYTGAT
+1024 
-1031 TVDSNVTVTLGTN
+1031 
-1044 NGFGSTSLLT
+1044 
-1054 AQGNVTLSDGVKQ
+1054 
-1067 TVKGLSGTGTITLG
+1067 
-1081 SGAELT
+1081 
-1087 LDQTGSAS
+1087 
-1095 VGNILAGTGKFI
+1095 
-1107 VDLGAEANE
+1107 
-1116 LSFTNSGAGAFGGTV
+1116 
-1131 SLSDGTVRLA
+1131 
-1141 SGTATQ
+1141 
-1147 TVLSG
+1147 
-1152 ADLALDTDGRLIVS
+1152 
-1166 GSGTDQRELGGLTLN
+1166 
-1181 GNSQIDFSSVS
+1181 
-1192 MGDANSNNAQ
+1192 
-1202 LYVSGSFTINGSNDV
+1202 
-1217 SVGGINLDG
+1217 
-1226 TKNILAADDDNGG
+1226 
-1239 LKQALVTAN
+1239 
-1248 GGIDLSRG
+1248 
-1256 QLVIDL
+1256 
-1262 TDPLMKSEI
+1262 
-1271 KNSGSDK
+1271 
-1278 TVAYG
+1278 
-1283 VWTAG
+1283 
-1288 AGDDVFTVAGNTLYA
+1288 
-1303 SLRLSEIQLA
+1303 SEIQLA

-1445 ASIAMLDGHTATIHH
+1445 ASIAMLDGHTATIHNP
-1460 SQGLGTG
+1460 QGLGKG
-1467 GIALSDSSTLILDY
+1467 GIGLSDGSTLILDY
-1481 SDLNTAFANVL
+1481 SDQSTAFANAL
-1492 TGGGSL
+1492 TGGGTL

-1503 TNAAAVYINGDN
+1503 TDAAAVLIGGGNS
-1515 TGFSGNINIAANA
+1515 GFSGSIDISAHAN
-1528 DLLASGANVDDNLGT
+1528 LLAGGSGVDDNLGT
-1543 GVIKFAG
+1543 GVIRFAD
-1550 SGSTL
+1550 STSTL
-1555 HLSSNTRGDITIDN
+1555 RLTSVSGDLTIDN
-1569 AFSGA
+1569 ALSGA
-1574 GSLYV
+1574 GTLIVEGTS
-1579 SGTDSNQHF
+1579 SGQHF
-1588 GFETSGWGN
+1588 GFETADWGSN
-1597 DFNGGTLTL
+1597 SFGGGTLTL
-1606 TGIAMRVGSTV
+1606 SSIAMRVGSTA
-1617 NYGDNNAANLAQAN
+1617 NYGSNNAAHLAQSN
-1631 LALNA
+1631 IVLDSNA
-1636 NAILE
+1636 VLE
-1641 VSSGD
+1641 VSSGATV
-1646 RIDTFN
+1646 DTFN

-1660 VRFDGTAGFNA
+1660 VSFDGMVGFNA

-1677 LHIDGTLTLGSG
+1677 LKIDGTVTLESG
-1689 NIALTLPDQSA
+1689 NIVLNLPGSSA
-1700 DMTGSLGHDSLL
+1700 DMAGSLENGKLL
-1712 STASSGL
+1712 DTASGGL
-1719 FETLIEA
+1719 FETLIA
-1726 EKGIV
+1726 ASGLSGGIE
-1731 GDISNITLN
+1731 NITLN
-1740 NGSGKGY
+1740 GSGSGKRYLGT
-1747 SGKQNITGTLSGGS
+1747 QNITGG
-1761 EGNVAYGLFDYG
+1761 EGNVAYGIFDYG

-1859 FLSVESGGTYINSG
+1859 FLSVESDGTYINSG

-2158 GLATDGDFDSTAE
+2158 GLATDGDFNSTAE

-2183 DDLVAVLRRGGNGSF
+2183 DDLVAVLRRGGSGSF

-2241 SVTGK
+2241 RVTGK

-2488 DSGFNILDADTR
+2488 DSGFNILDADTQ

-2639 LGANSGF
+2639 LGENSGF

-2701 GSNSAEDVVSGF
+2701 GSNSAEGDISGF

-2724 LVLDSTEGLGAEAT
+2724 LVLDSTEGLGDKAT

-2746 VVSGASGNFETT
+2746 VVSGASGTFATT
-2758 LTGAGTMKIEGGTV
+2758 LTGAGTMKIDGGTV
-2772 AIAGAGNDSFSG
+2772 AIAGAGNESFSG
-2784 AWLLSNNARTTVS
+2784 AWLLSNSAHTTVS
-2797 GSSDASADDLL
+2797 GSADASAEDLL

-2818 TTLTLSE
+2818 TMLTLSE
-2825 QNSSTNWSIDNAFV
+2825 QNSSTNWSIDNSFV

-2891 NMAGTD
+2891 NMAGAD

-2904 ELKVEKDGLVDTFKQ
+2904 ELKVEKGGLVDTFKQ
-2919 LSVENG
+2919 LAVVDG

-2930 EGELGIGA
+2930 GGTLGIGA
-2938 GAGDLAKLQVNSLS
+2938 ETRDLAKLQVNSLS

-2998 ASGWILNSNSGTA
+2998 ASGWLLNSNSGTA
-3011 SGLKQGIFDANNT
+3011 SGLKQGILDANNI

-3119 DTSGLTLQNRALYV
+3119 DTSGLTLQNGASYV
-3133 NDGANTVGTLNAQ
+3133 NDGENTVGTLAAQ

-3160 GSGNSISGGSILGAG
+3160 GSGNSISGGSISGEG

-3189 ESENYSGAITLGT
+3189 ESEKYSGAVTLGT
-3202 TSGGASFSFIN
+3202 TSGGAHLGFVN
-3213 GIDGKAG
+3213 GTTG
-3220 IGAGTVTF
+3220 IGSGTVTF
-3228 AHDDSTVSVTGS
+3228 AHDESTVSVSGMNGV
-3240 SSLTLSNT
+3240 TLSNT
-3248 YAGSGTINV
+3248 YAGNGTINV
-3257 NLGSSGNVFAFDD
+3257 DLGGSLNVFAFNGA
-3270 DQGEM
+3270 QGKVAE
-3275 GADDRFTGT
+3275 DERFTGT
-3284 LSIANA
+3284 LSLANA
-3290 EYRLYEDETLAYA
+3290 QYHLYEDETLANA
-3303 GLRTDSGSLV
+3303 GLRTNAGSLV
-3313 VVNTVGELTLGGGTI
+3313 VVNTSDKLDDRSVNVLTLGGGTI

-3385 KSLEI
+3385 KSLGI

-3610 DGYETVANVLRGSG
+3610 DGYETVANVLLGSG

-3674 TVASG
+3674 TIASG

-3686 SSGWKFDNVLD
+3686 SSGWTFDNVLD

-3715 NFSGSNQ
+3715 NFAETNQ
-3722 TINGRVTLTDL
+3722 RIDGTVTLTDL
-3733 MLTLDGHNEEVL
+3733 MLTIGGASGSDNAAVL
-3745 DTASVVAGSNSHVH
+3745 DSASVVAGSNSHVH

-3764 VADDRQ
+3764 VADDRW

-3845 NLITAGTIDGS
+3845 NLITAGAIDGS
-3856 AVSDNGTVIGIGLT
+3856 AVSDDGTVTGIGLT
-3870 DSRGNALQTVR
+3870 DSSGNALQTVR
-3881 AAIKNGNDTVAVGTF
+3881 ADIKNGSDTVAVGTF

-3917 ILGDLTISESGS
+3917 IVGDLTISESGS
-3929 FSAKISSTG
+3929 FSAKISSTSG
-3938 RTGSLTVSADEN
+3938 TGSLTVSAGEN
-3950 LTLSGEN
+3950 LTLTGEN
-3957 DYTVATTVTGM
+3957 DYTVATMVTGI

-3994 ANEVGD
+3994 ANEVGE

-4005 KMTLNALLTVTNALD
+4005 KMTLNALLTVTNDQD

-4032 GDLMINSGSLVST
+4032 GGLMINSGSLVST
-4045 AVSDPTSGYAG
+4045 AVSEPTSGYTG

-4072 ADAGAQIGSG
+4072 AAAGAQIGSG

-4116 GTNGESFAFKAGQ
+4116 GTNGESFAFKKGQ
-4129 EKSVFT
+4129 EGKDIDFAGT
-4135 GALTLTNVEYDFTT
+4135 LTLTNVEYDFTT
-4149 DANDILDDVS
+4149 DANDILNDVS
-4159 LTVNNGTTLVLND
+4159 LTVNNGTTLVLNK
-4172 ADDTATRKIK
+4172 ADDTATRKIN
-4182 GLSLNGGR
+4182 GMSLNGGR
-4190 IDFGTIGNGSGLIDL
+4190 IDFGTIGNGSGHIDL

-4662 EESATNT
+4662 EETATNT
-4669 THLTIK
+4669 THLTID

-4681 SGFELSLS
+4681 KGFELSLS

-4729 INEGGSVTLDGGR
+4729 INDGGSVTLDGGR
-4742 DTTFEIV
+4742 DTIFEIV

-4776 NLSYKLDQVSIRGG
+4776 NLSYKLDQVTIRGG

-4817 LSITSGVV
+4817 LSIKSGVV

-4935 LGNGQVDEGVD
+4935 LGNGQVHEGVD

-4965 SGAWVKIDADNS
+4965 SGAWVKIDADKS
-4977 NLFGNRLVHTNIS
+4977 NLFGNSLVHTKIS

-4996 LTIESQY
+4996 LTIESRY
-5003 NGEGTFAGVFTNGV
+5003 DGEGSFAGIFTNGANDL
-5017 SGGGTVEIK
+5017 GGTVEIK
-5026 LHNSSNLFRFTAEQ
+5026 LLNASDLFRFTTDQ
-5040 DKAGFNGTFVL
+5040 DTAQFNGTFVL
-5051 DQGTINYTQ
+5051 DQGTIDYTR
-5060 LYGSTSGG
+5060 LYSSASGG
-5068 AGDVLADAT
+5068 NNAVLADAT

-5082 NGILQLFG
+5082 NGNLKLF
-5090 DDDTGSGTTAD
+5090 DTDETGNGSTSD

-5190 SLEINGKNVTGE
+5190 SLEINGKDVTGA
-5202 YANGASIGSDYLQLQ
+5202 YANGTSISNDYLQLQ

-5277 LHQTR
+5277 LHQTGT
-5282 AVSADDFAD
+5282 VSADDFTD

-5420 NSLITVTE
+5420 DSLVTVTE

-5649 DGTLTVNGNVGVEVD
+5649 DGTLTVNGNIGVEVD
-5664 VGMVNADLVEDAMHD
+5664 VGMVNADLVEDAKHD

-5692 ADQGGQILANLVEAG
+5692 ADQGGHILANLVEAG
-5707 NVVNDEGAFTLT
+5707 KVVNDEGSFTLT
-5719 VTGGV
+5719 VTGGE
-5724 YDSTN
+5724 YDPTN
-5729 SRLEVGIFNDGSSVK
+5729 SRLEVGIFNDGSTDE

-5814 QNGYKGSTTVA
+5814 QNGYKGATTVA

-5845 NLKDTAD
+5845 NLEDSAD
-5852 GLVGARV
+5852 GLVGARA

-5955 FGSEGILRLDTTS
+5955 FGSEGILRIDNKS

-5980 TVTDD
+5980 TVTGD

-6019 EDQYKYPSG
+6019 EDQYVYSSG

-6066 LDVSADTSETTDRTM
+6066 LDISSDTSETTDRTM

-6095 LALDREQAE
+6095 LALDREHAE
-6104 ARATHIDL
+6104 ARATHINLDGNDL
-6112 NGYDLTLED
+6112 NLED
-6121 SDRQVEVSFRQDAT
+6121 ADRQVEISFRQNAT

-6160 DIGKLVV
+6160 GIGNLHV
-6167 DGQAIATAEDAQAVL
+6167 DGETLATSENAQAVL

-6188 EFADNAEDQIL
+6188 ELADNAEDQIL

-6213 QVARVNREFGDFGY
+6213 QVARVDREFGDFGY
-6227 ADMSAQ
+6227 ADMSDQ

-6239 YVGYEINSIELLYRG
+6239 YLGYEINSIELLYRG
-6254 SNNEAYGADGVWKG
+6254 SNDEAYGADGVWKG

-6288 NLVVTGGTGGTLLIG
+6288 NLVVTGGTGGMLLIG

-6349 LGGDASGGGFSQT
+6349 LGGDESGGGFSQT

-6375 GGKDASV
+6375 GGKDASL

-6419 GKGDVYIG
+6419 GQGNVYIG
-6427 ENYQLQITDVADA
+6427 ENYQLQITDIADA
-6440 SGGSVLLE
+6440 DGGSILLE
-6448 NDLLDVNGEGGLLQI
+6448 NDIFDVNGKGGLLQI

-6479 GNNLNFSGNIRV
+6479 GNNSNFSGNIRV

-6551 DRTVSIGIGLGGDFE
+6551 DKTVSIGSDLGSGFE

-6595 NALII
+6595 NASII
-6600 VSGEESVEFGK
+6600 VSGEGLVEFGN

-6616 GSNEDRGQLV
+6616 GSNENRGQLV

-6706 GGSGNAMTVD
+6706 GGSGNAMMVD

-6756 DTLLGLQGAI
+6756 DTLLGLQGAV

-6800 TGAGNT
+6800 TGAKND

-6813 YDGAVLT
+6813 YGGAVLT
-6820 VESSLGNTSLVT
+6820 VESSLDNTSLVT

-6858 LQAGSKLSL
+6858 LEAGSKLSL

-6875 TGSITGSGNLALLSN
+6875 TGSITGSGNLELLSN
-6890 ASVVV
+6890 ASVAV

-6916 ALSASNGSTVIVRNN
+6916 ALSASNGSTVIVRNS
-6931 FADSKNSAGGTV
+6931 FADSENSAGGTV

-6974 VVVSANSIEAIGGK
+6974 VVVSANSIAAIGGE

-6995 TGKVGDEIDK
+6995 TGKVGDEIEK

-7017 GQNDSLRITQ
+7017 GQSDSLRITQ

-7077 EIVEDAWAAGFG
+7077 EIAEDAWAAGFG

-7112 VFASTATKA
+7112 VLASTAAKA
-7121 ANEDPANTPPAADN
+7121 ANEDPANNPPTVDN
-7135 TVDFVVNGSVTNAGT
+7135 TVEFVVNGGVTNAGT

-7172 LVIKGDYNVTA
+7172 LVINGDYNVTA
-7183 SDKDGV
+7183 SDKEDV
-7189 GTGGIFDMNAIIA
+7189 VTGGILDMNAIIA
-7202 GDDSIA
+7202 GEDSKA
-7208 DHVTITGKINGN
+7208 DHVTITGKINGK
-7220 GYVDVNYDSTVST
+7220 GFVDVNYDDSVST
-7233 GGTLEYLGLVKVE
+7233 GGELEYLGLVKVE
-7246 GGDDGESLWLK
+7246 GGDSGENLLLK
-7257 DEVKIGDLW
+7257 DKIQIGDLY

-7285 DPGDKPWDTEDVENV
+7285 DPGDKPWDTEEVENV

-7350 TKFSNASGQMNAD
+7350 TKFSNASGQMDAD

-7395 GDFDVSSNVDGKSS
+7395 GDFDVSSNVDGKTS

-7438 RWNRFDNE
+7438 RWNRFDSE
-7446 VGPDD
+7446 VGQDD

-7459 TAEASWDQLLSKG
+7459 KAEASWDQLLSKG
-7472 LTDGGRHYE
+7472 ITDGGRNYE
-7481 WRLEPHVRAYWTNFS
+7481 WRLEPHVRAYWTNFG
-7496 DPGNW
+7496 DPDDW
-7501 TSRLGE
+7501 TSSLGE

-7556 STQYGDVTS
+7556 STKYGDVTS

>member
-1 MNAIYK
+1 MGILTNEYISDTGFAKFKYQLGADWARQSNEWYLGVGRLLTEIELTSQDNWQYIDAGEESDVDLSAKITGSGNVTFGFNATGVANEGWLTLNSDVESDEFK
-7 VIWNDA
+7 QVNDYTGVTRVGYTSA
-13 IRQYQVVNELCR
+13 GG
-25 SRRKACSVKAVHT
+25 A
-38 ERTSDSATSSLK
+38 SDSAH
-50 IGAALVGAIAVM
+50 LVF
-62 GAGMTAYAED
+62 GMTEA
-72 LPLDF
+72 F
-77 VDGTFDTDGGTLND
+77 GDTSMLM
-91 PLQFGLEDVP
+91 
-101 NFPTSNQFFVLNG
+101 
-114 KDFRAGTSNV
+114 V
-124 SSQDSDGIIGN
+124 SSNSD
-135 LLQIPSRDYLPNGK
+135 
-149 IKIVDDAGAVLYD
+149 V
-162 GSNEASRFGIAGSDA
+162 RFGGID
-177 NLYYKFNVN
+177 
-186 FTGGEGNSLIYT
+186 GN
-198 LNRELTRIDLTG
+198 
-210 NQSSQYGLVVF
+210 
-221 GGEADETSSN
+221 
-231 LTDLDVAITGTGDIQ
+231 
-246 FAFTNQQGGEDA
+246 
-258 NMGYLYL
+258 
-265 NTDSNILDDGVAE
+265 
-278 EQASTYTG
+278 
-286 KTYVGNVGGDP
+286 
-297 NGKAVTVIFGKN
+297 KA
-309 NAFGSTSNLYI
+309 Y
-320 HDDSSVWFADKDL
+320 
-333 KTRHTQTVGGLT
+333 TQTVGGLSGSGT
-345 GEGEL
+345 LNLGSAAHLTLGQSVVQGETTAPTTEAPGRISIQ
-350 NFGNAAEV
+350 NSFIG
-358 TLKQT
+358 
-363 STGNGYTDTDNGV
+363 
-376 VRVDNA
+376 
-382 FTGASANGGGA
+382 TGATVPESGA
-393 VFNIDLSELKLNT
+393 VFNIELSGDVAGYEI
-406 TDPVRGSD
+406 V
-414 SVYGIFF
+414 F
-421 TDQPQKDEYTG
+421 TDQSVNVGQDNTTTDFSG
-432 LITLTGGAVTA
+432 LITLSGGSVTA
-443 YNKDHSQNFNGVAD
+443 YRLGRGETFGNAEYADVNKVLTGA
-457 PYTNLNGILL
+457 
-467 GSTLQLKQDGWVR
+467 TLQLKGDGLLR
-480 VDSRGE
+480 VDRTGE
-486 LNNLIIDSG
+486 VKNLIISSG
-495 AGGIDFSNLGNVVA
+495 ADGIEFSGIGNVTQD
-509 NGEGALTINGNLTFS
+509 GQGALMVKGDLTFG

-531 IKDFNYN
+531 IKDLDYDL
-538 IGEAAADMDLIDADE
+538 GAAASGKDLIEADN
-553 GLRNTLVHVEGDV
+553 GVLNTLVHVDGKV
-566 VGEENYGFVL
+566 IGGENYGFILDKAGLQV
-576 EESQQKPVV
+576 PVS
-585 SEITDDSGTT
+585 SEIKNEEDKT
-595 VASGT
+595 VAYGT
-600 WVFEDE
+600 WELEDE
-606 LDYDDSGNYDLV
+606 LRYDRNHNFDLA
-618 YKLTQVDIK
+618 YTLKQVDIE
-627 EGQTL
+627 EGRTL
-632 TISGSDKASEASK
+632 TITGSEKATDKQDFIAKITGSGS
-645 TQDFTAK
+645 
-652 IIGSGNIVFDA
+652 IVFDA
-663 ADNATGSG
+663 ADDATGNG
-671 TRIEIGDASTTDKND
+671 KRIEVGDSSTADKND

-693 TDGTTLVLTEDD
+693 TGDTTLVLTESD
-705 AMGRTSDLIAHGNV
+705 ALGRTSDLIAYGDV
-719 EIGSGIEQIVK
+719 EIGSGIEQTVK
-730 NINSSGSGTISIAD
+730 NINSAGTGKITIANGD
-744 SGTLTVD
+744 DGPGVLNVNAD
-751 ASGDQT
+751 ASQT

-769 IDLGGS
+769 MDLGDSGRE
-775 DKKLVFGNSGQGSSF
+775 LVFGNSGQGTSF
-790 TGDLSLGNGRFSLD
+790 TGKLALGNGSFSLD
-804 DGQNEA
+804 NGFNKD
-810 FAGSSSIV
+810 FAGNASIE
-818 LGTGSVFDFGSG
+818 LGSGAVFDFGSG

-838 VNADSKLESSALV
+838 VNTDSKLESSALV
-851 IGSDTAPHNIS
+851 IGSDTAPHNIT
-862 GSFSLNSD
+862 GNFNVNSS
-870 TTITLTGVS
+870 TTITLSGVT

-884 SLTDYDGN
+884 SLTDYDGDIVN
-892 SVSQDFITAGNV
+892 QNFIT
-904 TVGAN
+904 VGGDLN
-909 AEISLSGAGD
+909 LGQGAEISLDGID
-919 FVNLGN
+919 LGS
-925 LVLDYQQT
+925 LVLEYDQM
-933 QNGSTATVAETVWT
+933 QNGVATTVAETVWT
-947 VNGSLTQNGNAFQ
+947 VNGELTQNDKAMQ

-965 KEIRLIGNTILSGS
+965 QEIRLIGNTVLSGS
-979 GTSNELSALVTDS
+979 GLDNELTALVSDS
-992 DTDGSHS
+992 SKTGSHS
-999 LQFSSADGTQTSFTI
+999 LQFSASGGNADFIISNH
-1014 VDYAGDSVFG
+1014 AG
-1024 NSYTGAT
+1024 NTYTGET
-1031 TVDSNVTVTLGTN
+1031 TIDTGVTVTLATDS
-1044 NGFGSTSLLT
+1044 GFGNTSKLI
-1054 AQGNVTLSDGVKQ
+1054 AEGNVVLNESVDQ
-1067 TVKGLSGTGTITLG
+1067 TIKGLDGSGRITLG
-1081 SGAELT
+1081 NQASLT
-1087 LDQTGSAS
+1087 LDQSGSATIN
-1095 VGNILAGTGKFI
+1095 NILDGSGTFN
-1107 VDLGAEANE
+1107 VNLGGGTDE
-1116 LSFTNSGAGAFGGTV
+1116 LSFTNTNATPFLGTL
-1131 SLSDGTVRLA
+1131 SLTDGLVRLE
-1141 SGTATQ
+1141 SGSTTQ
-1147 TVLSG
+1147 NVLSQTQFVLG
-1152 ADLALDTDGRLIVS
+1152 DDGKLIVS
-1166 GSGTDQRELGGLTLN
+1166 GTGSDPRHLGGLMLE
-1181 GNSQIDFSSVS
+1181 GGSKIDFSAVT
-1192 MGDANSNNAQ
+1192 MGDANSGDAQ
-1202 LYVSGSFTINGSNDV
+1202 LQISGDFTINGSNDV
-1217 SVGGINLDG
+1217 SVGGIHLDG
-1226 TKNILAADDDNGG
+1226 TGNILSADDPLGG
-1239 LKQALVTAN
+1239 LKQALVTAS
-1248 GGIDLSRG
+1248 GGISYGTDGKLD
-1256 QLVIDL
+1256 IDL
-1262 TDPLMKSEI
+1262 DASTMKSEI
-1271 KNSGSDK
+1271 KNSGSS
-1278 TVAYG
+1278 TVAAYG
-1283 VWTAG
+1283 VWSAG
-1288 AGDDVFTVAGNTLYA
+1288 GANGEVFTIEGNTLYA

-1313 DATTGLILDA
+1313 DATDGLKLNASELSTD
-1323 TGLTVGDGTTLTAKI
+1323 TTLSATI
-1338 TDHDTTAGKIV
+1338 TDYNKTAGKIV
-1349 FAGGDITIGGTRT
+1349 FEGGKITISGS
-1362 DEENT
+1362 EANT
-1367 YTGATDVTGGTVT
+1367 YIGETEVTGGTVT
-1380 LGKTNAFGKTSLL
+1380 LAKNSGFGTTSKLSIASGGTVNLGGWMQTVGALEIGSEAQNAMNALGGSGTLTIGTGQTGTSLIWGSNSFSGTIQLAANHNLSINSIAGIGGTATVGFGDNSVLTIDGATGGTFSTHLSGAGTVAVANSTFNVSGDNTAFIGTWQFGNSGSVSVAGTSDAINKALGSGATLAFQSGKLTLALNQGESSLTIDEVLSGAGELVVQGTDGQTFELSSSTSNFGGTLSLEGIGMTVGAGTDPYGANNAQAFAGADLNLSKDALLTVASGTSTDVFGTVTVIDSARFDLGALGFQSVRGQGSATTGTTQLLIDKLVANEGASGTIILDSLGTSRDLAGVVNENALFAGGIDVFQTLIATSETIDEALLGRFSLSGAGSEQVTQNIQSNGIDVATGYYDFELALGSGNTDLGVAYDLTRIDISGSKTLTLSEKGSLDAQLTSENGSGSLTIAADGDITLANNSNDPNSFNSYTGVTNVLGKLTAHNNNLGNTSELLIGTGGHYVNAGDNKVGLLDADGTLELMEGRTLEIAQGADESSNIAGTLTGKGNLSFAAGEL
-1393 TVSGGQVAFN
+1393 TVSGSSPSNYRGTVYVGSAN
-1403 NQSTRIGAIKTT
+1403 SDAVLTISGA
-1415 QDGALLGDGS
+1415 GAL
-1425 ITLFGTS
+1425 
-1432 TQTDIVG
+1432 
-1439 ANIGLS
+1439 
-1445 ASIAMLDGHTATIHH
+1445 
-1460 SQGLGTG
+1460 
-1467 GIALSDSSTLILDY
+1467 
-1481 SDLNTAFANVL
+1481 
-1492 TGGGSL
+1492 
-1498 QIGNG
+1498 
-1503 TNAAAVYINGDN
+1503 
-1515 TGFSGNINIAANA
+1515 
-1528 DLLASGANVDDNLGT
+1528 
-1543 GVIKFAG
+1543 G
-1550 SGSTL
+1550 SGSIVLGTKNG
-1555 HLSSNTRGDITIDN
+1555 SQINIYGTESQTFANKI
-1569 AFSGA
+1569 SG
-1574 GSLYV
+1574 
-1579 SGTDSNQHF
+1579 SGTINVD
-1588 GFETSGWGN
+1588 
-1597 DFNGGTLTL
+1597 
-1606 TGIAMRVGSTV
+1606 
-1617 NYGDNNAANLAQAN
+1617 
-1631 LALNA
+1631 
-1636 NAILE
+1636 
-1641 VSSGD
+1641 
-1646 RIDTFN
+1646 
-1652 NLTLSGGS
+1652 LSGGA
-1660 VRFDGTAGFNA
+1660 FAFGTEQLGISAES
-1671 GNDLAD
+1671 
-1677 LHIDGTLTLGSG
+1677 TL
-1689 NIALTLPDQSA
+1689 
-1700 DMTGSLGHDSLL
+1700 
-1712 STASSGL
+1712 
-1719 FETLIEA
+1719 
-1726 EKGIV
+1726 V
-1731 GDISNITLN
+1731 
-1740 NGSGKGY
+1740 
-1747 SGKQNITGTLSGGS
+1747 
-1761 EGNVAYGLFDYG
+1761 
-1773 LATSGTSLGLDFD
+1773 LDDAIFD
-1786 LTGVE
+1786 LT
-1791 IVRGETL
+1791 
-1798 VLEEDGTLGV
+1798 
-1808 VVSDHGTGT
+1808 
-1817 SGGSLEIA
+1817 
-1825 ADSEVLLTGANEYT
+1825 
-1839 GSTTVKGE
+1839 
-1847 LTAGA
+1847 A
-1852 SGLGGTS
+1852 S
-1859 FLSVESGGTYINSG
+1859 
-1873 ANTVGG
+1873 
-1879 LDVNA
+1879 DVNFNDDVA
-1884 DSTLI
+1884 
-1889 LSGGSGTTLAIE
+1889 GKLAIE
-1901 HGDASGSSTIAGA
+1901 LTDGSKLIND
-1914 LQGSGALSLD
+1914 GSADKDVYSL
-1924 AGTLAVTA
+1924 TL
-1932 NNRTNW
+1932 N
-1938 TGDIDLG
+1938 
-1945 TSSTG
+1945 
-1950 ATLRLNGENAL
+1950 
-1961 GTGTVT
+1961 
-1967 FVNSSSEI
+1967 
-1975 LLNHAGDLSFGNSVS
+1975 
-1990 GSGSFHV
+1990 
-1997 DLDGND
+1997 
-2003 FTFTNAEDDLTA
+2003 
-2015 GARLYLDHAGF
+2015 
-2026 SLDGGL
+2026 
-2032 NSTVAQ
+2032 
-2038 KTEIVLGS
+2038 
-2046 QSMLSSSGE
+2046 
-2055 VDRLVWGL
+2055 
-2063 DLTSGG
+2063 GG
-2069 TIDLGEIDGNGGQLV
+2069 TIDLGEINTEFGQID
-2084 LSSGG
+2084 LSSGNRTLVIGGKTTIDIASQSDDNVTESGDRTITDGHELLTGGVFYLDIFTGVENLTGDIGNLVLDDKKFEGTTEKLLQDADPDTEGLELVANMTRNDGAFEYDG
-2089 SGNGTLK
+2089 SKVYLEYQFKEIELLRDKLNQGLLVDAEQKPGGTLSAKITGIGNLKLNGTLN
-2096 LSSDQTTTI
+2096 L
-2105 TFNGSEA
+2105 
-2112 SGGNRVD
+2112 
-2119 ESNNGASL
+2119 GAT
-2127 LAGGGTFDLD
+2127 GT
-2137 LFEGVSKLTGVT
+2137 V
-2149 VETDGQISG
+2149 
-2158 GLATDGDFDSTAE
+2158 
-2171 NYYQNADSGDSA
+2171 
-2183 DDLVAVLRRGGNGSF
+2183 
-2198 YYDANRDVVYMKYG
+2198 
-2212 IREIDLQLSNS
+2212 
-2223 GQGLRLDAESM
+2223 
-2234 TDATLSA
+2234 
-2241 SVTGK
+2241 
-2246 GNIVFAGGAVTVT
+2246 
-2259 DSTNDYT
+2259 NDYT
-2266 GSTYVQSGVTVT
+2266 GITYV
-2278 LGASN
+2278 
-2283 VFGKTDY
+2283 
-2290 LQIDAGGSVALGAGF
+2290 
-2305 EQTVGEL
+2305 
-2312 SGSGS
+2312 
-2317 LTLGSGSSF
+2317 LGSGTVTVMADSAFGQTKELDIAAGGVVKLNGFDQKVGALSGIGKLEF
-2326 EIDNSQRKGEGVRDE
+2326 ASDSDFTLDNYLD
-2341 DDPAAK
+2341 K
-2347 DAFVINAAITG
+2347 DGAQDIVINNELVA
-2358 AAGATFTINGAGA
+2358 AAGATFTIDGTYGTGENEHA
-2371 SDDSA
+2371 S
-2376 TVSFGTTSNLSGTT
+2376 VSFGRKNSLAGMTFTLSNAKFDISGTGDFDYLT
-2390 LVFENLSTSFTSSG
+2390 SASSSDFVLSTGAAMSVDG
-2404 TSDHGYQ
+2404 TSGNLYKY
-2411 TAASAADTVLGTNS
+2411 NE
-2425 LLTIY
+2425 
-2430 ANNGGTAQTY
+2430 
-2440 DLNKLSFAGGRIDF
+2440 LSFAGGSLDVTN
-2454 GSVTLTTDDHTN
+2454 VTLVKEGTGSSSEAVIETGK
-2466 AILHV
+2466 
-2471 DTLDLSQSGT
+2471 LDLTGSGT
-2481 IGVQATI
+2481 LSVAAKIDESFNVLADDQANFV
-2488 DSGFNILDADTR
+2488 S
-2500 SFRQTLIKYEK
+2500 TLIKYGE
-2511 LTNTSNLDNLK
+2511 LDGNPDNLD
-2522 PASSEEMPDS
+2522 PSSTFSSS
-2532 AIYAADNTTV
+2532 AIEQGGENVAYVNWTGDITIDETARTVGMSYRVAAIQLADETGDGLKLSTQNTAGVDAALDALVTDYV
-2542 LANVQWSG
+2542 SG
-2550 GFVPKDDADP
+2550 G
-2560 NTIAMSYQAV
+2560 
-2570 ALKLAQGGTANGL
+2570 
-2583 VLDADGHDSTLSI
+2583 
-2596 YVTDDKSVK
+2596 VTHA
-2605 DNGGGNITYAGGKIT
+2605 GNITFDGGEIKIGT
-2620 VAHENDYTGV
+2620 GTADDKANTYTGTTNVRSDSTV
-2630 TKVTAGSVT
+2630 TLAKDGAFGRTELLNISDGQVNFNDKSETLGSIAVGSSGSITGAGSVT
-2639 LGANSGF
+2639 LGIAGYDETSSTILGEHSSFTADVTLANG
-2646 GLTSDLQVSDGAYV
+2646 
-2660 DLGSHA
+2660 H
-2666 QTAGAVHASGAH
+2666 
-2678 ALRGSGTLTLGIA
+2678 TLTLNDTIGIGSSGTIKLESGTNLVINDELG
-2691 GNELNESFIS
+2691 GNFTKT
-2701 GSNSAEDVVSGF
+2701 VSGADNANIELSGKGIGIYADNSNYLGDW
-2713 TGTVVLTNGHA
+2713 TLTNGTTASVSGSDTVGVDSILGRGGTVA
-2724 LVLDSTEGLGAEAT
+2724 LGTDATLALSQDSGSIVVDNVFAGA
-2738 ANLASGTL
+2738 GTL
-2746 VVSGASGNFETT
+2746 VVSGT
-2758 LTGAGTMKIEGGTV
+2758 
-2772 AIAGAGNDSFSG
+2772 
-2784 AWLLSNNARTTVS
+2784 
-2797 GSSDASADDLL
+2797 
-2808 GTGVVNLDAG
+2808 
-2818 TTLTLSE
+2818 SE
-2825 QNSSTNWSIDNAFV
+2825 QEFGFSTNWTDAET
-2839 GSGTLE
+2839 SGFT
-2845 VLGTNP
+2845 
-2851 SSLQNFAFSTDWD
+2851 
-2864 DSNVFEG
+2864 G
-2871 TLSLES
+2871 TLSLED
-2877 GIRFTVSSGSNNAL
+2877 GIKMTVGGGSGSGSYNATNL
-2891 NMAGTD
+2891 TNAD
-2897 FKLGSGA
+2897 FKLGSGSTLVVA
-2904 ELKVEKDGLVDTFKQ
+2904 KQDSIVDTFDVLNVSGGT
-2919 LSVENG
+2919 LSFG
-2925 STIRF
+2925 GTFGLGASTS
-2930 EGELGIGA
+2930 ELGQ
-2938 GAGDLAKLQVNSLS
+2938 LQVGSLS
-2952 GSGNIVIDLPAD
+2952 GSGDIALSIPSG
-2964 GQKVSQTIGEGD
+2964 GQAVAQTIDQND
-2976 LIARDNSGFFQSL
+2976 LINID
-2989 IVAETGGVN
+2989 
-2998 ASGWILNSNSGTA
+2998 ASGDDLFQALVTVESGTA
-3011 SGLKQGIFDANNT
+3011 SADRWTLNGSEMTSGSGLRQAVNGDDST
-3024 EVAQA
+3024 TTVAYAKYDYQLTTGDV
-3029 EYSYGLEAGTDDG
+3029 SGVGSGTD
-3042 KNALGIGFDLTAVDI
+3042 NALGIGYDLTAVDI
-3057 SGGKTLTLSG
+3057 VSGQTLTLSTSGSLGAIIENSSGHGNLAITGQIVLTSENTYSG
-3067 EGDFDAV
+3067 ETRVSGENAKLTVGVSGLGETSVLKLSSDAEFVNSGANAVGYLTASDADMTLDAALTVKGTSGSTIDGGTLNGTGALNLVIGGLTVTDNVGGNYSGLITLGDSGKDTNAELTLSGTAGLGTGMVAFATSNSKVAVNGSASTTLANTYSGNGVIDVDLGASDSVFAFNGAQGTDSAVFTGELRLSNATYNLYAEGEKLAGATLTTENNAVININTTDSVGDRNIGSLHLNGGQINFGELAFGSDSGQIVISKTGDFGIRTDGSESNTVINVSLADNTEASAESVFDANADKSILLIQDFDAQRA
-3074 VKDSTGAGDLLIS
+3074 KLTGLSLGNSKTLTQDVIQTGRGADNDQTAVLTYASGALTGTEQGIEAGWKLTQIELTDASGKGLLINASGESGRSGSISALIS
-3087 GNIGLTNAENEY
+3087 G
-3099 SGMTTVS
+3099 
-3106 STGKLTAGAGALG
+3106 
-3119 DTSGLTLQNRALYV
+3119 
-3133 NDGANTVGTLNAQ
+3133 
-3146 GAQLTLNGALILED
+3146 
-3160 GSGNSISGGSILGAG
+3160 
-3175 AFTLNA
+3175 A
-3181 GNLEIDAL
+3181 GNIE
-3189 ESENYSGAITLGT
+3189 
-3202 TSGGASFSFIN
+3202 F
-3213 GIDGKAG
+3213 
-3220 IGAGTVTF
+3220 
-3228 AHDDSTVSVTGS
+3228 
-3240 SSLTLSNT
+3240 
-3248 YAGSGTINV
+3248 
-3257 NLGSSGNVFAFDD
+3257 
-3270 DQGEM
+3270 
-3275 GADDRFTGT
+3275 
-3284 LSIANA
+3284 
-3290 EYRLYEDETLAYA
+3290 
-3303 GLRTDSGSLV
+3303 
-3313 VVNTVGELTLGGGTI
+3313 GGGTI
-3328 DFGSMS
+3328 KLDHAN
-3334 TDNAGSGQIATSS
+3334 TY
-3347 LNFVEGQHT
+3347 EGQT
-3356 TIDLALADR
+3356 T
-3365 ADADGTS
+3365 
-3372 VFGTGEKLYLIEG
+3372 V
-3385 KSLEI
+3385 
-3390 DEDEL
+3390 
-3395 GSLTLDSDAAATTQT
+3395 
-3410 VKQWGKD
+3410 
-3417 VANLHYGNGSL
+3417 
-3428 DADASGLYADWTL
+3428 
-3441 DTVELLSNASGGLH
+3441 SN
-3455 VEESGT
+3455 
-3461 ITAVVSGSGDVTFT
+3461 
-3475 GEDAVVTIAG
+3475 
-3485 SGDNTYTG
+3485 N
-3493 ATFVTSDAQLTLGKD
+3493 
-3508 EALGD
+3508 
-3513 TNRLDVDSGASV
+3513 
-3525 AFGEYAQTI
+3525 
-3534 GELHVGASG
+3534 
-3543 HFTMSESGSLTLASG
+3543 
-3558 GSLIASANAEAAGN
+3558 
-3572 LIVSTGATLELRG
+3572 ATLELGQSEALG
-3585 NGAAGSLSLEAKD
+3585 NTSLLNITSGTVAVNATHQTIGSLQTTVEGAITMATGGRLEL
-3598 DASIS
+3598 
-3603 FTQAGSA
+3603 AGDSS
-3610 DGYETVANVLRGSG
+3610 V
-3624 TYIVGD
+3624 
-3630 GTKSAYVE
+3630 
-3638 LTNSGNAF
+3638 
-3646 GALKV
+3646 
-3651 LNAGHFLVNGMES
+3651 S
-3664 GANALGGADL
+3664 GANSGIASGSTIALATGSETLTINDAESLGLADISLGNGTTLLLSGIASGSSAATFDNAISGASGTVALNSGALVEFTSTANGFGTLHVYGKGTTAVVNDMQENVTALGNALVNVD
-3674 TVASG
+3674 SG
-3679 AYAELNG
+3679 SRAELNG
-3686 SSGWKFDNVLD
+3686 SDDWTLDNALA
-3697 IDEGGELAL
+3697 IAEGGELAL

-3745 DTASVVAGSNSHVH
+3745 GTASVVAGSNSHIH
-3759 VALGN
+3759 VAKGANASDL
-3764 VADDRQ
+3764 Q

-3787 QLGMSGVGAN
+3787 RLGMSGVGAD
-3797 VLGQMDVS
+3797 VLGQLDVD
-3805 GTLTLD
+3805 GTLTLE
-3811 SGSTVHVSVDP
+3811 SGSTVHVNLDP
-3822 NTGASSTVAQDRL
+3822 NTGSSSTVAQEQLVATADR
-3835 VETAASGSFQ
+3835 GSFQ

-3856 AVSDNGTVIGIGLT
+3856 AVSDDGTVTGIGLT
-3870 DSRGNALQTVR
+3870 DSSGNALQTVR
-3881 AAIKNGNDTVAVGTF
+3881 ADIKNGSDTVAVGTF

-3908 VRYGLQAID
+3908 VFYGLQAID
-3917 ILGDLTISESGS
+3917 IVGDLTISESGS

-3938 RTGSLTVSADEN
+3938 VTGSLTVSAGEN

-3957 DYTVATTVTGM
+3957 DYTVATMVTGI
-3968 LTADKKALGNTKSLT
+3968 LTADKKALGKTKSLT

-4005 KMTLNALLTVTNALD
+4005 KMTLNELLTVTNAQD

-4032 GDLMINSGSLVST
+4032 GGLMINSGSLVST
-4045 AVSDPTSGYAG
+4045 AVSEPTSGYTG

-4072 ADAGAQIGSG
+4072 AAAGAQIGSG

-4116 GTNGESFAFKAGQ
+4116 GTNGESFAFKDGQ

-4135 GALTLTNVEYDFTT
+4135 GALALTNVKYDFTT

-4159 LTVNNGTTLVLND
+4159 LTVNNGTTLVLNKD
-4172 ADDTATRKIK
+4172 DDTATRKIN
-4182 GLSLNGGR
+4182 GMSLNGGS
-4190 IDFGTIGNGSGLIDL
+4190 IDFGTIGNGSGHIDL
-4205 QGQSLLTSDVD
+4205 QGQSLSTSTVAD
-4216 TTLSLETDL
+4216 TTFSLETDL

-4233 SAAFDTVID
+4233 SAAFDGVID
-4242 DSVLLIGNIAAATP
+4242 ESVLLIGNVAADTP
-4256 ESVLDGLAFADNGQA
+4256 ESVLDGLAFEDNGQA
-4271 FTRDLTQGTET
+4271 FTRDLTQVTEKGTET

-4328 TLKIF
+4328 TLEIF

-4445 GSAGLTLTNVDAL
+4445 GSADLTLTNVDAL

-4662 EESATNT
+4662 KESSTNT
-4669 THLTIK
+4669 THLTIDGDLK
-4675 GNLTLE
+4675 LE

-4742 DTTFEIV
+4742 DTIFEIV

-4776 NLSYKLDQVSIRGG
+4776 NLSYKLDQVTIRGG

-4817 LSITSGVV
+4817 LSIKSGVV

-4935 LGNGQVDEGVD
+4935 LGNGQVHEGVD

-4965 SGAWVKIDADNS
+4965 SGAWVKIDADKS
-4977 NLFGNRLVHTNIS
+4977 NLFGNSLVHTKIS

-4996 LTIESQY
+4996 LTIESRY
-5003 NGEGTFAGVFTNGV
+5003 DGEGSFAGIFTNGANDL
-5017 SGGGTVEIK
+5017 GGTVEIK
-5026 LHNSSNLFRFTAEQ
+5026 LLNASDLFRFTTDQ
-5040 DKAGFNGTFVL
+5040 DTAHFNGTFVL
-5051 DQGTINYTQ
+5051 DQGTIDYTR
-5060 LYGSTSGG
+5060 LYSSASGG
-5068 AGDVLADAT
+5068 NNAVLADAT

-5082 NGILQLFG
+5082 NGNLKLF
-5090 DDDTGSGTTAD
+5090 DTDETGNGSASD

-5141 DGVLALNDDDG
+5141 DGVLALNSVGEGEVG

-5372 NIAFGANS
+5372 NIALGANS

-5393 STVDFGTYDQT
+5393 STVDFGIYDQT

-5420 NSLITVTE
+5420 GSLITVKE
-5428 DAVIRGA
+5428 DAVIRGS
-5435 NENLFG
+5435 NTNLFG
-5441 NITFEGNAEINNA
+5441 NITFEGDAEINNA

-5466 NGSQLEISGASG
+5466 NGSQLEINGASD
-5478 AAGGEFVNTLVGGE
+5478 AAGGKFANTLVGGE

-5499 GSDIALGTDQLE
+5499 GSDIVLGTDQLE
-5511 NYEGSFNLIESEL
+5511 KYEGSFNLVKSEL

-5561 IFAEGSKIAGA
+5561 IFAEGSKIAGQ

-5593 TDLVIGGAGRLEIA
+5593 TDLVIGDAGRLEIA
-5607 SDIGAENVDNLT
+5607 SDIGAEDVDNLT
-5619 LNTGSIIAFSGGGTP
+5619 LDKDSTIAFSGGGTP

-5649 DGTLTVNGNVGVEVD
+5649 DGTLTVNGNIGVEVD
-5664 VGMVNADLVEDAMHD
+5664 VGMVNADLVEDAKHD

-5692 ADQGGQILANLVEAG
+5692 ADQGGHILANLVEAG
-5707 NVVNDEGAFTLT
+5707 KVVNDEGSFTLT
-5719 VTGGV
+5719 VTGGE
-5724 YDSTN
+5724 YDPTN
-5729 SRLEVGIFNDGSSVK
+5729 SRLEVGIFNDGSTDE

-5801 SLSIDA
+5801 SMSIDA

-5814 QNGYKGSTTVA
+5814 QNGYKGATTVA

-5845 NLKDTAD
+5845 NLEDSAD
-5852 GLVGARV
+5852 GLVGARA

-6551 DRTVSIGIGLGGDFE
+6551 DRTVSIGIGLGSDFE

-6875 TGSITGSGNLALLSN
+6875 TGSITGRGELELLSN
-6890 ASVVV
+6890 ASVAV
-6895 TAGSGYEAFTGSVT
+6895 TAGSGYEAFTGAVK
-6909 MEEGAEY
+6909 MEEGDEY
-6916 ALSASNGSTVIVRNN
+6916 VLNASNGSTVIVGNS
-6931 FADSKNSAGGTV
+6931 FADGKNSAGGTV

-6961 AVGFTGTFELGDN
+6961 AVGLTGTFELGDN

-7077 EIVEDAWAAGFG
+7077 EIAEDAWAAGFG

-7350 TKFSNASGQMNAD
+7350 TKFSNASGQMDAD

-7395 GDFDVSSNVDGKSS
+7395 GDFDVSSNVDGKTS

-7438 RWNRFDNE
+7438 RWNRFDSE
-7446 VGPDD
+7446 VGQDD

-7472 LTDGGRHYE
+7472 ITDGGRNYE
-7481 WRLEPHVRAYWTNFS
+7481 WRLEPHVRAYWTNFG
-7496 DPGNW
+7496 DPDDW
-7501 TSRLGE
+7501 TSSLGE

-7556 STQYGDVTS
+7556 STKYGDVTS

>member
-1 MNAIYK
+1 MK
-7 VIWNDA
+7 D
-13 IRQYQVVNELCR
+13 YQTGTPGGNLE
-25 SRRKACSVKAVHT
+25 
-38 ERTSDSATSSLK
+38 
-50 IGAALVGAIAVM
+50 IAS
-62 GAGMTAYAED
+62 G
-72 LPLDF
+72 
-77 VDGTFDTDGGTLND
+77 
-91 PLQFGLEDVP
+91 
-101 NFPTSNQFFVLNG
+101 
-114 KDFRAGTSNV
+114 SNV
-124 SSQDSDGIIGN
+124 
-135 LLQIPSRDYLPNGK
+135 
-149 IKIVDDAGAVLYD
+149 VL
-162 GSNEASRFGIAGSDA
+162 S
-177 NLYYKFNVN
+177 
-186 FTGGEGNSLIYT
+186 
-198 LNRELTRIDLTG
+198 
-210 NQSSQYGLVVF
+210 
-221 GGEADETSSN
+221 
-231 LTDLDVAITGTGDIQ
+231 
-246 FAFTNQQGGEDA
+246 
-258 NMGYLYL
+258 
-265 NTDSNILDDGVAE
+265 
-278 EQASTYTG
+278 
-286 KTYVGNVGGDP
+286 
-297 NGKAVTVIFGKN
+297 
-309 NAFGSTSNLYI
+309 
-320 HDDSSVWFADKDL
+320 
-333 KTRHTQTVGGLT
+333 
-345 GEGEL
+345 
-350 NFGNAAEV
+350 
-358 TLKQT
+358 
-363 STGNGYTDTDNGV
+363 
-376 VRVDNA
+376 
-382 FTGASANGGGA
+382 
-393 VFNIDLSELKLNT
+393 
-406 TDPVRGSD
+406 
-414 SVYGIFF
+414 
-421 TDQPQKDEYTG
+421 
-432 LITLTGGAVTA
+432 
-443 YNKDHSQNFNGVAD
+443 
-457 PYTNLNGILL
+457 
-467 GSTLQLKQDGWVR
+467 
-480 VDSRGE
+480 
-486 LNNLIIDSG
+486 
-495 AGGIDFSNLGNVVA
+495 
-509 NGEGALTINGNLTFS
+509 
-524 GADATVS
+524 
-531 IKDFNYN
+531 
-538 IGEAAADMDLIDADE
+538 
-553 GLRNTLVHVEGDV
+553 
-566 VGEENYGFVL
+566 
-576 EESQQKPVV
+576 
-585 SEITDDSGTT
+585 
-595 VASGT
+595 
-600 WVFEDE
+600 
-606 LDYDDSGNYDLV
+606 
-618 YKLTQVDIK
+618 
-627 EGQTL
+627 
-632 TISGSDKASEASK
+632 
-645 TQDFTAK
+645 
-652 IIGSGNIVFDA
+652 
-663 ADNATGSG
+663 
-671 TRIEIGDASTTDKND
+671 
-686 YTGSTTV
+686 
-693 TDGTTLVLTEDD
+693 
-705 AMGRTSDLIAHGNV
+705 
-719 EIGSGIEQIVK
+719 
-730 NINSSGSGTISIAD
+730 
-744 SGTLTVD
+744 
-751 ASGDQT
+751 
-757 INNIISGAGDLN
+757 
-769 IDLGGS
+769 
-775 DKKLVFGNSGQGSSF
+775 
-790 TGDLSLGNGRFSLD
+790 
-804 DGQNEA
+804 GQNE
-810 FAGSSSIV
+810 
-818 LGTGSVFDFGSG
+818 
-830 TSNIKDLT
+830 
-838 VNADSKLESSALV
+838 
-851 IGSDTAPHNIS
+851 
-862 GSFSLNSD
+862 
-870 TTITLTGVS
+870 
-879 VETDL
+879 
-884 SLTDYDGN
+884 
-892 SVSQDFITAGNV
+892 
-904 TVGAN
+904 
-909 AEISLSGAGD
+909 
-919 FVNLGN
+919 
-925 LVLDYQQT
+925 
-933 QNGSTATVAETVWT
+933 
-947 VNGSLTQNGNAFQ
+947 
-960 VGTQL
+960 
-965 KEIRLIGNTILSGS
+965 
-979 GTSNELSALVTDS
+979 
-992 DTDGSHS
+992 
-999 LQFSSADGTQTSFTI
+999 
-1014 VDYAGDSVFG
+1014 
-1024 NSYTGAT
+1024 YTGAT
-1031 TVDSNVTVTLGTN
+1031 TVR
-1044 NGFGSTSLLT
+1044 
-1054 AQGNVTLSDGVKQ
+1054 GNL
-1067 TVKGLSGTGTITLG
+1067 
-1081 SGAELT
+1081 
-1087 LDQTGSAS
+1087 
-1095 VGNILAGTGKFI
+1095 
-1107 VDLGAEANE
+1107 EAN
-1116 LSFTNSGAGAFGGTV
+1116 
-1131 SLSDGTVRLA
+1131 
-1141 SGTATQ
+1141 
-1147 TVLSG
+1147 
-1152 ADLALDTDGRLIVS
+1152 
-1166 GSGTDQRELGGLTLN
+1166 
-1181 GNSQIDFSSVS
+1181 
-1192 MGDANSNNAQ
+1192 
-1202 LYVSGSFTINGSNDV
+1202 
-1217 SVGGINLDG
+1217 
-1226 TKNILAADDDNGG
+1226 
-1239 LKQALVTAN
+1239 
-1248 GGIDLSRG
+1248 
-1256 QLVIDL
+1256 
-1262 TDPLMKSEI
+1262 
-1271 KNSGSDK
+1271 
-1278 TVAYG
+1278 
-1283 VWTAG
+1283 
-1288 AGDDVFTVAGNTLYA
+1288 
-1303 SLRLSEIQLA
+1303 
-1313 DATTGLILDA
+1313 
-1323 TGLTVGDGTTLTAKI
+1323 
-1338 TDHDTTAGKIV
+1338 
-1349 FAGGDITIGGTRT
+1349 
-1362 DEENT
+1362 
-1367 YTGATDVTGGTVT
+1367 
-1380 LGKTNAFGKTSLL
+1380 
-1393 TVSGGQVAFN
+1393 
-1403 NQSTRIGAIKTT
+1403 
-1415 QDGALLGDGS
+1415 
-1425 ITLFGTS
+1425 
-1432 TQTDIVG
+1432 
-1439 ANIGLS
+1439 
-1445 ASIAMLDGHTATIHH
+1445 
-1460 SQGLGTG
+1460 
-1467 GIALSDSSTLILDY
+1467 
-1481 SDLNTAFANVL
+1481 
-1492 TGGGSL
+1492 
-1498 QIGNG
+1498 
-1503 TNAAAVYINGDN
+1503 
-1515 TGFSGNINIAANA
+1515 
-1528 DLLASGANVDDNLGT
+1528 
-1543 GVIKFAG
+1543 
-1550 SGSTL
+1550 
-1555 HLSSNTRGDITIDN
+1555 
-1569 AFSGA
+1569 
-1574 GSLYV
+1574 
-1579 SGTDSNQHF
+1579 
-1588 GFETSGWGN
+1588 
-1597 DFNGGTLTL
+1597 
-1606 TGIAMRVGSTV
+1606 
-1617 NYGDNNAANLAQAN
+1617 
-1631 LALNA
+1631 
-1636 NAILE
+1636 
-1641 VSSGD
+1641 
-1646 RIDTFN
+1646 
-1652 NLTLSGGS
+1652 
-1660 VRFDGTAGFNA
+1660 
-1671 GNDLAD
+1671 
-1677 LHIDGTLTLGSG
+1677 
-1689 NIALTLPDQSA
+1689 
-1700 DMTGSLGHDSLL
+1700 
-1712 STASSGL
+1712 
-1719 FETLIEA
+1719 
-1726 EKGIV
+1726 
-1731 GDISNITLN
+1731 
-1740 NGSGKGY
+1740 
-1747 SGKQNITGTLSGGS
+1747 
-1761 EGNVAYGLFDYG
+1761 
-1773 LATSGTSLGLDFD
+1773 
-1786 LTGVE
+1786 
-1791 IVRGETL
+1791 
-1798 VLEEDGTLGV
+1798 
-1808 VVSDHGTGT
+1808 
-1817 SGGSLEIA
+1817 
-1825 ADSEVLLTGANEYT
+1825 
-1839 GSTTVKGE
+1839 
-1847 LTAGA
+1847 A
-1852 SGLGGTS
+1852 SGLGDTS
-1859 FLSVESGGTYINSG
+1859 LLVVESSGTYVNAG
-1873 ANTVGG
+1873 ENTVGG
-1879 LDVNA
+1879 LRVVEDGKLVL
-1884 DSTLI
+1884 D
-1889 LSGGSGTTLAIE
+1889 GDGEGQYPTLAIA
-1901 HGDASGSSTIAGA
+1901 HDAGESSTIAGVI
-1914 LQGSGALSLD
+1914 QGSGNLSLD
-1924 AGTLAVTA
+1924 EGTLAVTA
-1932 NNRTNW
+1932 NAETNW
-1938 TGDIDLG
+1938 QGNLALG
-1945 TSSTG
+1945 TS
-1950 ATLRLNGENAL
+1950 ATKAVLNLTGENAL
-1961 GTGTVT
+1961 GNGTVT
-1967 FVNSSSEI
+1967 FVNNDSEI
-1975 LLNHAGDLSFGNSVS
+1975 HLSHSGALAFGNAVS
-1990 GSGSFHV
+1990 GSGSIYV
-1997 DLDGND
+1997 DLAGND
-2003 FTFTNAEDDLTA
+2003 FTFTNTQANLTA
-2015 GARLYLDHAGF
+2015 GSHLYLTDAGF
-2026 SLDGGL
+2026 SLDSGL

-2046 QSMLSSSGE
+2046 QSTLSTSGE

-2069 TIDLGEIDGNGGQLV
+2069 TIDLGEIDGDGGQLV

-2089 SGNGTLK
+2089 SGSGALK

-2137 LFEGVSKLTGVT
+2137 LFEGVSDLIGVT
-2149 VETDGQISG
+2149 EETDGQISD
-2158 GLATDGDFDSTAE
+2158 GLATDGDFSSTAE

-2183 DDLVAVLRRGGNGSF
+2183 DDLVAVLRRGGSGLF

-2241 SVTGK
+2241 RVTGK
-2246 GNIVFAGGAVTVT
+2246 GNIIFAGGAVTVT
-2259 DSTNDYT
+2259 DSTNNYT
-2266 GSTYVQSGVTVT
+2266 GSTYVQSGATVT

-2290 LQIDAGGSVALGAGF
+2290 LQINAGGSVALGAGF

-2358 AAGATFTINGAGA
+2358 ADAATFTINGAGA
-2371 SDDSA
+2371 SDGRAD
-2376 TVSFGTTSNLSGTT
+2376 VSFGTTSNLSGTT
-2390 LVFENLSTSFTSSG
+2390 LVLENLSTSFTSSG
-2404 TSDHGYQ
+2404 TNDHGYR
-2411 TAASAADTVLGTNS
+2411 TAASAADTVLGTDS
-2425 LLTIY
+2425 ILTIY
-2430 ANNGGTAQTY
+2430 ANNAGTAQTY
-2440 DLNKLSFAGGRIDF
+2440 DLNELSFAGGRINF
-2454 GSVTLTTDDHTN
+2454 GEVTLTTDSTD

-2471 DTLDLSQSGT
+2471 DTLDLSQAGT

-2488 DSGFNILDADTR
+2488 DSGFNILDADTK
-2500 SFRQTLIKYEK
+2500 SFRQTLIEYGS
-2511 LTNTSNLDNLK
+2511 LTENSNPDNLQ
-2522 PASSEEMPDS
+2522 PASSEEMDDS
-2532 AIYAADNTTV
+2532 AIYAADDTTV

-2550 GFVPKDDADP
+2550 GLVPKDDADP

-2570 ALKLAQGGTANGL
+2570 ALKLAQGGSGDGL
-2583 VLDADGHDSTLSI
+2583 VLNADGHDSTLSI
-2596 YVTDDKSVK
+2596 YVTDDESVK
-2605 DNGGGNITYAGGKIT
+2605 GNGGGNITYAGGKIT

-2630 TKVTAGSVT
+2630 TQVTAGSVT

-2660 DLGSHA
+2660 NLGDHD
-2666 QTAGAVHASGAH
+2666 QTVGAIHTSGAH
-2678 ALRGSGTLTLGIA
+2678 ALLGNGTLTLGIA

-2713 TGTVVLTNGHA
+2713 TGTVMLTNGHA

-2738 ANLASGTL
+2738 VNLASGTL

-2784 AWLLSNNARTTVS
+2784 AWLLSNNAHTTVS
-2797 GSSDASADDLL
+2797 GSSDASADNLL

-2825 QNSSTNWSIDNAFV
+2825 QNLSTNWSIDNAFA

-2871 TLSLES
+2871 TLNLES
-2877 GIRFTVSSGSNNAL
+2877 GIRFMVSSGSNNAL
-2891 NMAGTD
+2891 NMAGAD

-2904 ELKVEKDGLVDTFKQ
+2904 ELKVEKGGLVDTFKQ
-2919 LSVENG
+2919 LAVVDG

-2930 EGELGIGA
+2930 GGTLGIGA
-2938 GAGDLAKLQVNSLS
+2938 ETRDLAKLQVNSLS

-2998 ASGWILNSNSGTA
+2998 ASGWLLNSNSGTA

-3087 GNIGLTNAENEY
+3087 GIIGLTNAENEY

-3106 STGKLTAGAGALG
+3106 STGKLTAAAGALG
-3119 DTSGLTLQNRALYV
+3119 DTSGLTLQNGASYV
-3133 NDGANTVGTLNAQ
+3133 NDGENTVGTLAAQ

-3160 GSGNSISGGSILGAG
+3160 GSGNSISGGSISGAG

-3189 ESENYSGAITLGT
+3189 ESENYSGAVTLGT
-3202 TSGGASFSFIN
+3202 TSGGAHLGFVN
-3213 GIDGKAG
+3213 GTTG
-3220 IGAGTVTF
+3220 IGSGTVTF
-3228 AHDDSTVSVTGS
+3228 AHDESTVSVSGMNGV
-3240 SSLTLSNT
+3240 TLSNT
-3248 YAGSGTINV
+3248 YAGNGTINV
-3257 NLGSSGNVFAFDD
+3257 DLGGSLNVFAFNGA
-3270 DQGEM
+3270 QGKVAE
-3275 GADDRFTGT
+3275 DERFTGT
-3284 LSIANA
+3284 LSLANA
-3290 EYRLYEDETLAYA
+3290 QYHLYEDETLANA
-3303 GLRTDSGSLV
+3303 GLRTNAGSLV
-3313 VVNTVGELTLGGGTI
+3313 VVNTSDKLDDRTIGELTLGGGTI

-3334 TDNAGSGQIATSS
+3334 TANAGSGQIVTGS

-3365 ADADGTS
+3365 ADTDGSS

-3385 KSLEI
+3385 SGLGI
-3390 DEDEL
+3390 DANEL
-3395 GSLTLDSDAAATTQT
+3395 GSLVLDSSAASTTQT
-3410 VKQWGKD
+3410 VTKSGVN
-3417 VANLHYGNGSL
+3417 VAKLHYGSGKL

-3441 DTVELLSNASGGLH
+3441 DTVELLSNASGGFH

-3493 ATFVTSDAQLTLGKD
+3493 ATFVTSGAQLTLGKD

-3715 NFSGSNQ
+3715 NFAETNQ
-3722 TINGRVTLTDL
+3722 RIDGTVTLTDL
-3733 MLTLDGHNEEVL
+3733 MLTIGGASGSDNAAVL
-3745 DTASVVAGSNSHVH
+3745 DSASVVAGSNSHVH

-3845 NLITAGTIDGS
+3845 NLITAGAIDGS
-3856 AVSDNGTVIGIGLT
+3856 AVSDDGTVTGIGLT
-3870 DSRGNALQTVR
+3870 DSSGNALQTVR
-3881 AAIKNGNDTVAVGTF
+3881 ADIKNGSDTVAVGTF

-3917 ILGDLTISESGS
+3917 IVGDLTISESGS
-3929 FSAKISSTG
+3929 FSAKISSTSG
-3938 RTGSLTVSADEN
+3938 TGSLTVSAGEN
-3950 LTLSGEN
+3950 LTLTGEN
-3957 DYTVATTVTGM
+3957 DYTVATMVTGI

-3994 ANEVGD
+3994 ANEVGE

-4005 KMTLNALLTVTNALD
+4005 KMTLNALLTVTNDQD

-4032 GDLMINSGSLVST
+4032 GGLMINSGSLVST
-4045 AVSDPTSGYAG
+4045 AVSEPTSGYTG

-4072 ADAGAQIGSG
+4072 AAAGAQIGSG
-4082 TIEFANADSSLTI
+4082 TIEFAHADSSLTV
-4095 NTSGASVLGNLLSGV
+4095 NTSGASVLGNLLSGA
-4110 GQVTVS
+4110 GLVTVS
-4116 GTNGESFAFKAGQ
+4116 GTNGESFAFKKGQ
-4129 EKSVFT
+4129 EGKDIDFAGT
-4135 GALTLTNVEYDFTT
+4135 LTLTNVEYDFTT
-4149 DANDILDDVS
+4149 DANDILNDVS
-4159 LTVNNGTTLVLND
+4159 LTVNNGTTLVLNN
-4172 ADDTATRKIK
+4172 ADDTATRKVN
-4182 GLSLNGGR
+4182 GMSLNGGS
-4190 IDFGTIGNGSGLIDL
+4190 INFGTIGNGSGHIDL
-4205 QGQSLLTSDVD
+4205 QGQSLSTSTVAD
-4216 TTLSLETDL
+4216 TTFSLETDL

-4233 SAAFDTVID
+4233 SAAFDGVID
-4242 DSVLLIGNIAAATP
+4242 ESVLLIGNVAADTP
-4256 ESVLDGLAFADNGQA
+4256 ESVLDGLAFEDNGQA
-4271 FTRDLTQGTET
+4271 FTRDLTQVTEKGTET

-4292 LVLAGNDDGTKNI
+4292 LVLTGNDDGTKNV

-4313 LELLTTYNVRDSGSI
+4313 LELLTTYSVSDSGTI
-4328 TLKIF
+4328 ALKVF
-4333 GSGSLAVYNE
+4333 GSGSLAVYGE
-4343 LKLTNGA
+4343 LRLE
-4350 NSYKGDT
+4350 NSGNAYTGGT
-4357 TVFGAGAVLTL
+4357 TVSGKGAVLTL

-4374 GQADSHTGELS
+4374 GQANSHTGELS

-4393 FGSTSQTIGSIT
+4393 FGSTSQTIGSINAFGDNALEST
-4405 AEGTDALVSAD
+4405 GGT
-4416 QTNGKLT
+4416 LT
-4423 IADGGTVSGVNSGF
+4423 IASGGTVSGANSDF
-4437 HTAVELSD
+4437 NTDVELLD
-4445 GSAGLTLTNVDAL
+4445 GSADLTLTNVDAL
-4458 GQASITT
+4458 GAASITT

-4478 GEFDNIV
+4478 GGFDNIV
-4485 AGSGGLSIVNGANV
+4485 AGSGGLSIVNGAKV
-4499 TLTGENTFA
+4499 TLEGDNTFA
-4508 GTLTVDSDS
+4508 GSLKVDGSS
-4517 SVAAS
+4517 SVAAT
-4522 GDVFLH
+4522 GDVFSH
-4528 IVGGSLELEGSAD
+4528 IGDGSLELEGSAN

-4548 DEHSV
+4548 DEHPV
-4553 WKWNRTVNG
+4553 WKWDRTVNG

-4584 FKGNLTLGNLQM
+4584 FEGNLTLGNLQM

-4601 GNIMQSLAALSG
+4601 GKDMQSLTALSS
-4613 SKIKSLILDADA
+4613 SKIKSLILDTGA

-4633 TLSTGADNFGVTMK
+4633 TLSTGVDNFGVTMK

-4662 EESATNT
+4662 EETATNT
-4669 THLTIK
+4669 THLTID

-4724 DGFKD
+4724 DGFTD
-4729 INEGGSVTLDGGR
+4729 INEGGRVTLDGGR

-4749 DGDGNV
+4749 DRDGNV

-4806 TLSAKLSGSGN
+4806 TLSAKLTGSGN

-4918 PANHIYGTLSGA
+4918 PANHVYGTLSGA

-4935 LGNGQVDEGVD
+4935 LGNGQVDEGVGVD

-4965 SGAWVKIDADNS
+4965 SGAWVKIDADKS
-4977 NLFGNRLVHTNIS
+4977 NLFGNSLVHTKIS

-4996 LTIESQY
+4996 LTIESRY
-5003 NGEGTFAGVFTNGV
+5003 DGEGSFAGIFTNGANDL
-5017 SGGGTVEIK
+5017 GGTVEIK
-5026 LHNSSNLFRFTAEQ
+5026 LLNASDLFRFTTDQ
-5040 DKAGFNGTFVL
+5040 DTAHFNGTFVL
-5051 DQGTINYTQ
+5051 DQGTIDYTR
-5060 LYGSTSGG
+5060 LYSSASGG
-5068 AGDVLADAT
+5068 NNAVLADAT

-5082 NGILQLFG
+5082 NGNLKLF
-5090 DDDTGSGTTAD
+5090 DTDETGNGSTSD

-5141 DGVLALNDDDG
+5141 DGVLALNSVGEGEVG

-5217 NEAGET
+5217 NEAGEK

-5277 LHQTR
+5277 LHQTG
-5282 AVSADDFAD
+5282 AVSADDFTD

-5343 VLTITGPENDAGEF
+5343 VLTITGPENNAGEF

-5420 NSLITVTE
+5420 DSLITVTE

-5579 FNLSDERNLSALDK
+5579 FNLSDERNLSAFDK
-5593 TDLVIGGAGRLEIA
+5593 TDLVIGSAGRLEIA

-5707 NVVNDEGAFTLT
+5707 KVVNVNDEGSFTLT
-5719 VTGGV
+5719 VTGGE
-5724 YDSTN
+5724 YDSGH
-5729 SRLEVGIFNDGSSVK
+5729 SSLKVGIFNDGNTDE

-5751 YTVRLTED
+5751 YTVRLTEGEG

-5766 LTGVELIKDQTL
+5766 LTGVELIRDKTL

-5899 ESTVNGQI
+5899 KSTVHGQI

-5914 ITVIGNADS
+5914 ITVIGNAESSDY
-5923 NDHDLVVT
+5923 DLVVT
-5931 SANNNFY
+5931 TANDDFY

-5968 TLEINSNADDAQ
+5968 TLEINSNADDAK
-5980 TVTDD
+5980 TVTGD
-5985 DGTIYTYHKFE
+5985 DGTVYTYHKFE

-6019 EDQYKYPSG
+6019 EDQYVYSSG

-6066 LDVSADTSETTDRTM
+6066 LDISSDTSETTDRTM

-6095 LALDREQAE
+6095 LALDREHAE
-6104 ARATHIDL
+6104 ARATHINLDGNDL
-6112 NGYDLTLED
+6112 NLED
-6121 SDRQVEVSFRQDAT
+6121 ADRQVEISFRQNAT

-6160 DIGKLVV
+6160 GIGNLHV
-6167 DGQAIATAEDAQAVL
+6167 DGETLATSENAQAVL

-6188 EFADNAEDQIL
+6188 ELADNAEDQIL

-6213 QVARVNREFGDFGY
+6213 QVARVDREFGDFGY
-6227 ADMSAQ
+6227 ADMSDQ

-6239 YVGYEINSIELLYRG
+6239 YLGYEINSIELLYRG
-6254 SNNEAYGADGVWKG
+6254 SNDEAYGADGVWKG

-6288 NLVVTGGTGGTLLIG
+6288 NLVVTGGTGGMLLIG

-6349 LGGDASGGGFSQT
+6349 LGGDESGGGFSQT

-6375 GGKDASV
+6375 GGKDALL

-6419 GKGDVYIG
+6419 GQGNVYIG
-6427 ENYQLQITDVADA
+6427 ENYQLQITDTADA
-6440 SGGSVLLE
+6440 DGGSILLE
-6448 NDLLDVNGEGGLLQI
+6448 NDIFDVNGKGGLLQI

-6479 GNNLNFSGNIRV
+6479 GNNSNFSGNIRV

-6540 GRGTLNVTTDA
+6540 GRGTLNVTTGA
-6551 DRTVSIGIGLGGDFE
+6551 DKTVSIGSGLGSGFE
-6566 GTFTV
+6566 GTLTV

-6595 NALII
+6595 NASII
-6600 VSGEESVEFGK
+6600 VSGEGPVEFGN

-6616 GSNEDRGQLV
+6616 GSNENRGQLV

-6756 DTLLGLQGAI
+6756 DTLLGLQGAV

-6800 TGAGNT
+6800 TGAENT

-6875 TGSITGSGNLALLSN
+6875 TGSITGSGNLELLSN
-6890 ASVVV
+6890 ASVAV

-6916 ALSASNGSTVIVRNN
+6916 ALSASNGSTVIVRNS
-6931 FADSKNSAGGTV
+6931 FADSENSAGGTV

-6974 VVVSANSIEAIGGK
+6974 VVVSANSIAAIGGE

-6995 TGKVGDEIDK
+6995 TGKVGDEIEK

-7017 GQNDSLRITQ
+7017 GQSDSLRITQ

-7077 EIVEDAWAAGFG
+7077 EIAEDAWAAGFG

-7112 VFASTATKA
+7112 VLASTVAKV
-7121 ANEDPANTPPAADN
+7121 ANEDLANNPPTADN
-7135 TVDFVVNGSVTNAGT
+7135 TAEFVVNGSVTNAGT

-7183 SDKDGV
+7183 SDKDDI

-7202 GDDSIA
+7202 GEDSIA

-7350 TKFSNASGQMNAD
+7350 TKFSNASGQMDAD

-7438 RWNRFDNE
+7438 RWNRFDSE
-7446 VGPDD
+7446 VGQDD

-7472 LTDGGRHYE
+7472 ITDGGRNYE
-7481 WRLEPHVRAYWTNFS
+7481 WRLEPHVRAYWTNFG
-7496 DPGNW
+7496 DPDDW
-7501 TSRLGE
+7501 TSSLGE

-7556 STQYGDVTS
+7556 STKYGDVTS

>member
-1 MNAIYK
+1 MTQD
-7 VIWNDA
+7 VIQTRRGADND
-13 IRQYQVVNELCR
+13 Q
-25 SRRKACSVKAVHT
+25 T
-38 ERTSDSATSSLK
+38 
-50 IGAALVGAIAVM
+50 
-62 GAGMTAYAED
+62 
-72 LPLDF
+72 
-77 VDGTFDTDGGTLND
+77 
-91 PLQFGLEDVP
+91 
-101 NFPTSNQFFVLNG
+101 
-114 KDFRAGTSNV
+114 
-124 SSQDSDGIIGN
+124 
-135 LLQIPSRDYLPNGK
+135 
-149 IKIVDDAGAVLYD
+149 AVLTY
-162 GSNEASRFGIAGSDA
+162 AS
-177 NLYYKFNVN
+177 
-186 FTGGEGNSLIYT
+186 
-198 LNRELTRIDLTG
+198 
-210 NQSSQYGLVVF
+210 
-221 GGEADETSSN
+221 
-231 LTDLDVAITGTGDIQ
+231 
-246 FAFTNQQGGEDA
+246 
-258 NMGYLYL
+258 
-265 NTDSNILDDGVAE
+265 
-278 EQASTYTG
+278 
-286 KTYVGNVGGDP
+286 
-297 NGKAVTVIFGKN
+297 
-309 NAFGSTSNLYI
+309 
-320 HDDSSVWFADKDL
+320 
-333 KTRHTQTVGGLT
+333 
-345 GEGEL
+345 
-350 NFGNAAEV
+350 
-358 TLKQT
+358 
-363 STGNGYTDTDNGV
+363 
-376 VRVDNA
+376 
-382 FTGASANGGGA
+382 
-393 VFNIDLSELKLNT
+393 
-406 TDPVRGSD
+406 
-414 SVYGIFF
+414 
-421 TDQPQKDEYTG
+421 
-432 LITLTGGAVTA
+432 
-443 YNKDHSQNFNGVAD
+443 
-457 PYTNLNGILL
+457 
-467 GSTLQLKQDGWVR
+467 
-480 VDSRGE
+480 
-486 LNNLIIDSG
+486 
-495 AGGIDFSNLGNVVA
+495 
-509 NGEGALTINGNLTFS
+509 GALTGTEQGI
-524 GADATVS
+524 
-531 IKDFNYN
+531 
-538 IGEAAADMDLIDADE
+538 EA
-553 GLRNTLVHVEGDV
+553 G
-566 VGEENYGFVL
+566 
-576 EESQQKPVV
+576 
-585 SEITDDSGTT
+585 
-595 VASGT
+595 
-600 WVFEDE
+600 W
-606 LDYDDSGNYDLV
+606 
-618 YKLTQVDIK
+618 KLTQI
-627 EGQTL
+627 EL
-632 TISGSDKASEASK
+632 T
-645 TQDFTAK
+645 
-652 IIGSGNIVFDA
+652 
-663 ADNATGSG
+663 
-671 TRIEIGDASTTDKND
+671 
-686 YTGSTTV
+686 
-693 TDGTTLVLTEDD
+693 
-705 AMGRTSDLIAHGNV
+705 
-719 EIGSGIEQIVK
+719 
-730 NINSSGSGTISIAD
+730 
-744 SGTLTVD
+744 D
-751 ASGDQT
+751 ASGKGLL
-757 INNIISGAGDLN
+757 INASGESGQSGSISALISGAGNIEFGGGTIKLDHANTYEGQTTVSNNATLELGQSEALGNTSLLN
-769 IDLGGS
+769 ITSGTVAVNATHQTIGSLQTTVEGAITMATGGRLELAGDS
-775 DKKLVFGNSGQGSSF
+775 SVSGANSGIASGSTIALA
-790 TGDLSLGNGRFSLD
+790 TGSETLTINDAESLGLADISLGNG
-804 DGQNEA
+804 
-810 FAGSSSIV
+810 
-818 LGTGSVFDFGSG
+818 
-830 TSNIKDLT
+830 
-838 VNADSKLESSALV
+838 
-851 IGSDTAPHNIS
+851 
-862 GSFSLNSD
+862 
-870 TTITLTGVS
+870 TTL
-879 VETDL
+879 L
-884 SLTDYDGN
+884 
-892 SVSQDFITAGNV
+892 
-904 TVGAN
+904 
-909 AEISLSGAGD
+909 LSG
-919 FVNLGN
+919 
-925 LVLDYQQT
+925 
-933 QNGSTATVAETVWT
+933 
-947 VNGSLTQNGNAFQ
+947 
-960 VGTQL
+960 
-965 KEIRLIGNTILSGS
+965 I
-979 GTSNELSALVTDS
+979 
-992 DTDGSHS
+992 
-999 LQFSSADGTQTSFTI
+999 
-1014 VDYAGDSVFG
+1014 
-1024 NSYTGAT
+1024 
-1031 TVDSNVTVTLGTN
+1031 
-1044 NGFGSTSLLT
+1044 
-1054 AQGNVTLSDGVKQ
+1054 
-1067 TVKGLSGTGTITLG
+1067 
-1081 SGAELT
+1081 
-1087 LDQTGSAS
+1087 
-1095 VGNILAGTGKFI
+1095 
-1107 VDLGAEANE
+1107 
-1116 LSFTNSGAGAFGGTV
+1116 
-1131 SLSDGTVRLA
+1131 
-1141 SGTATQ
+1141 
-1147 TVLSG
+1147 
-1152 ADLALDTDGRLIVS
+1152 
-1166 GSGTDQRELGGLTLN
+1166 
-1181 GNSQIDFSSVS
+1181 
-1192 MGDANSNNAQ
+1192 
-1202 LYVSGSFTINGSNDV
+1202 
-1217 SVGGINLDG
+1217 
-1226 TKNILAADDDNGG
+1226 
-1239 LKQALVTAN
+1239 
-1248 GGIDLSRG
+1248 
-1256 QLVIDL
+1256 
-1262 TDPLMKSEI
+1262 
-1271 KNSGSDK
+1271 
-1278 TVAYG
+1278 
-1283 VWTAG
+1283 
-1288 AGDDVFTVAGNTLYA
+1288 
-1303 SLRLSEIQLA
+1303 
-1313 DATTGLILDA
+1313 
-1323 TGLTVGDGTTLTAKI
+1323 
-1338 TDHDTTAGKIV
+1338 
-1349 FAGGDITIGGTRT
+1349 
-1362 DEENT
+1362 
-1367 YTGATDVTGGTVT
+1367 
-1380 LGKTNAFGKTSLL
+1380 
-1393 TVSGGQVAFN
+1393 
-1403 NQSTRIGAIKTT
+1403 
-1415 QDGALLGDGS
+1415 
-1425 ITLFGTS
+1425 
-1432 TQTDIVG
+1432 
-1439 ANIGLS
+1439 
-1445 ASIAMLDGHTATIHH
+1445 
-1460 SQGLGTG
+1460 
-1467 GIALSDSSTLILDY
+1467 
-1481 SDLNTAFANVL
+1481 
-1492 TGGGSL
+1492 
-1498 QIGNG
+1498 
-1503 TNAAAVYINGDN
+1503 
-1515 TGFSGNINIAANA
+1515 
-1528 DLLASGANVDDNLGT
+1528 
-1543 GVIKFAG
+1543 
-1550 SGSTL
+1550 
-1555 HLSSNTRGDITIDN
+1555 
-1569 AFSGA
+1569 
-1574 GSLYV
+1574 
-1579 SGTDSNQHF
+1579 
-1588 GFETSGWGN
+1588 
-1597 DFNGGTLTL
+1597 
-1606 TGIAMRVGSTV
+1606 
-1617 NYGDNNAANLAQAN
+1617 
-1631 LALNA
+1631 
-1636 NAILE
+1636 
-1641 VSSGD
+1641 
-1646 RIDTFN
+1646 
-1652 NLTLSGGS
+1652 
-1660 VRFDGTAGFNA
+1660 
-1671 GNDLAD
+1671 
-1677 LHIDGTLTLGSG
+1677 
-1689 NIALTLPDQSA
+1689 
-1700 DMTGSLGHDSLL
+1700 
-1712 STASSGL
+1712 
-1719 FETLIEA
+1719 
-1726 EKGIV
+1726 
-1731 GDISNITLN
+1731 
-1740 NGSGKGY
+1740 
-1747 SGKQNITGTLSGGS
+1747 
-1761 EGNVAYGLFDYG
+1761 
-1773 LATSGTSLGLDFD
+1773 
-1786 LTGVE
+1786 
-1791 IVRGETL
+1791 
-1798 VLEEDGTLGV
+1798 
-1808 VVSDHGTGT
+1808 
-1817 SGGSLEIA
+1817 
-1825 ADSEVLLTGANEYT
+1825 
-1839 GSTTVKGE
+1839 
-1847 LTAGA
+1847 
-1852 SGLGGTS
+1852 
-1859 FLSVESGGTYINSG
+1859 
-1873 ANTVGG
+1873 
-1879 LDVNA
+1879 
-1884 DSTLI
+1884 
-1889 LSGGSGTTLAIE
+1889 
-1901 HGDASGSSTIAGA
+1901 ASGSSAA
-1914 LQGSGALSLD
+1914 
-1924 AGTLAVTA
+1924 
-1932 NNRTNW
+1932 
-1938 TGDIDLG
+1938 
-1945 TSSTG
+1945 
-1950 ATLRLNGENAL
+1950 
-1961 GTGTVT
+1961 
-1967 FVNSSSEI
+1967 
-1975 LLNHAGDLSFGNSVS
+1975 
-1990 GSGSFHV
+1990 
-1997 DLDGND
+1997 
-2003 FTFTNAEDDLTA
+2003 
-2015 GARLYLDHAGF
+2015 
-2026 SLDGGL
+2026 
-2032 NSTVAQ
+2032 
-2038 KTEIVLGS
+2038 
-2046 QSMLSSSGE
+2046 
-2055 VDRLVWGL
+2055 
-2063 DLTSGG
+2063 
-2069 TIDLGEIDGNGGQLV
+2069 
-2084 LSSGG
+2084 
-2089 SGNGTLK
+2089 
-2096 LSSDQTTTI
+2096 
-2105 TFNGSEA
+2105 
-2112 SGGNRVD
+2112 
-2119 ESNNGASL
+2119 
-2127 LAGGGTFDLD
+2127 TFD
-2137 LFEGVSKLTGVT
+2137 
-2149 VETDGQISG
+2149 
-2158 GLATDGDFDSTAE
+2158 
-2171 NYYQNADSGDSA
+2171 
-2183 DDLVAVLRRGGNGSF
+2183 
-2198 YYDANRDVVYMKYG
+2198 
-2212 IREIDLQLSNS
+2212 
-2223 GQGLRLDAESM
+2223 
-2234 TDATLSA
+2234 
-2241 SVTGK
+2241 
-2246 GNIVFAGGAVTVT
+2246 
-2259 DSTNDYT
+2259 
-2266 GSTYVQSGVTVT
+2266 
-2278 LGASN
+2278 
-2283 VFGKTDY
+2283 
-2290 LQIDAGGSVALGAGF
+2290 
-2305 EQTVGEL
+2305 
-2312 SGSGS
+2312 
-2317 LTLGSGSSF
+2317 
-2326 EIDNSQRKGEGVRDE
+2326 
-2341 DDPAAK
+2341 
-2347 DAFVINAAITG
+2347 
-2358 AAGATFTINGAGA
+2358 
-2371 SDDSA
+2371 
-2376 TVSFGTTSNLSGTT
+2376 
-2390 LVFENLSTSFTSSG
+2390 
-2404 TSDHGYQ
+2404 
-2411 TAASAADTVLGTNS
+2411 
-2425 LLTIY
+2425 
-2430 ANNGGTAQTY
+2430 
-2440 DLNKLSFAGGRIDF
+2440 
-2454 GSVTLTTDDHTN
+2454 N
-2466 AILHV
+2466 AI
-2471 DTLDLSQSGT
+2471 
-2481 IGVQATI
+2481 
-2488 DSGFNILDADTR
+2488 
-2500 SFRQTLIKYEK
+2500 
-2511 LTNTSNLDNLK
+2511 
-2522 PASSEEMPDS
+2522 
-2532 AIYAADNTTV
+2532 
-2542 LANVQWSG
+2542 
-2550 GFVPKDDADP
+2550 
-2560 NTIAMSYQAV
+2560 
-2570 ALKLAQGGTANGL
+2570 
-2583 VLDADGHDSTLSI
+2583 
-2596 YVTDDKSVK
+2596 
-2605 DNGGGNITYAGGKIT
+2605 
-2620 VAHENDYTGV
+2620 
-2630 TKVTAGSVT
+2630 
-2639 LGANSGF
+2639 
-2646 GLTSDLQVSDGAYV
+2646 
-2660 DLGSHA
+2660 
-2666 QTAGAVHASGAH
+2666 
-2678 ALRGSGTLTLGIA
+2678 
-2691 GNELNESFIS
+2691 
-2701 GSNSAEDVVSGF
+2701 
-2713 TGTVVLTNGHA
+2713 
-2724 LVLDSTEGLGAEAT
+2724 
-2738 ANLASGTL
+2738 
-2746 VVSGASGNFETT
+2746 SGASG
-2758 LTGAGTMKIEGGTV
+2758 TV
-2772 AIAGAGNDSFSG
+2772 ALNSG
-2784 AWLLSNNARTTVS
+2784 ALVEFTSTANGFGTLHVYGKGTT
-2797 GSSDASADDLL
+2797 A
-2808 GTGVVNLDAG
+2808 VVNDMQENVTA
-2818 TTLTLSE
+2818 
-2825 QNSSTNWSIDNAFV
+2825 
-2839 GSGTLE
+2839 
-2845 VLGTNP
+2845 LG
-2851 SSLQNFAFSTDWD
+2851 
-2864 DSNVFEG
+2864 
-2871 TLSLES
+2871 
-2877 GIRFTVSSGSNNAL
+2877 NAL
-2891 NMAGTD
+2891 
-2897 FKLGSGA
+2897 
-2904 ELKVEKDGLVDTFKQ
+2904 
-2919 LSVENG
+2919 
-2925 STIRF
+2925 
-2930 EGELGIGA
+2930 
-2938 GAGDLAKLQVNSLS
+2938 VN
-2952 GSGNIVIDLPAD
+2952 V
-2964 GQKVSQTIGEGD
+2964 
-2976 LIARDNSGFFQSL
+2976 
-2989 IVAETGGVN
+2989 
-2998 ASGWILNSNSGTA
+2998 
-3011 SGLKQGIFDANNT
+3011 
-3024 EVAQA
+3024 
-3029 EYSYGLEAGTDDG
+3029 
-3042 KNALGIGFDLTAVDI
+3042 
-3057 SGGKTLTLSG
+3057 
-3067 EGDFDAV
+3067 
-3074 VKDSTGAGDLLIS
+3074 
-3087 GNIGLTNAENEY
+3087 
-3099 SGMTTVS
+3099 
-3106 STGKLTAGAGALG
+3106 
-3119 DTSGLTLQNRALYV
+3119 
-3133 NDGANTVGTLNAQ
+3133 
-3146 GAQLTLNGALILED
+3146 
-3160 GSGNSISGGSILGAG
+3160 
-3175 AFTLNA
+3175 
-3181 GNLEIDAL
+3181 
-3189 ESENYSGAITLGT
+3189 
-3202 TSGGASFSFIN
+3202 
-3213 GIDGKAG
+3213 
-3220 IGAGTVTF
+3220 
-3228 AHDDSTVSVTGS
+3228 
-3240 SSLTLSNT
+3240 
-3248 YAGSGTINV
+3248 
-3257 NLGSSGNVFAFDD
+3257 
-3270 DQGEM
+3270 
-3275 GADDRFTGT
+3275 
-3284 LSIANA
+3284 
-3290 EYRLYEDETLAYA
+3290 
-3303 GLRTDSGSLV
+3303 DSGS
-3313 VVNTVGELTLGGGTI
+3313 
-3328 DFGSMS
+3328 
-3334 TDNAGSGQIATSS
+3334 
-3347 LNFVEGQHT
+3347 
-3356 TIDLALADR
+3356 R
-3365 ADADGTS
+3365 
-3372 VFGTGEKLYLIEG
+3372 
-3385 KSLEI
+3385 
-3390 DEDEL
+3390 
-3395 GSLTLDSDAAATTQT
+3395 
-3410 VKQWGKD
+3410 
-3417 VANLHYGNGSL
+3417 
-3428 DADASGLYADWTL
+3428 
-3441 DTVELLSNASGGLH
+3441 
-3455 VEESGT
+3455 
-3461 ITAVVSGSGDVTFT
+3461 
-3475 GEDAVVTIAG
+3475 
-3485 SGDNTYTG
+3485 
-3493 ATFVTSDAQLTLGKD
+3493 
-3508 EALGD
+3508 
-3513 TNRLDVDSGASV
+3513 
-3525 AFGEYAQTI
+3525 
-3534 GELHVGASG
+3534 
-3543 HFTMSESGSLTLASG
+3543 
-3558 GSLIASANAEAAGN
+3558 
-3572 LIVSTGATLELRG
+3572 
-3585 NGAAGSLSLEAKD
+3585 
-3598 DASIS
+3598 
-3603 FTQAGSA
+3603 
-3610 DGYETVANVLRGSG
+3610 
-3624 TYIVGD
+3624 
-3630 GTKSAYVE
+3630 
-3638 LTNSGNAF
+3638 
-3646 GALKV
+3646 
-3651 LNAGHFLVNGMES
+3651 
-3664 GANALGGADL
+3664 
-3674 TVASG
+3674 
-3679 AYAELNG
+3679 AELNG
-3686 SSGWKFDNVLD
+3686 SDDWTLDNALA
-3697 IDEGGELAL
+3697 IAEGGELAL

-3745 DTASVVAGSNSHVH
+3745 GTASVVAGSNSHIH
-3759 VALGN
+3759 VAKGANASDL
-3764 VADDRQ
+3764 Q

-3787 QLGMSGVGAN
+3787 RLGMSGVGAD
-3797 VLGQMDVS
+3797 VLGQLDVD
-3805 GTLTLD
+3805 GTLTLE
-3811 SGSTVHVSVDP
+3811 SGSTVHVNLDP
-3822 NTGASSTVAQDRL
+3822 NTGSSSTVAQEQLVATADR
-3835 VETAASGSFQ
+3835 GSFQ

-3856 AVSDNGTVIGIGLT
+3856 AVSDDGTVTGIGLT
-3870 DSRGNALQTVR
+3870 DSSGNALQTVL
-3881 AAIKNGNDTVAVGTF
+3881 ADIKNGSDTVAVGTF

-3908 VRYGLQAID
+3908 VFYGLQAID
-3917 ILGDLTISESGS
+3917 IVGDLTISESGS

-3938 RTGSLTVSADEN
+3938 VTGSLTVSAGEN

-3957 DYTVATTVTGM
+3957 DYTVATMVTGI
-3968 LTADKKALGNTKSLT
+3968 LTADKKALGKTKSLT

-4005 KMTLNALLTVTNALD
+4005 KMTLNELLTVTNAQD
-4020 GESHVSGTLAGN
+4020 GESHVSGALAGN
-4032 GDLMINSGSLVST
+4032 GGLMINSGSLVST
-4045 AVSDPTSGYAG
+4045 AVSEPTSGYTG

-4072 ADAGAQIGSG
+4072 AAAGAQIGSG

-4116 GTNGESFAFKAGQ
+4116 GTNGESFAFKDGQ

-4135 GALTLTNVEYDFTT
+4135 GALALTNVKYDFTT

-4159 LTVNNGTTLVLND
+4159 LTVNNGTTLVLNKD
-4172 ADDTATRKIK
+4172 DDTATRKIN
-4182 GLSLNGGR
+4182 GMSLNGGS
-4190 IDFGTIGNGSGLIDL
+4190 IDFGTIGNGSGHIDL
-4205 QGQSLLTSDVD
+4205 QGQSLATSTVAD
-4216 TTLSLETDL
+4216 TTFSLETDL

-4233 SAAFDTVID
+4233 SAAFDGVID
-4242 DSVLLIGNIAAATP
+4242 ESVLLIGNVAADTP
-4256 ESVLDGLAFADNGQA
+4256 ESVLDGLAFEDNGQA
-4271 FTRDLTQGTET
+4271 FTRDLTQVTEKGTET

-4343 LKLTNGA
+4343 LKLSNGA

-4662 EESATNT
+4662 EETATNT
-4669 THLTIK
+4669 THLTID

-4681 SGFELSLS
+4681 KGFELSLS

-4742 DTTFEIV
+4742 DTIFEIV

-4776 NLSYKLDQVSIRGG
+4776 NLSYKLDQVTIRGG

-4817 LSITSGVV
+4817 LSIKSGVV

-4935 LGNGQVDEGVD
+4935 LGNGQVHEGVD

-4965 SGAWVKIDADNS
+4965 SGAWVKIDADKS
-4977 NLFGNRLVHTNIS
+4977 NLFGNSLVHTKIS

-4996 LTIESQY
+4996 LTIESRY
-5003 NGEGTFAGVFTNGV
+5003 DGEGSFAGIFTNGANDL
-5017 SGGGTVEIK
+5017 GGTVEIK
-5026 LHNSSNLFRFTAEQ
+5026 LLNASDLFRFTTDQ
-5040 DKAGFNGTFVL
+5040 DTAQFNGTFVL
-5051 DQGTINYTQ
+5051 DQGTIDYTR
-5060 LYGSTSGG
+5060 LYSSASGG
-5068 AGDVLADAT
+5068 NNAVLADAT

-5082 NGILQLFG
+5082 NGNLKLF
-5090 DDDTGSGTTAD
+5090 DTDETGNGSTSD

-5190 SLEINGKNVTGE
+5190 SLEINGKDVTGA
-5202 YANGASIGSDYLQLQ
+5202 YANGTSISNDYLQLQ

-5277 LHQTR
+5277 LHQTGT
-5282 AVSADDFAD
+5282 VSADDFTD

-5420 NSLITVTE
+5420 DSLVTVTE

-5649 DGTLTVNGNVGVEVD
+5649 DGTLTVNGNIGVEVD

-5707 NVVNDEGAFTLT
+5707 KVVNVNDEGSFTLT
-5719 VTGGV
+5719 VTGGE
-5724 YDSTN
+5724 YDSGH
-5729 SRLEVGIFNDGSSVK
+5729 SSLKVGIFNDGNTDE

-5751 YTVRLTED
+5751 YTVRLTEGEG

-5766 LTGVELIKDQTL
+5766 LTGVELIRDKTL

-5899 ESTVNGQI
+5899 KSTVHGQI

-5914 ITVIGNADS
+5914 ITVIGNAESSDY
-5923 NDHDLVVT
+5923 DLVVT
-5931 SANNNFY
+5931 TANDDFY

-5968 TLEINSNADDAQ
+5968 TLEINSNADDAK
-5980 TVTDD
+5980 TVTGD
-5985 DGTIYTYHKFE
+5985 DGTVYTYHKFE

-6019 EDQYKYPSG
+6019 EDQYVYSSG

-6066 LDVSADTSETTDRTM
+6066 LDISSDTSETTDRTM

-6095 LALDREQAE
+6095 LALDREHAE
-6104 ARATHIDL
+6104 ARATHINLDGNDL
-6112 NGYDLTLED
+6112 NLED
-6121 SDRQVEVSFRQDAT
+6121 ADRQVEISFRQNAT

-6160 DIGKLVV
+6160 GIGNLHV
-6167 DGQAIATAEDAQAVL
+6167 DGETLATSENAQAVL

-6188 EFADNAEDQIL
+6188 ELADNAEDQIL

-6213 QVARVNREFGDFGY
+6213 QVARVDREFGDFGY
-6227 ADMSAQ
+6227 ADMSDQ

-6239 YVGYEINSIELLYRG
+6239 YLGYEINSIELLYRG
-6254 SNNEAYGADGVWKG
+6254 SNDEAYGADGVWKG

-6288 NLVVTGGTGGTLLIG
+6288 NLVVTGGTGGMLLIG

-6308 TEYNNYT
+6308 TEYNNFT

-6349 LGGDASGGGFSQT
+6349 LGGDESGGGFSQT

-6375 GGKDASV
+6375 GGKDASL

-6419 GKGDVYIG
+6419 GQGNVYIG
-6427 ENYQLQITDVADA
+6427 ENYQLQITDIADA
-6440 SGGSVLLE
+6440 DGGSILLE
-6448 NDLLDVNGEGGLLQI
+6448 NDIFDVNGKGGLLQI

-6479 GNNLNFSGNIRV
+6479 GNNSNFSGNIRV

-6540 GRGTLNVTTDA
+6540 GRGTLNVATDA
-6551 DRTVSIGIGLGGDFE
+6551 DKTVSIGSGLGSGFE

-6595 NALII
+6595 NASII
-6600 VSGEESVEFGK
+6600 VSDDGPVEFGN
-6611 NLTIT
+6611 NLTLT

-6626 FEDPIKLSDNGSP
+6626 FEDSIKLSDNGSP

-6665 QGPSDALDMSSITM
+6665 QGPNEPLDMSSITM
-6679 ADEGA
+6679 ADEGS

-6706 GGSGNAMTVD
+6706 DGSGNAMTVD

-6745 YKLVEVEIDDA
+6745 YRLVEVEIDDA
-6756 DTLLGLQGAI
+6756 DTLLGLQGAV

-6779 EFSANITGAGGISLV
+6779 EFSAKITGAGGISLV

-6800 TGAGNT
+6800 TGAENT

-6858 LQAGSKLSL
+6858 LEAGSKLSL

-6875 TGSITGSGNLALLSN
+6875 TGSITGSGNLELLSN
-6890 ASVVV
+6890 ASVAV

-6916 ALSASNGSTVIVRNN
+6916 ALSASNGSTVIVRNS

-6974 VVVSANSIEAIGGK
+6974 VVVSANSIAAIGGE

-6995 TGKVGDEIDK
+6995 TGKVGDEIEK

-7017 GQNDSLRITQ
+7017 GQSDSLRITQ

-7052 GKVDVKEG
+7052 GAVDVKEG

-7077 EIVEDAWAAGFG
+7077 EIAEDAWAAGFG

-7112 VFASTATKA
+7112 VFASTTTKA

-7246 GGDDGESLWLK
+7246 GGDDGDSLRLK
-7257 DEVKIGDLW
+7257 DTIKIGDLW
-7266 YRLMWSSEQNEYY
+7266 YRLMWSSDQNEYY

-7350 TKFSNASGQMNAD
+7350 TKFSNASGQLDAD

-7438 RWNRFDNE
+7438 RWNRFDSE
-7446 VGPDD
+7446 VGQDD

-7472 LTDGGRHYE
+7472 ITDGGRNYE
-7481 WRLEPHVRAYWTNFS
+7481 WRLEPHVRAYWTNFG
-7496 DPGNW
+7496 DPDDW
-7501 TSRLGE
+7501 TSSLGE

-7556 STQYGDVTS
+7556 STKYGDVTS

>member
-1 MNAIYK
+1 MLD
-7 VIWNDA
+7 VDS
-13 IRQYQVVNELCR
+13 R
-25 SRRKACSVKAVHT
+25 SEV
-38 ERTSDSATSSLK
+38 
-50 IGAALVGAIAVM
+50 
-62 GAGMTAYAED
+62 
-72 LPLDF
+72 
-77 VDGTFDTDGGTLND
+77 
-91 PLQFGLEDVP
+91 
-101 NFPTSNQFFVLNG
+101 
-114 KDFRAGTSNV
+114 
-124 SSQDSDGIIGN
+124 
-135 LLQIPSRDYLPNGK
+135 
-149 IKIVDDAGAVLYD
+149 
-162 GSNEASRFGIAGSDA
+162 RFGGMD
-177 NLYYKFNVN
+177 
-186 FTGGEGNSLIYT
+186 
-198 LNRELTRIDLTG
+198 
-210 NQSSQYGLVVF
+210 
-221 GGEADETSSN
+221 
-231 LTDLDVAITGTGDIQ
+231 GD
-246 FAFTNQQGGEDA
+246 
-258 NMGYLYL
+258 
-265 NTDSNILDDGVAE
+265 
-278 EQASTYTG
+278 
-286 KTYVGNVGGDP
+286 
-297 NGKAVTVIFGKN
+297 KA
-309 NAFGSTSNLYI
+309 Y
-320 HDDSSVWFADKDL
+320 
-333 KTRHTQTVGGLT
+333 TQTVGGLSGAGTLALGSAAKLTLEQSEVKGVTTAPEVDEDNNILEPGKIGILNNIT
-345 GEGEL
+345 G
-350 NFGNAAEV
+350 
-358 TLKQT
+358 
-363 STGNGYTDTDNGV
+363 
-376 VRVDNA
+376 
-382 FTGASANGGGA
+382 TGAADPQSGA
-393 VFNIDLSELKLNT
+393 VFNVNLSGKVEGYE
-406 TDPVRGSD
+406 V
-414 SVYGIFF
+414 VF
-421 TDQPQKDEYTG
+421 TDQHVNETEGVVDFSG
-432 LITLTGGAVTA
+432 LITLQNSSVTA
-443 YNKDHSQNFNGVAD
+443 YREGRGDTVGGTEYADVNK
-457 PYTNLNGILL
+457 ILT
-467 GSTLQLKQDGWVR
+467 GSMLA
-480 VDSRGE
+480 
-486 LNNLIIDSG
+486 LNNNAWLRIDETGEVHDLNISSS
-495 AGGIDFSNLGNVVA
+495 AGGLEYSSIAGLDDDEF
-509 NGEGALTINGNLTFS
+509 ALTITGDLTLNGN
-524 GADATVS
+524 ANVY
-531 IKDFNYN
+531 IKDFDFESLK
-538 IGEAAADMDLIDADE
+538 GEAESKSLLSADNGYLTHLLKVEDTSNTNNYSFTLDT
-553 GLRNTLVHVEGDV
+553 RNQQKIQTSDIKQNNDV
-566 VGEENYGFVL
+566 VA
-576 EESQQKPVV
+576 Q
-585 SEITDDSGTT
+585 
-595 VASGT
+595 GT
-600 WVFEDE
+600 WE
-606 LDYDDSGNYDLV
+606 LEKTLRDNRDGTFDLV
-618 YKLTQVDIK
+618 YTLTKVDVSG
-627 EGQTL
+627 GQTL
-632 TISGSDKASEASK
+632 ELTGEANA
-645 TQDFTAK
+645 TEEQDFIAQITDSNGA
-652 IIGSGNIVFDA
+652 GNIVFSA
-663 ADNATGSG
+663 GSGATGSG
-671 TRIEIGDASTTDKND
+671 TFINVGYQSGSGADAVYND
-686 YTGSTTV
+686 YSGKTTV
-693 TDGTTLVLTEDD
+693 TDGTTVKLIKDSGFGD
-705 AMGRTSDLIAHGNV
+705 TSELLAQGNV
-719 EIGSGIEQIVK
+719 TLSEGIKQTIHG
-730 NINSSGSGTISIAD
+730 IDSTGSGTITLS
-744 SGTLTVD
+744 SGSELTLD
-751 ASGDQT
+751 ANGSQT
-757 INNIISGAGDLN
+757 INNIIAGSGSLVVDLADSGN
-769 IDLGGS
+769 G
-775 DKKLVFGNSGQGSSF
+775 LVFNNSGQGESF
-790 TGDLSLGNGRFSLD
+790 TGNMTLSNGRFSMS
-804 DGQNEA
+804 DGSNA
-810 FAGSSSIV
+810 SFAANAGIV
-818 LGTGSVFDFGSG
+818 LGSGSTFDLGSG
-830 TSNIKDLT
+830 SQNIKDLT
-838 VNADSKLESSALV
+838 VNTASKLESSALV
-851 IGSDTAPHNIS
+851 IGSQKPAHTIS
-862 GSFSLNSD
+862 GSLTLNANTSL
-870 TTITLTGVS
+870 TLNDIS
-879 VETDL
+879 VADDL
-884 SLTDYDGN
+884 SLVDYDGSTHVQQFISAGTVSGTGSIAISGGQRYPTLG
-892 SVSQDFITAGNV
+892 SVMLNYSQGSNV
-904 TVGAN
+904 
-909 AEISLSGAGD
+909 
-919 FVNLGN
+919 
-925 LVLDYQQT
+925 
-933 QNGSTATVAETVWT
+933 VAETVWSIG
-947 VNGSLTQNGNAFQ
+947 NSLTQSGSGLDVN
-960 VGTQL
+960 VEL
-965 KEIRLIGNTILSGS
+965 SEIKLIDNTVISGS
-979 GTSNELSALVTDS
+979 GTDNELSALISNSTRN
-992 DTDGSHS
+992 GSHS
-999 LQFSSADGTQTSFTI
+999 LQFSLADGATSADFL
-1014 VDYAGDSVFG
+1014 VNHANG
-1024 NSYTGAT
+1024 NTYSGST
-1031 TVDSNVTVTLGTN
+1031 TVDFGVSVTLGVN
-1044 NGFGSTSLLT
+1044 SGFGNTSNLT
-1054 AQGNVTLSDGVKQ
+1054 VAEGG
-1067 TVKGLSGTGTITLG
+1067 TVKLNEGVSQVVGGLSGAGTV
-1081 SGAELT
+1081 
-1087 LDQTGSAS
+1087 D
-1095 VGNILAGTGKFI
+1095 LAGTGSVLTLTQNESAAIGNLLSGNGTFE
-1107 VDLGAEANE
+1107 VNLGGSGNQ
-1116 LSFTNSGAGAFGGTV
+1116 LSFTNSGSSGFAGTV
-1131 SLSDGTVRLA
+1131 DLS
-1141 SGTATQ
+1141 SGFLVLEEATATQ
-1147 TVLSG
+1147 SVMDGASLVLGNSG
-1152 ADLALDTDGRLIVS
+1152 VLKVEGTALYQAHLGSLSLDNGSRLELGAVNFGEAEDRPQLLVSSGMTIS
-1166 GSGTDQRELGGLTLN
+1166 GSVTL
-1181 GNSQIDFSSVS
+1181 
-1192 MGDANSNNAQ
+1192 
-1202 LYVSGSFTINGSNDV
+1202 
-1217 SVGGINLDG
+1217 SVGDINLDS
-1226 TKNILAADDDNGG
+1226 TTDILKANSTG
-1239 LKQALVTAN
+1239 LRQALVTAD
-1248 GGIDLSRG
+1248 GGITNNG
-1256 QLVIDL
+1256 QLAFVAEDL
-1262 TDPLMKSEI
+1262 DASEI
-1271 KNSGSDK
+1271 RNSDSSD
-1278 TVAYG
+1278 VAAYG
-1283 VWTAG
+1283 VWTPQGNNDGVVIDESTIYASLKLNEIQLALDNDEGLLLDLTGQTSASLDAKLTNYQQTAGDITFSG
-1288 AGDDVFTVAGNTLYA
+1288 AGSITLTNSGNEFTGSVYVESDADVTLGTDNVLGSSDEHTSLLDITGEGSQVNLNGTKQYVGSINATVDGALTGSGSLTIDGADQQSTITGSNTGLSADITLSSGHTLSINNVASIGTSGILTVADKTKLQISGASEGTFTKQLTGGGDIFVDASTFTVSGANSGFTGTWHIAEHAQTASVTVSGTTAQIDASIGSGATVALGSSGGMSLIFSETNGTLTIDDVFTGAGQLTVSGTTGAEEFGFATEWNQQPGFSGTLALNHIGMQVGGADGSVAANNASNLSNADLILNNSTVTVNGNVDTFDRVTVAAGSSGTFTLGGLGFSAPDSTIAGISQLSVGSLDLNAGQTLRIQVSAPAANGDLLGSVAQTNLISGGMSPFQTLISTDKGITINGGTVELVDAAGNAVADDIRFSQQINNAEGTTTVASGYYSIEPGVTNNDLALGIGYTLERIDIL
-1303 SLRLSEIQLA
+1303 STLTLSEEGTVEAQITSNSTSGNLTIASGGNITLTNSGNEFTGDTTIASGGRLVAHEKALGKTDDLVVSGTYVNSGANAVNRVEVDGSGQLTLNA
-1313 DATTGLILDA
+1313 DLTLENSGAGTVSSTISGAITGKGNLAVEQGTLLITENAGSSDYAGAVVLGMTGSTDAMLVLNGADGLGSGSIVFNTEDSLVQINDASNVLFSNAMTGQGVISVNLSGTGTEIYEFAFKSTQDELASGSSLILDKANFDLTASDVNVNDNVAQKFIITVNQGSTLSNDGTANKTIAGLKLYGGTVDMGVLESGTGQISLNNGTLTIGQGTTNTIVLDSQAQTSESGDRTISSGGQELLAGGLFDLTIFENVASVSGSDDSNVLGTSDADGNQSVSGLVTNSGFSGTSENLFQDADDDGTEDFVATMTRDSGSFFYNANSGNVFLQYSFKEINLLWTDLGQGLTIDA
-1323 TGLTVGDGTTLTAKI
+1323 TGRENAALSAHVTGGGNLRLGGTLTISGSSSDNDYIGRTYVLKGASVTVAQDSGFGVTKELNIADGAVVTMSNNVSQTVASLTGTSSGTLTLGDNAAFTIDNGLYADSKLSSIDIGTTISGGSGATFAIDGDGVAVNFAKQSNLSGATFKLLDAQFAIADSKSLNYLTSASSNDFVLGSGADVMVTAGDTPYKYNELTFAGGELSVNGVMLASGSTGAIIHTEFLDLSQNSTLSVSADIDENFDILVNDSDSYSSTLIAFDDLSEKGQLATPISGYATSSIDRNNDDVAEAYVGWSGQVVWSFEDELNRSGSGSVGIEYQVQNLQLALDSGAGLVVSTTHSGAATEQSTLTATI
-1338 TDHDTTAGKIV
+1338 TDYQDTAGHIT
-1349 FAGGDITIGGTRT
+1349 FSGGDITIGGTGTNDYRGET
-1362 DEENT
+1362 FIDSGKVTLAKNSGFGQTEKLTIEGGGVDIAGFSQTLGALSVDSDASISGGGNLTLGSAAYSGTSSTVSGANSNLTGTVYLRNGHTLTMNEAEGLGASGAFDFGYNT
-1367 YTGATDVTGGTVT
+1367 TVRVSGDANSADTHGNFSKTLTGDNGTVVFDNSTYINITGNNSEYGGSWVLQNGSTVFVSGNETLNVDAILGNGGTVR
-1380 LGKTNAFGKTSLL
+1380 LSGTSDILQI
-1393 TVSGGQVAFN
+1393 TQSGG
-1403 NQSTRIGAIKTT
+1403 AI
-1415 QDGALLGDGS
+1415 S
-1425 ITLFGTS
+1425 
-1432 TQTDIVG
+1432 
-1439 ANIGLS
+1439 
-1445 ASIAMLDGHTATIHH
+1445 LD
-1460 SQGLGTG
+1460 
-1467 GIALSDSSTLILDY
+1467 
-1481 SDLNTAFANVL
+1481 NV
-1492 TGGGSL
+1492 
-1498 QIGNG
+1498 
-1503 TNAAAVYINGDN
+1503 
-1515 TGFSGNINIAANA
+1515 
-1528 DLLASGANVDDNLGT
+1528 
-1543 GVIKFAG
+1543 FAG
-1550 SGSTL
+1550 SGRL
-1555 HLSSNTRGDITIDN
+1555 EVL
-1569 AFSGA
+1569 
-1574 GSLYV
+1574 
-1579 SGTDSNQHF
+1579 GTGTADAKQSF
-1588 GFETSGWGN
+1588 GFSKDWAEPN
-1597 DFNGGTLTL
+1597 DFDGTL
-1606 TGIAMRVGSTV
+1606 AMSGFLDMTVG
-1617 NYGDNNAANLAQAN
+1617 GDSSSVGAYNAANLAYA
-1631 LALNA
+1631 
-1636 NAILE
+1636 
-1641 VSSGD
+1641 
-1646 RIDTFN
+1646 
-1652 NLTLSGGS
+1652 
-1660 VRFDGTAGFNA
+1660 
-1671 GNDLAD
+1671 
-1677 LHIDGTLTLGSG
+1677 
-1689 NIALTLPDQSA
+1689 
-1700 DMTGSLGHDSLL
+1700 
-1712 STASSGL
+1712 
-1719 FETLIEA
+1719 
-1726 EKGIV
+1726 GIV
-1731 GDISNITLN
+1731 LGADSTVTVAQQNTVVNTFDQLAV
-1740 NGSGKGY
+1740 NG
-1747 SGKQNITGTLSGGS
+1747 GTLS
-1761 EGNVAYGLFDYG
+1761 F
-1773 LATSGTSLGLDFD
+1773 
-1786 LTGVE
+1786 
-1791 IVRGETL
+1791 
-1798 VLEEDGTLGV
+1798 
-1808 VVSDHGTGT
+1808 
-1817 SGGSLEIA
+1817 
-1825 ADSEVLLTGANEYT
+1825 
-1839 GSTTVKGE
+1839 
-1847 LTAGA
+1847 
-1852 SGLGGTS
+1852 
-1859 FLSVESGGTYINSG
+1859 
-1873 ANTVGG
+1873 
-1879 LDVNA
+1879 
-1884 DSTLI
+1884 
-1889 LSGGSGTTLAIE
+1889 
-1901 HGDASGSSTIAGA
+1901 
-1914 LQGSGALSLD
+1914 
-1924 AGTLAVTA
+1924 
-1932 NNRTNW
+1932 
-1938 TGDIDLG
+1938 
-1945 TSSTG
+1945 
-1950 ATLRLNGENAL
+1950 
-1961 GTGTVT
+1961 
-1967 FVNSSSEI
+1967 
-1975 LLNHAGDLSFGNSVS
+1975 
-1990 GSGSFHV
+1990 
-1997 DLDGND
+1997 
-2003 FTFTNAEDDLTA
+2003 
-2015 GARLYLDHAGF
+2015 
-2026 SLDGGL
+2026 
-2032 NSTVAQ
+2032 
-2038 KTEIVLGS
+2038 
-2046 QSMLSSSGE
+2046 
-2055 VDRLVWGL
+2055 
-2063 DLTSGG
+2063 
-2069 TIDLGEIDGNGGQLV
+2069 
-2084 LSSGG
+2084 
-2089 SGNGTLK
+2089 
-2096 LSSDQTTTI
+2096 
-2105 TFNGSEA
+2105 
-2112 SGGNRVD
+2112 
-2119 ESNNGASL
+2119 
-2127 LAGGGTFDLD
+2127 GGTF
-2137 LFEGVSKLTGVT
+2137 G
-2149 VETDGQISG
+2149 
-2158 GLATDGDFDSTAE
+2158 
-2171 NYYQNADSGDSA
+2171 
-2183 DDLVAVLRRGGNGSF
+2183 
-2198 YYDANRDVVYMKYG
+2198 
-2212 IREIDLQLSNS
+2212 
-2223 GQGLRLDAESM
+2223 
-2234 TDATLSA
+2234 
-2241 SVTGK
+2241 
-2246 GNIVFAGGAVTVT
+2246 
-2259 DSTNDYT
+2259 
-2266 GSTYVQSGVTVT
+2266 
-2278 LGASN
+2278 LGAS
-2283 VFGKTDY
+2283 T
-2290 LQIDAGGSVALGAGF
+2290 SELG
-2305 EQTVGEL
+2305 Q
-2312 SGSGS
+2312 
-2317 LTLGSGSSF
+2317 
-2326 EIDNSQRKGEGVRDE
+2326 
-2341 DDPAAK
+2341 
-2347 DAFVINAAITG
+2347 
-2358 AAGATFTINGAGA
+2358 
-2371 SDDSA
+2371 
-2376 TVSFGTTSNLSGTT
+2376 
-2390 LVFENLSTSFTSSG
+2390 
-2404 TSDHGYQ
+2404 
-2411 TAASAADTVLGTNS
+2411 
-2425 LLTIY
+2425 
-2430 ANNGGTAQTY
+2430 
-2440 DLNKLSFAGGRIDF
+2440 
-2454 GSVTLTTDDHTN
+2454 
-2466 AILHV
+2466 
-2471 DTLDLSQSGT
+2471 
-2481 IGVQATI
+2481 
-2488 DSGFNILDADTR
+2488 
-2500 SFRQTLIKYEK
+2500 
-2511 LTNTSNLDNLK
+2511 
-2522 PASSEEMPDS
+2522 
-2532 AIYAADNTTV
+2532 
-2542 LANVQWSG
+2542 
-2550 GFVPKDDADP
+2550 
-2560 NTIAMSYQAV
+2560 
-2570 ALKLAQGGTANGL
+2570 
-2583 VLDADGHDSTLSI
+2583 
-2596 YVTDDKSVK
+2596 
-2605 DNGGGNITYAGGKIT
+2605 
-2620 VAHENDYTGV
+2620 
-2630 TKVTAGSVT
+2630 
-2639 LGANSGF
+2639 
-2646 GLTSDLQVSDGAYV
+2646 LQVG
-2660 DLGSHA
+2660 
-2666 QTAGAVHASGAH
+2666 
-2678 ALRGSGTLTLGIA
+2678 
-2691 GNELNESFIS
+2691 
-2701 GSNSAEDVVSGF
+2701 
-2713 TGTVVLTNGHA
+2713 
-2724 LVLDSTEGLGAEAT
+2724 
-2738 ANLASGTL
+2738 
-2746 VVSGASGNFETT
+2746 
-2758 LTGAGTMKIEGGTV
+2758 
-2772 AIAGAGNDSFSG
+2772 
-2784 AWLLSNNARTTVS
+2784 
-2797 GSSDASADDLL
+2797 
-2808 GTGVVNLDAG
+2808 
-2818 TTLTLSE
+2818 
-2825 QNSSTNWSIDNAFV
+2825 
-2839 GSGTLE
+2839 
-2845 VLGTNP
+2845 
-2851 SSLQNFAFSTDWD
+2851 
-2864 DSNVFEG
+2864 
-2871 TLSLES
+2871 
-2877 GIRFTVSSGSNNAL
+2877 
-2891 NMAGTD
+2891 
-2897 FKLGSGA
+2897 
-2904 ELKVEKDGLVDTFKQ
+2904 
-2919 LSVENG
+2919 
-2925 STIRF
+2925 
-2930 EGELGIGA
+2930 
-2938 GAGDLAKLQVNSLS
+2938 SLS
-2952 GSGNIVIDLPAD
+2952 GSGDIALSIPSGSQAVA
-2964 GQKVSQTIGEGD
+2964 QTIDQND
-2976 LIARDNSGFFQSL
+2976 LINID
-2989 IVAETGGVN
+2989 
-2998 ASGWILNSNSGTA
+2998 ASGDDLFQALVTVESGTA
-3011 SGLKQGIFDANNT
+3011 SADRWTLNGREMTSGSGLRQAVNGDDST
-3024 EVAQA
+3024 TTVAYAKYDYQLTTGDV
-3029 EYSYGLEAGTDDG
+3029 SGVGSGTD
-3042 KNALGIGFDLTAVDI
+3042 NALGIGYDLTAVDI
-3057 SGGKTLTLSG
+3057 VSGQTLTLSTSGSLGAIIENSSGHGNLAITGQIVLTSENTYSG
-3067 EGDFDAV
+3067 ETRVSGENAKLTVGVSGLGETSVLKLSSDAEFVNSGANAVGYLTASDADMTLDAALTVKGTSGSTIDGGTLNGTGALNLVIGGLTVTDNVGGNYSGLITLGDSGKDTNAELTLSGTAGLGTGMVAFATSNSKVAVNGSASTTLANTYGGNGVIDVDLGASDSVFAFNGAQGTDSAVFTGELRLSNATYNLYAEGEKLAGATLTTENNAVININTTDSVGDRNIGSLHLNGGQINFGELAFGSDSGQIVISKTGDFGIRTDGSESNTVINVSLADNTEASAESVFDANADKSILLIQDFDAQRANL
-3074 VKDSTGAGDLLIS
+3074 TGLSLGNSKTLTQDVIQTGRGADNDQTAVLTYASGALTGTEQGIEAGWKLTQIELTDASGKGMLINASGESGGSGSISALIS
-3087 GNIGLTNAENEY
+3087 G
-3099 SGMTTVS
+3099 
-3106 STGKLTAGAGALG
+3106 
-3119 DTSGLTLQNRALYV
+3119 
-3133 NDGANTVGTLNAQ
+3133 
-3146 GAQLTLNGALILED
+3146 
-3160 GSGNSISGGSILGAG
+3160 
-3175 AFTLNA
+3175 A
-3181 GNLEIDAL
+3181 GNIE
-3189 ESENYSGAITLGT
+3189 
-3202 TSGGASFSFIN
+3202 F
-3213 GIDGKAG
+3213 
-3220 IGAGTVTF
+3220 
-3228 AHDDSTVSVTGS
+3228 
-3240 SSLTLSNT
+3240 
-3248 YAGSGTINV
+3248 
-3257 NLGSSGNVFAFDD
+3257 
-3270 DQGEM
+3270 
-3275 GADDRFTGT
+3275 
-3284 LSIANA
+3284 
-3290 EYRLYEDETLAYA
+3290 
-3303 GLRTDSGSLV
+3303 
-3313 VVNTVGELTLGGGTI
+3313 GGGTI
-3328 DFGSMS
+3328 KLDHAN
-3334 TDNAGSGQIATSS
+3334 TY
-3347 LNFVEGQHT
+3347 EGQT
-3356 TIDLALADR
+3356 T
-3365 ADADGTS
+3365 
-3372 VFGTGEKLYLIEG
+3372 V
-3385 KSLEI
+3385 
-3390 DEDEL
+3390 
-3395 GSLTLDSDAAATTQT
+3395 
-3410 VKQWGKD
+3410 
-3417 VANLHYGNGSL
+3417 
-3428 DADASGLYADWTL
+3428 
-3441 DTVELLSNASGGLH
+3441 SN
-3455 VEESGT
+3455 
-3461 ITAVVSGSGDVTFT
+3461 
-3475 GEDAVVTIAG
+3475 
-3485 SGDNTYTG
+3485 N
-3493 ATFVTSDAQLTLGKD
+3493 
-3508 EALGD
+3508 
-3513 TNRLDVDSGASV
+3513 
-3525 AFGEYAQTI
+3525 
-3534 GELHVGASG
+3534 
-3543 HFTMSESGSLTLASG
+3543 
-3558 GSLIASANAEAAGN
+3558 
-3572 LIVSTGATLELRG
+3572 ATLELGQSEALG
-3585 NGAAGSLSLEAKD
+3585 NTSLLNITSGTVAVNATQQTIGSLQTTVEGAITMVRGGRLEL
-3598 DASIS
+3598 
-3603 FTQAGSA
+3603 AG
-3610 DGYETVANVLRGSG
+3610 
-3624 TYIVGD
+3624 
-3630 GTKSAYVE
+3630 
-3638 LTNSGNAF
+3638 NSS
-3646 GALKV
+3646 V
-3651 LNAGHFLVNGMES
+3651 S
-3664 GANALGGADL
+3664 GANSGIESGSTIALATGSETLTINDAESLGLADISLGNGTTLLLSGIASGSSAATFDNAVSGASGTVALNGGALVEFTSTANGFGTLHVYGKGTTAVVNDMQENVTALGNALVNVD
-3674 TVASG
+3674 SG
-3679 AYAELNG
+3679 SRAELNG
-3686 SSGWKFDNVLD
+3686 SDDWTLDNALA
-3697 IDEGGELAL
+3697 IAEGGELAL

-3745 DTASVVAGSNSHVH
+3745 GTASVVAGSNSHIH
-3759 VALGN
+3759 VAKGANASDL
-3764 VADDRQ
+3764 Q

-3787 QLGMSGVGAN
+3787 RLGMSGVGAD
-3797 VLGQMDVS
+3797 VLGQLDVD
-3805 GTLTLD
+3805 GTLTLE
-3811 SGSTVHVSVDP
+3811 SGSTVHVNLDP
-3822 NTGASSTVAQDRL
+3822 NTGSSSSVAQEKL
-3835 VETAASGSFQ
+3835 VGTAASGSFQ
-3845 NLITAGTIDGS
+3845 DLITAGLISGS
-3856 AVSDNGTVIGIGLT
+3856 AVLDDGTVSGIALT
-3870 DSRGNALQTVR
+3870 DSNGTPLQTVT
-3881 AAIKNGNDTVAVGTF
+3881 ADIKNGNDTVAIGTF
-3896 GSSLLVSGSSFG
+3896 GSNLLISGNSFG
-3908 VRYGLQAID
+3908 VFYGLQAID
-3917 ILGDLTISESGS
+3917 IVGDLTISESGS

-3938 RTGSLTVSADEN
+3938 VTGSLTVSAGEN

-3957 DYTVATTVTGM
+3957 DYTVATMVTGI
-3968 LTADKKALGNTKSLT
+3968 LTADKKALGKTKSLT

-4005 KMTLNALLTVTNALD
+4005 KMTLNELLTVTNAQD

-4032 GDLMINSGSLVST
+4032 GGLMINSGSLVST
-4045 AVSDPTSGYAG
+4045 AVSEPTSGYTG

-4072 ADAGAQIGSG
+4072 AAAGAQIGSG

-4116 GTNGESFAFKAGQ
+4116 GTNGESFAFKDGQ

-4135 GALTLTNVEYDFTT
+4135 GALALTNVKYDFTT

-4159 LTVNNGTTLVLND
+4159 LTVNNGTTLVLNKD
-4172 ADDTATRKIK
+4172 DDTATRKIN
-4182 GLSLNGGR
+4182 GMSLNGGS
-4190 IDFGTIGNGSGLIDL
+4190 IDFGTIGNGSGHIDL
-4205 QGQSLLTSDVD
+4205 QGQSLSTSTVAD
-4216 TTLSLETDL
+4216 TTFSLETDL

-4233 SAAFDTVID
+4233 SAAFDGVID
-4242 DSVLLIGNIAAATP
+4242 ESVLLIGNVAADTP
-4256 ESVLDGLAFADNGQA
+4256 ESVLDGLAFEDNGQA
-4271 FTRDLTQGTET
+4271 FTRDLTQVTEKGTET

-4328 TLKIF
+4328 TLEIF

-4445 GSAGLTLTNVDAL
+4445 GSADLTLTNVDAL

-4662 EESATNT
+4662 KESSTNT
-4669 THLTIK
+4669 THLTIDGDLK
-4675 GNLTLE
+4675 LE

-4724 DGFKD
+4724 DGFTD
-4729 INEGGSVTLDGGR
+4729 INEGGRVTLDGGR

-4749 DGDGNV
+4749 DRDGNV

-4806 TLSAKLSGSGN
+4806 TLSAKLTGSGN

-4839 VQSEAV
+4839 VQSKAV

-4935 LGNGQVDEGVD
+4935 LGNGQVDEVD

-4977 NLFGNRLVHTNIS
+4977 NLFGNSLVHTKIS

-4996 LTIESQY
+4996 LTIESRY
-5003 NGEGTFAGVFTNGV
+5003 DGEGSFAGIFTNGANDL
-5017 SGGGTVEIK
+5017 GGTVEIK
-5026 LHNSSNLFRFTAEQ
+5026 LLNASDLFRFTTDQ
-5040 DKAGFNGTFVL
+5040 DTAHFNGTFVL
-5051 DQGTINYTQ
+5051 DQGTIDYTR
-5060 LYGSTSGG
+5060 LYSSASGG
-5068 AGDVLADAT
+5068 NNAVLADAT

-5082 NGILQLFG
+5082 NGNLKLF
-5090 DDDTGSGTTAD
+5090 DTDETGNGSASD

-5141 DGVLALNDDDG
+5141 DGVLALNSVGEGEVG

-5372 NIAFGANS
+5372 NIALGANS

-5393 STVDFGTYDQT
+5393 STVDFGIYDQT

-5420 NSLITVTE
+5420 GSLITVKE
-5428 DAVIRGA
+5428 DAVIRGS
-5435 NENLFG
+5435 NTNLFG
-5441 NITFEGNAEINNA
+5441 NITFEGDAEINNA

-5466 NGSQLEISGASG
+5466 NGSQLEINGASD
-5478 AAGGEFVNTLVGGE
+5478 AAGGKFANTLVGGE

-5499 GSDIALGTDQLE
+5499 GSDIVLGTDQLE
-5511 NYEGSFNLIESEL
+5511 KYEGSFNLVKSEL

-5561 IFAEGSKIAGA
+5561 IFAEGSKIAGQ

-5593 TDLVIGGAGRLEIA
+5593 TDLVIGDAGRLEIA
-5607 SDIGAENVDNLT
+5607 SDIGAEDVDNLT
-5619 LNTGSIIAFSGGGTP
+5619 LDKDSTIAFSGGGTP

-5649 DGTLTVNGNVGVEVD
+5649 DGTLTVKGNVGVEVD
-5664 VGMVNADLVEDAMHD
+5664 VGMVNADLVEDAKHD

-5707 NVVNDEGAFTLT
+5707 NVVNDEGSFTLT
-5719 VTGGV
+5719 VTGGE
-5724 YDSTN
+5724 YDSGH
-5729 SRLEVGIFNDGSSVK
+5729 SSLKVGIFNDGNTDE

-5751 YTVRLTED
+5751 YTVRLTEG

-5766 LTGVELIKDQTL
+5766 LTGVELIRDKTL

-6551 DRTVSIGIGLGGDFE
+6551 DRTVSIGIGLGSDFE

-7077 EIVEDAWAAGFG
+7077 EIAEDAWAAGFG

-7246 GGDDGESLWLK
+7246 GGDDGDSLRLK
-7257 DEVKIGDLW
+7257 DTIKIGDLW
-7266 YRLMWSSEQNEYY
+7266 YRLMWSSDQNEYY

-7350 TKFSNASGQMNAD
+7350 TKFSNASGQMDAD

-7395 GDFDVSSNVDGKSS
+7395 GDFDVSSNVDGKTS

-7438 RWNRFDNE
+7438 RWNRFDSE
-7446 VGPDD
+7446 VGQDD

-7472 LTDGGRHYE
+7472 ITDGGRNYE
-7481 WRLEPHVRAYWTNFS
+7481 WRLEPHVRAYWTNFG
-7496 DPGNW
+7496 DPDDW
-7501 TSRLGE
+7501 TSSLGE

-7556 STQYGDVTS
+7556 STKYGDVTS

>member
-1 MNAIYK
+1 M
-7 VIWNDA
+7 
-13 IRQYQVVNELCR
+13 R
-25 SRRKACSVKAVHT
+25 
-38 ERTSDSATSSLK
+38 
-50 IGAALVGAIAVM
+50 
-62 GAGMTAYAED
+62 
-72 LPLDF
+72 
-77 VDGTFDTDGGTLND
+77 
-91 PLQFGLEDVP
+91 
-101 NFPTSNQFFVLNG
+101 
-114 KDFRAGTSNV
+114 
-124 SSQDSDGIIGN
+124 
-135 LLQIPSRDYLPNGK
+135 
-149 IKIVDDAGAVLYD
+149 
-162 GSNEASRFGIAGSDA
+162 
-177 NLYYKFNVN
+177 
-186 FTGGEGNSLIYT
+186 
-198 LNRELTRIDLTG
+198 
-210 NQSSQYGLVVF
+210 
-221 GGEADETSSN
+221 
-231 LTDLDVAITGTGDIQ
+231 
-246 FAFTNQQGGEDA
+246 
-258 NMGYLYL
+258 
-265 NTDSNILDDGVAE
+265 
-278 EQASTYTG
+278 
-286 KTYVGNVGGDP
+286 
-297 NGKAVTVIFGKN
+297 
-309 NAFGSTSNLYI
+309 
-320 HDDSSVWFADKDL
+320 
-333 KTRHTQTVGGLT
+333 
-345 GEGEL
+345 
-350 NFGNAAEV
+350 
-358 TLKQT
+358 
-363 STGNGYTDTDNGV
+363 
-376 VRVDNA
+376 
-382 FTGASANGGGA
+382 
-393 VFNIDLSELKLNT
+393 
-406 TDPVRGSD
+406 
-414 SVYGIFF
+414 
-421 TDQPQKDEYTG
+421 
-432 LITLTGGAVTA
+432 
-443 YNKDHSQNFNGVAD
+443 
-457 PYTNLNGILL
+457 
-467 GSTLQLKQDGWVR
+467 
-480 VDSRGE
+480 
-486 LNNLIIDSG
+486 
-495 AGGIDFSNLGNVVA
+495 
-509 NGEGALTINGNLTFS
+509 
-524 GADATVS
+524 
-531 IKDFNYN
+531 
-538 IGEAAADMDLIDADE
+538 
-553 GLRNTLVHVEGDV
+553 
-566 VGEENYGFVL
+566 
-576 EESQQKPVV
+576 
-585 SEITDDSGTT
+585 
-595 VASGT
+595 
-600 WVFEDE
+600 
-606 LDYDDSGNYDLV
+606 
-618 YKLTQVDIK
+618 
-627 EGQTL
+627 
-632 TISGSDKASEASK
+632 
-645 TQDFTAK
+645 
-652 IIGSGNIVFDA
+652 
-663 ADNATGSG
+663 
-671 TRIEIGDASTTDKND
+671 
-686 YTGSTTV
+686 
-693 TDGTTLVLTEDD
+693 
-705 AMGRTSDLIAHGNV
+705 
-719 EIGSGIEQIVK
+719 
-730 NINSSGSGTISIAD
+730 
-744 SGTLTVD
+744 
-751 ASGDQT
+751 
-757 INNIISGAGDLN
+757 
-769 IDLGGS
+769 
-775 DKKLVFGNSGQGSSF
+775 
-790 TGDLSLGNGRFSLD
+790 
-804 DGQNEA
+804 
-810 FAGSSSIV
+810 
-818 LGTGSVFDFGSG
+818 
-830 TSNIKDLT
+830 
-838 VNADSKLESSALV
+838 
-851 IGSDTAPHNIS
+851 
-862 GSFSLNSD
+862 
-870 TTITLTGVS
+870 
-879 VETDL
+879 
-884 SLTDYDGN
+884 
-892 SVSQDFITAGNV
+892 
-904 TVGAN
+904 
-909 AEISLSGAGD
+909 
-919 FVNLGN
+919 
-925 LVLDYQQT
+925 
-933 QNGSTATVAETVWT
+933 
-947 VNGSLTQNGNAFQ
+947 
-960 VGTQL
+960 
-965 KEIRLIGNTILSGS
+965 
-979 GTSNELSALVTDS
+979 
-992 DTDGSHS
+992 
-999 LQFSSADGTQTSFTI
+999 
-1014 VDYAGDSVFG
+1014 
-1024 NSYTGAT
+1024 
-1031 TVDSNVTVTLGTN
+1031 
-1044 NGFGSTSLLT
+1044 
-1054 AQGNVTLSDGVKQ
+1054 
-1067 TVKGLSGTGTITLG
+1067 
-1081 SGAELT
+1081 
-1087 LDQTGSAS
+1087 
-1095 VGNILAGTGKFI
+1095 
-1107 VDLGAEANE
+1107 
-1116 LSFTNSGAGAFGGTV
+1116 
-1131 SLSDGTVRLA
+1131 
-1141 SGTATQ
+1141 
-1147 TVLSG
+1147 
-1152 ADLALDTDGRLIVS
+1152 
-1166 GSGTDQRELGGLTLN
+1166 
-1181 GNSQIDFSSVS
+1181 
-1192 MGDANSNNAQ
+1192 
-1202 LYVSGSFTINGSNDV
+1202 SFTINGSNDV

-1226 TKNILAADDDNGG
+1226 TQNILAADDDNGG
-1239 LKQALVTAN
+1239 LKQALVTAD
-1248 GGIDLSRG
+1248 GGIDLSSG

-1415 QDGALLGDGS
+1415 QGGALLGDGS

-1439 ANIGLS
+1439 ANTGLS
-1445 ASIAMLDGHTATIHH
+1445 ASIAMLDGHTATIHNP
-1460 SQGLGTG
+1460 QGLGTG
-1467 GIALSDSSTLILDY
+1467 GIGLSDGSTLILDY
-1481 SDLNTAFANVL
+1481 SDQSTAFANAL
-1492 TGGGSL
+1492 AGGGTL
-1498 QIGNG
+1498 QIGDG
-1503 TNAAAVYINGDN
+1503 TEAADVLISGSNA
-1515 TGFSGNINIAANA
+1515 GFSGAIDISANA

-1550 SGSTL
+1550 SSSTL
-1555 HLSSNTRGDITIDN
+1555 RLTSVSGDLTIDN
-1569 AFSGA
+1569 ALSGA
-1574 GSLYV
+1574 GTLIVEGTS
-1579 SGTDSNQHF
+1579 SGQHF
-1588 GFETSGWGN
+1588 GFETADWGSN
-1597 DFNGGTLTL
+1597 SFGGGTLTL
-1606 TGIAMRVGSTV
+1606 SSIAMRVGSTA
-1617 NYGDNNAANLAQAN
+1617 NYGSNNAAHLAQSN
-1631 LALNA
+1631 IVLDSNA
-1636 NAILE
+1636 VLE
-1641 VSSGD
+1641 ISSGATV
-1646 RIDTFN
+1646 DTFN

-1660 VRFDGTAGFNA
+1660 VSYDGMVGFNA

-1677 LHIDGTLTLGSG
+1677 LQIDGTLTLGSG
-1689 NIALTLPDQSA
+1689 NIVLNLPGTSA
-1700 DMTGSLGHDSLL
+1700 DMAGSLGHGSLL
-1712 STASSGL
+1712 ATASGGL
-1719 FETLIEA
+1719 FETLIA
-1726 EKGIV
+1726 ASGLSGGIE
-1731 GDISNITLN
+1731 NITLN
-1740 NGSGKGY
+1740 GSGSGTRY
-1747 SGKQNITGTLSGGS
+1747 SGTQNITGTLRKGG

-1798 VLEEDGTLGV
+1798 VLEEDGTLRV

-1847 LTAGA
+1847 LTAGT

-1859 FLSVESGGTYINSG
+1859 LLSVKSGGTYINSG

-1879 LDVNA
+1879 LDVDANG
-1884 DSTLI
+1884 TLI
-1889 LSGGSGTTLAIE
+1889 LSGSAGITLAIE

-1932 NNRTNW
+1932 NNGTNW

-1945 TSSTG
+1945 TSSTD
-1950 ATLRLNGENAL
+1950 AMLRLNGENAL

-1967 FVNSSSEI
+1967 FVNSSSKI
-1975 LLNHAGDLSFGNSVS
+1975 FLNHAGDLSFGNSVS

-1997 DLDGND
+1997 DLDGHD
-2003 FTFTNAEDDLTA
+2003 FTFTNTEADLTA
-2015 GARLYLDHAGF
+2015 GSHLYLTDAGF
-2026 SLDGGL
+2026 SLDSGL

-2046 QSMLSSSGE
+2046 QSTLSSSGE

-2069 TIDLGEIDGNGGQLV
+2069 TIDLGEIDGDGGQLV

-2089 SGNGTLK
+2089 SGALK

-2127 LAGGGTFDLD
+2127 LVGGGTFDLD
-2137 LFEGVSKLTGVT
+2137 LFEGVSNLTGVT
-2149 VETDGQISG
+2149 VGTDGQISG
-2158 GLATDGDFDSTAE
+2158 GLATDGDFKSTAE

-2241 SVTGK
+2241 RVTGK

-2266 GSTYVQSGVTVT
+2266 GSTYVQSGATVT

-2290 LQIDAGGSVALGAGF
+2290 LQINAGGSVALGAGF

-2347 DAFVINAAITG
+2347 DALVINAAITG
-2358 AAGATFTINGAGA
+2358 ADAATFTINGAGA
-2371 SDDSA
+2371 SDGCAD
-2376 TVSFGTTSNLSGTT
+2376 VSFGTTSNLSGTT
-2390 LVFENLSTSFTSSG
+2390 LVLENLSTSFNSSG
-2404 TSDHGYQ
+2404 TGDHGYW

-2440 DLNKLSFAGGRIDF
+2440 GLNKLSFAGGRIDF

-2488 DSGFNILDADTR
+2488 DSGFNILDADTQ

-2511 LTNTSNLDNLK
+2511 LTSTSNLDNLK

-2532 AIYAADNTTV
+2532 AIYAADDTTV

-2550 GFVPKDDADP
+2550 GIVPQDEADL

-2570 ALKLAQGGTANGL
+2570 ALKLAQGGSGDGL
-2583 VLDADGHDSTLSI
+2583 VLNADGHDSTLSI
-2596 YVTDDKSVK
+2596 YVTDDESVK
-2605 DNGGGNITYAGGKIT
+2605 GNGGGNITYAGGNILVTHK
-2620 VAHENDYTGV
+2620 NDYTGV

-2639 LGANSGF
+2639 LGADSGF

-2660 DLGSHA
+2660 DLGSYA

-2691 GNELNESFIS
+2691 RNELKESFIS
-2701 GSNSAEDVVSGF
+2701 GSNSAEGDISGF

-2724 LVLDSTEGLGAEAT
+2724 LVLDSTEGLGDEAT

-2746 VVSGASGNFETT
+2746 VVSGASGTFATT
-2758 LTGAGTMKIEGGTV
+2758 LTGAGTMKIDGGTV
-2772 AIAGAGNDSFSG
+2772 AIAGAGNESFSG
-2784 AWLLSNNARTTVS
+2784 AWLLSNKAHTTVS
-2797 GSSDASADDLL
+2797 GSADASADDLL
-2808 GTGVVNLDAG
+2808 GTGVVNLGAG

-2825 QNSSTNWSIDNAFV
+2825 QNSSTNWLIDNAFV

-2891 NMAGTD
+2891 NMAGAN
-2897 FKLGSGA
+2897 FRLGPGA
-2904 ELKVEKDGLVDTFKQ
+2904 ELKVEEGGLVDTFKQ
-2919 LSVENG
+2919 LAVEDG

-2930 EGELGIGA
+2930 GGMLGIGA
-2938 GAGDLAKLQVNSLS
+2938 ETSYLAKLQVNSLS

-2976 LIARDNSGFFQSL
+2976 LIDRDNSGFFQSL

-2998 ASGWILNSNSGTA
+2998 ASGWLLNGNSGTA

-3074 VKDSTGAGDLLIS
+3074 VKDSTGAGNLLIS

-3106 STGKLTAGAGALG
+3106 SKGKLTAAAGALG
-3119 DTSGLTLQNRALYV
+3119 ETSELNLQDDASYV
-3133 NDGANTVGTLNAQ
+3133 NDGENTVGALVAQ
-3146 GAQLTLNGALILED
+3146 GAQLTLYGDLIVEN
-3160 GSGNSISGGSILGAG
+3160 GSGKIISGGSISGAG

-3189 ESENYSGAITLGT
+3189 ESENYSGAVTLGT

-3213 GIDGKAG
+3213 GINGKAG
-3220 IGAGTVTF
+3220 IGTGTVTF

-3257 NLGSSGNVFAFDD
+3257 NLGSSGNVFSFDD

-3303 GLRTDSGSLV
+3303 GLRTNAGSLV
-3313 VVNTVGELTLGGGTI
+3313 VVNTSDKLDDRTIGELTLGGGTI

-3334 TDNAGSGQIATSS
+3334 TANAGSGQIVTGS

-3365 ADADGTS
+3365 ADTDGS
-3372 VFGTGEKLYLIEG
+3372 SIFGTGEKVYLIEG
-3385 KSLEI
+3385 SGLGI
-3390 DEDEL
+3390 DANEL
-3395 GSLTLDSDAAATTQT
+3395 GSLVLDSSAASTTQT
-3410 VKQWGKD
+3410 VTKSGVK
-3417 VANLHYGNGSL
+3417 VAKLHYGSGKL

-3441 DTVELLSNASGGLH
+3441 DTVELLSNASGGFH

-3485 SGDNTYTG
+3485 RGDNTYTG
-3493 ATFVTSDAQLTLGKD
+3493 ATFVTSGAQLTLGKD

-3513 TNRLDVDSGASV
+3513 TNRLAVDSDASV
-3525 AFGEYAQTI
+3525 AFGEYDQTI
-3534 GELHVGASG
+3534 GELYVGTSG
-3543 HFTMSESGSLTLASG
+3543 HFTMSESGSLTLTNGS
-3558 GSLIASANAEAAGN
+3558 SLIASENADASGA
-3572 LIVSTGATLELRG
+3572 LLVSGSATLELRG
-3585 NGAAGSLSLEAKD
+3585 HGAAGSLALEAGS
-3598 DASIS
+3598 DAKIS
-3603 FTQAGSA
+3603 FTRVGS
-3610 DGYETVANVLRGSG
+3610 DGSYETVGNRLGGSG

-3630 GTKSAYVE
+3630 GTDSTYVE

-3646 GALKV
+3646 GALAV
-3651 LNAGHFLVNGMES
+3651 LNAGHLLVNGMET

-3706 SAGGSGNAF
+3706 SAGGSENAF
-3715 NFSGSNQ
+3715 NFAGTNQ
-3722 TINGRVTLTDL
+3722 RIDGTVTLTDL
-3733 MLTLDGHNEEVL
+3733 MLTIGGTSGSGNAAVL
-3745 DTASVVAGSNSHVH
+3745 DSASVVAGSNSHVH

-3856 AVSDNGTVIGIGLT
+3856 AVSDDGTVTGIGLT
-3870 DSRGNALQTVR
+3870 DSSGNALQTVR
-3881 AAIKNGNDTVAVGTF
+3881 ADIKNGSDTVAVGTF
-3896 GSSLLVSGSSFG
+3896 GSSMLVSGSSFG

-3917 ILGDLTISESGS
+3917 IVGDLTISESGS
-3929 FSAKISSTG
+3929 FSAKISSTSG
-3938 RTGSLTVSADEN
+3938 TGSLTVSAGEN
-3950 LTLSGEN
+3950 LTLTGEN
-3957 DYTVATTVTGM
+3957 DYTVATEVTGI
-3968 LTADKKALGNTKSLT
+3968 LTAEEKALGKTESLT
-3983 ISNGG
+3983 ISNVG
-3988 QFINAG
+3988 QFFNAG
-3994 ANEVGD
+3994 ANEVGE

-4005 KMTLNALLTVTNALD
+4005 KMTLNALLTVTNDKD
-4020 GESHVSGTLAGN
+4020 GESHVSGTLTGN
-4032 GDLMINSGSLVST
+4032 GGLMINSGSLVST
-4045 AVSDPTSGYAG
+4045 AVSEPTSGYTG

-4072 ADAGAQIGSG
+4072 AAAGAQIGSG

-4095 NTSGASVLGNLLSGV
+4095 NTSVASVLGNLLSGV

-4116 GTNGESFAFKAGQ
+4116 GTNGESFAFKNGQ
-4129 EKSVFT
+4129 QGEDVNFA
-4135 GALTLTNVEYDFTT
+4135 GALTLTNVQYDFTT

-4159 LTVNNGTTLVLND
+4159 LTVNNGTTLVLNK
-4172 ADDTATRKIK
+4172 ADDTATRKIN
-4182 GLSLNGGR
+4182 GMSLNGGR
-4190 IDFGTIGNGSGLIDL
+4190 IDFGTIGNGSGHIDL
-4205 QGQSLLTSDVD
+4205 QGQSLSTSTVAD
-4216 TTLSLETDL
+4216 TTFSLETDL

-4233 SAAFDTVID
+4233 SAAFDGVIEE
-4242 DSVLLIGNIAAATP
+4242 SVLLIGNVAADTP
-4256 ESVLDGLAFADNGQA
+4256 ESVLDGLAFEDNGQA
-4271 FTRDLTQGTET
+4271 FTRDLTQVTEKGTET

-4292 LVLAGNDDGTKNI
+4292 LVLTGNADGTKNVV
-4305 EAGLVNES
+4305 AGLENQS

-4328 TLKIF
+4328 AIKIF
-4333 GSGSLAVYNE
+4333 GSGSLAVYDE
-4343 LKLTNGA
+4343 LTLTNGV
-4350 NSYKGDT
+4350 NSYTGDT
-4357 TVFGAGAVLTL
+4357 TVSGTGAVLTL

-4374 GQADSHTGELS
+4374 GQTNSHTGKLS

-4405 AEGTDALVSAD
+4405 AEGTDALVSAN

-4445 GSAGLTLTNVDAL
+4445 GSADLTLTNVDAL

-4465 LGSNTDL
+4465 LGSGTDL

-4485 AGSGGLSIVNGANV
+4485 AGSGGVSIEDGANV
-4499 TLTGENTFA
+4499 TLKGDNTFD
-4508 GTLTVDSDS
+4508 GSLKVDGSS

-4522 GDVFLH
+4522 GNVFSH
-4528 IVGGSLELEGSAD
+4528 IGDGSLELEGSAD

-4548 DEHSV
+4548 DEHPV
-4553 WKWNRTVNG
+4553 WTWDRTVNG

-4613 SKIKSLILDADA
+4613 SKIKSLILDAGA
-4625 DLHLEGAT
+4625 DIHLEGAT
-4633 TLSTGADNFGVTMK
+4633 TLTTGADNFGVTMK

-4669 THLTIK
+4669 THLTIDGDLK
-4675 GNLTLE
+4675 LE

-4689 TEEDAKVD
+4689 TQEEAKVD
-4697 PTNGKSLLEQDD
+4697 PTNGKSLLVQDD
-4709 DGMSISVITAHNIAL
+4709 DGMSISVITADNIAL
-4724 DGFKD
+4724 NGFTD
-4729 INEGGSVTLDGGR
+4729 INEGGRVTLDGGR

-4796 GGNDGSAVEN
+4796 GGNDGFADEN
-4806 TLSAKLSGSGN
+4806 TLSAKLTGSGN

-4965 SGAWVKIDADNS
+4965 SGAWVKIDADKS
-4977 NLFGNRLVHTNIS
+4977 NLFGNSLVHTKIS

-4996 LTIESQY
+4996 LTIESRY
-5003 NGEGTFAGVFTNGV
+5003 DGEGSFAGIFTNGANDL
-5017 SGGGTVEIK
+5017 GGTVEIK
-5026 LHNSSNLFRFTAEQ
+5026 LLNASDLFRFTTDQ
-5040 DKAGFNGTFVL
+5040 DTAHFNGTFVL
-5051 DQGTINYTQ
+5051 DQGTIDYTR
-5060 LYGSTSGG
+5060 LYSSASGG
-5068 AGDVLADAT
+5068 NNAVLADAT

-5082 NGILQLFG
+5082 NGNLKLF
-5090 DDDTGSGTTAD
+5090 DTDETGNGSTSD

-5190 SLEINGKNVTGE
+5190 SLEINGKDVTGA
-5202 YANGASIGSDYLQLQ
+5202 YANGTSISNDYLQLQ

-5259 ENGKYAVSLGY
+5259 ENGKFAVSLGY

-5372 NIAFGANS
+5372 NIALGANS

-5386 ALRVDSG
+5386 ALRIDSG
-5393 STVDFGTYDQT
+5393 STVDFGIYDQT

-5420 NSLITVTE
+5420 GSLIAVKE
-5428 DAVIRGA
+5428 DAVIRGS
-5435 NENLFG
+5435 NTNLFG
-5441 NITFEGNAEINNA
+5441 NITFEGDAEINNA

-5466 NGSQLEISGASG
+5466 NGSQLEINGASG
-5478 AAGGEFVNTLVGGE
+5478 AAGGEFANTLVGGE
-5492 NTSVQMS
+5492 NTSVQMI

-5511 NYEGSFNLIESEL
+5511 NYKGSFNLIESEL

-5540 VITTDVD
+5540 VITTDVN

-5561 IFAEGSKIAGA
+5561 IFAEGSKIAGT

-5579 FNLSDERNLSALDK
+5579 FNLSDERNLSAFDK

-5649 DGTLTVNGNVGVEVD
+5649 DGTLTVNGNIGVEVD
-5664 VGMVNADLVEDAMHD
+5664 VGMVNADLVEDAKHD

-5692 ADQGGQILANLVEAG
+5692 ADQGGHILANLVEAG
-5707 NVVNDEGAFTLT
+5707 KVVNVNDEGSFTLT
-5719 VTGGV
+5719 VAGGE
-5724 YDSTN
+5724 YDPDH
-5729 SRLEVGIFNDGSSVK
+5729 SRLEVGIFNDGSAVE

-5793 SIAVTGDG
+5793 SIAVMGDG

-5845 NLKDTAD
+5845 NLVDTPTAD
-5852 GLVGARV
+5852 GLVGARA

-5872 DAKSTLA
+5872 EDKSTLA

-5899 ESTVNGQI
+5899 ESTVHGQI

-5914 ITVIGNADS
+5914 ITVIGNAESSDY
-5923 NDHDLVVT
+5923 DLVVT
-5931 SANNNFY
+5931 TANDDFY

-5955 FGSEGILRLDTTS
+5955 FGYEGILRLDTTS

-5980 TVTDD
+5980 TVTGD
-5985 DGTIYTYHKFE
+5985 DGTVYTYHKFE

-6019 EDQYKYPSG
+6019 EDQYVYSSG

-6066 LDVSADTSETTDRTM
+6066 LDISSDTSETTDRTM
-6081 RGLTLAGGTLEFGS
+6081 RGLTLAGGTLEFGA
-6095 LALDREQAE
+6095 LALDREHAE
-6104 ARATHIDL
+6104 ARATHINLVGNDL
-6112 NGYDLTLED
+6112 NLED
-6121 SDRQVEVSFRQDAT
+6121 ADRQVEISFRQDAT

-6160 DIGKLVV
+6160 GIGNLHV
-6167 DGQAIATAEDAQAVL
+6167 DGETLATSENAQAVL

-6188 EFADNAEDQIL
+6188 ELADNAEDQIL

-6213 QVARVNREFGDFGY
+6213 QVARVNRKFGDFGY
-6227 ADMSAQ
+6227 ADMSDQ

-6239 YVGYEINSIELLYRG
+6239 YLGYEINSIELLYRG
-6254 SNNEAYGADGVWKG
+6254 SNDEAYGADGVWKG
-6268 LTVSTSDLS
+6268 LTVSTSALS

-6349 LGGDASGGGFSQT
+6349 LGGDESGGGFSQT

-6375 GGKDASV
+6375 GGKDASL

-6407 VTTGTVTDVEGL
+6407 ITTGTVTDVEGL
-6419 GKGDVYIG
+6419 GQGNVYIG
-6427 ENYQLQITDVADA
+6427 ENYQLQITDIADA
-6440 SGGSVLLE
+6440 DGGSVLLE
-6448 NDLLDVNGEGGLLQI
+6448 NDLSDVNGKGGLLQI

-6479 GNNLNFSGNIRV
+6479 GNNSNFSGDIRV
-6491 EDGWAISAEVGEGE
+6491 EDGWSISAEVGEGE
-6505 DIADRLGTGSLT
+6505 DIAHRLGTGSLS
-6517 LAGDASATIDFGSSD
+6517 LVGDSSATIDFGSSD

-6551 DRTVSIGIGLGGDFE
+6551 DRTVSIGSSGLGSGFE

-6595 NALII
+6595 DASII
-6600 VSGEESVEFGK
+6600 VSGEESVKFGN

-6616 GSNEDRGQLV
+6616 GSNNDRGQLV
-6626 FEDPIKLSDNGSP
+6626 FEDSIKLSDNGSP

-6645 NLTLKGA
+6645 NLTLNGA
-6652 DVSVSVDGELEAG
+6652 HVTVSVDGELEAG
-6665 QGPSDALDMSSITM
+6665 QGPGEALDMSSITM

-6684 IDYVIAKAGLID
+6684 IEHVIAEAGLIE
-6696 MSDTTLSLET
+6696 MSNTTLSLENV
-6706 GGSGNAMTVD
+6706 GSGNQTTVD
-6716 ITDGGKKVATGKYD
+6716 IYDGGQKVATGTYD
-6730 FGLSVSTDRTELGLS
+6730 FGLAVSTDRTELGLS
-6745 YKLVEVEIDDA
+6745 YKLIEVAIDEA
-6756 DTLLGLQGAI
+6756 DTLLGLQGAV
-6766 SGSTSAADWANAS
+6766 SGSTSAADWTNAS

-6820 VESSLGNTSLVT
+6820 
-6832 VAEGGRLV
+6832 A
-6840 NASDSTKAG
+6840 KA
-6849 AVNVAGRLD
+6849 
-6858 LQAGSKLSL
+6858 
-6867 KEGGESSI
+6867 
-6875 TGSITGSGNLALLSN
+6875 
-6890 ASVVV
+6890 
-6895 TAGSGYEAFTGSVT
+6895 
-6909 MEEGAEY
+6909 
-6916 ALSASNGSTVIVRNN
+6916 
-6931 FADSKNSAGGTV
+6931 
-6943 RFDKASGS
+6943 
-6951 SSANY
+6951 
-6956 SLAGS
+6956 
-6961 AVGFTGTFELGDN
+6961 
-6974 VVVSANSIEAIGGK
+6974 VSAI
-6988 GSELLIT
+6988 
-6995 TGKVGDEIDK
+6995 
-7005 ATLSFEYDDELV
+7005 
-7017 GQNDSLRITQ
+7017 R
-7027 GMTEGITFEKSG
+7027 
-7039 DGVVDLSD
+7039 
-7047 NAMGA
+7047 
-7052 GKVDVKEG
+7052 
-7060 GVLFGTSDR
+7060 
-7069 KSAYDTAL
+7069 
-7077 EIVEDAWAAGFG
+7077 
-7089 GVSSLKV
+7089 
-7096 DLGGS
+7096 
-7101 FYVGGRSGYNS
+7101 
-7112 VFASTATKA
+7112 AS
-7121 ANEDPANTPPAADN
+7121 
-7135 TVDFVVNGSVTNAGT
+7135 
-7150 IYVGNKNADGSAPAD
+7150 
-7165 SSSIGNE
+7165 
-7172 LVIKGDYNVTA
+7172 
-7183 SDKDGV
+7183 
-7189 GTGGIFDMNAIIA
+7189 
-7202 GDDSIA
+7202 
-7208 DHVTITGKINGN
+7208 
-7220 GYVDVNYDSTVST
+7220 
-7233 GGTLEYLGLVKVE
+7233 
-7246 GGDDGESLWLK
+7246 
-7257 DEVKIGDLW
+7257 
-7266 YRLMWSSEQNEYY
+7266 
-7279 LQSSVT
+7279 
-7285 DPGDKPWDTEDVENV
+7285 
-7300 NAGTRSALAFMQA
+7300 
-7313 QAFDL
+7313 
-7318 SLRGHLGETL
+7318 
-7328 YVDPVTGEQRKSSFW
+7328 
-7343 MVQRGDW
+7343 
-7350 TKFSNASGQMNAD
+7350 
-7363 GNLYT
+7363 
-7368 THLGTDLFKRET
+7368 
-7380 DGATFRWG
+7380 
-7388 VLAGFAD
+7388 
-7395 GDFDVSSNVDGKSS
+7395 
-7409 KGSFRGYSA
+7409 
-7418 GLYMTA
+7418 
-7424 ESKAESGPFLGLQL
+7424 
-7438 RWNRFDNE
+7438 
-7446 VGPDD
+7446 
-7451 YDVNGLSL
+7451 
-7459 TAEASWDQLLSKG
+7459 
-7472 LTDGGRHYE
+7472 
-7481 WRLEPHVRAYWTNFS
+7481 
-7496 DPGNW
+7496 
-7501 TSRLGE
+7501 
-7507 TYSSDFDNGLL
+7507 
-7518 VRVGAR
+7518 
-7524 TKIQTTLGTGP
+7524 
-7535 AWQAYAEA
+7535 
-7543 NWVYNNGDYSTTM
+7543 
-7556 STQYGDVTS
+7556 
-7565 TQNGAEFAEF
+7565 
-7575 RLGLEAQFTTNVNVW
+7575 
-7590 LEGHH
+7590 
-7595 QTGSDDYESTGAM
+7595 
-7608 FGFKYMW
+7608 

>member
-1 MNAIYK
+1 MTVSNT
-7 VIWNDA
+7 NDFTA
-13 IRQYQVVNELCR
+13 
-25 SRRKACSVKAVHT
+25 AV
-38 ERTSDSATSSLK
+38 S
-50 IGAALVGAIAVM
+50 
-62 GAGMTAYAED
+62 
-72 LPLDF
+72 
-77 VDGTFDTDGGTLND
+77 VDGGVKLSLAANNALGTTSGLTVAGTAEVALND
-91 PLQFGLEDVP
+91 G
-101 NFPTSNQFFVLNG
+101 
-114 KDFRAGTSNV
+114 V
-124 SSQDSDGIIGN
+124 S
-135 LLQIPSRDYLPNGK
+135 
-149 IKIVDDAGAVLYD
+149 
-162 GSNEASRFGIAGSDA
+162 
-177 NLYYKFNVN
+177 
-186 FTGGEGNSLIYT
+186 
-198 LNRELTRIDLTG
+198 
-210 NQSSQYGLVVF
+210 
-221 GGEADETSSN
+221 
-231 LTDLDVAITGTGDIQ
+231 
-246 FAFTNQQGGEDA
+246 
-258 NMGYLYL
+258 
-265 NTDSNILDDGVAE
+265 
-278 EQASTYTG
+278 
-286 KTYVGNVGGDP
+286 
-297 NGKAVTVIFGKN
+297 
-309 NAFGSTSNLYI
+309 
-320 HDDSSVWFADKDL
+320 
-333 KTRHTQTVGGLT
+333 QTVGGLEGT
-345 GEGEL
+345 GTVSLGS
-350 NFGNAAEV
+350 G
-358 TLKQT
+358 
-363 STGNGYTDTDNGV
+363 S
-376 VRVDNA
+376 A
-382 FTGASANGGGA
+382 FTLSQNGAASLETAVAGDANSTFTVNLGNSNNVLTFENRTGYNGKFVLQNAHLQFADNSNAEAVLGGSTFVLDDGA
-393 VFNIDLSELKLNT
+393 VFDLQTGTAGTLNGFVFDGGTLGTHQT
-406 TDPVRGSD
+406 TL
-414 SVYGIFF
+414 
-421 TDQPQKDEYTG
+421 TDAGNAQLIVSGDVSLDESSKIEADG
-432 LITLTGGAVTA
+432 ITLTGASDVLRADNAKGVRQVFVQYTGEFNSGNGAQLSIDGDA
-443 YNKDHSQNFNGVAD
+443 LASSDIFNDGNTTDVVAHG
-457 PYTNLNGILL
+457 TW
-467 GSTLQLKQDGWVR
+467 SSSVR
-480 VDSRGE
+480 VDT
-486 LNNLIIDSG
+486 
-495 AGGIDFSNLGNVVA
+495 
-509 NGEGALTINGNLTFS
+509 EGKQIYGDLQLTQI
-524 GADATVS
+524 
-531 IKDFNYN
+531 
-538 IGEAAADMDLIDADE
+538 DLIDTNV
-553 GLRNTLVHVEGDV
+553 GLILNTSDA
-566 VGEENYGFVL
+566 
-576 EESQQKPVV
+576 
-585 SEITDDSGTT
+585 DDS
-595 VASGT
+595 S
-600 WVFEDE
+600 
-606 LDYDDSGNYDLV
+606 
-618 YKLTQVDIK
+618 
-627 EGQTL
+627 
-632 TISGSDKASEASK
+632 
-645 TQDFTAK
+645 
-652 IIGSGNIVFDA
+652 
-663 ADNATGSG
+663 
-671 TRIEIGDASTTDKND
+671 
-686 YTGSTTV
+686 
-693 TDGTTLVLTEDD
+693 
-705 AMGRTSDLIAHGNV
+705 
-719 EIGSGIEQIVK
+719 
-730 NINSSGSGTISIAD
+730 
-744 SGTLTVD
+744 
-751 ASGDQT
+751 
-757 INNIISGAGDLN
+757 
-769 IDLGGS
+769 
-775 DKKLVFGNSGQGSSF
+775 
-790 TGDLSLGNGRFSLD
+790 
-804 DGQNEA
+804 
-810 FAGSSSIV
+810 
-818 LGTGSVFDFGSG
+818 
-830 TSNIKDLT
+830 
-838 VNADSKLESSALV
+838 
-851 IGSDTAPHNIS
+851 
-862 GSFSLNSD
+862 
-870 TTITLTGVS
+870 
-879 VETDL
+879 
-884 SLTDYDGN
+884 
-892 SVSQDFITAGNV
+892 
-904 TVGAN
+904 
-909 AEISLSGAGD
+909 
-919 FVNLGN
+919 
-925 LVLDYQQT
+925 
-933 QNGSTATVAETVWT
+933 
-947 VNGSLTQNGNAFQ
+947 
-960 VGTQL
+960 
-965 KEIRLIGNTILSGS
+965 
-979 GTSNELSALVTDS
+979 LSALVT
-992 DTDGSHS
+992 
-999 LQFSSADGTQTSFTI
+999 
-1014 VDYAGDSVFG
+1014 
-1024 NSYTGAT
+1024 
-1031 TVDSNVTVTLGTN
+1031 
-1044 NGFGSTSLLT
+1044 
-1054 AQGNVTLSDGVKQ
+1054 
-1067 TVKGLSGTGTITLG
+1067 G
-1081 SGAELT
+1081 SGNLT
-1087 LDQTGSAS
+1087 LA
-1095 VGNILAGTGKFI
+1095 
-1107 VDLGAEANE
+1107 
-1116 LSFTNSGAGAFGGTV
+1116 
-1131 SLSDGTVRLA
+1131 
-1141 SGTATQ
+1141 
-1147 TVLSG
+1147 
-1152 ADLALDTDGRLIVS
+1152 
-1166 GSGTDQRELGGLTLN
+1166 
-1181 GNSQIDFSSVS
+1181 
-1192 MGDANSNNAQ
+1192 
-1202 LYVSGSFTINGSNDV
+1202 
-1217 SVGGINLDG
+1217 
-1226 TKNILAADDDNGG
+1226 
-1239 LKQALVTAN
+1239 
-1248 GGIDLSRG
+1248 
-1256 QLVIDL
+1256 
-1262 TDPLMKSEI
+1262 
-1271 KNSGSDK
+1271 
-1278 TVAYG
+1278 
-1283 VWTAG
+1283 
-1288 AGDDVFTVAGNTLYA
+1288 
-1303 SLRLSEIQLA
+1303 
-1313 DATTGLILDA
+1313 
-1323 TGLTVGDGTTLTAKI
+1323 
-1338 TDHDTTAGKIV
+1338 
-1349 FAGGDITIGGTRT
+1349 GDITIEG
-1362 DEENT
+1362 DQENT
-1367 YTGATDVTGGTVT
+1367 YSGTTTVTDGTVT

-1415 QDGALLGDGS
+1415 QGGALLGDGS

-1439 ANIGLS
+1439 ANTGLS
-1445 ASIAMLDGHTATIHH
+1445 ASIAMLDGHTATIHNP
-1460 SQGLGTG
+1460 QGLGTG
-1467 GIALSDSSTLILDY
+1467 GIGLSDGSTLILDY
-1481 SDLNTAFANVL
+1481 SDQSTAFANAL
-1492 TGGGSL
+1492 AGGGTL

-1503 TNAAAVYINGDN
+1503 TDAAAVLIGGGNS
-1515 TGFSGNINIAANA
+1515 GFSGSIDISAHAN
-1528 DLLASGANVDDNLGT
+1528 LLAGGSGVDDNLGT
-1543 GVIKFAG
+1543 GVIRFAD
-1550 SGSTL
+1550 STSTL
-1555 HLSSNTRGDITIDN
+1555 RLTSASGDLTIDN
-1569 AFSGA
+1569 ALSGA
-1574 GSLYV
+1574 GTLIVEGTS
-1579 SGTDSNQHF
+1579 SGQHF
-1588 GFETSGWGN
+1588 GFETADWGSN
-1597 DFNGGTLTL
+1597 SFGGGTLTL
-1606 TGIAMRVGSTV
+1606 SSIAMRVGSTA
-1617 NYGDNNAANLAQAN
+1617 NYDYGSNNAAHLAQSN
-1631 LALNA
+1631 IVLDSNA
-1636 NAILE
+1636 VLE
-1641 VSSGD
+1641 VSSGATV
-1646 RIDTFN
+1646 DTFN

-1660 VRFDGTAGFNA
+1660 VSFDGMVGFNA

-1677 LHIDGTLTLGSG
+1677 LKIDGTLTLGSG
-1689 NIALTLPDQSA
+1689 NIVLNLPGSSA
-1700 DMTGSLGHDSLL
+1700 DMAGSLGHGSLL
-1712 STASSGL
+1712 ATASGGL
-1719 FETLIEA
+1719 FETLIA
-1726 EKGIV
+1726 ASGLSGGIE
-1731 GDISNITLN
+1731 NITLN
-1740 NGSGKGY
+1740 GSGSGTRY
-1747 SGKQNITGTLSGGS
+1747 SGTQNITGTLRKGG

-1825 ADSEVLLTGANEYT
+1825 ADSEVLLTGANKYT

-1859 FLSVESGGTYINSG
+1859 FLSVESAGTYVNSG

-1884 DSTLI
+1884 DGTLI
-1889 LSGGSGTTLAIE
+1889 LSGGSSTTLAIE

-1932 NNRTNW
+1932 NNGTNW

-1945 TSSTG
+1945 TSSTD
-1950 ATLRLNGENAL
+1950 AMLRLNGENAL

-1967 FVNSSSEI
+1967 FVNSSSKI
-1975 LLNHAGDLSFGNSVS
+1975 FLNHAGDLSFGNSVS

-1997 DLDGND
+1997 DLDGHD
-2003 FTFTNAEDDLTA
+2003 FTFTNTEADLTA
-2015 GARLYLDHAGF
+2015 GSHLYLTDAGF
-2026 SLDGGL
+2026 SLDSGL

-2046 QSMLSSSGE
+2046 QSTLSSSGE

-2069 TIDLGEIDGNGGQLV
+2069 TIDLGEIDGDGGQLV

-2089 SGNGTLK
+2089 SGALK

-2137 LFEGVSKLTGVT
+2137 LFEGVSNLTGVT
-2149 VETDGQISG
+2149 VGTDGQISS

-2183 DDLVAVLRRGGNGSF
+2183 DDLVAVLRRGGSGSF

-2241 SVTGK
+2241 RVTGK

-2259 DSTNDYT
+2259 GSTNDYT
-2266 GSTYVQSGVTVT
+2266 GSTYVQSGATVT

-2290 LQIDAGGSVALGAGF
+2290 LQINAGGSVALGAGF

-2347 DAFVINAAITG
+2347 DALVINAAITG
-2358 AAGATFTINGAGA
+2358 ADAATFTINGAGA
-2371 SDDSA
+2371 SDGCAD
-2376 TVSFGTTSNLSGTT
+2376 VSFGTTSNLSGTT
-2390 LVFENLSTSFTSSG
+2390 LVLENLSTSFNSSG
-2404 TSDHGYQ
+2404 TGDHGYW

-2440 DLNKLSFAGGRIDF
+2440 GLNKLSFAGGRIDF

-2488 DSGFNILDADTR
+2488 DSGFNILDADTQ

-2511 LTNTSNLDNLK
+2511 LTSTSNLDNLK

-2532 AIYAADNTTV
+2532 AIYAADDTTV

-2550 GFVPKDDADP
+2550 GIVPQDEADL

-2570 ALKLAQGGTANGL
+2570 ALKLAQGGSGDGL
-2583 VLDADGHDSTLSI
+2583 VLNADGHDSTLSI
-2596 YVTDDKSVK
+2596 YVTDDESV
-2605 DNGGGNITYAGGKIT
+2605 GGSGGNITYAGGNILVT
-2620 VAHENDYTGV
+2620 HENDYTGV

-2639 LGANSGF
+2639 LGADSGF

-2660 DLGSHA
+2660 NLDGYD
-2666 QTAGAVHASGAH
+2666 QTAGAIHTTDAH
-2678 ALRGSGTLTLGIA
+2678 ALRGSGTLTLGIV
-2691 GNELNESFIS
+2691 GNEPNESFIS
-2701 GSNSAEDVVSGF
+2701 GSNSAEDATSGF

-2724 LVLDSTEGLGAEAT
+2724 LVLDSTEGLGDEAT

-2746 VVSGASGNFETT
+2746 VVSGASGSFETT
-2758 LTGAGTMKIEGGTV
+2758 LTGAGTMEIDGGTV
-2772 AIAGAGNDSFSG
+2772 AIAGAGNESFSG
-2784 AWLLSNNARTTVS
+2784 AWLLSNKAHTTVS
-2797 GSSDASADDLL
+2797 GSADASADDLL
-2808 GTGVVNLDAG
+2808 GTGVVNLEAE

-2825 QNSSTNWSIDNAFV
+2825 QNSSTNWSIDNAFA

-2891 NMAGTD
+2891 NMAGAN
-2897 FKLGSGA
+2897 FKLGPGA
-2904 ELKVEKDGLVDTFKQ
+2904 ELKVEEGGLVDTFKQ
-2919 LSVENG
+2919 LAVEDG

-2930 EGELGIGA
+2930 GGTLGIGA
-2938 GAGDLAKLQVNSLS
+2938 ETSYLAKLQVNSLS

-2976 LIARDNSGFFQSL
+2976 LIDRDNSGFFQSL

-2998 ASGWILNSNSGTA
+2998 ASGWLLNGNSGTA

-3074 VKDSTGAGDLLIS
+3074 VKDSTGAGNLLIS

-3106 STGKLTAGAGALG
+3106 SKGKLTAAAGALG
-3119 DTSGLTLQNRALYV
+3119 ETSELNLQDDASYV
-3133 NDGANTVGTLNAQ
+3133 NDGENTVGALAAQ
-3146 GAQLTLNGALILED
+3146 GAQLTLYGDLIVEN
-3160 GSGNSISGGSILGAG
+3160 GSGKIISGGSISEAG

-3189 ESENYSGAITLGT
+3189 ESENYSGAVTLGT

-3213 GIDGKAG
+3213 GINGKAG
-3220 IGAGTVTF
+3220 IGTGTVTF

-3257 NLGSSGNVFAFDD
+3257 NLGSSGNVFSFDD

-3303 GLRTDSGSLV
+3303 GLRTNAGSLV
-3313 VVNTVGELTLGGGTI
+3313 VVNTSDKLDDRTIGELTLGGGTI

-3334 TDNAGSGQIATSS
+3334 TANAGSGQIVTGS

-3365 ADADGTS
+3365 ADTDGSS
-3372 VFGTGEKLYLIEG
+3372 VFGTGEKVYLIEG
-3385 KSLEI
+3385 SGLGI
-3390 DEDEL
+3390 DANEL
-3395 GSLTLDSDAAATTQT
+3395 GSLVLDSSAASTTQT
-3410 VKQWGKD
+3410 VTKSGVK
-3417 VANLHYGNGSL
+3417 VAKLHYGSGKL

-3441 DTVELLSNASGGLH
+3441 DTVELLSNASGGFH

-3485 SGDNTYTG
+3485 RGDNTYTG
-3493 ATFVTSDAQLTLGKD
+3493 ATFVTSGAQLTLGKD

-3513 TNRLDVDSGASV
+3513 TNRLAVDSDASV
-3525 AFGEYAQTI
+3525 AFGEYDQTI
-3534 GELHVGASG
+3534 GELYVGTSG
-3543 HFTMSESGSLTLASG
+3543 HFTMSESGSLTLTNGS
-3558 GSLIASANAEAAGN
+3558 SLIASENADASGA
-3572 LIVSTGATLELRG
+3572 LLVSGSATLELRG
-3585 NGAAGSLSLEAKD
+3585 HGAAGSLALEAGS
-3598 DASIS
+3598 DAKIS
-3603 FTQAGSA
+3603 FTRVGS
-3610 DGYETVANVLRGSG
+3610 DGSYETVGNRLGGSG

-3630 GTKSAYVE
+3630 GTDSTYVE

-3646 GALKV
+3646 GALAV
-3651 LNAGHFLVNGMES
+3651 LNAGHLLVNGMET

-3706 SAGGSGNAF
+3706 SAGGSENAF
-3715 NFSGSNQ
+3715 NFAGTNQ
-3722 TINGRVTLTDL
+3722 RIDGTVTLTDL
-3733 MLTLDGHNEEVL
+3733 MLTIGGTSGSGNAAVL
-3745 DTASVVAGSNSHVH
+3745 DSASVVAGSNSHVH

-3856 AVSDNGTVIGIGLT
+3856 AVSDDGTVTGIGLT
-3870 DSRGNALQTVR
+3870 DSSGNALQTVR
-3881 AAIKNGNDTVAVGTF
+3881 ADIKNGSNTVAVGTF
-3896 GSSLLVSGSSFG
+3896 GSSMLVSGSSFG

-3917 ILGDLTISESGS
+3917 IVGDLTISESGS
-3929 FSAKISSTG
+3929 FSAKISSTSG
-3938 RTGSLTVSADEN
+3938 TGSLTVSAGEN
-3950 LTLSGEN
+3950 LTLTGEN
-3957 DYTVATTVTGM
+3957 DYTVATEVTGI
-3968 LTADKKALGNTKSLT
+3968 LTAEEKALGKTESLT
-3983 ISNGG
+3983 ISNVG
-3988 QFINAG
+3988 QFFNAG
-3994 ANEVGD
+3994 ANEVGE

-4005 KMTLNALLTVTNALD
+4005 KMTLNALLTVTNDQD
-4020 GESHVSGTLAGN
+4020 GESHVSGTLTGN
-4032 GDLMINSGSLVST
+4032 GGLMINSGSLVST
-4045 AVSDPTSGYAG
+4045 AVSEPTSGYTG

-4072 ADAGAQIGSG
+4072 AAAGAQIGSG

-4095 NTSGASVLGNLLSGV
+4095 NTSVASVLGNLLSGV

-4116 GTNGESFAFKAGQ
+4116 GTNGESFAFKNGQ
-4129 EKSVFT
+4129 QGEDVNFA
-4135 GALTLTNVEYDFTT
+4135 GALTLTNVQYDFTT

-4159 LTVNNGTTLVLND
+4159 LTVNNGTTLVLNK
-4172 ADDTATRKIK
+4172 ADDTATRKIN
-4182 GLSLNGGR
+4182 GMSLNGGR
-4190 IDFGTIGNGSGLIDL
+4190 IDFGTIGNGSGHIDL
-4205 QGQSLLTSDVD
+4205 QGQSLSTSTVAD
-4216 TTLSLETDL
+4216 TTFSLETDL

-4233 SAAFDTVID
+4233 SAAFDGVIEE
-4242 DSVLLIGNIAAATP
+4242 SVLLIGNVAADTP
-4256 ESVLDGLAFADNGQA
+4256 ESVLDGLAFEDNGQA
-4271 FTRDLTQGTET
+4271 FTRDLTQVTEKGTET

-4292 LVLAGNDDGTKNI
+4292 LVLTGNADGTKNVV
-4305 EAGLVNES
+4305 AGLENQS

-4328 TLKIF
+4328 ALKIF
-4333 GSGSLAVYNE
+4333 GSGSLAVYDE
-4343 LKLTNGA
+4343 LTLTNGV
-4350 NSYKGDT
+4350 NSYTGDT
-4357 TVFGAGAVLTL
+4357 TVSGTGAVLTL

-4374 GQADSHTGELS
+4374 GQTNSHTGKLS

-4405 AEGTDALVSAD
+4405 AEGTDALVSAN

-4445 GSAGLTLTNVDAL
+4445 GSADLTLTNVDAL

-4465 LGSNTDL
+4465 LGSGTDL

-4485 AGSGGLSIVNGANV
+4485 AGSGGVSIEDGANV
-4499 TLTGENTFA
+4499 TLKGDNTFD
-4508 GTLTVDSDS
+4508 GSLKVDGSS

-4522 GDVFLH
+4522 GNVFSH
-4528 IVGGSLELEGSAD
+4528 IGDGSLELEGSAD

-4548 DEHSV
+4548 DEHPV
-4553 WKWNRTVNG
+4553 WTWDRTVNG

-4574 ELVLESGLGN
+4574 ELVLESGFANFAGTLSLGD
-4584 FKGNLTLGNLQM
+4584 LSLS
-4596 TLSSG
+4596 LSSG
-4601 GNIMQSLAALSG
+4601 GRALQSLETFSDSAIKHLVLESG
-4613 SKIKSLILDADA
+4613 A
-4625 DLHLEGAT
+4625 DLHLDGET
-4633 TLSTGADNFGVTMK
+4633 TLTSQADAFDVTMK
-4647 SGGSFVFEGIAVPGS
+4647 SDGSFVFEGIAVPGA
-4662 EESATNT
+4662 EDAATNT
-4669 THLTIK
+4669 THLTVDGTLK
-4675 GNLTLE
+4675 LE

-4689 TEEDAKVD
+4689 TQEGAKVD

-4709 DGMSISVITAHNIAL
+4709 DGMTIDVIAAN
-4724 DGFKD
+4724 D
-4729 INEGGSVTLDGGR
+4729 IQGDVSQGKVTLDGGG
-4742 DTTFEIV
+4742 DTKFEIV
-4749 DGDGNV
+4749 NAEGTT
-4755 VADGH
+4755 VADG
-4760 YAFEIGLTDET
+4760 YYGFDIVSGSSGRL
-4771 DSDTL
+4771 DTISL
-4776 NLSYKLDQVSIRGG
+4776 EYKLDRVAIRGG
-4790 QELELA
+4790 ETLELKGNGDASLDSNTLKAEVTGSGDLSIA
-4796 GGNDGSAVEN
+4796 GNVTLDAANSYTGETIVTAGSKLYANENALGTVDG
-4806 TLSAKLSGSGN
+4806 TLSAVTSKLRVEEGGEALINGFNTVEGLEIKKGGTLTIGS
-4817 LSITSGVV
+4817 SSGVV
-4825 TLANSNN
+4825 PENPVMLTLKSDESAGSRLDGTLNGTGTIKVVGSGDVDDDNPADLTIVGSQG
-4832 DFTGATT
+4832 DFLGDL
-4839 VQSEAV
+4839 V
-4845 LYAESGALG
+4845 L
-4854 SDSGA
+4854 DSGA
-4859 ATSILTVAEKASAY
+4859 WIDLAANSLNIFGSSSSDASNRIL
-4873 IEGNNTVDGL
+4873 
-4883 MVSRGEGEETT
+4883 VSKDS
-4894 GVLHIGASDDNVTL
+4894 L
-4908 TLRSSTSETD
+4908 
-4918 PANHIYGTLSGA
+4918 
-4930 GTLRV
+4930 
-4935 LGNGQVDEGVD
+4935 
-4946 PDLTIHSSQE
+4946 LTIHSNNNHDASFGGVFE
-4956 RFDGDVQLE
+4956 NGLGGKGGRIEVTLA
-4965 SGAWVKIDADNS
+4965 SADNDFTFS
-4977 NLFGNRLVHTNIS
+4977 
-4990 IDKGSL
+4990 DKQAEVVF
-4996 LTIESQY
+4996 T
-5003 NGEGTFAGVFTNGV
+5003 GTFAL
-5017 SGGGTVEIK
+5017 E
-5026 LHNSSNLFRFTAEQ
+5026 
-5040 DKAGFNGTFVL
+5040 
-5051 DQGTINYTQ
+5051 QGTIDLGN
-5060 LYGSTSGG
+5060 LYSTTVTDASHN
-5068 AGDVLADAT
+5068 ALDDAT
-5077 LQLND
+5077 LELGA
-5082 NGILQLFG
+5082 NGKAILRASTSQTSE
-5090 DDDTGSGTTAD
+5090 DTL
-5101 VNLGGLTLDG
+5101 LGGLTMRG
-5111 GNIAFGSINYDAGHE
+5111 GTIEFGSINYEAGDD
-5126 SAVSGAHAMHINLGG
+5126 SSVSGAHASHIDLGG
-5141 DGVLALNDDDG
+5141 DGILDLYAPVTGDDG
-5152 RTSTVTIS
+5152 GVSQSTITIA
-5160 QNETNNI
+5160 QNETNRI
-5167 SAGGS
+5167 SDAGS

-5184 LIHNIG
+5184 LIHGIG
-5190 SLEINGKNVTGE
+5190 SLYADGTDVTDRADE
-5202 YANGASIGSDYLQLQ
+5202 YGAILNDYLHLE
-5217 NEAGET
+5217 NDAAET
-5223 QLLAQQLGGSGD
+5223 QLLEQAIESGESKAYAQ
-5235 YVDVAEVVRTFD
+5235 VAEVVRTFAD
-5247 NELTFGQSTING
+5247 ELTFGKSNLEG
-5259 ENGKYAVSLGY
+5259 EEDNYAVSLGY
-5270 TVDRVGL
+5270 SVDRVGL
-5277 LHQTR
+5277 LHQT
-5282 AVSADDFAD
+5282 ADATAD
-5291 ETVDNSLWQGLT
+5291 NFEDKALWQGLT
-5303 ITASDSEDPKR
+5303 ITTSENADR
-5314 NEFSAL
+5314 NTFEAL
-5320 ITDGSNGEAGNLVLR
+5320 ITDASDGLAGNLVLK
-5335 GNETARDA
+5335 GNTQAAEN
-5343 VLTITGPENDAGEF
+5343 VLTISGE
-5357 TGNTYTGKTWVTAGA
+5357 TNTYTGKTWVTAGA

-5380 AFGSTQ
+5380 AFGSTE

-5413 EALQSDE
+5413 NALQSDE
-5420 NSLITVTE
+5420 GSFITVTE

-5435 NENLFG
+5435 NEKLIG

-5466 NGSQLEISGASG
+5466 NGSQLEINGASG
-5478 AAGGEFVNTLVGGE
+5478 DAGGTFANTLVGGE
-5492 NTSVQMS
+5492 NTSVQII

-5511 NYEGSFNLIESEL
+5511 NYEGSFNLIKSEL

-5540 VITTDVD
+5540 VITTDVN

-5554 GDGTKNF
+5554 GDGNKNF
-5561 IFAEGSKIAGA
+5561 IFAEGSKVAGT
-5572 LAISNGA
+5572 LTISNGA

-5649 DGTLTVNGNVGVEVD
+5649 DGTLTVNGNIGVEVD
-5664 VGMVNADLVEDAMHD
+5664 VGMVNADLVEDAKHD

-5692 ADQGGQILANLVEAG
+5692 ADQGGHILANLVEAG
-5707 NVVNDEGAFTLT
+5707 KVVNDEGAFTLT
-5719 VTGGV
+5719 VTGGE
-5724 YDSTN
+5724 YDPTN
-5729 SRLEVGIFNDGSSVK
+5729 SRLEVGIFNDGSTDE

-5766 LTGVELIKDQTL
+5766 LTGVELIKDQKL

-5814 QNGYKGSTTVA
+5814 QNGYKGATTVA

-5845 NLKDTAD
+5845 NLEDTAD
-5852 GLVGARV
+5852 GLVGARA

-5872 DAKSTLA
+5872 DANSTLA

-5899 ESTVNGQI
+5899 KSTVNGQI

-5980 TVTDD
+5980 TVTGD

-6019 EDQYKYPSG
+6019 EEQYKYPSG

-6066 LDVSADTSETTDRTM
+6066 LDISSDTSETTDRTM
-6081 RGLTLAGGTLEFGS
+6081 RGLTLAGGTLEFGA
-6095 LALDREQAE
+6095 LALDREHAE
-6104 ARATHIDL
+6104 ARATHINLVGNDL
-6112 NGYDLTLED
+6112 NLED
-6121 SDRQVEVSFRQDAT
+6121 ADRQVEISFRQDAT

-6160 DIGKLVV
+6160 GIGNLHV
-6167 DGQAIATAEDAQAVL
+6167 DGETLATSENAQAVL

-6188 EFADNAEDQIL
+6188 ELADNAEDQIL

-6213 QVARVNREFGDFGY
+6213 QVARVNRKFGDFGY
-6227 ADMSAQ
+6227 ADMSDQ

-6239 YVGYEINSIELLYRG
+6239 YLGYEINSIELLYRG
-6254 SNNEAYGADGVWKG
+6254 SNDEAYGADGVWKG

-6349 LGGDASGGGFSQT
+6349 LGGDESGGGFSQT

-6375 GGKDASV
+6375 GGKDASL

-6407 VTTGTVTDVEGL
+6407 ITTGTVTDVEGL
-6419 GKGDVYIG
+6419 GQGNVYIG
-6427 ENYQLQITDVADA
+6427 ENYQLQITDIADA
-6440 SGGSVLLE
+6440 DGGSVLLE
-6448 NDLLDVNGEGGLLQI
+6448 NDLSDVNGKGGLLQI

-6479 GNNLNFSGNIRV
+6479 GNNSNFSGDIRV
-6491 EDGWAISAEVGEGE
+6491 EDGWSISAEVGEGE
-6505 DIADRLGTGSLT
+6505 DIAHRLGTGSLS
-6517 LAGDASATIDFGSSD
+6517 LVGDSSATIDFGSSD

-6551 DRTVSIGIGLGGDFE
+6551 DRTVSIGSSGLGSGFE

-6595 NALII
+6595 DASII
-6600 VSGEESVEFGK
+6600 VSGEESVKFGN

-6616 GSNEDRGQLV
+6616 GSNNDRGQLV
-6626 FEDPIKLSDNGSP
+6626 FEDSIKLSDNGSP

-6645 NLTLKGA
+6645 NLTLNGA
-6652 DVSVSVDGELEAG
+6652 HVTVSVDGELEAG
-6665 QGPSDALDMSSITM
+6665 QGPGEALDMSSITM

-6684 IDYVIAKAGLID
+6684 IEHVIAEAGLIE
-6696 MSDTTLSLET
+6696 MSNTTLSLENV
-6706 GGSGNAMTVD
+6706 GSGNQTTVD
-6716 ITDGGKKVATGKYD
+6716 IYDGGQKVATGTYD
-6730 FGLSVSTDRTELGLS
+6730 FGLAVSTDRTELGLS
-6745 YKLVEVEIDDA
+6745 YKLIEVAIDEA
-6756 DTLLGLQGAI
+6756 DTLLGLQGAV
-6766 SGSTSAADWANAS
+6766 SGSTSAADWTNAS

-6840 NASDSTKAG
+6840 NASNSTKAG

-6858 LQAGSKLSL
+6858 LEAGSKLSL

-6875 TGSITGSGNLALLSN
+6875 TGSITGRGELELLSN
-6890 ASVVV
+6890 ASVAV
-6895 TAGSGYEAFTGSVT
+6895 TADSGYEAFTGLVK
-6909 MEEGAEY
+6909 MEAGAEY
-6916 ALSASNGSTVIVRNN
+6916 ALSASSSSTVIVRNS
-6931 FADSKNSAGGTV
+6931 FADAKNSVGGTV

-6956 SLAGS
+6956 LLRGS
-6961 AVGFTGTFELGDN
+6961 AVDFTGTFELGGN
-6974 VVVSANSIEAIGGK
+6974 VVVSTNSIEAIGGE

-7077 EIVEDAWAAGFG
+7077 EIAEDAWAAGFG

-7112 VFASTATKA
+7112 VLASPAAKA
-7121 ANEDPANTPPAADN
+7121 ANEDPANNPSAVDN
-7135 TVDFVVNGSVTNAGT
+7135 TVKFEVAGGVTNAGT

-7208 DHVTITGKINGN
+7208 DHITITGKINGN

-7246 GGDDGESLWLK
+7246 GGDDGDSLRLK
-7257 DEVKIGDLW
+7257 DTIKIGDLW
-7266 YRLMWSSEQNEYY
+7266 YRLMWSSDQNEYY

-7343 MVQRGDW
+7343 MAQRGDW
-7350 TKFSNASGQMNAD
+7350 TKFSNASGQMDAD

-7395 GDFDVSSNVDGKSS
+7395 GDFDVSSNVDGKTS

-7438 RWNRFDNE
+7438 RWNRFDSE
-7446 VGPDD
+7446 VGQDD

-7472 LTDGGRHYE
+7472 ITDGGRNYE
-7481 WRLEPHVRAYWTNFS
+7481 WRLEPHVRAYWTNFG
-7496 DPGNW
+7496 DPDDW
-7501 TSRLGE
+7501 TSSLGE

-7556 STQYGDVTS
+7556 STKYGDVTS

>member
-1 MNAIYK
+1 M
-7 VIWNDA
+7 
-13 IRQYQVVNELCR
+13 R
-25 SRRKACSVKAVHT
+25 SST
-38 ERTSDSATSSLK
+38 FPGDESSK
-50 IGAALVGAIAVM
+50 IE
-62 GAGMTAYAED
+62 AG
-72 LPLDF
+72 
-77 VDGTFDTDGGTLND
+77 G
-91 PLQFGLEDVP
+91 
-101 NFPTSNQFFVLNG
+101 
-114 KDFRAGTSNV
+114 
-124 SSQDSDGIIGN
+124 
-135 LLQIPSRDYLPNGK
+135 
-149 IKIVDDAGAVLYD
+149 
-162 GSNEASRFGIAGSDA
+162 
-177 NLYYKFNVN
+177 
-186 FTGGEGNSLIYT
+186 
-198 LNRELTRIDLTG
+198 
-210 NQSSQYGLVVF
+210 
-221 GGEADETSSN
+221 
-231 LTDLDVAITGTGDIQ
+231 
-246 FAFTNQQGGEDA
+246 
-258 NMGYLYL
+258 
-265 NTDSNILDDGVAE
+265 
-278 EQASTYTG
+278 
-286 KTYVGNVGGDP
+286 
-297 NGKAVTVIFGKN
+297 
-309 NAFGSTSNLYI
+309 
-320 HDDSSVWFADKDL
+320 
-333 KTRHTQTVGGLT
+333 
-345 GEGEL
+345 
-350 NFGNAAEV
+350 
-358 TLKQT
+358 
-363 STGNGYTDTDNGV
+363 
-376 VRVDNA
+376 
-382 FTGASANGGGA
+382 
-393 VFNIDLSELKLNT
+393 
-406 TDPVRGSD
+406 
-414 SVYGIFF
+414 
-421 TDQPQKDEYTG
+421 
-432 LITLTGGAVTA
+432 ITLTGASDVLRADNAEGVRQVFIQYTGE
-443 YNKDHSQNFNGVAD
+443 FNSGNGTQLSIDGDALASSDIFNEGNATDVVAHG
-457 PYTNLNGILL
+457 TWS
-467 GSTLQLKQDGWVR
+467 GSVDVDTEGKQIYGDLQLTQ
-480 VDSRGE
+480 
-486 LNNLIIDSG
+486 I
-495 AGGIDFSNLGNVVA
+495 
-509 NGEGALTINGNLTFS
+509 
-524 GADATVS
+524 
-531 IKDFNYN
+531 
-538 IGEAAADMDLIDADE
+538 DLIDTDV
-553 GLRNTLVHVEGDV
+553 GLILNASDA
-566 VGEENYGFVL
+566 
-576 EESQQKPVV
+576 
-585 SEITDDSGTT
+585 DDS
-595 VASGT
+595 S
-600 WVFEDE
+600 
-606 LDYDDSGNYDLV
+606 
-618 YKLTQVDIK
+618 
-627 EGQTL
+627 
-632 TISGSDKASEASK
+632 
-645 TQDFTAK
+645 
-652 IIGSGNIVFDA
+652 
-663 ADNATGSG
+663 
-671 TRIEIGDASTTDKND
+671 
-686 YTGSTTV
+686 
-693 TDGTTLVLTEDD
+693 
-705 AMGRTSDLIAHGNV
+705 
-719 EIGSGIEQIVK
+719 
-730 NINSSGSGTISIAD
+730 
-744 SGTLTVD
+744 
-751 ASGDQT
+751 
-757 INNIISGAGDLN
+757 
-769 IDLGGS
+769 
-775 DKKLVFGNSGQGSSF
+775 
-790 TGDLSLGNGRFSLD
+790 
-804 DGQNEA
+804 
-810 FAGSSSIV
+810 
-818 LGTGSVFDFGSG
+818 
-830 TSNIKDLT
+830 
-838 VNADSKLESSALV
+838 
-851 IGSDTAPHNIS
+851 
-862 GSFSLNSD
+862 
-870 TTITLTGVS
+870 
-879 VETDL
+879 
-884 SLTDYDGN
+884 
-892 SVSQDFITAGNV
+892 
-904 TVGAN
+904 
-909 AEISLSGAGD
+909 
-919 FVNLGN
+919 
-925 LVLDYQQT
+925 
-933 QNGSTATVAETVWT
+933 
-947 VNGSLTQNGNAFQ
+947 
-960 VGTQL
+960 
-965 KEIRLIGNTILSGS
+965 
-979 GTSNELSALVTDS
+979 LSALVT
-992 DTDGSHS
+992 
-999 LQFSSADGTQTSFTI
+999 
-1014 VDYAGDSVFG
+1014 
-1024 NSYTGAT
+1024 
-1031 TVDSNVTVTLGTN
+1031 
-1044 NGFGSTSLLT
+1044 
-1054 AQGNVTLSDGVKQ
+1054 
-1067 TVKGLSGTGTITLG
+1067 G
-1081 SGAELT
+1081 SGNLT
-1087 LDQTGSAS
+1087 L
-1095 VGNILAGTGKFI
+1095 
-1107 VDLGAEANE
+1107 
-1116 LSFTNSGAGAFGGTV
+1116 
-1131 SLSDGTVRLA
+1131 
-1141 SGTATQ
+1141 
-1147 TVLSG
+1147 
-1152 ADLALDTDGRLIVS
+1152 
-1166 GSGTDQRELGGLTLN
+1166 
-1181 GNSQIDFSSVS
+1181 
-1192 MGDANSNNAQ
+1192 
-1202 LYVSGSFTINGSNDV
+1202 
-1217 SVGGINLDG
+1217 
-1226 TKNILAADDDNGG
+1226 
-1239 LKQALVTAN
+1239 
-1248 GGIDLSRG
+1248 
-1256 QLVIDL
+1256 
-1262 TDPLMKSEI
+1262 
-1271 KNSGSDK
+1271 
-1278 TVAYG
+1278 
-1283 VWTAG
+1283 
-1288 AGDDVFTVAGNTLYA
+1288 AGN
-1303 SLRLSEIQLA
+1303 
-1313 DATTGLILDA
+1313 
-1323 TGLTVGDGTTLTAKI
+1323 
-1338 TDHDTTAGKIV
+1338 
-1349 FAGGDITIGGTRT
+1349 ITIGRNQ
-1362 DEENT
+1362 DQENT
-1367 YTGATDVTGGTVT
+1367 YSGTTTVTDGTVT
-1380 LGKTNAFGKTSLL
+1380 LGKTNAFGATSLL
-1393 TVSGGQVAFN
+1393 TVSGGHVAFN
-1403 NQSTRIGAIKTT
+1403 GQTTQIGAIKTT
-1415 QDGALLGDGS
+1415 QGGALTGS
-1425 ITLFGTS
+1425 GAITLFGTS

-1439 ANIGLS
+1439 ANSDLS
-1445 ASIAMLDGHTATIHH
+1445 ASIDMIGGHTATIHH

-1503 TNAAAVYINGDN
+1503 TTAAAVYINGDN

-1550 SGSTL
+1550 SSSTL

-1731 GDISNITLN
+1731 GDISKITLN

-1773 LATSGTSLGLDFD
+1773 LATSGNSLGLDFK
-1786 LTGVE
+1786 LTEVD

-1798 VLEEDGTLGV
+1798 VLKGDGTLGV
-1808 VVSDHGTGT
+1808 VVKDYQTGT
-1817 SGGSLEIA
+1817 SGGNLEIA
-1825 ADSEVLLTGANEYT
+1825 SGSNVVLSGQNEYT
-1839 GSTTVKGE
+1839 GTTTVRGH
-1847 LTAGA
+1847 LAADA
-1852 SGLGGTS
+1852 SGLGDTS
-1859 FLSVESGGTYINSG
+1859 LLVVESSGTYVNAG
-1873 ANTVGG
+1873 ENTVGG
-1879 LDVNA
+1879 LRVVEDGKLVL
-1884 DSTLI
+1884 D
-1889 LSGGSGTTLAIE
+1889 GDGEGQYPTLAIA
-1901 HGDASGSSTIAGA
+1901 HDAGESSTIAGVI
-1914 LQGSGALSLD
+1914 QGSGNLSLD
-1924 AGTLAVTA
+1924 EGTLAVTA
-1932 NNRTNW
+1932 NAETNW
-1938 TGDIDLG
+1938 QGNLALG
-1945 TSSTG
+1945 TS
-1950 ATLRLNGENAL
+1950 ATKAVLNLTGENAL
-1961 GTGTVT
+1961 GNGTVT
-1967 FVNSSSEI
+1967 FVNNDSEI
-1975 LLNHAGDLSFGNSVS
+1975 HLSHSGALAFGNAVS
-1990 GSGSFHV
+1990 GSGSIYV
-1997 DLDGND
+1997 DLAGND
-2003 FTFTNAEDDLTA
+2003 FTFTNTQANLTA
-2015 GARLYLDHAGF
+2015 GSHLYLTDAGF
-2026 SLDGGL
+2026 SLDSGL

-2046 QSMLSSSGE
+2046 QSTLSTSGE

-2069 TIDLGEIDGNGGQLV
+2069 TIDLGEIDGDGGQLV

-2089 SGNGTLK
+2089 SGSGALK

-2137 LFEGVSKLTGVT
+2137 LFEGVSDLIGVT
-2149 VETDGQISG
+2149 EETDGQISG
-2158 GLATDGDFDSTAE
+2158 GLATDGDFSSTAE

-2183 DDLVAVLRRGGNGSF
+2183 DDLVAVLRRGGSGLF

-2241 SVTGK
+2241 RVTGK
-2246 GNIVFAGGAVTVT
+2246 GNIIFAGGAVTVT
-2259 DSTNDYT
+2259 DSTNNYT
-2266 GSTYVQSGVTVT
+2266 GSTYVQSGATVT

-2290 LQIDAGGSVALGAGF
+2290 LQINAGGSVALGAGF

-2358 AAGATFTINGAGA
+2358 ADAATFTINGAGA
-2371 SDDSA
+2371 SDGRAD
-2376 TVSFGTTSNLSGTT
+2376 VSFGTTSNLSGTT
-2390 LVFENLSTSFTSSG
+2390 LVLENLSTSFTSSG
-2404 TSDHGYQ
+2404 TNDHGYR
-2411 TAASAADTVLGTNS
+2411 TAASAADTVLGTDS
-2425 LLTIY
+2425 ILTIY
-2430 ANNGGTAQTY
+2430 ANNAGTAQTY
-2440 DLNKLSFAGGRIDF
+2440 DLNELSFAGGRINF
-2454 GSVTLTTDDHTN
+2454 GEVTLTTDSTD

-2471 DTLDLSQSGT
+2471 DTLDLSQAGT

-2488 DSGFNILDADTR
+2488 DSGFNILDADTK
-2500 SFRQTLIKYEK
+2500 SFRQTLIEYGS
-2511 LTNTSNLDNLK
+2511 LTENSNPDNLQ
-2522 PASSEEMPDS
+2522 PASSEEMDDS
-2532 AIYAADNTTV
+2532 AIYAADDTTV

-2550 GFVPKDDADP
+2550 GLVPKDDADP

-2570 ALKLAQGGTANGL
+2570 ALKLAQGGSGDGL
-2583 VLDADGHDSTLSI
+2583 VLNADGHDSTLSI
-2596 YVTDDKSVK
+2596 YVTDDESVK
-2605 DNGGGNITYAGGKIT
+2605 GNGGGNITYAGGKIT

-2630 TKVTAGSVT
+2630 TQVTAGSVT

-2701 GSNSAEDVVSGF
+2701 GSNSAEGDISGF

-2724 LVLDSTEGLGAEAT
+2724 LVLDSTEGLGDKAT

-2746 VVSGASGNFETT
+2746 VVSGASGTFATT
-2758 LTGAGTMKIEGGTV
+2758 LTGAGTMKIDGGTV
-2772 AIAGAGNDSFSG
+2772 AIAGAGNESFSG
-2784 AWLLSNNARTTVS
+2784 AWLLSNSAHTTVS
-2797 GSSDASADDLL
+2797 GSADASAEDLL

-2818 TTLTLSE
+2818 TMLTLSE

-2891 NMAGTD
+2891 NMAGAD
-2897 FKLGSGA
+2897 FKLSSGA
-2904 ELKVEKDGLVDTFKQ
+2904 ELKVEKGGLVDTFKQ
-2919 LSVENG
+2919 LAVVDG

-2930 EGELGIGA
+2930 GGTLGIGA
-2938 GAGDLAKLQVNSLS
+2938 ETRDLAKLQVNSLS

-2998 ASGWILNSNSGTA
+2998 ASGWLLNSNSGTA
-3011 SGLKQGIFDANNT
+3011 SGLKQGILDANNI

-3119 DTSGLTLQNRALYV
+3119 DTSGLTLQNGASYV
-3133 NDGANTVGTLNAQ
+3133 NDGENTVGTLAAQ

-3160 GSGNSISGGSILGAG
+3160 GSGNSISGGSISGAG

-3189 ESENYSGAITLGT
+3189 ESEKYSGAVTLGT
-3202 TSGGASFSFIN
+3202 TSGGAHLGFVN
-3213 GIDGKAG
+3213 GTTG
-3220 IGAGTVTF
+3220 IGSGTVTF
-3228 AHDDSTVSVTGS
+3228 AHDESTVSVSGMNGV
-3240 SSLTLSNT
+3240 TLSNT
-3248 YAGSGTINV
+3248 YAGNGTINV
-3257 NLGSSGNVFAFDD
+3257 DLGGSLNVFAFNGA
-3270 DQGEM
+3270 QGKVEE
-3275 GADDRFTGT
+3275 DERFTGT
-3284 LSIANA
+3284 LSLANA
-3290 EYRLYEDETLAYA
+3290 QYHLYEDETLANA
-3303 GLRTDSGSLV
+3303 GLRTNAGSLV
-3313 VVNTVGELTLGGGTI
+3313 VVNTSDKLDDRSVNVLTLGGGTI

-3385 KSLEI
+3385 KSLGI

-3610 DGYETVANVLRGSG
+3610 DGYETVANVLLGSG

-3674 TVASG
+3674 TIASG

-3686 SSGWKFDNVLD
+3686 SSGWTFDNVLD

-3715 NFSGSNQ
+3715 NFAETNQ
-3722 TINGRVTLTDL
+3722 R
-3733 MLTLDGHNEEVL
+3733 
-3745 DTASVVAGSNSHVH
+3745 
-3759 VALGN
+3759 
-3764 VADDRQ
+3764 
-3770 QVKDFTLSSG
+3770 
-3780 AEITFDG
+3780 
-3787 QLGMSGVGAN
+3787 
-3797 VLGQMDVS
+3797 
-3805 GTLTLD
+3805 
-3811 SGSTVHVSVDP
+3811 
-3822 NTGASSTVAQDRL
+3822 
-3835 VETAASGSFQ
+3835 
-3845 NLITAGTIDGS
+3845 ID
-3856 AVSDNGTVIGIGLT
+3856 
-3870 DSRGNALQTVR
+3870 
-3881 AAIKNGNDTVAVGTF
+3881 
-3896 GSSLLVSGSSFG
+3896 
-3908 VRYGLQAID
+3908 
-3917 ILGDLTISESGS
+3917 
-3929 FSAKISSTG
+3929 
-3938 RTGSLTVSADEN
+3938 
-3950 LTLSGEN
+3950 
-3957 DYTVATTVTGM
+3957 
-3968 LTADKKALGNTKSLT
+3968 
-3983 ISNGG
+3983 
-3988 QFINAG
+3988 
-3994 ANEVGD
+3994 
-4000 LESSG
+4000 
-4005 KMTLNALLTVTNALD
+4005 
-4020 GESHVSGTLAGN
+4020 
-4032 GDLMINSGSLVST
+4032 
-4045 AVSDPTSGYAG
+4045 G

-4072 ADAGAQIGSG
+4072 AAAGAQIGSG

-4116 GTNGESFAFKAGQ
+4116 GTNGESFAFKDGQ

-4135 GALTLTNVEYDFTT
+4135 GALALTNVKYDFTT

-4159 LTVNNGTTLVLND
+4159 LTVNNGTTLVLNKD
-4172 ADDTATRKIK
+4172 DDTATRKIN
-4182 GLSLNGGR
+4182 GMSLNGGS
-4190 IDFGTIGNGSGLIDL
+4190 IDFGTIGNGSGHIDL
-4205 QGQSLLTSDVD
+4205 QGQSLSTSTVAD
-4216 TTLSLETDL
+4216 TTFSLETDL

-4233 SAAFDTVID
+4233 SAAFDGVID
-4242 DSVLLIGNIAAATP
+4242 ESVLLIGNVAADTP
-4256 ESVLDGLAFADNGQA
+4256 ESVLDGLAFEDNGQA
-4271 FTRDLTQGTET
+4271 FTRDLTLVTEKGTET

-4292 LVLAGNDDGTKNI
+4292 LVLAGNADGTKNVV
-4305 EAGLVNES
+4305 AGLENQS

-4328 TLKIF
+4328 ALEIF
-4333 GSGSLAVYNE
+4333 GSGSLAVYDE
-4343 LKLTNGA
+4343 LTLTSGSNR
-4350 NSYKGDT
+4350 YTGDT
-4357 TVFGAGAVLTL
+4357 TVSGTGAVLTL
-4368 GADGAL
+4368 EADGAL
-4374 GQADSHTGELS
+4374 GQANSHTRVLS
-4385 VTDGAKVD
+4385 VTGGAKVD
-4393 FGSTSQTIGSIT
+4393 FGSTSQTIGSINAFGDNALEST
-4405 AEGTDALVSAD
+4405 GGT
-4416 QTNGKLT
+4416 LT
-4423 IADGGTVSGVNSGF
+4423 IANGGTVSGANSGF

-4508 GTLTVDSDS
+4508 GALTVDSDS

-4574 ELVLESGLGN
+4574 ELVLDSGLADFSGS
-4584 FKGNLTLGNLQM
+4584 LTLGNLEM

-4601 GNIMQSLAALSG
+4601 GSGMQSLTALSS
-4613 SKIKSLILDADA
+4613 SKIKSLILDTGA

-4633 TLSTGADNFGVTMK
+4633 TLSTGVDNFGVTMK

-4662 EESATNT
+4662 EETATNT
-4669 THLTIK
+4669 THLTID

-4709 DGMSISVITAHNIAL
+4709 DGMSISVITADKIAL
-4724 DGFKD
+4724 DGFID
-4729 INEGGSVTLDGGR
+4729 INKGGLVTLDGAP

-4749 DGDGNV
+4749 DRDGNV

-4796 GGNDGSAVEN
+4796 GGNDGFADEN
-4806 TLSAKLSGSGN
+4806 TLSAKLTGSGN

-5247 NELTFGQSTING
+5247 DELTFGQSTING

-5277 LHQTR
+5277 LHQTG
-5282 AVSADDFAD
+5282 AVSADDFTD

-5372 NIAFGANS
+5372 NIALGANS

-5393 STVDFGTYDQT
+5393 STVDFGIYDQT

-5420 NSLITVTE
+5420 GSLITVKE
-5428 DAVIRGA
+5428 DAVIRGS
-5435 NENLFG
+5435 NTNLFG
-5441 NITFEGNAEINNA
+5441 NITFEGDAEINNA

-5499 GSDIALGTDQLE
+5499 GSDIVLGTDQLE
-5511 NYEGSFNLIESEL
+5511 KYEGSFNLVKSEL

-5664 VGMVNADLVEDAMHD
+5664 VGMVNADLVEDAKHD

-5707 NVVNDEGAFTLT
+5707 NVVNDEGSFTLT
-5719 VTGGV
+5719 VTGGE
-5724 YDSTN
+5724 YDSGH
-5729 SRLEVGIFNDGSSVK
+5729 SSLKVGIFNDGNTDE

-5751 YTVRLTED
+5751 YTVRLTEG

-5766 LTGVELIKDQTL
+5766 LTGVELIRDKTL

-5899 ESTVNGQI
+5899 KSTVHGQI
-5907 TGGRDSL
+5907 KGGRDSL

-6037 ELAVGKFRFTDRKA
+6037 ELADGKFRFTDRKA

-6551 DRTVSIGIGLGGDFE
+6551 DRTVSIGIGLGSDFE

-6571 GGGRFELADNADKL
+6571 GGGRFELAENADKL

-6595 NALII
+6595 NASII

-7077 EIVEDAWAAGFG
+7077 EIAEDAWAAGFG

-7350 TKFSNASGQMNAD
+7350 TKFSNASGQLDAD

-7438 RWNRFDNE
+7438 RWNRFDSE
-7446 VGPDD
+7446 VGQDD

-7472 LTDGGRHYE
+7472 ITDGGRNYE
-7481 WRLEPHVRAYWTNFS
+7481 WRLEPHVRAYWTNFG
-7496 DPGNW
+7496 DPDDW
-7501 TSRLGE
+7501 TSSLGE

-7556 STQYGDVTS
+7556 STKYGDVTS

>member
-1 MNAIYK
+1 M
-7 VIWNDA
+7 
-13 IRQYQVVNELCR
+13 
-25 SRRKACSVKAVHT
+25 
-38 ERTSDSATSSLK
+38 
-50 IGAALVGAIAVM
+50 
-62 GAGMTAYAED
+62 
-72 LPLDF
+72 
-77 VDGTFDTDGGTLND
+77 
-91 PLQFGLEDVP
+91 
-101 NFPTSNQFFVLNG
+101 
-114 KDFRAGTSNV
+114 
-124 SSQDSDGIIGN
+124 
-135 LLQIPSRDYLPNGK
+135 
-149 IKIVDDAGAVLYD
+149 
-162 GSNEASRFGIAGSDA
+162 
-177 NLYYKFNVN
+177 
-186 FTGGEGNSLIYT
+186 
-198 LNRELTRIDLTG
+198 
-210 NQSSQYGLVVF
+210 
-221 GGEADETSSN
+221 
-231 LTDLDVAITGTGDIQ
+231 
-246 FAFTNQQGGEDA
+246 
-258 NMGYLYL
+258 
-265 NTDSNILDDGVAE
+265 
-278 EQASTYTG
+278 
-286 KTYVGNVGGDP
+286 
-297 NGKAVTVIFGKN
+297 
-309 NAFGSTSNLYI
+309 
-320 HDDSSVWFADKDL
+320 
-333 KTRHTQTVGGLT
+333 
-345 GEGEL
+345 
-350 NFGNAAEV
+350 
-358 TLKQT
+358 
-363 STGNGYTDTDNGV
+363 
-376 VRVDNA
+376 
-382 FTGASANGGGA
+382 
-393 VFNIDLSELKLNT
+393 
-406 TDPVRGSD
+406 
-414 SVYGIFF
+414 
-421 TDQPQKDEYTG
+421 
-432 LITLTGGAVTA
+432 
-443 YNKDHSQNFNGVAD
+443 
-457 PYTNLNGILL
+457 
-467 GSTLQLKQDGWVR
+467 
-480 VDSRGE
+480 
-486 LNNLIIDSG
+486 
-495 AGGIDFSNLGNVVA
+495 
-509 NGEGALTINGNLTFS
+509 
-524 GADATVS
+524 
-531 IKDFNYN
+531 
-538 IGEAAADMDLIDADE
+538 
-553 GLRNTLVHVEGDV
+553 
-566 VGEENYGFVL
+566 
-576 EESQQKPVV
+576 
-585 SEITDDSGTT
+585 
-595 VASGT
+595 
-600 WVFEDE
+600 
-606 LDYDDSGNYDLV
+606 
-618 YKLTQVDIK
+618 
-627 EGQTL
+627 
-632 TISGSDKASEASK
+632 
-645 TQDFTAK
+645 
-652 IIGSGNIVFDA
+652 
-663 ADNATGSG
+663 
-671 TRIEIGDASTTDKND
+671 
-686 YTGSTTV
+686 
-693 TDGTTLVLTEDD
+693 
-705 AMGRTSDLIAHGNV
+705 
-719 EIGSGIEQIVK
+719 
-730 NINSSGSGTISIAD
+730 
-744 SGTLTVD
+744 
-751 ASGDQT
+751 
-757 INNIISGAGDLN
+757 
-769 IDLGGS
+769 
-775 DKKLVFGNSGQGSSF
+775 
-790 TGDLSLGNGRFSLD
+790 
-804 DGQNEA
+804 
-810 FAGSSSIV
+810 
-818 LGTGSVFDFGSG
+818 FDFGSG

-909 AEISLSGAGD
+909 AEISLFGAGD

-933 QNGSTATVAETVWT
+933 QNGSAATVAETVWT

-1054 AQGNVTLSDGVKQ
+1054 AQGNVTLGDGVKQ

-1087 LDQTGSAS
+1087 LEQTGSAS

-1192 MGDANSNNAQ
+1192 MGDASSNNAQ

-1503 TNAAAVYINGDN
+1503 TNAAVYINGDN
-1515 TGFSGNINIAANA
+1515 TGFSGNINIAENA

-1550 SGSTL
+1550 SSSTL

-1773 LATSGTSLGLDFD
+1773 LATSGNSLGLDFK
-1786 LTGVE
+1786 LTEVD

-1798 VLEEDGTLGV
+1798 VLKGDGTLGV
-1808 VVSDHGTGT
+1808 VVKDYQTGT
-1817 SGGSLEIA
+1817 SGGNLEIA
-1825 ADSEVLLTGANEYT
+1825 SGSNVVLSGQNEYT
-1839 GSTTVKGE
+1839 GTTTVRGH
-1847 LTAGA
+1847 LTADA
-1852 SGLGGTS
+1852 SGLGDTS
-1859 FLSVESGGTYINSG
+1859 LLVVESSGTYVNAG
-1873 ANTVGG
+1873 ENTVGG
-1879 LDVNA
+1879 LRVVEDGKLVL
-1884 DSTLI
+1884 D
-1889 LSGGSGTTLAIE
+1889 GDGEGQYPTLAIA
-1901 HGDASGSSTIAGA
+1901 HDAGESSTIAGVI
-1914 LQGSGALSLD
+1914 QGSGNLSLD
-1924 AGTLAVTA
+1924 EGTLAVTA
-1932 NNRTNW
+1932 NAETNW
-1938 TGDIDLG
+1938 QGNLALG
-1945 TSSTG
+1945 TS
-1950 ATLRLNGENAL
+1950 ATKAVLNLTGENAL
-1961 GTGTVT
+1961 GNGTVT
-1967 FVNSSSEI
+1967 FVNNDSEI
-1975 LLNHAGDLSFGNSVS
+1975 HLSHSGALAFGNAVS
-1990 GSGSFHV
+1990 GSGSIYV
-1997 DLDGND
+1997 DLAGND
-2003 FTFTNAEDDLTA
+2003 FTFTNTQANLTA
-2015 GARLYLDHAGF
+2015 GSHLYLTDAGF
-2026 SLDGGL
+2026 SLDSGL

-2046 QSMLSSSGE
+2046 QSTLSSSGE

-2069 TIDLGEIDGNGGQLV
+2069 TIDLGEIDGDGGQLV

-2089 SGNGTLK
+2089 SGSGALK

-2137 LFEGVSKLTGVT
+2137 LFEGVSDLIGVT
-2149 VETDGQISG
+2149 VETDGQISD

-2198 YYDANRDVVYMKYG
+2198 YYDANRDVVYMKYS
-2212 IREIDLQLSNS
+2212 IREIDLQLSNP
-2223 GQGLRLDAESM
+2223 GQGLRLDAEGM
-2234 TDATLSA
+2234 TSAELSA
-2241 SVTGK
+2241 RVTGK

-2259 DSTNDYT
+2259 DYTNDYT
-2266 GSTYVQSGVTVT
+2266 GSTYVQSGATVT
-2278 LGASN
+2278 LGASS

-2290 LQIDAGGSVALGAGF
+2290 LQIDEGGTVSLGAGF

-2317 LTLGSGSSF
+2317 LTLGAGSSF
-2326 EIDNSQRKGEGVRDE
+2326 EIDNSQRKGEGVRDD

-2358 AAGATFTINGAGA
+2358 ADDATFTIDGAGA
-2371 SDDSA
+2371 SGDRA
-2376 TVSFGTTSNLSGTT
+2376 AVSFGTTSNLSGTT

-2411 TAASAADTVLGTNS
+2411 TAASAADTVLGTDS
-2425 LLTIY
+2425 ILTIY
-2430 ANNGGTAQTY
+2430 ANNAGTAQTY
-2440 DLNKLSFAGGRIDF
+2440 DLNELSFAGGRINF
-2454 GSVTLTTDDHTN
+2454 GEVTLTTDSTD

-2471 DTLDLSQSGT
+2471 DTLDLSQAGT

-2488 DSGFNILDADTR
+2488 DSGFNILDADTE
-2500 SFRQTLIKYEK
+2500 SFRQTLIEYGS
-2511 LTNTSNLDNLK
+2511 LTENSNPDNLQ
-2522 PASSEEMPDS
+2522 PASSEEMDDS
-2532 AIYAADNTTV
+2532 PIYAEDNTTV
-2542 LANVQWSG
+2542 LANVHWSG
-2550 GFVPKDDADP
+2550 EGVQVVD

-2583 VLDADGHDSTLSI
+2583 VLNADDSHDSTLSI
-2596 YVTDDKSVK
+2596 YVTDDESVK
-2605 DNGGGNITYAGGKIT
+2605 GNGGGNITYAGGNILIT
-2620 VAHENDYTGV
+2620 HENDYTGV
-2630 TKVTAGSVT
+2630 TKVTAGSVS
-2639 LGANSGF
+2639 LGADSGF

-2660 DLGSHA
+2660 NLGDHD
-2666 QTAGAVHASGAH
+2666 QTVGAIHTSGAH
-2678 ALRGSGTLTLGIA
+2678 ALLGNGTLTLGIV

-2713 TGTVVLTNGHA
+2713 TGTVMLTNGHA

-2738 ANLASGTL
+2738 VNLASGTL

-2784 AWLLSNNARTTVS
+2784 AWLLSNNAHTTVS
-2797 GSSDASADDLL
+2797 GSSDASADNLL

-2825 QNSSTNWSIDNAFV
+2825 QNLSTNWSIDNAFA

-2871 TLSLES
+2871 TLNLES
-2877 GIRFTVSSGSNNAL
+2877 GIRFMVSSGSNNAL
-2891 NMAGTD
+2891 NMAGAD

-2904 ELKVEKDGLVDTFKQ
+2904 ELKVEKGGLVDTFKQ
-2919 LSVENG
+2919 LAVVDG

-2930 EGELGIGA
+2930 GGTLGIGA
-2938 GAGDLAKLQVNSLS
+2938 ETRDLAKLQVNSLS

-2998 ASGWILNSNSGTA
+2998 ASGWLLNSNSGTA

-3087 GNIGLTNAENEY
+3087 GIIGLTNAENEY

-3106 STGKLTAGAGALG
+3106 STGKLTAAAGALG
-3119 DTSGLTLQNRALYV
+3119 DTSGLTLQNGASYV
-3133 NDGANTVGTLNAQ
+3133 NDGENTVGTLAAQ

-3160 GSGNSISGGSILGAG
+3160 GSGNSISGGSISGEG

-3189 ESENYSGAITLGT
+3189 ESENYSGAVTLGT
-3202 TSGGASFSFIN
+3202 TSGGAHLGFVN
-3213 GIDGKAG
+3213 GTTG
-3220 IGAGTVTF
+3220 IGSGTVTF
-3228 AHDDSTVSVTGS
+3228 AHDESTVSVSGMNGV
-3240 SSLTLSNT
+3240 TLSNT
-3248 YAGSGTINV
+3248 YAGNGTINV
-3257 NLGSSGNVFAFDD
+3257 DLGGSLNVFAFNGA
-3270 DQGEM
+3270 QGKVEE
-3275 GADDRFTGT
+3275 DERFTGT
-3284 LSIANA
+3284 LSLANA
-3290 EYRLYEDETLAYA
+3290 QYHLYEDETLANA
-3303 GLRTDSGSLV
+3303 GLRTNAGSLV
-3313 VVNTVGELTLGGGTI
+3313 VVNTSDKLDDRTIGELTLGGGTI

-3334 TDNAGSGQIATSS
+3334 TANAGSGQIVTGS

-3365 ADADGTS
+3365 ADTDGSS

-3385 KSLEI
+3385 SGLGI
-3390 DEDEL
+3390 DANEL
-3395 GSLTLDSDAAATTQT
+3395 GSLVLDSSAASTTQT
-3410 VKQWGKD
+3410 VTKSGVN
-3417 VANLHYGNGSL
+3417 VAKLHYGSGKL

-3441 DTVELLSNASGGLH
+3441 DTVELLSNASGGFH

-3610 DGYETVANVLRGSG
+3610 DGYETVANVLLGSG

-3674 TVASG
+3674 TIASG

-3686 SSGWKFDNVLD
+3686 SSGWTFDNVLD

-3715 NFSGSNQ
+3715 NFAETNQ
-3722 TINGRVTLTDL
+3722 RIDGTVTLTDL
-3733 MLTLDGHNEEVL
+3733 MLTIGGASGSDNAAVL
-3745 DTASVVAGSNSHVH
+3745 DSASVVAGSNSHVH

-3845 NLITAGTIDGS
+3845 NLITAGAIDGS
-3856 AVSDNGTVIGIGLT
+3856 AVSDDGTVTGIGLT
-3870 DSRGNALQTVR
+3870 DSSGNALQTVR
-3881 AAIKNGNDTVAVGTF
+3881 ADIKNGSDTVAVGTF

-3917 ILGDLTISESGS
+3917 IVGDLTISESGS
-3929 FSAKISSTG
+3929 FSAKISSTSG
-3938 RTGSLTVSADEN
+3938 TGSLTVSAGEN
-3950 LTLSGEN
+3950 LTLTGEN
-3957 DYTVATTVTGM
+3957 DYTVATMVTGI

-3994 ANEVGD
+3994 ANEVGE

-4005 KMTLNALLTVTNALD
+4005 KMTLNALLTVTNDQD

-4190 IDFGTIGNGSGLIDL
+4190 IDFGTIGNGSGHIDL

-4662 EESATNT
+4662 EETATNT
-4669 THLTIK
+4669 THLTID

-4681 SGFELSLS
+4681 KGFELSLS

-4742 DTTFEIV
+4742 DTIFEIV

-4776 NLSYKLDQVSIRGG
+4776 NLSYKLDQVTIRGG

-4817 LSITSGVV
+4817 LSIKSGVV

-4935 LGNGQVDEGVD
+4935 LGNGQVHEGVD

-4965 SGAWVKIDADNS
+4965 SGAWVKIDADKS
-4977 NLFGNRLVHTNIS
+4977 NLFGNSLVHTKIS

-4996 LTIESQY
+4996 LTIESRY
-5003 NGEGTFAGVFTNGV
+5003 DGEGSFAGIFTNGANDL
-5017 SGGGTVEIK
+5017 GGTVEIK
-5026 LHNSSNLFRFTAEQ
+5026 LLNASDLFRFTTDQ
-5040 DKAGFNGTFVL
+5040 DTAQFNGTFVL
-5051 DQGTINYTQ
+5051 DQGTIDYTR
-5060 LYGSTSGG
+5060 LYSSASGG
-5068 AGDVLADAT
+5068 NNAVLADAT

-5082 NGILQLFG
+5082 NGNLKLF
-5090 DDDTGSGTTAD
+5090 DTDETGNGSTSD

-5190 SLEINGKNVTGE
+5190 SLEINGKDVTGA
-5202 YANGASIGSDYLQLQ
+5202 YANGTSISNDYLQLQ

-5277 LHQTR
+5277 LHQTGT
-5282 AVSADDFAD
+5282 VSADDFTD

-5420 NSLITVTE
+5420 DSLVTVTE

-5547 STLSASL
+5547 SMLSASL

-5649 DGTLTVNGNVGVEVD
+5649 DGTLTVNGNIGVEVD
-5664 VGMVNADLVEDAMHD
+5664 VGMVNADLVEDAKHD

-5692 ADQGGQILANLVEAG
+5692 ADQGGHILANLVEAG
-5707 NVVNDEGAFTLT
+5707 KVVNDEGSFTLT
-5719 VTGGV
+5719 VTGGE
-5724 YDSTN
+5724 YDPTN
-5729 SRLEVGIFNDGSSVK
+5729 SRLEVGIFNDGSTDE

-5814 QNGYKGSTTVA
+5814 QNGYKGATTVA

-5831 TGIGGKAL
+5831 TGIGGKTL

-5845 NLKDTAD
+5845 NLEDSAD
-5852 GLVGARV
+5852 GLVGARA

-5955 FGSEGILRLDTTS
+5955 FGSEGILRIDNKS

-5980 TVTDD
+5980 TVTGD

-6019 EDQYKYPSG
+6019 EDQYVYSSG

-6051 DVLESVHVK
+6051 NVLESVHVK

-6066 LDVSADTSETTDRTM
+6066 LDISSDTSETTDRTM
-6081 RGLTLAGGTLEFGS
+6081 RGLTLAGGTLEFGA
-6095 LALDREQAE
+6095 LALDREHAE
-6104 ARATHIDL
+6104 ARATHIKLVGNDL
-6112 NGYDLTLED
+6112 NLED
-6121 SDRQVEVSFRQDAT
+6121 ADRQVEISFRQDAT

-6160 DIGKLVV
+6160 DIGTLYI
-6167 DGQAIATAEDAQAVL
+6167 DGTALATSDNAQAAL

-6188 EFADNAEDQIL
+6188 ELADNAEDQIL
-6199 HQSIAGAGQEADVQ
+6199 HQSIAGAGQETDVQ
-6213 QVARVNREFGDFGY
+6213 QVARVNRKFGDFGY
-6227 ADMSAQ
+6227 ADMSDQ

-6239 YVGYEINSIELLYRG
+6239 YLGYEINSIELLYRG
-6254 SNNEAYGADGVWKG
+6254 SNDEAYGADGVWKG

-6349 LGGDASGGGFSQT
+6349 LGGNESGGGFSQT

-6375 GGKDASV
+6375 GGKDASL

-6407 VTTGTVTDVEGL
+6407 ITTGTVTDVEGL
-6419 GKGDVYIG
+6419 GQGDVYIG
-6427 ENYQLQITDVADA
+6427 ENYQLQVTDIADA
-6440 SGGSVLLE
+6440 DGGSILLE
-6448 NDLLDVNGEGGLLQI
+6448 NDIFDVNGKGGLLQI

-6473 STTIIA
+6473 STTIID
-6479 GNNLNFSGNIRV
+6479 GNNSNFSGNIRV
-6491 EDGWAISAEVGEGE
+6491 EDGWAISAEVGESE

-6551 DRTVSIGIGLGGDFE
+6551 DKTVSIGSGLGSGFE

-6595 NALII
+6595 NASII
-6600 VSGEESVEFGK
+6600 VSGDGPVEFGN

-6706 GGSGNAMTVD
+6706 GGSGNAMMVD

-6756 DTLLGLQGAI
+6756 DTLLGLQGAV

-6800 TGAGNT
+6800 TGAKND

-6820 VESSLGNTSLVT
+6820 VESSLDNTSLVT

-6858 LQAGSKLSL
+6858 LEAGSKLSL

-6875 TGSITGSGNLALLSN
+6875 TGSITGSGELELLSN
-6890 ASVVV
+6890 ASVAV
-6895 TAGSGYEAFTGSVT
+6895 TAGSGYEAFTGAVK

-6916 ALSASNGSTVIVRNN
+6916 VLNASNGSTVIVGNS
-6931 FADSKNSAGGTV
+6931 FADGKNSAGGTV
-6943 RFDKASGS
+6943 RFDKASGG

-6961 AVGFTGTFELGDN
+6961 AVDFTGTFELGDN
-6974 VVVSANSIEAIGGK
+6974 VVVSANSIAAIGGE

-7005 ATLSFEYDDELV
+7005 ATLSFEYDDKLV

-7060 GVLFGTSDR
+7060 GVLFGTADR
-7069 KSAYDTAL
+7069 ESAYGTAL
-7077 EIVEDAWAAGFG
+7077 EIAEGAWAAGFG

-7112 VFASTATKA
+7112 VLASTVAKV
-7121 ANEDPANTPPAADN
+7121 ANEDPANNPPTADN
-7135 TVDFVVNGSVTNAGT
+7135 TAEFVVNGSVTNAGT

-7183 SDKDGV
+7183 SDKDDI

-7202 GDDSIA
+7202 GEDSIA

-7350 TKFSNASGQMNAD
+7350 TKFSNASGQMDAD

-7438 RWNRFDNE
+7438 RWNRFDSE
-7446 VGPDD
+7446 VGQDD

-7472 LTDGGRHYE
+7472 ITDGGRNYE
-7481 WRLEPHVRAYWTNFS
+7481 WRLEPHVRAYWTNFG
-7496 DPGNW
+7496 DPDDW
-7501 TSRLGE
+7501 TSSLGE

-7556 STQYGDVTS
+7556 STKYGDVTS

>member
-1 MNAIYK
+1 
-7 VIWNDA
+7 
-13 IRQYQVVNELCR
+13 
-25 SRRKACSVKAVHT
+25 
-38 ERTSDSATSSLK
+38 
-50 IGAALVGAIAVM
+50 
-62 GAGMTAYAED
+62 
-72 LPLDF
+72 
-77 VDGTFDTDGGTLND
+77 
-91 PLQFGLEDVP
+91 
-101 NFPTSNQFFVLNG
+101 
-114 KDFRAGTSNV
+114 
-124 SSQDSDGIIGN
+124 
-135 LLQIPSRDYLPNGK
+135 
-149 IKIVDDAGAVLYD
+149 
-162 GSNEASRFGIAGSDA
+162 
-177 NLYYKFNVN
+177 
-186 FTGGEGNSLIYT
+186 
-198 LNRELTRIDLTG
+198 
-210 NQSSQYGLVVF
+210 
-221 GGEADETSSN
+221 
-231 LTDLDVAITGTGDIQ
+231 
-246 FAFTNQQGGEDA
+246 
-258 NMGYLYL
+258 MGYLYL

-363 STGNGYTDTDNGV
+363 STGNGYTDTNNGV

-382 FTGASANGGGA
+382 FTGASADGGGA
-393 VFNIDLSELKLNT
+393 VFNIDLSALKLNVA
-406 TDPVRGSD
+406 DPVRGSD
-414 SVYGIFF
+414 SVYEIFF
-421 TDQPQKDEYTG
+421 TDQPQKDAYTG

-443 YNKDHSQNFNGVAD
+443 YNQNHSQNFTGVAD

-486 LNNLIIDSG
+486 LNSLIIDSG

-509 NGEGALTINGNLTFS
+509 DGEGALTINGNLTFS

-538 IGEAAADMDLIDADE
+538 IGEAAAGMDLIDADD
-553 GLRNTLVHVEGDV
+553 GLLNTLVHVKGDV

-576 EESQQKPVV
+576 DEASQQEKPVV
-585 SEITDDSGTT
+585 SAIKDDSGTPI
-595 VASGT
+595 ASGT
-600 WVFEDE
+600 WVLEDE
-606 LDYDDSGNYDLV
+606 LRYDGSGNFDLA

-627 EGQTL
+627 EDQTL

-652 IIGSGNIVFDA
+652 ITGSGNIVFNA

-705 AMGRTSDLIAHGNV
+705 AMGQTSDLIAYGNV
-719 EIGSGIEQIVK
+719 EIGSGIEQTVK
-730 NINSSGSGTISIAD
+730 NINSSGSGTISIAK
-744 SGTLTVD
+744 SGKLTVD

-775 DKKLVFGNSGQGSSF
+775 GNKLVFGNSGQGSSF

-818 LGTGSVFDFGSG
+818 LGSGAVFDFGSG

-862 GSFSLNSD
+862 GSFSLSSD

-884 SLTDYDGN
+884 SLTDYDGS
-892 SVSQDFITAGNV
+892 SVSQDFITAGSV
-904 TVGAN
+904 TVDAD
-909 AEISLSGAGD
+909 AEITLSGSGD
-919 FVNLGN
+919 FDNLGN

-933 QNGSTATVAETVWT
+933 QNGSAATVAETVWT

-1054 AQGNVTLSDGVKQ
+1054 AQGNVTLGDGVKQ

-1152 ADLALDTDGRLIVS
+1152 ADLVLDTDGRLIVS
-1166 GSGTDQRELGGLTLN
+1166 GSGTDRRELGGLTLN

-1248 GGIDLSRG
+1248 GGIDLSSG

-1288 AGDDVFTVAGNTLYA
+1288 AGDDVFTVAGDTLYA

-1323 TGLTVGDGTTLTAKI
+1323 TGLTVGDSTTLTAKI

-1445 ASIAMLDGHTATIHH
+1445 ASIAMLDGHTATIHNP
-1460 SQGLGTG
+1460 QGLGKG
-1467 GIALSDSSTLILDY
+1467 GIGLSDGSTLILDY
-1481 SDLNTAFANVL
+1481 SDQSTAFANAL
-1492 TGGGSL
+1492 TGGGTL

-1503 TNAAAVYINGDN
+1503 TDAAAVLIGGGNS
-1515 TGFSGNINIAANA
+1515 GFSGSIDISAHAN
-1528 DLLASGANVDDNLGT
+1528 LLAGGSGVDDNLGT
-1543 GVIKFAG
+1543 GVIRFAD
-1550 SGSTL
+1550 STSTL
-1555 HLSSNTRGDITIDN
+1555 RLTSASGDLTIDN
-1569 AFSGA
+1569 ALSGA
-1574 GSLYV
+1574 GTLIVEGTS
-1579 SGTDSNQHF
+1579 SGQHF
-1588 GFETSGWGN
+1588 GFETADWGSN
-1597 DFNGGTLTL
+1597 SFGGGTLTL
-1606 TGIAMRVGSTV
+1606 SSIAMRVGSTA
-1617 NYGDNNAANLAQAN
+1617 NYGSNNAAHLAQSN
-1631 LALNA
+1631 IVLDSNA
-1636 NAILE
+1636 VLE
-1641 VSSGD
+1641 VSSGATV
-1646 RIDTFN
+1646 DTFN

-1660 VRFDGTAGFNA
+1660 VSFDGMVGFNA

-1677 LHIDGTLTLGSG
+1677 LKIDGTLTLGSG
-1689 NIALTLPDQSA
+1689 NIVLNLPGSSA
-1700 DMTGSLGHDSLL
+1700 DMAGSLENGKLL
-1712 STASSGL
+1712 DTASGGL
-1719 FETLIEA
+1719 FETLIA
-1726 EKGIV
+1726 ASGLSGGIE
-1731 GDISNITLN
+1731 NITLN
-1740 NGSGKGY
+1740 GSGSGKRYLGT
-1747 SGKQNITGTLSGGS
+1747 QNITGG
-1761 EGNVAYGLFDYG
+1761 EGNVAYGIFDYG

-1808 VVSDHGTGT
+1808 VVSDHGTGK

-1884 DSTLI
+1884 DGTLI

-1932 NNRTNW
+1932 NNGTNW

-1961 GTGTVT
+1961 RTGTVT

-2003 FTFTNAEDDLTA
+2003 FTFTNAEADLTA

-2046 QSMLSSSGE
+2046 QSTLSSSGE

-2084 LSSGG
+2084 FSSGG
-2089 SGNGTLK
+2089 SGSGTLK
-2096 LSSDQTTTI
+2096 LSSNQTTTI

-2137 LFEGVSKLTGVT
+2137 LFEGVSNLTGVT

-2158 GLATDGDFDSTAE
+2158 GLATDGDFESTAE

-2183 DDLVAVLRRGGNGSF
+2183 DDLVAVLRRGGSGLF

-2241 SVTGK
+2241 RVTGK

-2259 DSTNDYT
+2259 DSTNNYT
-2266 GSTYVQSGVTVT
+2266 GSTYVQSGATVT

-2347 DAFVINAAITG
+2347 DALVINAAITG
-2358 AAGATFTINGAGA
+2358 ADAATFTINGAGA
-2371 SDDSA
+2371 SDGRAD
-2376 TVSFGTTSNLSGTT
+2376 VSFGTTSNLSGTT

-2532 AIYAADNTTV
+2532 AIYAADDTTV

-2550 GFVPKDDADP
+2550 GLVPQDEADP

-2570 ALKLAQGGTANGL
+2570 ALKLAQGGSGDGL
-2583 VLDADGHDSTLSI
+2583 VLNADGHDSTLSI
-2596 YVTDDKSVK
+2596 YVTDDESV
-2605 DNGGGNITYAGGKIT
+2605 GGSGGNITYAGGNILVT
-2620 VAHENDYTGV
+2620 HENDYTGV

-2639 LGANSGF
+2639 LGADSGF

-2660 DLGSHA
+2660 NLDGYD
-2666 QTAGAVHASGAH
+2666 QTAGAIHTTDAH

-2701 GSNSAEDVVSGF
+2701 SSNSAEDAVSGF
-2713 TGTVVLTNGHA
+2713 TGTVVLTNGHV
-2724 LVLDSTEGLGAEAT
+2724 LVLDSTEGLGDEAT

-2746 VVSGASGNFETT
+2746 VVSGASGTFATT
-2758 LTGAGTMKIEGGTV
+2758 LTGAGTMKIDSGTV
-2772 AIAGAGNDSFSG
+2772 AIAGAGNESFSG
-2784 AWLLSNNARTTVS
+2784 AWLLSNSAHTTVS
-2797 GSSDASADDLL
+2797 GSADASADDLL

-2825 QNSSTNWSIDNAFV
+2825 QNSSTSWSIDNAFA

-2891 NMAGTD
+2891 NMAGAD

-2904 ELKVEKDGLVDTFKQ
+2904 ELKVEKGGLVDTFKQ
-2919 LSVENG
+2919 LAVVDG

-2930 EGELGIGA
+2930 GGTLGIGA
-2938 GAGDLAKLQVNSLS
+2938 ETRDLAKLQVNSLS

-2998 ASGWILNSNSGTA
+2998 ASGWLLNSNSGTA
-3011 SGLKQGIFDANNT
+3011 SGLKQGILDANNI

-3119 DTSGLTLQNRALYV
+3119 DTSGLTLQSGASYI
-3133 NDGANTVGTLNAQ
+3133 NDGENTVGTLAAQ

-3160 GSGNSISGGSILGAG
+3160 GSGNSISGGSISGEG

-3189 ESENYSGAITLGT
+3189 ESEKYSGAVTLGT
-3202 TSGGASFSFIN
+3202 TSGGAHLGFVN
-3213 GIDGKAG
+3213 GTTG
-3220 IGAGTVTF
+3220 IGSVTVTF
-3228 AHDDSTVSVTGS
+3228 AHDESTVSVSGMNGV
-3240 SSLTLSNT
+3240 TLSNT
-3248 YAGSGTINV
+3248 YAGNGTINV
-3257 NLGSSGNVFAFDD
+3257 DLGGSLNVFAFNGA
-3270 DQGEM
+3270 QGKVAE
-3275 GADDRFTGT
+3275 DKRFTGT
-3284 LSIANA
+3284 LSLANA
-3290 EYRLYEDETLAYA
+3290 QYHLYEDETLANA
-3303 GLRTDSGSLV
+3303 GLRTNAGSLV
-3313 VVNTVGELTLGGGTI
+3313 VVNTSDKLDDRSVNVLTLGGGTI

-3365 ADADGTS
+3365 ADTDGSS

-3385 KSLEI
+3385 SSLGI
-3390 DEDEL
+3390 NANEL
-3395 GSLTLDSDAAATTQT
+3395 GSLVLDSSAASTTQT
-3410 VKQWGKD
+3410 VTQSGEN
-3417 VANLHYGNGSL
+3417 VAKLHYGSGKL

-3441 DTVELLSNASGGLH
+3441 DTVELLSNASGGFH

-3485 SGDNTYTG
+3485 RGNNTYTG
-3493 ATFVTSDAQLTLGKD
+3493 ATFVTSEAQLTLGKD

-3513 TNRLDVDSGASV
+3513 TNRLAVDSDASV
-3525 AFGEYAQTI
+3525 AFGEYDQTI
-3534 GELHVGASG
+3534 GELYVGTSG
-3543 HFTMSESGSLTLASG
+3543 HFTMSESGSLTLTNGS
-3558 GSLIASANAEAAGN
+3558 SLIASENADASGA
-3572 LIVSTGATLELRG
+3572 LLVSGSATLELRG
-3585 NGAAGSLSLEAKD
+3585 HGAAGSLALEAGS
-3598 DASIS
+3598 DAEIS
-3603 FTQAGSA
+3603 FTRVGS
-3610 DGYETVANVLRGSG
+3610 DGSYETVGNRLGGSG

-3630 GTKSAYVE
+3630 GTDSTYVE

-3646 GALKV
+3646 GVLKV

-3674 TVASG
+3674 TIASG

-3686 SSGWKFDNVLD
+3686 SSGWTFDNVLD

-3715 NFSGSNQ
+3715 NFAETNQ
-3722 TINGRVTLTDL
+3722 RIDGTVTLTDL
-3733 MLTLDGHNEEVL
+3733 MLTIGGASGSDNAAVL
-3745 DTASVVAGSNSHVH
+3745 DSASVVAGSNSHVH

-3845 NLITAGTIDGS
+3845 NLITAGAIDGS
-3856 AVSDNGTVIGIGLT
+3856 AVSDDGTVTGIGLT
-3870 DSRGNALQTVR
+3870 DSSGNALQTVR
-3881 AAIKNGNDTVAVGTF
+3881 ADIKNGSDTVAVGTF

-3917 ILGDLTISESGS
+3917 IVGDLTISESGS
-3929 FSAKISSTG
+3929 FSAKISSTSG
-3938 RTGSLTVSADEN
+3938 TGSLTVSAGEN
-3950 LTLSGEN
+3950 LTLTGEN
-3957 DYTVATTVTGM
+3957 DYTVATMVTGI

-3994 ANEVGD
+3994 ANEVGE

-4005 KMTLNALLTVTNALD
+4005 KMTLNALLTVTNDQD

-4032 GDLMINSGSLVST
+4032 GGLMINSGSLVST
-4045 AVSDPTSGYAG
+4045 AVSEPTSGYTG

-4072 ADAGAQIGSG
+4072 AAAGAQIGSG

-4116 GTNGESFAFKAGQ
+4116 GTNGESFAFKKGQ
-4129 EKSVFT
+4129 EGKDIDFAGT
-4135 GALTLTNVEYDFTT
+4135 LTLTNVEYDFTT
-4149 DANDILDDVS
+4149 DANDILNDVS
-4159 LTVNNGTTLVLND
+4159 LTVNNGTTLVLNK
-4172 ADDTATRKIK
+4172 ADDTATRKIN
-4182 GLSLNGGR
+4182 GMSLNGGR
-4190 IDFGTIGNGSGLIDL
+4190 IDFGTIGNGSGHIDL
-4205 QGQSLLTSDVD
+4205 QGQSLSTSTVAD
-4216 TTLSLETDL
+4216 TTFSLETDL

-4662 EESATNT
+4662 EETATNT
-4669 THLTIK
+4669 THLTID

-4681 SGFELSLS
+4681 KGFELSLS

-4729 INEGGSVTLDGGR
+4729 INDGGSVTLDGGR
-4742 DTTFEIV
+4742 DTIFEIV

-4776 NLSYKLDQVSIRGG
+4776 NLSYKLDQVMIRGG

-4817 LSITSGVV
+4817 LSIKSGVV

-4935 LGNGQVDEGVD
+4935 LGNGQVHEGVD

-4965 SGAWVKIDADNS
+4965 SGAWVKIDADKS
-4977 NLFGNRLVHTNIS
+4977 NLFGNSLVHTKIS

-4996 LTIESQY
+4996 LTIESRY
-5003 NGEGTFAGVFTNGV
+5003 DGEGSFAGIFTNGANDL
-5017 SGGGTVEIK
+5017 GGTVEIK
-5026 LHNSSNLFRFTAEQ
+5026 LLNASDLFRFTTDQ
-5040 DKAGFNGTFVL
+5040 DTAHFNGTFVL
-5051 DQGTINYTQ
+5051 DQGTIDYTR
-5060 LYGSTSGG
+5060 LYSSASGG
-5068 AGDVLADAT
+5068 NNAVLADAT

-5082 NGILQLFG
+5082 NGNLKLF
-5090 DDDTGSGTTAD
+5090 DTDETGNGSASD

-5141 DGVLALNDDDG
+5141 DGVLALNSVGEGEVG

-5372 NIAFGANS
+5372 NIALGANS

-5393 STVDFGTYDQT
+5393 STVDFGIYDQT

-5420 NSLITVTE
+5420 GSLITVKE
-5428 DAVIRGA
+5428 DAVIRGS
-5435 NENLFG
+5435 NTNLFG
-5441 NITFEGNAEINNA
+5441 NITFEGDAEINNA

-5466 NGSQLEISGASG
+5466 NGSQLEINGASD
-5478 AAGGEFVNTLVGGE
+5478 AAGGKFANTLVGGE

-5499 GSDIALGTDQLE
+5499 GSDIVLGTDQLE
-5511 NYEGSFNLIESEL
+5511 KYEGSFNLVKSEL

-5561 IFAEGSKIAGA
+5561 IFAEGSKIAGQ

-5593 TDLVIGGAGRLEIA
+5593 TDLVIGDAGRLEIA
-5607 SDIGAENVDNLT
+5607 SDIGAEDVDNLT
-5619 LNTGSIIAFSGGGTP
+5619 LDKDSTIAFSGGGTP

-5649 DGTLTVNGNVGVEVD
+5649 DGTLTVNGNIGVEVD
-5664 VGMVNADLVEDAMHD
+5664 VGMVNADLVEDAKHD

-5692 ADQGGQILANLVEAG
+5692 ADQGGHILANLVEAG
-5707 NVVNDEGAFTLT
+5707 KVVNDEGSFTLT
-5719 VTGGV
+5719 VTGGE
-5724 YDSTN
+5724 YDPTN
-5729 SRLEVGIFNDGSSVK
+5729 SRLEVGIFNDGSTDE

-5801 SLSIDA
+5801 SMSIDA

-5814 QNGYKGSTTVA
+5814 QNGYKGATTVA

-5845 NLKDTAD
+5845 NLEDSAD
-5852 GLVGARV
+5852 GLVGARA

-5955 FGSEGILRLDTTS
+5955 FGSEGILRIDNKS

-6407 VTTGTVTDVEGL
+6407 ITTGTVTDVEGL
-6419 GKGDVYIG
+6419 GQGDVYIG
-6427 ENYQLQITDVADA
+6427 ENYQLQVTDIADA
-6440 SGGSVLLE
+6440 DGGSILLE
-6448 NDLLDVNGEGGLLQI
+6448 NDIFDVNGKGGLLQI

-6473 STTIIA
+6473 STTIID
-6479 GNNLNFSGNIRV
+6479 GNNSNFSGNIRV
-6491 EDGWAISAEVGEGE
+6491 EDGWAISAEVGESE

-6551 DRTVSIGIGLGGDFE
+6551 DKTVSIGSGLGSGFE

-6595 NALII
+6595 NASII
-6600 VSGEESVEFGK
+6600 VSGDGPVEFGN

-6706 GGSGNAMTVD
+6706 GGSGNAMMVD

-6756 DTLLGLQGAI
+6756 DTLLGLQGAV

-6800 TGAGNT
+6800 TGAKND

-6820 VESSLGNTSLVT
+6820 VESSLDNTSLVT

-6858 LQAGSKLSL
+6858 LEAGSKLSL

-6974 VVVSANSIEAIGGK
+6974 VVVSANSIEAIGGE

-7005 ATLSFEYDDELV
+7005 ATLSFEYDDKLV

-7060 GVLFGTSDR
+7060 GVLFGTADR
-7069 KSAYDTAL
+7069 ESAYGTAL
-7077 EIVEDAWAAGFG
+7077 EIAEGAWAAGFG

-7112 VFASTATKA
+7112 VLASTVAKV
-7121 ANEDPANTPPAADN
+7121 ANEDPANNPPTADN

-7350 TKFSNASGQMNAD
+7350 TKFSNASGQMDAD

-7395 GDFDVSSNVDGKSS
+7395 GDFDVSSNVDGKTS

-7438 RWNRFDNE
+7438 RWNRFDSE
-7446 VGPDD
+7446 VGQDD

-7472 LTDGGRHYE
+7472 ITDGGRNYE
-7481 WRLEPHVRAYWTNFS
+7481 WRLEPHVRAYWTNFG
-7496 DPGNW
+7496 DPDDW
-7501 TSRLGE
+7501 TSSLGE

-7556 STQYGDVTS
+7556 STKYGDVTS

>member
-1 MNAIYK
+1 
-7 VIWNDA
+7 
-13 IRQYQVVNELCR
+13 
-25 SRRKACSVKAVHT
+25 
-38 ERTSDSATSSLK
+38 
-50 IGAALVGAIAVM
+50 
-62 GAGMTAYAED
+62 
-72 LPLDF
+72 
-77 VDGTFDTDGGTLND
+77 
-91 PLQFGLEDVP
+91 
-101 NFPTSNQFFVLNG
+101 
-114 KDFRAGTSNV
+114 
-124 SSQDSDGIIGN
+124 
-135 LLQIPSRDYLPNGK
+135 
-149 IKIVDDAGAVLYD
+149 
-162 GSNEASRFGIAGSDA
+162 
-177 NLYYKFNVN
+177 
-186 FTGGEGNSLIYT
+186 
-198 LNRELTRIDLTG
+198 
-210 NQSSQYGLVVF
+210 
-221 GGEADETSSN
+221 
-231 LTDLDVAITGTGDIQ
+231 
-246 FAFTNQQGGEDA
+246 
-258 NMGYLYL
+258 
-265 NTDSNILDDGVAE
+265 
-278 EQASTYTG
+278 
-286 KTYVGNVGGDP
+286 
-297 NGKAVTVIFGKN
+297 
-309 NAFGSTSNLYI
+309 
-320 HDDSSVWFADKDL
+320 
-333 KTRHTQTVGGLT
+333 
-345 GEGEL
+345 
-350 NFGNAAEV
+350 
-358 TLKQT
+358 
-363 STGNGYTDTDNGV
+363 
-376 VRVDNA
+376 
-382 FTGASANGGGA
+382 
-393 VFNIDLSELKLNT
+393 
-406 TDPVRGSD
+406 
-414 SVYGIFF
+414 
-421 TDQPQKDEYTG
+421 
-432 LITLTGGAVTA
+432 
-443 YNKDHSQNFNGVAD
+443 
-457 PYTNLNGILL
+457 
-467 GSTLQLKQDGWVR
+467 
-480 VDSRGE
+480 
-486 LNNLIIDSG
+486 
-495 AGGIDFSNLGNVVA
+495 
-509 NGEGALTINGNLTFS
+509 
-524 GADATVS
+524 
-531 IKDFNYN
+531 
-538 IGEAAADMDLIDADE
+538 MD
-553 GLRNTLVHVEGDV
+553 
-566 VGEENYGFVL
+566 
-576 EESQQKPVV
+576 
-585 SEITDDSGTT
+585 
-595 VASGT
+595 
-600 WVFEDE
+600 
-606 LDYDDSGNYDLV
+606 
-618 YKLTQVDIK
+618 
-627 EGQTL
+627 
-632 TISGSDKASEASK
+632 
-645 TQDFTAK
+645 
-652 IIGSGNIVFDA
+652 
-663 ADNATGSG
+663 
-671 TRIEIGDASTTDKND
+671 
-686 YTGSTTV
+686 
-693 TDGTTLVLTEDD
+693 
-705 AMGRTSDLIAHGNV
+705 
-719 EIGSGIEQIVK
+719 
-730 NINSSGSGTISIAD
+730 
-744 SGTLTVD
+744 
-751 ASGDQT
+751 
-757 INNIISGAGDLN
+757 
-769 IDLGGS
+769 
-775 DKKLVFGNSGQGSSF
+775 
-790 TGDLSLGNGRFSLD
+790 
-804 DGQNEA
+804 
-810 FAGSSSIV
+810 
-818 LGTGSVFDFGSG
+818 
-830 TSNIKDLT
+830 
-838 VNADSKLESSALV
+838 
-851 IGSDTAPHNIS
+851 
-862 GSFSLNSD
+862 
-870 TTITLTGVS
+870 
-879 VETDL
+879 
-884 SLTDYDGN
+884 
-892 SVSQDFITAGNV
+892 
-904 TVGAN
+904 
-909 AEISLSGAGD
+909 
-919 FVNLGN
+919 
-925 LVLDYQQT
+925 
-933 QNGSTATVAETVWT
+933 
-947 VNGSLTQNGNAFQ
+947 
-960 VGTQL
+960 
-965 KEIRLIGNTILSGS
+965 
-979 GTSNELSALVTDS
+979 
-992 DTDGSHS
+992 
-999 LQFSSADGTQTSFTI
+999 
-1014 VDYAGDSVFG
+1014 
-1024 NSYTGAT
+1024 
-1031 TVDSNVTVTLGTN
+1031 
-1044 NGFGSTSLLT
+1044 
-1054 AQGNVTLSDGVKQ
+1054 
-1067 TVKGLSGTGTITLG
+1067 
-1081 SGAELT
+1081 
-1087 LDQTGSAS
+1087 
-1095 VGNILAGTGKFI
+1095 
-1107 VDLGAEANE
+1107 
-1116 LSFTNSGAGAFGGTV
+1116 
-1131 SLSDGTVRLA
+1131 
-1141 SGTATQ
+1141 
-1147 TVLSG
+1147 
-1152 ADLALDTDGRLIVS
+1152 
-1166 GSGTDQRELGGLTLN
+1166 
-1181 GNSQIDFSSVS
+1181 
-1192 MGDANSNNAQ
+1192 
-1202 LYVSGSFTINGSNDV
+1202 
-1217 SVGGINLDG
+1217 
-1226 TKNILAADDDNGG
+1226 
-1239 LKQALVTAN
+1239 
-1248 GGIDLSRG
+1248 
-1256 QLVIDL
+1256 
-1262 TDPLMKSEI
+1262 
-1271 KNSGSDK
+1271 
-1278 TVAYG
+1278 
-1283 VWTAG
+1283 
-1288 AGDDVFTVAGNTLYA
+1288 
-1303 SLRLSEIQLA
+1303 
-1313 DATTGLILDA
+1313 
-1323 TGLTVGDGTTLTAKI
+1323 
-1338 TDHDTTAGKIV
+1338 
-1349 FAGGDITIGGTRT
+1349 
-1362 DEENT
+1362 
-1367 YTGATDVTGGTVT
+1367 
-1380 LGKTNAFGKTSLL
+1380 
-1393 TVSGGQVAFN
+1393 
-1403 NQSTRIGAIKTT
+1403 
-1415 QDGALLGDGS
+1415 
-1425 ITLFGTS
+1425 
-1432 TQTDIVG
+1432 
-1439 ANIGLS
+1439 
-1445 ASIAMLDGHTATIHH
+1445 
-1460 SQGLGTG
+1460 
-1467 GIALSDSSTLILDY
+1467 
-1481 SDLNTAFANVL
+1481 
-1492 TGGGSL
+1492 
-1498 QIGNG
+1498 
-1503 TNAAAVYINGDN
+1503 
-1515 TGFSGNINIAANA
+1515 
-1528 DLLASGANVDDNLGT
+1528 
-1543 GVIKFAG
+1543 
-1550 SGSTL
+1550 
-1555 HLSSNTRGDITIDN
+1555 
-1569 AFSGA
+1569 
-1574 GSLYV
+1574 
-1579 SGTDSNQHF
+1579 
-1588 GFETSGWGN
+1588 
-1597 DFNGGTLTL
+1597 
-1606 TGIAMRVGSTV
+1606 
-1617 NYGDNNAANLAQAN
+1617 
-1631 LALNA
+1631 
-1636 NAILE
+1636 
-1641 VSSGD
+1641 
-1646 RIDTFN
+1646 
-1652 NLTLSGGS
+1652 
-1660 VRFDGTAGFNA
+1660 
-1671 GNDLAD
+1671 
-1677 LHIDGTLTLGSG
+1677 
-1689 NIALTLPDQSA
+1689 
-1700 DMTGSLGHDSLL
+1700 
-1712 STASSGL
+1712 
-1719 FETLIEA
+1719 
-1726 EKGIV
+1726 
-1731 GDISNITLN
+1731 
-1740 NGSGKGY
+1740 
-1747 SGKQNITGTLSGGS
+1747 
-1761 EGNVAYGLFDYG
+1761 
-1773 LATSGTSLGLDFD
+1773 
-1786 LTGVE
+1786 
-1791 IVRGETL
+1791 
-1798 VLEEDGTLGV
+1798 
-1808 VVSDHGTGT
+1808 
-1817 SGGSLEIA
+1817 
-1825 ADSEVLLTGANEYT
+1825 
-1839 GSTTVKGE
+1839 
-1847 LTAGA
+1847 
-1852 SGLGGTS
+1852 
-1859 FLSVESGGTYINSG
+1859 
-1873 ANTVGG
+1873 
-1879 LDVNA
+1879 
-1884 DSTLI
+1884 
-1889 LSGGSGTTLAIE
+1889 
-1901 HGDASGSSTIAGA
+1901 
-1914 LQGSGALSLD
+1914 
-1924 AGTLAVTA
+1924 
-1932 NNRTNW
+1932 
-1938 TGDIDLG
+1938 
-1945 TSSTG
+1945 
-1950 ATLRLNGENAL
+1950 
-1961 GTGTVT
+1961 
-1967 FVNSSSEI
+1967 
-1975 LLNHAGDLSFGNSVS
+1975 
-1990 GSGSFHV
+1990 
-1997 DLDGND
+1997 
-2003 FTFTNAEDDLTA
+2003 
-2015 GARLYLDHAGF
+2015 
-2026 SLDGGL
+2026 
-2032 NSTVAQ
+2032 
-2038 KTEIVLGS
+2038 
-2046 QSMLSSSGE
+2046 
-2055 VDRLVWGL
+2055 
-2063 DLTSGG
+2063 
-2069 TIDLGEIDGNGGQLV
+2069 
-2084 LSSGG
+2084 
-2089 SGNGTLK
+2089 
-2096 LSSDQTTTI
+2096 
-2105 TFNGSEA
+2105 
-2112 SGGNRVD
+2112 
-2119 ESNNGASL
+2119 
-2127 LAGGGTFDLD
+2127 
-2137 LFEGVSKLTGVT
+2137 
-2149 VETDGQISG
+2149 
-2158 GLATDGDFDSTAE
+2158 
-2171 NYYQNADSGDSA
+2171 
-2183 DDLVAVLRRGGNGSF
+2183 
-2198 YYDANRDVVYMKYG
+2198 
-2212 IREIDLQLSNS
+2212 
-2223 GQGLRLDAESM
+2223 
-2234 TDATLSA
+2234 
-2241 SVTGK
+2241 
-2246 GNIVFAGGAVTVT
+2246 
-2259 DSTNDYT
+2259 
-2266 GSTYVQSGVTVT
+2266 
-2278 LGASN
+2278 
-2283 VFGKTDY
+2283 
-2290 LQIDAGGSVALGAGF
+2290 
-2305 EQTVGEL
+2305 
-2312 SGSGS
+2312 
-2317 LTLGSGSSF
+2317 
-2326 EIDNSQRKGEGVRDE
+2326 
-2341 DDPAAK
+2341 
-2347 DAFVINAAITG
+2347 
-2358 AAGATFTINGAGA
+2358 
-2371 SDDSA
+2371 
-2376 TVSFGTTSNLSGTT
+2376 
-2390 LVFENLSTSFTSSG
+2390 
-2404 TSDHGYQ
+2404 
-2411 TAASAADTVLGTNS
+2411 
-2425 LLTIY
+2425 
-2430 ANNGGTAQTY
+2430 
-2440 DLNKLSFAGGRIDF
+2440 
-2454 GSVTLTTDDHTN
+2454 
-2466 AILHV
+2466 
-2471 DTLDLSQSGT
+2471 
-2481 IGVQATI
+2481 
-2488 DSGFNILDADTR
+2488 
-2500 SFRQTLIKYEK
+2500 
-2511 LTNTSNLDNLK
+2511 
-2522 PASSEEMPDS
+2522 DS
-2532 AIYAADNTTV
+2532 AIYAADDTTV

-2550 GFVPKDDADP
+2550 GLVPKDDADP

-2570 ALKLAQGGTANGL
+2570 ALKLAQGGSGDGL
-2583 VLDADGHDSTLSI
+2583 VLNADGHDSTLSI

-2701 GSNSAEDVVSGF
+2701 GSNSAEGDISGF

-2724 LVLDSTEGLGAEAT
+2724 LVLDSTEGLGDKAT

-2746 VVSGASGNFETT
+2746 VVSGASGTFATT
-2758 LTGAGTMKIEGGTV
+2758 LTGAGTMKIDGGTV
-2772 AIAGAGNDSFSG
+2772 AIAGAGNESFSG
-2784 AWLLSNNARTTVS
+2784 AWLLSNSAHTTVS
-2797 GSSDASADDLL
+2797 GSADASAEDLL

-2818 TTLTLSE
+2818 TMLTLSE

-2891 NMAGTD
+2891 NMAGAD
-2897 FKLGSGA
+2897 FKLSSGA
-2904 ELKVEKDGLVDTFKQ
+2904 ELKVEKGGLVDTFKQ
-2919 LSVENG
+2919 LAVVDG

-2930 EGELGIGA
+2930 GGTLGIGA
-2938 GAGDLAKLQVNSLS
+2938 ETRDLAKLQVNSLS

-2998 ASGWILNSNSGTA
+2998 ASGWLLNSNSGTA
-3011 SGLKQGIFDANNT
+3011 SGLKQGILDAKNI

-3119 DTSGLTLQNRALYV
+3119 DTSGLTLQNGASYV
-3133 NDGANTVGTLNAQ
+3133 NDGENTVGTLAAQ

-3160 GSGNSISGGSILGAG
+3160 GSGNSISGGSISGAG

-3189 ESENYSGAITLGT
+3189 ESEKYSGAVTLGT
-3202 TSGGASFSFIN
+3202 TSGGAHLGFVN
-3213 GIDGKAG
+3213 GTTG
-3220 IGAGTVTF
+3220 IGSGTVTF
-3228 AHDDSTVSVTGS
+3228 AHDESTVSVSGMNGV
-3240 SSLTLSNT
+3240 TLSNT
-3248 YAGSGTINV
+3248 YAGNGTINV
-3257 NLGSSGNVFAFDD
+3257 DLGGSLNVFAFNGA
-3270 DQGEM
+3270 QGKVAE
-3275 GADDRFTGT
+3275 DERFTGT
-3284 LSIANA
+3284 LSLANA
-3290 EYRLYEDETLAYA
+3290 QYHLYEDETLANA
-3303 GLRTDSGSLV
+3303 GLRTNAGSLV
-3313 VVNTVGELTLGGGTI
+3313 VVNTSDKLDDRSVNVLTLGGGTI

-3385 KSLEI
+3385 KSLGI

-3610 DGYETVANVLRGSG
+3610 DGYETVANVLLGSG

-3674 TVASG
+3674 TIASG

-3686 SSGWKFDNVLD
+3686 SSGWTFDNVLD

-3715 NFSGSNQ
+3715 NFAETNQ
-3722 TINGRVTLTDL
+3722 RIDGTVTLTDL
-3733 MLTLDGHNEEVL
+3733 MLTIGGASGSDNAAVL
-3745 DTASVVAGSNSHVH
+3745 DSASVVAGSNSHVH

-3845 NLITAGTIDGS
+3845 NLITAGAIDGS
-3856 AVSDNGTVIGIGLT
+3856 AVSDDGTVTGIGLT
-3870 DSRGNALQTVR
+3870 DSSGNALQTVR
-3881 AAIKNGNDTVAVGTF
+3881 ADIKNGSDTVAVGTF

-3917 ILGDLTISESGS
+3917 IVGDLTISESGS
-3929 FSAKISSTG
+3929 FSAKISSTSG
-3938 RTGSLTVSADEN
+3938 TGSLTVSAGEN
-3950 LTLSGEN
+3950 LTLTGEN
-3957 DYTVATTVTGM
+3957 DYTVATMVTGI

-3994 ANEVGD
+3994 ANEVGE

-4005 KMTLNALLTVTNALD
+4005 KMTLNALLTVTNDQD

-4032 GDLMINSGSLVST
+4032 GGLMINSGSLVST
-4045 AVSDPTSGYAG
+4045 AVSEPTSGYTG

-4072 ADAGAQIGSG
+4072 AAAGAQIGSG

-4116 GTNGESFAFKAGQ
+4116 GTNGESFAFKKGQ
-4129 EKSVFT
+4129 EGKDIDFAGT
-4135 GALTLTNVEYDFTT
+4135 LTLTNVEYDFTT
-4149 DANDILDDVS
+4149 DANDILNDVS
-4159 LTVNNGTTLVLND
+4159 LTVNNGTTLVLNK
-4172 ADDTATRKIK
+4172 ADDTATRKIN
-4182 GLSLNGGR
+4182 GMSLNGGR
-4190 IDFGTIGNGSGLIDL
+4190 IDFGTIGNGSGHIDL
-4205 QGQSLLTSDVD
+4205 QGQSLSTSTVAD
-4216 TTLSLETDL
+4216 TTFSLETDL

-4233 SAAFDTVID
+4233 SAAFDGVID
-4242 DSVLLIGNIAAATP
+4242 ESVLLIGNVAADTP
-4256 ESVLDGLAFADNGQA
+4256 ESVLDGLAFEDNGQA
-4271 FTRDLTQGTET
+4271 FTRDLTQVTEKGTET

-4292 LVLAGNDDGTKNI
+4292 LVLTGNADGTKNVV
-4305 EAGLVNES
+4305 AGLENQS

-4328 TLKIF
+4328 ALEIF
-4333 GSGSLAVYNE
+4333 GSGSLAVYDE
-4343 LKLTNGA
+4343 LTLTNGS
-4350 NSYKGDT
+4350 NRYTGET
-4357 TVFGAGAVLTL
+4357 TVSGTGAVLTL
-4368 GADGAL
+4368 VADGAL
-4374 GQADSHTGELS
+4374 GQANLHTGKLS
-4385 VTDGAKVD
+4385 VTGGAKVD
-4393 FGSTSQTIGSIT
+4393 FGSTSQTIGSIN
-4405 AEGTDALVSAD
+4405 ASGGDALVSTKGG
-4416 QTNGKLT
+4416 QLT
-4423 IADGGTVSGVNSGF
+4423 IANGGTVSGANVGF
-4437 HTAVELSD
+4437 NTAVELLD
-4445 GSAGLTLTNVDAL
+4445 GSADLTLTNVDAL

-4499 TLTGENTFA
+4499 TLKGDNTFD
-4508 GTLTVDSDS
+4508 GSLTVDANS

-4522 GDVFLH
+4522 GDVFSH
-4528 IVGGSLELEGSAD
+4528 IGGGSLELKGSAA
-4541 FTQTTFA
+4541 FAQTTFA
-4548 DEHSV
+4548 DENSV
-4553 WKWNRTVNG
+4553 WTWNRTVNG

-4596 TLSSG
+4596 MLSSG
-4601 GNIMQSLAALSG
+4601 GNDIALSG
-4613 SKIKSLILDADA
+4613 SKIKSLILDTGA

-4709 DGMSISVITAHNIAL
+4709 DGMSISVITADDIAL
-4724 DGFKD
+4724 DGFTD
-4729 INEGGSVTLDGGR
+4729 INKGGRVTLDGGR

-4749 DGDGNV
+4749 DRDGNV

-4806 TLSAKLSGSGN
+4806 TLSAKLTGSGN

-4965 SGAWVKIDADNS
+4965 SGAWVKIDADKS
-4977 NLFGNRLVHTNIS
+4977 NLFGNSLVHTKIS

-4996 LTIESQY
+4996 LTIESRY
-5003 NGEGTFAGVFTNGV
+5003 DGEGSFAGIFTNGANDL
-5017 SGGGTVEIK
+5017 GGTVEIK
-5026 LHNSSNLFRFTAEQ
+5026 LLNASDLFRFTTDQ
-5040 DKAGFNGTFVL
+5040 DTAHFNGTFVL
-5051 DQGTINYTQ
+5051 DQGTIDYTR
-5060 LYGSTSGG
+5060 LYSSASGG
-5068 AGDVLADAT
+5068 NNAVLADAT

-5082 NGILQLFG
+5082 NGNLKLF
-5090 DDDTGSGTTAD
+5090 DTDETGNGSTSD

-5141 DGVLALNDDDG
+5141 DGVLALNSVGEGEVG
-5152 RTSTVTIS
+5152 RTSTVTIL

-5277 LHQTR
+5277 LHQTGT
-5282 AVSADDFAD
+5282 VSADDFTD

-5420 NSLITVTE
+5420 DSLVTVTE

-5607 SDIGAENVDNLT
+5607 SGIGAENVDNLT

-5649 DGTLTVNGNVGVEVD
+5649 DGTLTVNGNIGVEVD

-5707 NVVNDEGAFTLT
+5707 KVVNVNDEGSFTLT
-5719 VTGGV
+5719 VTGGE
-5724 YDSTN
+5724 YDSGH
-5729 SRLEVGIFNDGSSVK
+5729 SSLKVGIFNDGNTDE

-5751 YTVRLTED
+5751 YTVRLTEGEG

-5766 LTGVELIKDQTL
+5766 LTGVELIRDKTL

-5899 ESTVNGQI
+5899 KSTVHGQI

-5914 ITVIGNADS
+5914 ITVIGNAESSDY
-5923 NDHDLVVT
+5923 DLVVT
-5931 SANNNFY
+5931 TANDDFY

-5968 TLEINSNADDAQ
+5968 TLEINSNADDAK
-5980 TVTDD
+5980 TVTGD
-5985 DGTIYTYHKFE
+5985 DGTVYTYHKFE

-6019 EDQYKYPSG
+6019 EDQYVYSSG

-6066 LDVSADTSETTDRTM
+6066 LDISSDTSETTDRTM

-6095 LALDREQAE
+6095 LALDREHAE
-6104 ARATHIDL
+6104 ARATHINLDGNDL
-6112 NGYDLTLED
+6112 NLED
-6121 SDRQVEVSFRQDAT
+6121 ADRQVEISFRQNAT

-6160 DIGKLVV
+6160 GIGNLHV
-6167 DGQAIATAEDAQAVL
+6167 DGETLATSENAQAVL

-6188 EFADNAEDQIL
+6188 ELADNAEDQIL

-6213 QVARVNREFGDFGY
+6213 QVARVDREFGDFGY
-6227 ADMSAQ
+6227 ADMSDQ

-6239 YVGYEINSIELLYRG
+6239 YLGYEINSIELLYRG
-6254 SNNEAYGADGVWKG
+6254 SNDEAYGADGVWKG

-6288 NLVVTGGTGGTLLIG
+6288 NLVVTGGTGGMLLIG

-6308 TEYNNYT
+6308 TEYNNFT

-6349 LGGDASGGGFSQT
+6349 LGGDESGGGFSQT

-6375 GGKDASV
+6375 GGKDASL

-6419 GKGDVYIG
+6419 GQGNVYIG
-6427 ENYQLQITDVADA
+6427 ENYQLQITDIADA
-6440 SGGSVLLE
+6440 DGGSILLE
-6448 NDLLDVNGEGGLLQI
+6448 NDIFDVNGKGGLLQI

-6479 GNNLNFSGNIRV
+6479 GNNSNFSGNIRV

-6540 GRGTLNVTTDA
+6540 GRGTLNVATDA
-6551 DRTVSIGIGLGGDFE
+6551 DKTVSIGSGLGSGFE

-6595 NALII
+6595 NASII
-6600 VSGEESVEFGK
+6600 VSDDGPVEFGN
-6611 NLTIT
+6611 NLTLT

-6626 FEDPIKLSDNGSP
+6626 FEDSIKLSDNGSP

-6665 QGPSDALDMSSITM
+6665 QGPNEPLDMSSITM
-6679 ADEGA
+6679 ADEGS

-6706 GGSGNAMTVD
+6706 DGSGNAMTVD

-6745 YKLVEVEIDDA
+6745 YRLVEVEIDDA
-6756 DTLLGLQGAI
+6756 DTLLGLQGAV

-6779 EFSANITGAGGISLV
+6779 EFSAKITGAGGISLV

-6800 TGAGNT
+6800 TGAENT

-6858 LQAGSKLSL
+6858 LEAGSKLSL

-6875 TGSITGSGNLALLSN
+6875 TGSITGSGNLELLSN
-6890 ASVVV
+6890 ASVAV

-6916 ALSASNGSTVIVRNN
+6916 ALSASNGSTVIVRNS

-6974 VVVSANSIEAIGGK
+6974 VVVSANSIAAIGGE

-6995 TGKVGDEIDK
+6995 TGKVGDEIEK

-7017 GQNDSLRITQ
+7017 GQSDSLRITQ

-7052 GKVDVKEG
+7052 GAVDVKEG

-7077 EIVEDAWAAGFG
+7077 EIAEDAWAAGFG

-7112 VFASTATKA
+7112 VFASTTTKA

-7246 GGDDGESLWLK
+7246 GGDDGDSLRLK
-7257 DEVKIGDLW
+7257 DTIKIGDLW
-7266 YRLMWSSEQNEYY
+7266 YRLMWSSDQNEYY

-7285 DPGDKPWDTEDVENV
+7285 DPGDKPWDTEDVEND

-7350 TKFSNASGQMNAD
+7350 TKFSNASGQLDAD

-7438 RWNRFDNE
+7438 RWNRFDSE
-7446 VGPDD
+7446 VGQDD

-7472 LTDGGRHYE
+7472 ITDGGRNYE
-7481 WRLEPHVRAYWTNFS
+7481 WRLEPHVRAYWTNFG
-7496 DPGNW
+7496 DPDDW
-7501 TSRLGE
+7501 TSSLGE

-7556 STQYGDVTS
+7556 STKYGDVTS

>member
-1 MNAIYK
+1 M
-7 VIWNDA
+7 
-13 IRQYQVVNELCR
+13 
-25 SRRKACSVKAVHT
+25 
-38 ERTSDSATSSLK
+38 
-50 IGAALVGAIAVM
+50 
-62 GAGMTAYAED
+62 
-72 LPLDF
+72 
-77 VDGTFDTDGGTLND
+77 
-91 PLQFGLEDVP
+91 
-101 NFPTSNQFFVLNG
+101 
-114 KDFRAGTSNV
+114 
-124 SSQDSDGIIGN
+124 
-135 LLQIPSRDYLPNGK
+135 
-149 IKIVDDAGAVLYD
+149 
-162 GSNEASRFGIAGSDA
+162 
-177 NLYYKFNVN
+177 
-186 FTGGEGNSLIYT
+186 
-198 LNRELTRIDLTG
+198 
-210 NQSSQYGLVVF
+210 
-221 GGEADETSSN
+221 
-231 LTDLDVAITGTGDIQ
+231 
-246 FAFTNQQGGEDA
+246 
-258 NMGYLYL
+258 
-265 NTDSNILDDGVAE
+265 
-278 EQASTYTG
+278 
-286 KTYVGNVGGDP
+286 
-297 NGKAVTVIFGKN
+297 
-309 NAFGSTSNLYI
+309 
-320 HDDSSVWFADKDL
+320 
-333 KTRHTQTVGGLT
+333 
-345 GEGEL
+345 
-350 NFGNAAEV
+350 
-358 TLKQT
+358 
-363 STGNGYTDTDNGV
+363 
-376 VRVDNA
+376 
-382 FTGASANGGGA
+382 
-393 VFNIDLSELKLNT
+393 
-406 TDPVRGSD
+406 
-414 SVYGIFF
+414 
-421 TDQPQKDEYTG
+421 
-432 LITLTGGAVTA
+432 
-443 YNKDHSQNFNGVAD
+443 
-457 PYTNLNGILL
+457 
-467 GSTLQLKQDGWVR
+467 
-480 VDSRGE
+480 
-486 LNNLIIDSG
+486 
-495 AGGIDFSNLGNVVA
+495 
-509 NGEGALTINGNLTFS
+509 
-524 GADATVS
+524 
-531 IKDFNYN
+531 
-538 IGEAAADMDLIDADE
+538 
-553 GLRNTLVHVEGDV
+553 
-566 VGEENYGFVL
+566 
-576 EESQQKPVV
+576 
-585 SEITDDSGTT
+585 
-595 VASGT
+595 
-600 WVFEDE
+600 
-606 LDYDDSGNYDLV
+606 
-618 YKLTQVDIK
+618 
-627 EGQTL
+627 
-632 TISGSDKASEASK
+632 
-645 TQDFTAK
+645 
-652 IIGSGNIVFDA
+652 
-663 ADNATGSG
+663 
-671 TRIEIGDASTTDKND
+671 
-686 YTGSTTV
+686 
-693 TDGTTLVLTEDD
+693 
-705 AMGRTSDLIAHGNV
+705 
-719 EIGSGIEQIVK
+719 
-730 NINSSGSGTISIAD
+730 
-744 SGTLTVD
+744 
-751 ASGDQT
+751 
-757 INNIISGAGDLN
+757 
-769 IDLGGS
+769 
-775 DKKLVFGNSGQGSSF
+775 
-790 TGDLSLGNGRFSLD
+790 
-804 DGQNEA
+804 
-810 FAGSSSIV
+810 
-818 LGTGSVFDFGSG
+818 
-830 TSNIKDLT
+830 
-838 VNADSKLESSALV
+838 
-851 IGSDTAPHNIS
+851 
-862 GSFSLNSD
+862 
-870 TTITLTGVS
+870 
-879 VETDL
+879 
-884 SLTDYDGN
+884 
-892 SVSQDFITAGNV
+892 
-904 TVGAN
+904 
-909 AEISLSGAGD
+909 
-919 FVNLGN
+919 
-925 LVLDYQQT
+925 
-933 QNGSTATVAETVWT
+933 
-947 VNGSLTQNGNAFQ
+947 
-960 VGTQL
+960 
-965 KEIRLIGNTILSGS
+965 
-979 GTSNELSALVTDS
+979 
-992 DTDGSHS
+992 
-999 LQFSSADGTQTSFTI
+999 
-1014 VDYAGDSVFG
+1014 
-1024 NSYTGAT
+1024 
-1031 TVDSNVTVTLGTN
+1031 
-1044 NGFGSTSLLT
+1044 
-1054 AQGNVTLSDGVKQ
+1054 
-1067 TVKGLSGTGTITLG
+1067 
-1081 SGAELT
+1081 
-1087 LDQTGSAS
+1087 
-1095 VGNILAGTGKFI
+1095 
-1107 VDLGAEANE
+1107 
-1116 LSFTNSGAGAFGGTV
+1116 
-1131 SLSDGTVRLA
+1131 
-1141 SGTATQ
+1141 
-1147 TVLSG
+1147 
-1152 ADLALDTDGRLIVS
+1152 
-1166 GSGTDQRELGGLTLN
+1166 
-1181 GNSQIDFSSVS
+1181 
-1192 MGDANSNNAQ
+1192 
-1202 LYVSGSFTINGSNDV
+1202 
-1217 SVGGINLDG
+1217 
-1226 TKNILAADDDNGG
+1226 
-1239 LKQALVTAN
+1239 
-1248 GGIDLSRG
+1248 
-1256 QLVIDL
+1256 
-1262 TDPLMKSEI
+1262 
-1271 KNSGSDK
+1271 
-1278 TVAYG
+1278 
-1283 VWTAG
+1283 
-1288 AGDDVFTVAGNTLYA
+1288 
-1303 SLRLSEIQLA
+1303 
-1313 DATTGLILDA
+1313 
-1323 TGLTVGDGTTLTAKI
+1323 
-1338 TDHDTTAGKIV
+1338 
-1349 FAGGDITIGGTRT
+1349 
-1362 DEENT
+1362 
-1367 YTGATDVTGGTVT
+1367 
-1380 LGKTNAFGKTSLL
+1380 
-1393 TVSGGQVAFN
+1393 
-1403 NQSTRIGAIKTT
+1403 
-1415 QDGALLGDGS
+1415 
-1425 ITLFGTS
+1425 
-1432 TQTDIVG
+1432 
-1439 ANIGLS
+1439 
-1445 ASIAMLDGHTATIHH
+1445 
-1460 SQGLGTG
+1460 
-1467 GIALSDSSTLILDY
+1467 
-1481 SDLNTAFANVL
+1481 
-1492 TGGGSL
+1492 
-1498 QIGNG
+1498 
-1503 TNAAAVYINGDN
+1503 
-1515 TGFSGNINIAANA
+1515 
-1528 DLLASGANVDDNLGT
+1528 
-1543 GVIKFAG
+1543 
-1550 SGSTL
+1550 
-1555 HLSSNTRGDITIDN
+1555 
-1569 AFSGA
+1569 
-1574 GSLYV
+1574 
-1579 SGTDSNQHF
+1579 
-1588 GFETSGWGN
+1588 
-1597 DFNGGTLTL
+1597 
-1606 TGIAMRVGSTV
+1606 
-1617 NYGDNNAANLAQAN
+1617 
-1631 LALNA
+1631 
-1636 NAILE
+1636 
-1641 VSSGD
+1641 
-1646 RIDTFN
+1646 
-1652 NLTLSGGS
+1652 
-1660 VRFDGTAGFNA
+1660 
-1671 GNDLAD
+1671 
-1677 LHIDGTLTLGSG
+1677 
-1689 NIALTLPDQSA
+1689 
-1700 DMTGSLGHDSLL
+1700 
-1712 STASSGL
+1712 
-1719 FETLIEA
+1719 
-1726 EKGIV
+1726 
-1731 GDISNITLN
+1731 
-1740 NGSGKGY
+1740 
-1747 SGKQNITGTLSGGS
+1747 
-1761 EGNVAYGLFDYG
+1761 
-1773 LATSGTSLGLDFD
+1773 
-1786 LTGVE
+1786 
-1791 IVRGETL
+1791 
-1798 VLEEDGTLGV
+1798 
-1808 VVSDHGTGT
+1808 
-1817 SGGSLEIA
+1817 
-1825 ADSEVLLTGANEYT
+1825 
-1839 GSTTVKGE
+1839 
-1847 LTAGA
+1847 
-1852 SGLGGTS
+1852 
-1859 FLSVESGGTYINSG
+1859 
-1873 ANTVGG
+1873 
-1879 LDVNA
+1879 
-1884 DSTLI
+1884 
-1889 LSGGSGTTLAIE
+1889 
-1901 HGDASGSSTIAGA
+1901 
-1914 LQGSGALSLD
+1914 
-1924 AGTLAVTA
+1924 
-1932 NNRTNW
+1932 
-1938 TGDIDLG
+1938 
-1945 TSSTG
+1945 
-1950 ATLRLNGENAL
+1950 
-1961 GTGTVT
+1961 
-1967 FVNSSSEI
+1967 
-1975 LLNHAGDLSFGNSVS
+1975 
-1990 GSGSFHV
+1990 
-1997 DLDGND
+1997 
-2003 FTFTNAEDDLTA
+2003 
-2015 GARLYLDHAGF
+2015 
-2026 SLDGGL
+2026 
-2032 NSTVAQ
+2032 
-2038 KTEIVLGS
+2038 
-2046 QSMLSSSGE
+2046 
-2055 VDRLVWGL
+2055 
-2063 DLTSGG
+2063 
-2069 TIDLGEIDGNGGQLV
+2069 
-2084 LSSGG
+2084 
-2089 SGNGTLK
+2089 
-2096 LSSDQTTTI
+2096 
-2105 TFNGSEA
+2105 
-2112 SGGNRVD
+2112 
-2119 ESNNGASL
+2119 
-2127 LAGGGTFDLD
+2127 
-2137 LFEGVSKLTGVT
+2137 
-2149 VETDGQISG
+2149 
-2158 GLATDGDFDSTAE
+2158 
-2171 NYYQNADSGDSA
+2171 
-2183 DDLVAVLRRGGNGSF
+2183 
-2198 YYDANRDVVYMKYG
+2198 
-2212 IREIDLQLSNS
+2212 
-2223 GQGLRLDAESM
+2223 
-2234 TDATLSA
+2234 
-2241 SVTGK
+2241 
-2246 GNIVFAGGAVTVT
+2246 
-2259 DSTNDYT
+2259 
-2266 GSTYVQSGVTVT
+2266 
-2278 LGASN
+2278 
-2283 VFGKTDY
+2283 
-2290 LQIDAGGSVALGAGF
+2290 
-2305 EQTVGEL
+2305 
-2312 SGSGS
+2312 
-2317 LTLGSGSSF
+2317 
-2326 EIDNSQRKGEGVRDE
+2326 
-2341 DDPAAK
+2341 
-2347 DAFVINAAITG
+2347 
-2358 AAGATFTINGAGA
+2358 
-2371 SDDSA
+2371 
-2376 TVSFGTTSNLSGTT
+2376 
-2390 LVFENLSTSFTSSG
+2390 
-2404 TSDHGYQ
+2404 
-2411 TAASAADTVLGTNS
+2411 
-2425 LLTIY
+2425 
-2430 ANNGGTAQTY
+2430 
-2440 DLNKLSFAGGRIDF
+2440 
-2454 GSVTLTTDDHTN
+2454 
-2466 AILHV
+2466 
-2471 DTLDLSQSGT
+2471 
-2481 IGVQATI
+2481 
-2488 DSGFNILDADTR
+2488 
-2500 SFRQTLIKYEK
+2500 
-2511 LTNTSNLDNLK
+2511 
-2522 PASSEEMPDS
+2522 
-2532 AIYAADNTTV
+2532 
-2542 LANVQWSG
+2542 
-2550 GFVPKDDADP
+2550 
-2560 NTIAMSYQAV
+2560 
-2570 ALKLAQGGTANGL
+2570 
-2583 VLDADGHDSTLSI
+2583 
-2596 YVTDDKSVK
+2596 
-2605 DNGGGNITYAGGKIT
+2605 
-2620 VAHENDYTGV
+2620 
-2630 TKVTAGSVT
+2630 
-2639 LGANSGF
+2639 
-2646 GLTSDLQVSDGAYV
+2646 
-2660 DLGSHA
+2660 
-2666 QTAGAVHASGAH
+2666 
-2678 ALRGSGTLTLGIA
+2678 
-2691 GNELNESFIS
+2691 
-2701 GSNSAEDVVSGF
+2701 
-2713 TGTVVLTNGHA
+2713 
-2724 LVLDSTEGLGAEAT
+2724 
-2738 ANLASGTL
+2738 
-2746 VVSGASGNFETT
+2746 
-2758 LTGAGTMKIEGGTV
+2758 
-2772 AIAGAGNDSFSG
+2772 
-2784 AWLLSNNARTTVS
+2784 
-2797 GSSDASADDLL
+2797 
-2808 GTGVVNLDAG
+2808 
-2818 TTLTLSE
+2818 
-2825 QNSSTNWSIDNAFV
+2825 
-2839 GSGTLE
+2839 
-2845 VLGTNP
+2845 
-2851 SSLQNFAFSTDWD
+2851 
-2864 DSNVFEG
+2864 
-2871 TLSLES
+2871 
-2877 GIRFTVSSGSNNAL
+2877 
-2891 NMAGTD
+2891 
-2897 FKLGSGA
+2897 
-2904 ELKVEKDGLVDTFKQ
+2904 
-2919 LSVENG
+2919 
-2925 STIRF
+2925 
-2930 EGELGIGA
+2930 
-2938 GAGDLAKLQVNSLS
+2938 
-2952 GSGNIVIDLPAD
+2952 
-2964 GQKVSQTIGEGD
+2964 
-2976 LIARDNSGFFQSL
+2976 
-2989 IVAETGGVN
+2989 
-2998 ASGWILNSNSGTA
+2998 
-3011 SGLKQGIFDANNT
+3011 
-3024 EVAQA
+3024 
-3029 EYSYGLEAGTDDG
+3029 
-3042 KNALGIGFDLTAVDI
+3042 
-3057 SGGKTLTLSG
+3057 
-3067 EGDFDAV
+3067 
-3074 VKDSTGAGDLLIS
+3074 
-3087 GNIGLTNAENEY
+3087 
-3099 SGMTTVS
+3099 
-3106 STGKLTAGAGALG
+3106 
-3119 DTSGLTLQNRALYV
+3119 
-3133 NDGANTVGTLNAQ
+3133 
-3146 GAQLTLNGALILED
+3146 
-3160 GSGNSISGGSILGAG
+3160 
-3175 AFTLNA
+3175 
-3181 GNLEIDAL
+3181 
-3189 ESENYSGAITLGT
+3189 TLGT
-3202 TSGGASFSFIN
+3202 TSGGAHLGFVN
-3213 GIDGKAG
+3213 GTTG
-3220 IGAGTVTF
+3220 IGSVTVTF
-3228 AHDDSTVSVTGS
+3228 AHDESTVSVSGMNGV
-3240 SSLTLSNT
+3240 TLSNT
-3248 YAGSGTINV
+3248 YAGNGTINV
-3257 NLGSSGNVFAFDD
+3257 DLGGSLNVFAFNGA
-3270 DQGEM
+3270 QGKVAE
-3275 GADDRFTGT
+3275 DKRFTGT
-3284 LSIANA
+3284 LSLANA
-3290 EYRLYEDETLAYA
+3290 QYHLYEDETLANA
-3303 GLRTDSGSLV
+3303 GLRTNAGSLV
-3313 VVNTVGELTLGGGTI
+3313 VVNTSDKLDDRSVNVLTLGGGTI

-3365 ADADGTS
+3365 ADTDGSS

-3385 KSLEI
+3385 SSLGI
-3390 DEDEL
+3390 NANEL
-3395 GSLTLDSDAAATTQT
+3395 GSLVLDSSAASTTQT
-3410 VKQWGKD
+3410 VTQSGEN
-3417 VANLHYGNGSL
+3417 VAKLHYGSGKL

-3441 DTVELLSNASGGLH
+3441 DTVELLSNASGGFH

-3485 SGDNTYTG
+3485 RGNNTYTG
-3493 ATFVTSDAQLTLGKD
+3493 ATFVTSEAQLTLGKD

-3513 TNRLDVDSGASV
+3513 TNRLAVDSDASV
-3525 AFGEYAQTI
+3525 AFGEYDQTI
-3534 GELHVGASG
+3534 GELYVGTSG
-3543 HFTMSESGSLTLASG
+3543 HFTMSESGSLTLTNGS
-3558 GSLIASANAEAAGN
+3558 SLIASENADASGA
-3572 LIVSTGATLELRG
+3572 LLVSGSATLELRG
-3585 NGAAGSLSLEAKD
+3585 HGAAGSLALEAGS
-3598 DASIS
+3598 DAEIS
-3603 FTQAGSA
+3603 FTRVGS
-3610 DGYETVANVLRGSG
+3610 DGSYETVGNRLGGSG

-3630 GTKSAYVE
+3630 GTDSTYVE

-3646 GALKV
+3646 GVLKV

-3674 TVASG
+3674 TIASG

-3686 SSGWKFDNVLD
+3686 SSGWTFDNVLD

-3715 NFSGSNQ
+3715 NFAETNQ
-3722 TINGRVTLTDL
+3722 RIDGTVTLTDL
-3733 MLTLDGHNEEVL
+3733 MLTIGGASGSDNAAVL
-3745 DTASVVAGSNSHVH
+3745 DSASVVAGSNSHVH

-3845 NLITAGTIDGS
+3845 NLITAGAIDGS
-3856 AVSDNGTVIGIGLT
+3856 AVSDDGTVTGIGLT
-3870 DSRGNALQTVR
+3870 DSSGNALQTVR
-3881 AAIKNGNDTVAVGTF
+3881 ADIKNGSDTVAVGTF

-3917 ILGDLTISESGS
+3917 IVGDLTISESGS
-3929 FSAKISSTG
+3929 FSAKISSTSG
-3938 RTGSLTVSADEN
+3938 TGSLTVSAGEN
-3950 LTLSGEN
+3950 LTLTGEN
-3957 DYTVATTVTGM
+3957 DYTVATMVTGI

-3994 ANEVGD
+3994 ANEVGE

-4005 KMTLNALLTVTNALD
+4005 KMTLNALLTVTNDQD

-4032 GDLMINSGSLVST
+4032 GGLMINSGSLVST
-4045 AVSDPTSGYAG
+4045 AVSEPTSGYTG

-4072 ADAGAQIGSG
+4072 AAAGAQIGSG

-4116 GTNGESFAFKAGQ
+4116 GTNGESFAFKKGQ
-4129 EKSVFT
+4129 EGKDIDFAGT
-4135 GALTLTNVEYDFTT
+4135 LTLTNVEYDFTT
-4149 DANDILDDVS
+4149 DANDILNDVS
-4159 LTVNNGTTLVLND
+4159 LTVNNGTTLVLNK
-4172 ADDTATRKIK
+4172 ADDTATRKIN
-4182 GLSLNGGR
+4182 GMSLNGGR
-4190 IDFGTIGNGSGLIDL
+4190 IDFGTIGNGSGHIDL
-4205 QGQSLLTSDVD
+4205 QGQSLSTSTVAD
-4216 TTLSLETDL
+4216 TTFSLETDL

-4662 EESATNT
+4662 EETATNT
-4669 THLTIK
+4669 THLTID

-4681 SGFELSLS
+4681 KGFELSLS

-4729 INEGGSVTLDGGR
+4729 INDGGSVTLDGGR
-4742 DTTFEIV
+4742 DTIFEIV

-4776 NLSYKLDQVSIRGG
+4776 NLSYKLDQVMIRGG

-4817 LSITSGVV
+4817 LSIKSGVV

-4935 LGNGQVDEGVD
+4935 LGNGQVHEGVD

-4965 SGAWVKIDADNS
+4965 SGAWVKIDADKS
-4977 NLFGNRLVHTNIS
+4977 NLFGNSLVHTKIS

-4996 LTIESQY
+4996 LTIESRY
-5003 NGEGTFAGVFTNGV
+5003 DGEGSFAGIFTNGANDL
-5017 SGGGTVEIK
+5017 GGTVEIK
-5026 LHNSSNLFRFTAEQ
+5026 LLNASDLFRFTTDQ
-5040 DKAGFNGTFVL
+5040 DTAHFNGTFVL
-5051 DQGTINYTQ
+5051 DQGTIDYTR
-5060 LYGSTSGG
+5060 LYSSASGG
-5068 AGDVLADAT
+5068 NNAVLADAT

-5082 NGILQLFG
+5082 NGNLKLF
-5090 DDDTGSGTTAD
+5090 DTDETGNGSASD

-5141 DGVLALNDDDG
+5141 DGVLALNSVGEGEVG

-5372 NIAFGANS
+5372 NIALGANS

-5393 STVDFGTYDQT
+5393 STVDFGIYDQT

-5420 NSLITVTE
+5420 GSLITVKE
-5428 DAVIRGA
+5428 DAVIRGS
-5435 NENLFG
+5435 NTNLFG
-5441 NITFEGNAEINNA
+5441 NITFEGDAEINNA

-5466 NGSQLEISGASG
+5466 NGSQLEINGASD
-5478 AAGGEFVNTLVGGE
+5478 AAGGKFANTLVGGE

-5499 GSDIALGTDQLE
+5499 GSDIVLGTDQLE
-5511 NYEGSFNLIESEL
+5511 KYEGSFNLVKSEL

-5561 IFAEGSKIAGA
+5561 IFAEGSKIAGQ

-5593 TDLVIGGAGRLEIA
+5593 TDLVIGDAGRLEIA
-5607 SDIGAENVDNLT
+5607 SDIGAEDVDNLT
-5619 LNTGSIIAFSGGGTP
+5619 LDKDSTIAFSGGGTP

-5649 DGTLTVNGNVGVEVD
+5649 DGTLTVNGNIGVEVD
-5664 VGMVNADLVEDAMHD
+5664 VGMVNADLVEDAKHD

-5692 ADQGGQILANLVEAG
+5692 ADQGGHILANLVEAG
-5707 NVVNDEGAFTLT
+5707 KVVNDEGSFTLT
-5719 VTGGV
+5719 VTGGE
-5724 YDSTN
+5724 YDPTN
-5729 SRLEVGIFNDGSSVK
+5729 SRLEVGIFNDGSTDE

-5801 SLSIDA
+5801 SMSIDA

-5814 QNGYKGSTTVA
+5814 QNGYKGATTVA

-5845 NLKDTAD
+5845 NLEDSAD
-5852 GLVGARV
+5852 GLVGARA

-5955 FGSEGILRLDTTS
+5955 FGSEGILRIDNKS

-6407 VTTGTVTDVEGL
+6407 ITTGTVTDVEGL
-6419 GKGDVYIG
+6419 GQGDVYIG
-6427 ENYQLQITDVADA
+6427 ENYQLQVTDIADA
-6440 SGGSVLLE
+6440 DGGSILLE
-6448 NDLLDVNGEGGLLQI
+6448 NDIFDVNGKGGLLQI

-6473 STTIIA
+6473 STTIID
-6479 GNNLNFSGNIRV
+6479 GNNSNFSGNIRV
-6491 EDGWAISAEVGEGE
+6491 EDGWAISAEVGESE

-6551 DRTVSIGIGLGGDFE
+6551 DKTVSIGSGLGSGFE

-6595 NALII
+6595 NASII
-6600 VSGEESVEFGK
+6600 VSGDGPVEFGN

-6706 GGSGNAMTVD
+6706 GGSGNAMMVD

-6756 DTLLGLQGAI
+6756 DTLLGLQGAV

-6800 TGAGNT
+6800 TGAKND

-6820 VESSLGNTSLVT
+6820 VESSLDNTSLVT

-6858 LQAGSKLSL
+6858 LEAGSKLSL

-6974 VVVSANSIEAIGGK
+6974 VVVSANSIEAIGGE

-7005 ATLSFEYDDELV
+7005 ATLSFEYDDKLV

-7060 GVLFGTSDR
+7060 GVLFGTADR
-7069 KSAYDTAL
+7069 ESAYGTAL
-7077 EIVEDAWAAGFG
+7077 EIAEGAWAAGFG

-7112 VFASTATKA
+7112 VLASTVAKV
-7121 ANEDPANTPPAADN
+7121 ANEDPANNPPTADN

-7350 TKFSNASGQMNAD
+7350 TKFSNASGQMDAD

-7395 GDFDVSSNVDGKSS
+7395 GDFDVSSNVDGKTS

-7438 RWNRFDNE
+7438 RWNRFDSE
-7446 VGPDD
+7446 VGQDD

-7472 LTDGGRHYE
+7472 ITDGGRNYE
-7481 WRLEPHVRAYWTNFS
+7481 WRLEPHVRAYWTNFG
-7496 DPGNW
+7496 DPDDW
-7501 TSRLGE
+7501 TSSLGE

-7556 STQYGDVTS
+7556 STKYGDVTS